1 MQNGKSRIKR
11 VASAIIAGVMAL
23 QTVAPVISYA
33 DDTASSVATT
43 DDSDAI
49 ANVDPGTPVQVD
61 ATASEEPSE
70 APSSGTSQADEN
82 SEETETNSDIT
93 DEVSNEH
100 TDADTADET
109 QTVEEDAPKQ
119 DESTSETTDTAPSRT
134 VTVTLNKNGGEFE
147 PEWLE
152 TANEDPIAAYL
163 GTETND
169 IVVEDTGDTI
179 VATVTDRD
187 SIDIPVAL
195 SSDESLY
202 FTGWDVSSG
211 SYDADSETLTFE
223 DGVDAYVL
231 SAVYSSVVDDD
242 QTLVENRTEFDE
254 QTKRQAIQ
262 ERLKSSGISTY
273 VLRPSDS
280 YNQLDLVVEGLAFTS
295 DDGLTQTFTAPYDGD
310 YIITAYG
317 ANGGTGK
324 GKYQGYRTPGRGGK
338 AEGTV
343 HLNAGQT
350 IHIYLGEAG
359 GYWSTNR
366 TFGGGG
372 GQIDWDRAW
381 FPDEDNGQTD
391 RYHVFGRGGGATYVT
406 VDAWT
411 MDQAGEAAH
420 DYTDAEKAQNN
431 AAAEVAKK
439 HVILLAGGGGG
450 MGESGGSAGGGG
462 LEGQGPVANRYYAG
476 GFPPYSNAFSYDA
489 TVGGTTPTN
498 GRTLTYEERVD
509 AKVYPATQT
518 RAGFGYHYTV
528 LGELYDANPA
538 HRDPVD
544 FLFDDGQARNYGS
557 FFYGANGITCSGAGG
572 GGWFGGGT
580 DYAFSGGGGSSFVNT
595 SVTIDGEQVE
605 VKDADYEV
613 GGNMKYDSTETAP
626 YLVNGRVIIK
636 MVGETPKLKSVMMP
650 AQSEDISAGNID
662 EKDGFGQK
670 AILSPG
676 QGSAN
681 KTLAYTA
688 ITYYNLGDV
697 MTVTPKWE
705 YNTLLNVTYKPW
717 DDSVAKNI
725 NNQMSVSITNTEL
738 GIPAE
743 GDKYYNDAYPGWYA
757 VKSVMTITN
766 APLSMYDTATVTK
779 YFFRCHPTATVSM
792 YNGIRTMDDESE
804 SGGLV
809 LDYSIAM
816 EHQGAHVYQNRNTI
830 NDMNAE
836 TVSDT
841 VTATQNHSSSQW
853 KYPELV
859 VKTPK
864 TIQTF
869 NVLFTSPSRN
879 AQDAILYNT
888 DLANQLGIVVTGT
901 NQNYIF
907 TKSGGLT
914 QDEWNNFLRQ
924 VSFVTYDRAVFT
936 ADGVQ
941 SGVEVAW
948 YGFEKAIFGSNQAT
962 RHVPTLSDYP
972 GAATHNIASGSLNI
986 TSSGSVYRIVGSTTG
1001 DNRIYVSPGVSATV
1015 ILDNVT
1021 MNYTAA
1027 GAGWGNDTSRA
1038 GDGAIS
1044 CSHANL
1050 TIILVGTSRIT
1061 AYGSYSNAI
1070 AKNGTDGSLMIDGAG
1085 TLYAVGAS
1093 GDHCGAIG
1101 ANVNCSF
1108 WNFTVQ
1114 GGTIY
1119 ANAGEHCPG
1128 IGSGC
1133 LNQPGEGNGGDGAGC
1148 GNLNFTGGTVVA
1160 RGNTACSGIGSG
1172 WGGPVNGINISNG
1185 AKVTAYGGSYSPGI
1199 GSGGRTDN
1207 VQGGNIGSYHYH
1219 VRNIVITGGDTVV
1232 TAFGDKSTNMPGIGC
1247 GKDPV
1252 GTVRGTLSNVV
1263 ATTLDGF
1270 QGYVRYGSSEESAA
1284 YSTEQP
1290 RTPFTGTGNIG
1301 SYLASQV
1308 NRGTPVYY
1316 TQVFFSID
1324 TSNKHVD
1331 DADVIGTQVSST
1343 GTIKPEQFASVS
1355 GTVWAENDRDG
1366 VYQVGDEA
1374 VVEGVAVTLYNAD
1387 GSVCKTTTTNKY
1399 GAYSFDGIPEK
1410 KNYTVGF
1417 SNGSSNIQSYSPT
1430 AKIAAGENNN
1440 HVNNDWKSDVFT
1452 AIYQKNTS
1460 QTINCGVYVP
1470 STVSGFAWDDVN
1482 QNGICDNSESKIANV
1497 TITLTDADGNSLT
1510 DVYGNPIT
1518 AVLTDAD
1525 GNYSFTNVRPR
1536 KEMKL
1541 TLTSSDTVDI
1551 SNARVSPIPTSGDE
1565 KRTNKAERSIDVLE
1579 FNGAPTS
1586 ATTEKSGSM
1595 LNAATIG
1602 EVYINSMTG
1611 TGITPVNA
1619 EYKNFA
1625 LSANNSI
1632 RGYVWVESDYNGI
1645 LDGWHETQAD
1655 INIEEPVLNGVKV
1668 TLKNAAGATV
1678 ATTYTDFAGYY
1689 EFLALKP
1696 GTYKVEYEETD
1707 KTAADKK
1714 VLPEEYD
1721 YFGFL
1726 VSPTATTDKK
1736 TQMGNDATAVMQ
1748 NNKVAKAV
1756 SKTYQIPDTRV
1767 VSLSNE
1773 KDFYVSTANC
1783 AMYIPSKVY
1792 GYIWQDD
1799 NYNGIRETNETENV
1813 KTHIYLRR
1821 TTKSQFADADEQGTN
1836 ISGHLL
1842 YKSYNVFG
1850 ELVGNG
1856 DLNTAADGY
1865 YEYDYLEPGIYYVVF
1880 DNTYD
1885 YYGQT
1890 LINQGN
1896 DDTLDSETQ
1905 PNISLDRSHMY
1916 CAWIGDIE
1924 LPVNTKTEYNVLSKH
1939 NDAGFIR
1946 LLTSFDLKKVEDL
1959 SGIPF
1964 ENVKFDYEIY
1974 EKADDSGKS
1983 VFPNGPYTTVPVKP
1997 GDTSIKTEH
2006 LTTDKNGLISFT
2018 NQDIATYHL
2027 TETETLPGYVRDTKT
2042 HVVKVMPETAVENN
2056 NLIWK
2061 TYISV
2066 DGVRQ
2071 TNNLYTLKN
2080 TSETTN
2086 LTVTKKWDDA
2096 NDQDG
2101 IRKNA
2106 VITLKG
2112 TVTLPDGKT
2121 EAVPLQKAYT
2131 ALFKATDT
2139 YLTYTFRSIPAY
2151 YKGQTIQYT
2160 VVENPM
2166 DGYTA
2171 IVSNTTGS
2179 VDNGYAI
2186 TVTNKHV
2193 PQFDDFTVVKVW
2205 DDGNNVDGIRPD
2217 SVTIHMNGSDG
2228 SSTEAT
2234 LSNTKDWKYTFKHI
2248 PLFDANGNEITY
2260 TITEDAV
2267 AGYTYTVTNEGRSFT
2282 ITNSHVQETLSIPV
2296 TKTWEDNGNQDGVR
2310 PSAIHV
2316 ILMGSDGNV
2325 YEANLTAAGKWKY
2338 EFKDLPRYWM
2348 EGVAIDYT
2356 LSEETVDSY
2365 TYKIEGDADTG
2376 FTVTNEH
2383 IPAVTNVVINKYWED
2398 AANQDGVR
2406 PDSVSVTLS
2415 GSDGKTYKATLTKD
2429 GGFSE
2434 TFENLPVFF
2443 NNGTKIAY
2451 TVTED
2456 AVAGYIGKT
2465 ATDDTGYVLSITNT
2479 HTPETIS
2486 KTITKTWDDNDNQD
2500 GIRPTNVKV
2509 ELYGTDGTLRT
2520 QYLTKDNNWSY
2531 SFENLP
2537 KYQNEGTIILYTA
2550 KEEAVEGYTQK
2561 SVTTAT
2567 GFNFTNT
2574 HEPQTVT
2581 YGATKVWLDDDN
2593 RDGVRPNS
2601 ITLVLNGSDG
2611 SKYTKQMTAAS
2622 NWSDV
2627 TFERIPMFNN
2637 GKYITYTLSENDVPS
2652 YVNSVAVSE
2661 DGKFFT
2667 VTNTHTP
2674 DHAIIKITEVWHDE
2688 NDQDGIRPKKVTTII
2703 VGSNGNRHEVP
2714 LHSSGDWHYTCDDL
2728 VKYWKNGQLV
2738 DYTVE
2743 AVTIDGYTSEVKS
2756 LGNNVFEVHNT
2767 HIPETISKTVT
2778 KTWKD
2783 NENQDGIRPASVT
2796 VTLTGSNAVSK
2807 TATLNEENGWTATFE
2822 NLPKRDHG
2830 NIVTYN
2836 VKESDVEGYEA
2847 SIVKTEDGFQLI
2859 NEHDSETTLRTATL
2873 VWRDENNQ
2881 DGIRPDTVTY
2891 TLHGSDGS
2899 EVEKT
2904 VSKDDS
2910 WADVMF
2916 EDLPVYQNGQK
2927 VTYTLTE
2934 STVDGYTTDIRDNGH
2949 TFTVT
2954 NTHIPAVVNVDVTK
2968 VWTDGEN
2975 QDGNRPNSISV
2986 ILTGNDGNRYT
2997 ATITAANNWKY
3008 TFSKL
3013 PKFFN
3018 EGTQIEYTLAED
3030 AASGYSNVIEKK
3042 DNYTFV
3048 LTNKYSPA
3056 TVDIPVV
3063 KKWNDDNDRDGA
3075 RPESFNIVLNGSD
3088 GKLYTGTLS
3097 AENGYTYV
3105 FQSVPKFHNSGTL
3118 ISYTVAEEKVTGY
3131 TTEVAKDSSGYK
3143 FTLTNTKSIET
3154 VTKTVSKVW
3163 EDSNNQD
3170 GLRPSAITVILT
3182 GDDGSRYL
3190 KSVSAAEN
3198 WTTTF
3203 ENLPKNQNHGQSI
3216 QYTVSEAF
3224 VSGYTDEVTQNG
3236 NNYTITNTHMPATT
3250 ELFVTKT
3257 WKDNGNNDGMRPDE
3271 ITVTAHGSD
3280 GRSYAK
3286 KLNADNQW
3294 SVMFSNLPKYANG
3307 KTIDYT
3313 LTEEAVPGYTSS
3325 ITRNG
3330 KSFTLINTHVDET
3343 KNITI
3348 TKAWNDENNQD
3359 GLRPKSITA
3368 VVNGSDGSA
3377 RFVQLF
3383 ESQNWTT
3390 SLNNLPKYKN
3400 STEVQYTVKEN
3411 AISGYETEI
3420 KQTGDSYTITN
3431 THAPAVVTVSVVKI
3445 WDDENN
3451 QDGIR
3456 PSLIQVTLTGSDG
3469 STHNAAITKN
3479 DGWTYQFKDLPQYKN
3494 GVKIDYTLQEAD
3506 SNPYTYEIVKGSD
3519 GYSFTITNNY
3529 VPAAVNV
3536 PVTTIWNDDN
3546 NRDGIRAKET
3556 VITLQGSN
3564 GKVYQHIVTD
3574 KDSFATVFEDV
3585 PKFFDEGKE
3594 VVYTV
3599 TQNEVDGYTTDVTN
3613 TDKYTF
3619 QITNTHEPEKLAK
3632 TVTKVWDDNNNQD
3645 GLRPNTL
3652 RIALTGTDGTYI
3664 EKNLSAANNW
3674 TETFEG
3680 LYKYFKEGTPIQY
3693 TIDEEAVGGYEK
3705 EISEKDNL
3713 ITITNT
3719 HAPEKLDLIVNVVW
3733 NDANNQDG
3741 YRPDT
3746 TTIHMSGTDGTQD
3759 TKDFT
3764 KDSSWSSIVFKDLD
3778 RFKDGTKIKYTVTED
3793 EIPQYTTSIV
3803 ANGNVVTVT
3812 NTHIPEI
3819 TLRNIS
3825 VIWED
3830 NDDQDGIRPDAVNIK
3845 LKGND
3850 KLVDSS
3856 ELNEDVKWKH
3866 SFTKL
3871 PVRENGNE
3879 ISYTAEENEIPGYT
3893 TTIEKTDTGYVFT
3906 NTHIPETV
3914 TVTVDKV
3921 WDDSENQDGLRPDTI
3936 HIKLVSNGIAKD
3948 AYLDADSNWHL
3959 EFEGL
3964 PKYRDHG
3971 ILNEYSV
3978 QEVDVDGYTS
3988 TVTTEDGYAF
3998 TIKNDHVPAVI
4009 DIPITEEWIDDN
4021 NRDGL
4026 RPSSHTVILTDGIN
4040 TIEEIVLDKDNGYGT
4055 VLKDMPKY
4063 KNGVEIDYQIK
4074 DFKVDGYTTNI
4085 IKGDSVK
4092 DFKVTNTHVPEMVTV
4107 TVTEGWHDQ
4116 SDYDKIRP
4124 EEIALTLTGSDGN
4137 VYEKTVNK
4145 ETWTAVFSDLPKN
4158 SKGEQIIYT
4167 LTQEGIK
4174 GYSTTITN
4182 NQTDTITVINKHEP
4196 VKTITVTVTWNDE
4209 NNKDSIRPDKVTVK
4223 LTDGTTVVSTKEVKN
4238 DSWKH
4243 IFEDIPVFNGSDKVS
4258 YTITQDAVN
4267 GYTTEIKASDDG
4279 NTIEI
4284 INTHISVV
4292 PPKEEPKKKEPAT
4305 PAPVV
4310 EVKVEQPAPTVTLI
4324 QTTNKPTGISFF
4336 ESLFAK

>member
-1 MQNGKSRIKR
+1 MQKCESRTKR
-11 VASAIIAGVMAL
+11 VMSAIIAGMMAL
-23 QTVAPVISYA
+23 QVVAPTISYA
-33 DDTASSVATT
+33 DDTVASTASSE
-43 DDSDAI
+43 DNSDTKI
-49 ANVDPGTPVQVD
+49 DPGVPVQ
-61 ATASEEPSE
+61 
-70 APSSGTSQADEN
+70 
-82 SEETETNSDIT
+82 
-93 DEVSNEH
+93 
-100 TDADTADET
+100 
-109 QTVEEDAPKQ
+109 
-119 DESTSETTDTAPSRT
+119 TDTASSNTVTEPDSSESLEEKADSEQTGEIQDDTVSDSQGNETNTQEETVQDTVQQNDSGSETMESKSVRT
-134 VTVTLNKNGGEFE
+134 VTVTLNKNGGVFE

-169 IVVEDTGDTI
+169 IAIEDTGDTI

-187 SIDIPVAL
+187 SISIPVAL

-211 SYDADSETLTFE
+211 SYDADNETLTFD

-231 SAVYSSVVDDD
+231 TAVYNSVADED
-242 QTLVENRTEFDE
+242 QQLIENKEIFDE
-254 QTKRQAIQ
+254 QAEKNALQQ
-262 ERLKSSGISTY
+262 RLSASGISLY
-273 VLRPSDS
+273 EMRPSDS
-280 YNQLDLVVEGLAFTS
+280 YNQLDLIIDGLAFTS
-295 DDGLTQTFTAPYDGD
+295 DDGLVQTFTAPYDGD
-310 YIITAYG
+310 YTITAYG

-338 AEGTV
+338 AEGTI
-343 HLNAGQT
+343 HLSAGQT

-420 DYTDAEKAQNN
+420 DYTDAEKAQND
-431 AAAEVAKK
+431 AAAEVAKN

-498 GRTLTYEERVD
+498 GRVLTYDERVD

-518 RAGFGYHYTV
+518 RAGFGYHYTI

-538 HRDPVD
+538 NRDPVSL
-544 FLFDDGQARNYGS
+544 LFDDGQARNYGS

-595 SVTIDGEQVE
+595 SVTIDGKQVE

-613 GGNMKYDSTETAP
+613 GGNMKYDSTNSAP
-626 YLVNGRVIIK
+626 YLINGRVLIH
-636 MVGETPKLKSVMMP
+636 MVGTTPKMKTIMME
-650 AQSEDISAGNID
+650 AQNEDISSSHVDDAD
-662 EKDGFGQK
+662 VYGQK
-670 AILSPG
+670 AYLNKG
-676 QGSAN
+676 QDVAS
-681 KTLAYTA
+681 TTIAYTA
-688 ITYYNLGDV
+688 ITYYNMGDL
-697 MTVTPKWE
+697 MTVNPVWE
-705 YNTLLNVTYKPW
+705 YSTMLSPTDRDWN
-717 DDSVAKNI
+717 DSVAKSI
-725 NNQMSVSITNTEL
+725 DSRLSVSVANTNL
-738 GIPAE
+738 GVPNP
-743 GDKYYNDAYPGWYA
+743 GDKYYNADYPGWYA

-766 APLSMYDTATVTK
+766 PVNTMYSTERLTKYYFRCKGIASYTLSSGTKTMYDKGERGELAIDYNIYINHEGVHVYSDRNIINGTPTSTVDDTIAATAGRSASTWQYPHMALTDVNNINTILIQFSSHGFNTSDSISYDASYADSLGITGSGNQYSYIFKAKSKNSVSTANWEKFLQSITYTTYDAATFTSTGVSGGVTIFWYADENLWENNMFYDSSSGHFYACINTGNSITWGEARNRALSMYNSALDCYGYLAHITSQSEQDYLYTLMDKSTQGWLGATRKVSGNEWDWYWRDGPANETSEP
-779 YFFRCHPTATVSM
+779 FFRQNAG
-792 YNGIRTMDDESE
+792 GIYGSLLWGYENWDSKTEPNN
-804 SGGLV
+804 SGGVEWCMHYYGSNRGVWNDYIDSNGAVTSFIVEWSKDGLV
-809 LDYSIAM
+809 
-816 EHQGAHVYQNRNTI
+816 G
-830 NDMNAE
+830 NDHS
-836 TVSDT
+836 VSDT
-841 VTATQNHSSSQW
+841 
-853 KYPELV
+853 
-859 VKTPK
+859 
-864 TIQTF
+864 
-869 NVLFTSPSRN
+869 
-879 AQDAILYNT
+879 
-888 DLANQLGIVVTGT
+888 
-901 NQNYIF
+901 
-907 TKSGGLT
+907 
-914 QDEWNNFLRQ
+914 
-924 VSFVTYDRAVFT
+924 
-936 ADGVQ
+936 
-941 SGVEVAW
+941 
-948 YGFEKAIFGSNQAT
+948 
-962 RHVPTLSDYP
+962 
-972 GAATHNIASGSLNI
+972 
-986 TSSGSVYRIVGSTTG
+986 
-1001 DNRIYVSPGVSATV
+1001 
-1015 ILDNVT
+1015 
-1021 MNYTAA
+1021 
-1027 GAGWGNDTSRA
+1027 
-1038 GDGAIS
+1038 
-1044 CSHANL
+1044 
-1050 TIILVGTSRIT
+1050 
-1061 AYGSYSNAI
+1061 
-1070 AKNGTDGSLMIDGAG
+1070 
-1085 TLYAVGAS
+1085 
-1093 GDHCGAIG
+1093 
-1101 ANVNCSF
+1101 
-1108 WNFTVQ
+1108 
-1114 GGTIY
+1114 
-1119 ANAGEHCPG
+1119 
-1128 IGSGC
+1128 
-1133 LNQPGEGNGGDGAGC
+1133 
-1148 GNLNFTGGTVVA
+1148 
-1160 RGNTACSGIGSG
+1160 
-1172 WGGPVNGINISNG
+1172 
-1185 AKVTAYGGSYSPGI
+1185 
-1199 GSGGRTDN
+1199 
-1207 VQGGNIGSYHYH
+1207 
-1219 VRNIVITGGDTVV
+1219 
-1232 TAFGDKSTNMPGIGC
+1232 
-1247 GKDPV
+1247 
-1252 GTVRGTLSNVV
+1252 
-1263 ATTLDGF
+1263 
-1270 QGYVRYGSSEESAA
+1270 
-1284 YSTEQP
+1284 
-1290 RTPFTGTGNIG
+1290 
-1301 SYLASQV
+1301 
-1308 NRGTPVYY
+1308 
-1316 TQVFFSID
+1316 
-1324 TSNKHVD
+1324 
-1331 DADVIGTQVSST
+1331 DVIGTQIVA
-1343 GTIKPEQFASVS
+1343 EQEQKVNNGEVS
-1355 GTVWAENDRDG
+1355 GTVWAENDYNG
-1366 VYQVGDEA
+1366 LFATDEA
-1374 VVEGVAVTLYNAD
+1374 KLQDITVQLISDNGTVVATAQTNKLGQYDFTGLAPGNYYVKFTSQSFVGYNAVPD
-1387 GSVCKTTTTNKY
+1387 GGNSIVQQASKGINDSYAQTPVFALTYNDVLEK
-1399 GAYSFDGIPEK
+1399 SF
-1410 KNYTVGF
+1410 
-1417 SNGSSNIQSYSPT
+1417 
-1430 AKIAAGENNN
+1430 
-1440 HVNNDWKSDVFT
+1440 
-1452 AIYQKNTS
+1452 
-1460 QTINCGVYVP
+1460 GVYVP
-1470 STVSGFAWDDVN
+1470 STVSGFALDDAN
-1482 QNGICDNSESKIANV
+1482 QNGIYDNREAKIANV

-1510 DVYGNPIT
+1510 DVYGNPI
-1518 AVLTDAD
+1518 APVLTDAN

-1541 TLTSSDTVDI
+1541 TLTSSNTVDI
-1551 SNARVSPIPTSGDE
+1551 SNARVSPIPASGDV
-1565 KRTNKAERSIDVLE
+1565 KLTNKAEKSIGMLE

-1595 LNAATIG
+1595 LTSATIG

-1726 VSPTATTDKK
+1726 VSPTAATDKK
-1736 TQMGNDATAVMQ
+1736 TQMGNDSTAVMQ

-1767 VSLSNE
+1767 VALNNE

-1896 DDTLDSETQ
+1896 DDTLDSEAQ

-1946 LLTSFDLKKVEDL
+1946 LLTDFDLKKIEDL
-1959 SGIPF
+1959 SGIPLK
-1964 ENVKFDYEIY
+1964 NVKFDYEIY
-1974 EKADDSGKS
+1974 EKAADSGKS

-2006 LTTDKNGLISFT
+2006 LTTDKNGLIHFT

-2027 TETETLPGYVRDTKT
+2027 IEAETLPGYVKDTKT
-2042 HVVKVMPETAVENN
+2042 HVVKVMPETTVENN
-2056 NLIWK
+2056 NLVWK

-2066 DGVRQ
+2066 DGVRL
-2071 TNNLYTLKN
+2071 TDNLYTLKN
-2080 TSETTN
+2080 TSKTTN

-2101 IRKNA
+2101 IRQNA
-2106 VITLKG
+2106 AITLKG

-2160 VVENPM
+2160 VIENPM
-2166 DGYTA
+2166 DGYIAT
-2171 IVSNTTGS
+2171 VSATTGS
-2179 VDNGYAI
+2179 ADKGYAI

-2205 DDGNNVDGIRPD
+2205 DDSNNIDGMRPD
-2217 SVTIHMNGSDG
+2217 SVTIHLNGSDG

-2234 LSNTKDWKYTFKHI
+2234 LSNAKDWKYTFKHM

-2267 AGYTYTVTNEGRSFT
+2267 TGYTYTVTNKDRAFT
-2282 ITNSHVQETLSIPV
+2282 ITNKHTQETFSIPV

-2316 ILMGSDGNV
+2316 TLMGSDGNV

-2356 LSEETVDSY
+2356 LNEEAVNGY
-2365 TYKIEGDADTG
+2365 TYKIEGDANTG

-2383 IPAVTNVVINKYWED
+2383 ISAVTNVVVNKYWED
-2398 AANQDGVR
+2398 AENQDGVR
-2406 PDSVSVTLS
+2406 PDSVAVTLS

-2429 GGFSE
+2429 TGFSK

-2443 NNGTKIAY
+2443 NNGTKITY

-2456 AVAGYIGKT
+2456 AVNGYTGKIT
-2465 ATDDTGYVLSITNT
+2465 TDDTGYILSITNT
-2479 HTPETIS
+2479 HAPETIR
-2486 KTITKTWDDNDNQD
+2486 KTVTKTWDDGNDRD
-2500 GIRPTNVKV
+2500 GIRPTNVKI
-2509 ELYGTDGTLRT
+2509 ELYGTDGTRRT
-2520 QYLTKDNNWSY
+2520 QYLTKDNYWSY

-2537 KYQNEGTIILYTA
+2537 KYQNEGTIILYTI
-2550 KEEAVEGYTQK
+2550 KEEAVDGYTQK
-2561 SVTTAT
+2561 SVTTTA
-2567 GFNFTNT
+2567 GFDLTNT
-2574 HEPQTVT
+2574 HEIQTADYEVK
-2581 YGATKVWLDDDN
+2581 KVWIDDN
-2593 RDGVRPNS
+2593 DRDGARPTS
-2601 ITLVLNGSDG
+2601 ITLTLTGSDG
-2611 SKYTKQMTAAS
+2611 SKYTKLMTAAD
-2622 NWSDV
+2622 NWNAV
-2627 TFERIPMFNN
+2627 TFERVPMFNG
-2637 GKYITYTLSENDVPS
+2637 GKYITYTLTENEVPS
-2652 YVNSVAVSE
+2652 YINSIEVSE
-2661 DGKFFT
+2661 DGKHFT
-2667 VTNTHTP
+2667 VTNTHAP
-2674 DHAIIKITEVWHDE
+2674 DHTVINITEVWHDE
-2688 NDQDGIRPKKVTTII
+2688 NDQDGIRPRKMTAIV

-2796 VTLTGSNAVSK
+2796 VTLTGSNAISK
-2807 TATLNEENGWTATFE
+2807 TATLNEDNGWTATFE

-2830 NIVTYN
+2830 NIVAYN
-2836 VKESDVEGYEA
+2836 VKESNTAGYEA
-2847 SIVKTEDGFQLI
+2847 SVVKTENGFQLI
-2859 NEHDSETTLRTATL
+2859 NEHDSETTMRTVTL
-2873 VWRDENNQ
+2873 VWRDEDNR
-2881 DGIRPDTVTY
+2881 DGVRPDAVTY

-2899 EVEKT
+2899 EQEKT
-2904 VSKDDS
+2904 VNKDDA
-2910 WADVMF
+2910 WNDVVF
-2916 EDLPVYQNGQK
+2916 EDLPVYQNGQRIS
-2927 VTYTLTE
+2927 YTLTE
-2934 STVDGYTTDIRDNGH
+2934 SAIDGYANDIRSSGN

-2954 NTHIPAVVNVDVTK
+2954 NTHIPETVNVDVTK
-2968 VWTDGEN
+2968 IWTDGEN
-2975 QDGNRPNSISV
+2975 QDGNRPDSISV
-2986 ILTGNDGNRYT
+2986 ILTGSDGKRYT
-2997 ATITAANNWKY
+2997 TTITAANNWKH
-3008 TFSKL
+3008 TFLKL

-3018 EGTQIEYTLAED
+3018 EGTQIEYTLTED
-3030 AASGYSNVIEKK
+3030 TMSGYSDVVEKRS
-3042 DNYTFV
+3042 DYVFV

-3056 TVDIPVV
+3056 TVDVTIV
-3063 KKWNDDNDRDGA
+3063 KKWDDDNDRDGM
-3075 RPESFNIVLNGSD
+3075 RPESVDIVLNGSD

-3097 AENGYTYV
+3097 TENGYTCV
-3105 FQSVPKFHNSGTL
+3105 FQSVPKYHDGGTL
-3118 ISYTVAEEKVTGY
+3118 INYTIAEEKIPGY
-3131 TTEVAKDSSGYK
+3131 TTTIAKDASGYK
-3143 FTLTNTKSIET
+3143 FTLTNAKTIDT

-3163 EDSNNQD
+3163 DDNNNQD
-3170 GLRPSAITVILT
+3170 GLRPTAITVILT
-3182 GDDGSRYL
+3182 GDDGSRRV
-3190 KSVSAAEN
+3190 KSVTAAEN
-3198 WTTTF
+3198 WTVTF
-3203 ENLPKNQNHGQSI
+3203 ENLPKNKNHGQNI

-3224 VSGYTDEVTQNG
+3224 VSGYTEAITQNG
-3236 NNYTITNTHMPATT
+3236 DNYTITNTHTPASS
-3250 ELFVTKT
+3250 EFFVTKI

-3280 GRSYAK
+3280 GRSYTE

-3307 KTIDYT
+3307 KVIEYS
-3313 LTEEAVPGYTSS
+3313 LTEESVPGYTSS

-3330 KSFTLINTHVDET
+3330 KSFVLINTHVDET

-3348 TKAWNDENNQD
+3348 TKAWNDGNNQD
-3359 GLRPKSITA
+3359 GLRPKTITA

-3383 ESQNWTT
+3383 EGQNWAT

-3400 STEVQYTVKEN
+3400 GTEIQYTVKEN
-3411 AISGYETEI
+3411 AIPGYETEI
-3420 KQTGDSYTITN
+3420 KQTGNSYAIMNSHT
-3431 THAPAVVTVSVVKI
+3431 PAVVTVSAVKV
-3445 WDDENN
+3445 WDDANN

-3469 STHNAAITKN
+3469 SVRNAAITKN
-3479 DGWTYQFKDLPQYKN
+3479 DGWTYQFKNLPKYKN
-3494 GVKIDYTLQEAD
+3494 GVKIDYTLQEAN

-3536 PVTTIWNDDN
+3536 PVTTVWDDDD
-3546 NRDGIRAKET
+3546 NRDGIRAKEIA
-3556 VITLQGSN
+3556 ITLQGSN
-3564 GKVYQHIVTD
+3564 GKVYQRIVTG
-3574 KDSFATVFEDV
+3574 KDDFATVFEDV
-3585 PKFFDEGKE
+3585 PKFFDEGRE

-3599 TQNEVDGYTTDVTN
+3599 TQNEMNGYTAN
-3613 TDKYTF
+3613 IASTDKYTF
-3619 QITNTHEPEKLAK
+3619 QITNTHEPERLAK

-3664 EKNLSAANNW
+3664 EKSLSTANNW
-3674 TETFEG
+3674 TETFDG

-3705 EISEKDNL
+3705 GISEKDNL

-3741 YRPDT
+3741 YRPDAA
-3746 TTIHMSGTDGTQD
+3746 TIHMSGTDGTQD
-3759 TKDFT
+3759 AKDFT

-3778 RFKDGTKIKYTVTED
+3778 HYKDGNEIKYTVAED
-3793 EIPQYTTSIV
+3793 EIPQYTTSIAV
-3803 ANGNVVTVT
+3803 NGNVVTVT

-3825 VIWED
+3825 VVWED
-3830 NDDQDGIRPDAVNIK
+3830 NNDQDGLRPDTVSVK

-3850 KLVDSS
+3850 KFIDSS
-3856 ELNEDVKWKH
+3856 EVNEDVKWKH

-3879 ISYTAEENEIPGYT
+3879 ITYTAEENEIPGYT
-3893 TTIEKTDTGYVFT
+3893 TSIEKTDTGYVFT

-3921 WDDSENQDGLRPDTI
+3921 WKDAENQDGLRPDAI
-3936 HIKLVSNGIAKD
+3936 HIRLISNDIEKD
-3948 AYLDADSNWHL
+3948 AYLDAESDWHL
-3959 EFEGL
+3959 DFKGL

-3988 TVTTEDGYAF
+3988 TVTTKDGYAF
-3998 TIKNDHVPAVI
+3998 TIENDHVPAVI
-4009 DIPITEEWIDDN
+4009 DITITEEWIDDN
-4021 NRDGL
+4021 DRDGL
-4026 RPSSHTVILTDGIN
+4026 RPGSHTVVLVDGTN
-4040 TIEEIVLDKDNGYGT
+4040 AIEEVVLDRNNGYGV
-4055 VLKDMPKY
+4055 VLKNMPKY
-4063 KNGVEIDYQIK
+4063 KNGVEINYQIK

-4085 IKGDSVK
+4085 IKSDSVK
-4092 DFKVTNTHVPEMVTV
+4092 DFNITNTHVPEMVTV

-4124 EEIALTLTGSDGN
+4124 EKVTLTLTGSDGN
-4137 VYEKTVNK
+4137 VYEKTVTK
-4145 ETWTAVFSDLPKN
+4145 DTWTTAFSDLPKN

-4174 GYSTTITN
+4174 GYKTTITDN
-4182 NQTDTITVINKHEP
+4182 ETGTIAVINTHEP

-4209 NNKDSIRPDKVTVK
+4209 NNKDNIRPDKVTVK
-4223 LTDGTTVVSTKEVKN
+4223 LANGTTAVSTKEINN

-4243 IFEDIPVFNGSDKVS
+4243 VFENIIVFNGSDKVS
-4258 YTITQDAVN
+4258 YTVTQDAVSE
-4267 GYTTEIKASDDG
+4267 YTTEIKASDDG

-4284 INTHISVV
+4284 INTHVPV
-4292 PPKEEPKKKEPAT
+4292 APPKEEPKQEETVTPAA

-4310 EVKVEQPAPTVTLI
+4310 EIKTEPT
-4324 QTTNKPTGISFF
+4324 TTVIETPNKQTGISFMDG
-4336 ESLFAK
+4336 LFG

>member
-1 MQNGKSRIKR
+1 MQKCESRTKR
-11 VASAIIAGVMAL
+11 VMSAIIAGMMAL
-23 QTVAPVISYA
+23 QVVAPTISYA
-33 DDTASSVATT
+33 DDTVASTASSE
-43 DDSDAI
+43 DNSDTQI
-49 ANVDPGTPVQVD
+49 DPGVPVQTD
-61 ATASEEPSE
+61 TASSNTVTEPDSSE
-70 APSSGTSQADEN
+70 SL
-82 SEETETNSDIT
+82 EETADSEQTGEIQDDTVSDSQGNETNT
-93 DEVSNEH
+93 QEETVQ
-100 TDADTADET
+100 DTV
-109 QTVEEDAPKQ
+109 QQ
-119 DESTSETTDTAPSRT
+119 NNSGSETTESESVRT
-134 VTVTLNKNGGEFE
+134 VTVTLNKNGGIFE

-169 IVVEDTGDTI
+169 IAIEDTGDTI

-187 SIDIPVAL
+187 SISIPVAL
-195 SSDESLY
+195 SGDDSLY

-211 SYDADSETLTFE
+211 SYDADNETLTFD

-231 SAVYSSVVDDD
+231 TAVYNSVADED
-242 QTLVENRTEFDE
+242 QQLIENKEIFDE
-254 QTKRQAIQ
+254 QAEKNVLQQKLSA
-262 ERLKSSGISTY
+262 SGISLY
-273 VLRPSDS
+273 EMRPSDS
-280 YNQLDLVVEGLAFTS
+280 YNQLDLIIDGLAFTS
-295 DDGLTQTFTAPYDGD
+295 DDGLVQTFTAPYDGD
-310 YIITAYG
+310 YTITAYG

-338 AEGTV
+338 AEGTI

-420 DYTDAEKAQNN
+420 DYTDAEKAQND
-431 AAAEVAKK
+431 AAVEVAKK

-450 MGESGGSAGGGG
+450 MGESGGTAGGGG

-498 GRTLTYEERVD
+498 GRVLTYDERVD

-518 RAGFGYHYTV
+518 RAGFGYHYTI

-538 HRDPVD
+538 NRDPVSL
-544 FLFDDGQARNYGS
+544 LFDDGQARNYGS

-595 SVTIDGEQVE
+595 SVTIDGKQVE

-613 GGNMKYDSTETAP
+613 GGNMKYDSTNSAP
-626 YLVNGRVIIK
+626 YLINGRVLIH
-636 MVGETPKLKSVMMP
+636 MVGTTPKMKTIMME
-650 AQSEDISAGNID
+650 AQNEDISSSHVDDAD
-662 EKDGFGQK
+662 VYGQK
-670 AILSPG
+670 AYLNKG
-676 QGSAN
+676 QDVAS
-681 KTLAYTA
+681 TTIAYTA
-688 ITYYNLGDV
+688 ITYYNMGDL
-697 MTVTPKWE
+697 MTVNPVWE
-705 YNTLLNVTYKPW
+705 YSTMLSPTDRDWN
-717 DDSVAKNI
+717 DSVAKSI
-725 NNQMSVSITNTEL
+725 DSRLSVSVANTNL
-738 GIPAE
+738 GVPNP
-743 GDKYYNDAYPGWYA
+743 GDKYYNADYPGWYA

-766 APLSMYDTATVTK
+766 PVNTMYSTERLTKYYFRCKGIASYTLSSGTKTMYDKGERGELAIDYNIYINHEGVHVYSDRNIINGTPTSTVDDTIAATAGRSASTWQYPHMALTDVNNINTILIQFSSHGFNTSDSISYDASYADSLGITGSGNQYSYIFKAKSKNSVSTANWEKFLQSITYTTYDAATFTSTGVSGGVTIFWYADENLWENNMFYDSSSGHFYACINTGSSITWGEARNRALSMYNSALDCYGYLAHITSQSEQDYLYTLMDKSTQGWLGATRKVSGNEWDWYWRDGPANETSEP
-779 YFFRCHPTATVSM
+779 FFRQNAG
-792 YNGIRTMDDESE
+792 GIYGSLLWGYENWDSKTEPNN
-804 SGGLV
+804 SGGVEWCMHYYGSNRGVWNDYIDSNGAVTSFIVEWSKDGLV
-809 LDYSIAM
+809 
-816 EHQGAHVYQNRNTI
+816 G
-830 NDMNAE
+830 NDHS
-836 TVSDT
+836 VSDT
-841 VTATQNHSSSQW
+841 
-853 KYPELV
+853 
-859 VKTPK
+859 
-864 TIQTF
+864 
-869 NVLFTSPSRN
+869 
-879 AQDAILYNT
+879 
-888 DLANQLGIVVTGT
+888 
-901 NQNYIF
+901 
-907 TKSGGLT
+907 
-914 QDEWNNFLRQ
+914 
-924 VSFVTYDRAVFT
+924 
-936 ADGVQ
+936 
-941 SGVEVAW
+941 
-948 YGFEKAIFGSNQAT
+948 
-962 RHVPTLSDYP
+962 
-972 GAATHNIASGSLNI
+972 
-986 TSSGSVYRIVGSTTG
+986 
-1001 DNRIYVSPGVSATV
+1001 
-1015 ILDNVT
+1015 
-1021 MNYTAA
+1021 
-1027 GAGWGNDTSRA
+1027 
-1038 GDGAIS
+1038 
-1044 CSHANL
+1044 
-1050 TIILVGTSRIT
+1050 
-1061 AYGSYSNAI
+1061 
-1070 AKNGTDGSLMIDGAG
+1070 
-1085 TLYAVGAS
+1085 
-1093 GDHCGAIG
+1093 
-1101 ANVNCSF
+1101 
-1108 WNFTVQ
+1108 
-1114 GGTIY
+1114 
-1119 ANAGEHCPG
+1119 
-1128 IGSGC
+1128 
-1133 LNQPGEGNGGDGAGC
+1133 
-1148 GNLNFTGGTVVA
+1148 
-1160 RGNTACSGIGSG
+1160 
-1172 WGGPVNGINISNG
+1172 
-1185 AKVTAYGGSYSPGI
+1185 
-1199 GSGGRTDN
+1199 
-1207 VQGGNIGSYHYH
+1207 
-1219 VRNIVITGGDTVV
+1219 
-1232 TAFGDKSTNMPGIGC
+1232 
-1247 GKDPV
+1247 
-1252 GTVRGTLSNVV
+1252 
-1263 ATTLDGF
+1263 
-1270 QGYVRYGSSEESAA
+1270 
-1284 YSTEQP
+1284 
-1290 RTPFTGTGNIG
+1290 
-1301 SYLASQV
+1301 
-1308 NRGTPVYY
+1308 
-1316 TQVFFSID
+1316 
-1324 TSNKHVD
+1324 
-1331 DADVIGTQVSST
+1331 DVIGTQIVA
-1343 GTIKPEQFASVS
+1343 EQEQKVNNGEVS
-1355 GTVWAENDRDG
+1355 GTVWAENDYNG
-1366 VYQVGDEA
+1366 LFATDEA
-1374 VVEGVAVTLYNAD
+1374 KLQDITVQLISDNGTVVATAQTNKLGQYDFTGLAPGNYYVKFTSQSFVGYNAVPD
-1387 GSVCKTTTTNKY
+1387 GGNSIVQQASKGINDSYAQTPVFALTYNDVLEK
-1399 GAYSFDGIPEK
+1399 SF
-1410 KNYTVGF
+1410 
-1417 SNGSSNIQSYSPT
+1417 
-1430 AKIAAGENNN
+1430 
-1440 HVNNDWKSDVFT
+1440 
-1452 AIYQKNTS
+1452 
-1460 QTINCGVYVP
+1460 GVYVP
-1470 STVSGFAWDDVN
+1470 STVSGFAWDDAN
-1482 QNGICDNSESKIANV
+1482 QNGIYDNREVKIANV

-1510 DVYGNPIT
+1510 DVYGNPIA
-1518 AVLTDAD
+1518 AVLTDAN

-1541 TLTSSDTVDI
+1541 TLTSSNTVDI
-1551 SNARVSPIPTSGDE
+1551 SNARVSPIPASGDV
-1565 KRTNKAERSIDVLE
+1565 KLTNKAEKSIGMLE

-1595 LNAATIG
+1595 LTSATIG

-1726 VSPTATTDKK
+1726 VSPTAATDKK
-1736 TQMGNDATAVMQ
+1736 TQMGNDSTAVMQ

-1767 VSLSNE
+1767 VNLSNE

-1896 DDTLDSETQ
+1896 DDTLDSEAQ

-1946 LLTSFDLKKVEDL
+1946 LLTDFDLKKIEDL

-1964 ENVKFDYEIY
+1964 KDVKFDYEIY

-2006 LTTDKNGLISFT
+2006 LTTDKNGLIHFT

-2027 TETETLPGYVRDTKT
+2027 IETETLPGYVKNTKT
-2042 HVVKVMPETAVENN
+2042 HVVKVMPETTVENN
-2056 NLIWK
+2056 NLVWK

-2066 DGVRQ
+2066 DGVRL
-2071 TNNLYTLKN
+2071 TDNLYTLKN

-2101 IRKNA
+2101 IRQNA

-2112 TVTLPDGKT
+2112 TVTLPDGKK

-2160 VVENPM
+2160 VIENPM
-2166 DGYTA
+2166 DGYIAT
-2171 IVSNTTGS
+2171 VSATTGS
-2179 VDNGYAI
+2179 TDKGYAI

-2205 DDGNNVDGIRPD
+2205 DDSNNIDGMRPD
-2217 SVTIHMNGSDG
+2217 SVTIHLNGSDG

-2234 LSNTKDWKYTFKHI
+2234 LSNAKDWKYTFKHM
-2248 PLFDANGNEITY
+2248 PLFDANGNKITY

-2267 AGYTYTVTNEGRSFT
+2267 TGYTYTVTNKDRAFT
-2282 ITNSHVQETLSIPV
+2282 ITNKHTQETFSIPV

-2316 ILMGSDGNV
+2316 TLMGSDGNV

-2356 LSEETVDSY
+2356 LNEEAVNGY

-2383 IPAVTNVVINKYWED
+2383 ISAVTNVVVNKYWED
-2398 AANQDGVR
+2398 AENQDGVR
-2406 PDSVSVTLS
+2406 PDSVAVTLS

-2429 GGFSE
+2429 TGFSK

-2443 NNGTKIAY
+2443 NNGTKITY

-2456 AVAGYIGKT
+2456 AVNGYTGKIT
-2465 ATDDTGYVLSITNT
+2465 TDDTGYILSITNT
-2479 HTPETIS
+2479 HAPETIR
-2486 KTITKTWDDNDNQD
+2486 KTVTKTWDDGNDRD
-2500 GIRPTNVKV
+2500 GIRPTNVKI
-2509 ELYGTDGTLRT
+2509 ELYGTDGTRRT
-2520 QYLTKDNNWSY
+2520 QYLTKDNHWSY

-2537 KYQNEGTIILYTA
+2537 KYQNEGTIILYTI
-2550 KEEAVEGYTQK
+2550 KEEAVDGYTQK
-2561 SVTTAT
+2561 SVTTTT
-2567 GFNFTNT
+2567 GFDLTNT
-2574 HEPQTVT
+2574 HEIRTADYEVK
-2581 YGATKVWLDDDN
+2581 KVWIDDN
-2593 RDGVRPNS
+2593 DRDGTRPTS
-2601 ITLVLNGSDG
+2601 ITLTLTGSDG
-2611 SKYTKQMTAAS
+2611 SKYTKQMTAAD
-2622 NWSDV
+2622 NWNAV
-2627 TFERIPMFNN
+2627 TFERVPMFNG
-2637 GKYITYTLSENDVPS
+2637 GKYITYTLTENEVPS
-2652 YVNSVAVSE
+2652 YINLIEVSE
-2661 DGKFFT
+2661 DGKHFT
-2667 VTNTHTP
+2667 VTNTHAP
-2674 DHAIIKITEVWHDE
+2674 DHTVINITEVWHDE
-2688 NDQDGIRPKKVTTII
+2688 NDQDGIRPRKMTAIV

-2807 TATLNEENGWTATFE
+2807 TATLNEDNGWTATFE

-2830 NIVTYN
+2830 NIVAYN
-2836 VKESDVEGYEA
+2836 VKESDTAGYEA
-2847 SIVKTEDGFQLI
+2847 SVVKTEDGFQLI
-2859 NEHDSETTLRTATL
+2859 NEHDSETTMRTVTL
-2873 VWRDENNQ
+2873 VWRDEDNR
-2881 DGIRPDTVTY
+2881 DGVRPDAVTY

-2899 EVEKT
+2899 EQEKT
-2904 VSKDDS
+2904 VNKDDA
-2910 WADVMF
+2910 WNDVVF
-2916 EDLPVYQNGQK
+2916 EDLPVYQNGQRIS
-2927 VTYTLTE
+2927 YTLTE
-2934 STVDGYTTDIRDNGH
+2934 SAIDGYANDIRSSGN

-2954 NTHIPAVVNVDVTK
+2954 NTHIPETVNVDVTK
-2968 VWTDGEN
+2968 IWTDGEN
-2975 QDGNRPNSISV
+2975 QDGNRPDSISV
-2986 ILTGNDGNRYT
+2986 ILTGSDGKRYT
-2997 ATITAANNWKY
+2997 TTITAANNWKH
-3008 TFSKL
+3008 TFLKL

-3018 EGTQIEYTLAED
+3018 EGTQIEYTLTED
-3030 AASGYSNVIEKK
+3030 TMSGYSDVVEKRS
-3042 DNYTFV
+3042 DYVFV

-3056 TVDIPVV
+3056 TVDVTIV
-3063 KKWNDDNDRDGA
+3063 KKWDDDNDRDGM
-3075 RPESFNIVLNGSD
+3075 RPESVDIVLNGSD

-3097 AENGYTYV
+3097 TENGYTCV
-3105 FQSVPKFHNSGTL
+3105 FQSVPKYHDGGTL
-3118 ISYTVAEEKVTGY
+3118 INYTIAEEKIPGY
-3131 TTEVAKDSSGYK
+3131 TTTIAKDASGYK
-3143 FTLTNTKSIET
+3143 FTLTNAKTIDT

-3163 EDSNNQD
+3163 DDNNNQD
-3170 GLRPSAITVILT
+3170 GLRPTAITVILT
-3182 GDDGSRYL
+3182 GDDGSRRV
-3190 KSVSAAEN
+3190 KSVTAAEN
-3198 WTTTF
+3198 WMVTF
-3203 ENLPKNQNHGQSI
+3203 ENLPKNQNHGQNI

-3224 VSGYTDEVTQNG
+3224 VSGYTETITQNG
-3236 NNYTITNTHMPATT
+3236 DNYTITNTHTPASS
-3250 ELFVTKT
+3250 EFFVTKI
-3257 WKDNGNNDGMRPDE
+3257 WKDNGNNDGMRPDG

-3280 GRSYAK
+3280 GRNYTE

-3294 SVMFSNLPKYANG
+3294 SVMFSNLPKYADG
-3307 KTIDYT
+3307 KVIEYS
-3313 LTEEAVPGYTSS
+3313 LTEESVPGYTSS

-3330 KSFTLINTHVDET
+3330 KSFVLINTHVDET

-3348 TKAWNDENNQD
+3348 TKAWNDGNNQD
-3359 GLRPKSITA
+3359 GLRPKTITA

-3383 ESQNWTT
+3383 EGQNWAT

-3400 STEVQYTVKEN
+3400 GTEIQYTVKEN
-3411 AISGYETEI
+3411 AIPGYETEI
-3420 KQTGDSYTITN
+3420 KQTGDSYAIMNSHT
-3431 THAPAVVTVSVVKI
+3431 PAVVTVSAIKV
-3445 WDDENN
+3445 WDDANN

-3469 STHNAAITKN
+3469 SVRNAAITKN
-3479 DGWTYQFKDLPQYKN
+3479 DGWTYQFKNLPKYKN
-3494 GVKIDYTLQEAD
+3494 GTKIDYTIQETD
-3506 SNPYTYEIVKGSD
+3506 SNPYTFEIVRGTD

-3529 VPAAVNV
+3529 VPAVVNI
-3536 PVTTIWNDDN
+3536 PITTVWDDDD

-3556 VITLQGSN
+3556 AITLQGSN
-3564 GKVYQHIVTD
+3564 GKTYQRIVTG
-3574 KDSFATVFEDV
+3574 KDSFATVFENM

-3599 TQNEVDGYTTDVTN
+3599 TQNEMNGYTANIAN

-3619 QITNTHEPEKLAK
+3619 QITNTHEPEKLTK
-3632 TVTKVWDDNNNQD
+3632 TVAKVWDDNNNQD

-3652 RIALTGTDGTYI
+3652 RIAMTGTDGTYI
-3664 EKNLSAANNW
+3664 EKSLSTANNW
-3674 TETFEG
+3674 TETFDG

-3693 TIDEEAVGGYEK
+3693 TIDEEMVGGYEK

-3741 YRPDT
+3741 YRPDAA
-3746 TTIHMSGTDGTQD
+3746 TIHMSGTDGTQD
-3759 TKDFT
+3759 AKDFT

-3778 RFKDGTKIKYTVTED
+3778 HYKDGNEIKYTVAED
-3793 EIPQYTTSIV
+3793 EIPQYTTSIAV
-3803 ANGNVVTVT
+3803 NGNVVTVT

-3825 VIWED
+3825 VVWED
-3830 NDDQDGIRPDAVNIK
+3830 NNDQDGLRPDTVSVK

-3850 KLVDSS
+3850 KFIDSS
-3856 ELNEDVKWKH
+3856 EVNEDVKWKH

-3879 ISYTAEENEIPGYT
+3879 ITYTAEENEIPGYT
-3893 TTIEKTDTGYVFT
+3893 TSIEKTDTGYVFT

-3921 WDDSENQDGLRPDTI
+3921 WKDAENQDGLRPDTI
-3936 HIKLVSNGIAKD
+3936 NIKLVSNGIAKD

-3959 EFEGL
+3959 KFEGL

-3978 QEVDVDGYTS
+3978 QEVDVDGYTN
-3988 TVTTEDGYAF
+3988 TVTTEDGYTF
-3998 TIKNDHVPAVI
+3998 TIENDHVPAVI

-4021 NRDGL
+4021 DRDGL
-4026 RPSSHTVILTDGIN
+4026 RPDSHTVILVDGTN
-4040 TIEEIVLDKDNGYGT
+4040 AIEEVVLDKNNGYGV
-4055 VLKDMPKY
+4055 VLKNMPKY
-4063 KNGVEIDYQIK
+4063 KNGVEINYQIK

-4085 IKGDSVK
+4085 IKSDSVK
-4092 DFKVTNTHVPEMVTV
+4092 DFNITNTHVPEMVTV

-4124 EEIALTLTGSDGN
+4124 EKVTLTLTGSDGN
-4137 VYEKTVNK
+4137 VYEKTVTK
-4145 ETWTAVFSDLPKN
+4145 DTWTTAFSDLPKN

-4174 GYSTTITN
+4174 GYKTTITDN
-4182 NQTDTITVINKHEP
+4182 ETGTIAVINTHEP

-4209 NNKDSIRPDKVTVK
+4209 NNKDNIRPDKVTVK
-4223 LTDGTTVVSTKEVKN
+4223 LANGTTAVSTKEINN

-4243 IFEDIPVFNGSDKVS
+4243 VFENIIVFNGDDKAS
-4258 YTITQDAVN
+4258 YTVTQDAVSE
-4267 GYTTEIKASDDG
+4267 YTTEIKASDDG

-4284 INTHISVV
+4284 INTHVPV
-4292 PPKEEPKKKEPAT
+4292 APPKEEPKQEETVTPAA

-4310 EVKVEQPAPTVTLI
+4310 EIKTEPT
-4324 QTTNKPTGISFF
+4324 TTVIETPNKQTGISFMDG
-4336 ESLFAK
+4336 LFG

>member
-1 MQNGKSRIKR
+1 MQKCESRTKR
-11 VASAIIAGVMAL
+11 VMSAIIAGMMAL
-23 QTVAPVISYA
+23 QVVAPTISYA
-33 DDTASSVATT
+33 DDTVASTASSE
-43 DDSDAI
+43 DNSDTQI
-49 ANVDPGTPVQVD
+49 DPGVPVQTD
-61 ATASEEPSE
+61 TASSNTVTEPDSSE
-70 APSSGTSQADEN
+70 SL
-82 SEETETNSDIT
+82 EETADSEQTGEIQDDAVSDSQGNETNT
-93 DEVSNEH
+93 QEETVQ
-100 TDADTADET
+100 DTV
-109 QTVEEDAPKQ
+109 QQ
-119 DESTSETTDTAPSRT
+119 NNSGSETTESESIRT
-134 VTVTLNKNGGEFE
+134 VTVTLNKNGGIFE

-163 GTETND
+163 GTKTND
-169 IVVEDTGDTI
+169 IAIEDTGDTI

-187 SIDIPVAL
+187 SISIPVAL
-195 SSDESLY
+195 SGDDSLY

-211 SYDADSETLTFE
+211 SYDTDNETLTFD

-231 SAVYSSVVDDD
+231 TAVYNSVADED
-242 QTLVENRTEFDE
+242 QQLIENKEIFDE
-254 QTKRQAIQ
+254 QAEKNVLQQKLSA
-262 ERLKSSGISTY
+262 SGISLY
-273 VLRPSDS
+273 EMRPSDS
-280 YNQLDLVVEGLAFTS
+280 YNQLDLIIDGLAFTS
-295 DDGLTQTFTAPYDGD
+295 DDGLVQTFTAPYDGD
-310 YIITAYG
+310 YTITAYG

-338 AEGTV
+338 AEGTI
-343 HLNAGQT
+343 HLSAGQT

-420 DYTDAEKAQNN
+420 DYTDAEKAQND
-431 AAAEVAKK
+431 AAAEVAKN

-498 GRTLTYEERVD
+498 GRVLTYDERVD

-518 RAGFGYHYTV
+518 RAGFGYHYTI

-538 HRDPVD
+538 NRDPVSL
-544 FLFDDGQARNYGS
+544 LFDDGQARNYGS

-595 SVTIDGEQVE
+595 SVTIDGKQVE

-613 GGNMKYDSTETAP
+613 GGNMKYDSTNSAP
-626 YLVNGRVIIK
+626 YLINGRVLIH
-636 MVGETPKLKSVMMP
+636 MVGTTPKMKTIMME
-650 AQSEDISAGNID
+650 AQNEDISSSHVDDAD
-662 EKDGFGQK
+662 VYGQK
-670 AILSPG
+670 AYLNKG
-676 QGSAN
+676 QDVAS
-681 KTLAYTA
+681 TTIAYTA
-688 ITYYNLGDV
+688 ITYYNMGDL
-697 MTVTPKWE
+697 MTVNPVWE
-705 YNTLLNVTYKPW
+705 YSTMLSPTDRDWN
-717 DDSVAKNI
+717 DSIAKSI
-725 NNQMSVSITNTEL
+725 DSRLSVSVVNTNL
-738 GIPAE
+738 GVPNP
-743 GDKYYNDAYPGWYA
+743 GDKYYNADYPGWYA

-766 APLSMYDTATVTK
+766 PVNAMYSTERLTKYYFRCKGIASYTLSSGTKTMYDKGERGELAIDYNIYINHEGVHVYSDRNIINGTPTSTVDDTIAATAGRSASTWQYPHMALTDVNNINTILIQFSSHGFNTSDSISYDASYADSLGITGSGNQYSYIFKAKSKNSVSTANWEKFLQSITYTTYDAATFTSTGVSGGVTIFWYADENLWENNMFYDSSSGHFYACINTGNSITWGEARNRALSMYNSALDCYGYLAHITSQSEQDYLYTLMDKSTQGWLGATRKVSGNEWDWYWRDGPANETSEP
-779 YFFRCHPTATVSM
+779 FFRQNADGTYGTLLWGYENWDNKTEPNNVGDEWCMH
-792 YNGIRTMDDESE
+792 YYGNKNGVWNDYSDTNGAVTSFIVEWSKD
-804 SGGLV
+804 GLV
-809 LDYSIAM
+809 
-816 EHQGAHVYQNRNTI
+816 G
-830 NDMNAE
+830 NDHS
-836 TVSDT
+836 VSDT
-841 VTATQNHSSSQW
+841 
-853 KYPELV
+853 
-859 VKTPK
+859 
-864 TIQTF
+864 
-869 NVLFTSPSRN
+869 
-879 AQDAILYNT
+879 
-888 DLANQLGIVVTGT
+888 
-901 NQNYIF
+901 
-907 TKSGGLT
+907 
-914 QDEWNNFLRQ
+914 
-924 VSFVTYDRAVFT
+924 
-936 ADGVQ
+936 
-941 SGVEVAW
+941 
-948 YGFEKAIFGSNQAT
+948 
-962 RHVPTLSDYP
+962 
-972 GAATHNIASGSLNI
+972 
-986 TSSGSVYRIVGSTTG
+986 
-1001 DNRIYVSPGVSATV
+1001 
-1015 ILDNVT
+1015 
-1021 MNYTAA
+1021 
-1027 GAGWGNDTSRA
+1027 
-1038 GDGAIS
+1038 
-1044 CSHANL
+1044 
-1050 TIILVGTSRIT
+1050 
-1061 AYGSYSNAI
+1061 
-1070 AKNGTDGSLMIDGAG
+1070 
-1085 TLYAVGAS
+1085 
-1093 GDHCGAIG
+1093 
-1101 ANVNCSF
+1101 
-1108 WNFTVQ
+1108 
-1114 GGTIY
+1114 
-1119 ANAGEHCPG
+1119 
-1128 IGSGC
+1128 
-1133 LNQPGEGNGGDGAGC
+1133 
-1148 GNLNFTGGTVVA
+1148 
-1160 RGNTACSGIGSG
+1160 
-1172 WGGPVNGINISNG
+1172 
-1185 AKVTAYGGSYSPGI
+1185 
-1199 GSGGRTDN
+1199 
-1207 VQGGNIGSYHYH
+1207 
-1219 VRNIVITGGDTVV
+1219 
-1232 TAFGDKSTNMPGIGC
+1232 
-1247 GKDPV
+1247 
-1252 GTVRGTLSNVV
+1252 
-1263 ATTLDGF
+1263 
-1270 QGYVRYGSSEESAA
+1270 
-1284 YSTEQP
+1284 
-1290 RTPFTGTGNIG
+1290 
-1301 SYLASQV
+1301 
-1308 NRGTPVYY
+1308 
-1316 TQVFFSID
+1316 
-1324 TSNKHVD
+1324 
-1331 DADVIGTQVSST
+1331 DVIGTQIVA
-1343 GTIKPEQFASVS
+1343 EQEQKVNNGEVS
-1355 GTVWAENDRDG
+1355 GTVWAENDYNG
-1366 VYQVGDEA
+1366 LFATDEA
-1374 VVEGVAVTLYNAD
+1374 KLQDITVQLISDDGTVVATAQTNKLGQYDFTGLAPGNYYVKFTSQSFVGYNAVPD
-1387 GSVCKTTTTNKY
+1387 GGNSIVQQASKGINDSYAQTPGFALTYNDVLEK
-1399 GAYSFDGIPEK
+1399 SF
-1410 KNYTVGF
+1410 
-1417 SNGSSNIQSYSPT
+1417 
-1430 AKIAAGENNN
+1430 
-1440 HVNNDWKSDVFT
+1440 
-1452 AIYQKNTS
+1452 
-1460 QTINCGVYVP
+1460 GVYVP
-1470 STVSGFAWDDVN
+1470 STVSGFAWDDAN
-1482 QNGICDNSESKIANV
+1482 QNGIYDNREAKIANV

-1510 DVYGNPIT
+1510 DVYGNPIA
-1518 AVLTDAD
+1518 AVLTDAN

-1541 TLTSSDTVDI
+1541 TLTSSNTVDI
-1551 SNARVSPIPTSGDE
+1551 SNARVSPIPASGDV
-1565 KRTNKAERSIDVLE
+1565 KLTNKAEKSIGMLE

-1595 LNAATIG
+1595 LTSATIG
-1602 EVYINSMTG
+1602 EIYINSMSG

-1655 INIEEPVLNGVKV
+1655 IDIEEPVLNGVKV

-1707 KTAADKK
+1707 RTTADKK

-1721 YFGFL
+1721 YFGFT

-1736 TQMGNDATAVMQ
+1736 TQMGNDSTAVMQ
-1748 NNKVAKAV
+1748 NNKVAKTV

-1767 VSLSNE
+1767 VNLSNE

-1783 AMYIPSKVY
+1783 ALYIPSKVY

-1799 NYNGIRETNETENV
+1799 NYNGIREANETQNV
-1813 KTHIYLRR
+1813 ETHIYLRR
-1821 TTKSQFADADEQGTN
+1821 TTKSKFADADEQGTN

-1850 ELVGNG
+1850 ELIGNG
-1856 DLNTAADGY
+1856 DLNTATDGY
-1865 YEYDYLEPGIYYVVF
+1865 YEYNCLEPGIYYVVF

-1885 YYGQT
+1885 CYGQT

-1896 DDTLDSETQ
+1896 DDTLDSEAQ

-1946 LLTSFDLKKVEDL
+1946 LLTSFDLKKVEEL

-1974 EKADDSGKS
+1974 SKAENFGKSVFPDGRHQGVPQIYEGAEDSGKS
-1983 VFPNGPYTTVPVKP
+1983 VFSDDSNELYTTA
-1997 GDTSIKTEH
+1997 SIETFAQAEH
-2006 LTTDKNGLISFT
+2006 LITDKDGLIHFT

-2027 TETETLPGYVRDTKT
+2027 TETKTLPGYVRDTKT
-2042 HVVKVMPETAVENN
+2042 HVIKVMPETTVENN
-2056 NLIWK
+2056 NLVWK

-2071 TNNLYTLKN
+2071 TDNLYTLKN

-2101 IRKNA
+2101 IRQNA

-2160 VVENPM
+2160 VIENPM
-2166 DGYTA
+2166 DGYIAT
-2171 IVSNTTGS
+2171 VSATTGS
-2179 VDNGYAI
+2179 ADKGYAI

-2193 PQFDDFTVVKVW
+2193 PQFDDFTVTKVW
-2205 DDGNNVDGIRPD
+2205 DDSNNIDGMRPD
-2217 SVTIHMNGSDG
+2217 SVTIHLNGSDG

-2234 LSNTKDWKYTFKHI
+2234 LSNAKDWKYTFKHM
-2248 PLFDANGNEITY
+2248 PLFDANGNKITY

-2282 ITNSHVQETLSIPV
+2282 ITNSHVQETFSIPV

-2316 ILMGSDGNV
+2316 TLMGSDGNV
-2325 YEANLTAAGKWKY
+2325 YEANLTATGKWKY

-2356 LSEETVDSY
+2356 LNEEAVNGY
-2365 TYKIEGDADTG
+2365 TYRIEGDADTG

-2383 IPAVTNVVINKYWED
+2383 ISAVTNVVVNKYWED

-2406 PDSVSVTLS
+2406 PDSVAVTLS

-2429 GGFSE
+2429 TGFSK

-2443 NNGTKIAY
+2443 NNGTKITY

-2456 AVAGYIGKT
+2456 AVNGYTGKIT
-2465 ATDDTGYVLSITNT
+2465 TDDTGYILSITNT
-2479 HTPETIS
+2479 HAPETIR
-2486 KTITKTWDDNDNQD
+2486 KTVTKTWDDGNNRD
-2500 GIRPTNVKV
+2500 GIRPTNVKI
-2509 ELYGTDGTLRT
+2509 ELYGTDGTHRT
-2520 QYLTKDNNWSY
+2520 QYLTQDNHWSY

-2537 KYQNEGTIILYTA
+2537 KYQNEGTIILYTI
-2550 KEEAVEGYTQK
+2550 KEEAVDGYTKK
-2561 SVTTAT
+2561 SVTTTA
-2567 GFNFTNT
+2567 GFDLTNT
-2574 HEPQTVT
+2574 HEIQTADYEVK
-2581 YGATKVWLDDDN
+2581 KVWVDDN
-2593 RDGVRPNS
+2593 DRDGVRPTS
-2601 ITLVLNGSDG
+2601 ITLTLTGSDG
-2611 SKYTKQMTAAS
+2611 SKYTKQMTAAD
-2622 NWSDV
+2622 NWNAV
-2627 TFERIPMFNN
+2627 TFERVPMFNG
-2637 GKYITYTLSENDVPS
+2637 GKYITYTLTENEVPS
-2652 YVNSVAVSE
+2652 YINSIEVSE
-2661 DGKFFT
+2661 DGKHFT
-2667 VTNTHTP
+2667 VTNTHAP
-2674 DHAIIKITEVWHDE
+2674 DHAIINITEVWHDE
-2688 NDQDGIRPKKVTTII
+2688 NDQDGIRPRKMTAVV

-2714 LHSSGDWHYTCDDL
+2714 LHSSGDWNYTCDDL

-2743 AVTIDGYTSEVKS
+2743 AITIDGYTSEVKS

-2807 TATLNEENGWTATFE
+2807 TATLNEDNGWTATFE

-2830 NIVTYN
+2830 NIVAYN
-2836 VKESDVEGYEA
+2836 VKESDTAGYEA
-2847 SIVKTEDGFQLI
+2847 SVVKTEDGFQLI
-2859 NEHDSETTLRTATL
+2859 NEHDSETTMRTVTL
-2873 VWRDENNQ
+2873 VWRDEDNR
-2881 DGIRPDTVTY
+2881 DGVRPDTVTY
-2891 TLHGSDGS
+2891 TLHGSDDS
-2899 EVEKT
+2899 EQEKT
-2904 VSKDDS
+2904 VNKDDA
-2910 WADVMF
+2910 WNDVVF
-2916 EDLPVYQNGQK
+2916 EDLPVYQNGQRIS
-2927 VTYTLTE
+2927 YTLTE
-2934 STVDGYTTDIRDNGH
+2934 SAIDGYTNDIRSSGN

-2954 NTHIPAVVNVDVTK
+2954 NTHIPETVNVDVTK
-2968 VWTDGEN
+2968 IWTDGEN
-2975 QDGNRPNSISV
+2975 QDGNRPDSISV
-2986 ILTGNDGNRYT
+2986 ILTGSDGKRYT
-2997 ATITAANNWKY
+2997 TTITAANNWKH
-3008 TFSKL
+3008 TFLKL

-3018 EGTQIEYTLAED
+3018 EGTQIEYTLTED
-3030 AASGYSNVIEKK
+3030 TMSGYSDVVEKRS
-3042 DNYTFV
+3042 DYVFV

-3056 TVDIPVV
+3056 TVDVTIV
-3063 KKWNDDNDRDGA
+3063 KKWDDDNDRDGM
-3075 RPESFNIVLNGSD
+3075 RPESVDIVLNGSD

-3097 AENGYTYV
+3097 TENGYTCV
-3105 FQSVPKFHNSGTL
+3105 FQSVPKYHDGGTL
-3118 ISYTVAEEKVTGY
+3118 INYTIAEEKIPGY
-3131 TTEVAKDSSGYK
+3131 TTTIAKDASGYK
-3143 FTLTNTKSIET
+3143 FTLTNTKPIET

-3170 GLRPSAITVILT
+3170 GLRPSAITIILT
-3182 GDDGSRYL
+3182 GDDGSRRV

-3198 WTTTF
+3198 WTTMF

-3224 VSGYTDEVTQNG
+3224 VSGYTDRVAQNG
-3236 NNYTITNTHMPATT
+3236 DNYTITNTHTPAAT

-3280 GRSYAK
+3280 GRSYTE

-3294 SVMFSNLPKYANG
+3294 SVMFSNLPKYADG
-3307 KTIDYT
+3307 KVIEYS
-3313 LTEEAVPGYTSS
+3313 LTEESVPGYTSS

-3330 KSFTLINTHVDET
+3330 KSFVLINTHVDET

-3348 TKAWNDENNQD
+3348 TKAWNDGNNQD
-3359 GLRPKSITA
+3359 GLRPKTITA

-3383 ESQNWTT
+3383 EGQNWATN
-3390 SLNNLPKYKN
+3390 LNNLPKYKN
-3400 STEVQYTVKEN
+3400 GTEIQYTVKEN

-3420 KQTGDSYTITN
+3420 KQTGDSYAITN
-3431 THAPAVVTVSVVKI
+3431 SHTPAVVTVSAVKV
-3445 WDDENN
+3445 WDDANN

-3469 STHNAAITKN
+3469 SVRNAAITKN

-3494 GVKIDYTLQEAD
+3494 GVKIDYTLQEAN
-3506 SNPYTYEIVKGSD
+3506 SNPYTYEIVNGSD
-3519 GYSFTITNNY
+3519 EYSFTITNNY

-3536 PVTTIWNDDN
+3536 PVTTVWDDDD

-3556 VITLQGSN
+3556 AITLQGSN
-3564 GKVYQHIVTD
+3564 GKVYQRIVTG
-3574 KDSFATVFEDV
+3574 KDDFATVFEDV
-3585 PKFFDEGKE
+3585 PKFFDEGRE

-3599 TQNEVDGYTTDVTN
+3599 TQNEMNGYTTNIAN

-3619 QITNTHEPEKLAK
+3619 QITNTHEPERLAK

-3664 EKNLSAANNW
+3664 EKSLSTANNW
-3674 TETFEG
+3674 TEAFDG
-3680 LYKYFKEGTPIQY
+3680 LYKYFKEGTLIQY
-3693 TIDEEAVGGYEK
+3693 TIDEEMVGGYEK

-3741 YRPDT
+3741 YRPDAA
-3746 TTIHMSGTDGTQD
+3746 TIHMSGTDGTQD
-3759 TKDFT
+3759 AKDFT

-3778 RFKDGTKIKYTVTED
+3778 HYKNGNEIKYTVTED
-3793 EIPQYTTSIV
+3793 EIPQYTTSIAV
-3803 ANGNVVTVT
+3803 NGNVVTVT

-3825 VIWED
+3825 VVWED
-3830 NDDQDGIRPDAVNIK
+3830 NNDQDGLRPDTVSVK

-3850 KLVDSS
+3850 KFIDSS
-3856 ELNEDVKWKH
+3856 ELNEDVEWKH

-3879 ISYTAEENEIPGYT
+3879 ITYTAEENEIPGYT
-3893 TTIEKTDTGYVFT
+3893 TSIEKTDTGYVFA

-3921 WDDSENQDGLRPDTI
+3921 WKDAENQDGLRPDAI
-3936 HIKLVSNGIAKD
+3936 HIRLISNDIEKD
-3948 AYLDADSNWHL
+3948 AYLDAESDWHL
-3959 EFEGL
+3959 DFEGL

-3988 TVTTEDGYAF
+3988 TVTTKDGYAF
-3998 TIKNDHVPAVI
+3998 TIENDHVPAVI

-4021 NRDGL
+4021 DRDGL
-4026 RPSSHTVILTDGIN
+4026 RPDSHTVVLVDGTN
-4040 TIEEIVLDKDNGYGT
+4040 AIEEVVLDKNNGYGV
-4055 VLKDMPKY
+4055 VLKNMPKY
-4063 KNGVEIDYQIK
+4063 KNGVEINYQIK

-4085 IKGDSVK
+4085 IKSDSVK
-4092 DFKVTNTHVPEMVTV
+4092 DFNITNTHVPEMVTV

-4124 EEIALTLTGSDGN
+4124 EKVTLTLTGSDGN
-4137 VYEKTVNK
+4137 VYEKTVTK
-4145 ETWTAVFSDLPKN
+4145 DTWTTAFSDLPKN

-4174 GYSTTITN
+4174 GYKTTITDN
-4182 NQTDTITVINKHEP
+4182 ETGTIAVINTHEP

-4209 NNKDSIRPDKVTVK
+4209 NNKDNIRPDKVTVK
-4223 LTDGTTVVSTKEVKN
+4223 LANGTTAVSTKEINN

-4243 IFEDIPVFNGSDKVS
+4243 VFENIIVFNGDGKAS
-4258 YTITQDAVN
+4258 YTVTQDAVN

-4284 INTHISVV
+4284 INTHVPV
-4292 PPKEEPKKKEPAT
+4292 APPKEEPKQEETATPAA

-4310 EVKVEQPAPTVTLI
+4310 EIKTEPT
-4324 QTTNKPTGISFF
+4324 TTVIETPNKQTGISFMDG
-4336 ESLFAK
+4336 LFG

>member
-61 ATASEEPSE
+61 ATASEEPSD
-70 APSSGTSQADEN
+70 APSSGASQADEN

-93 DEVSNEH
+93 DEVANEH

-152 TANEDPIAAYL
+152 TANKDPIAAYL

-420 DYTDAEKAQNN
+420 DYTDAEKAQND

-498 GRTLTYEERVD
+498 GRVLTYDERVD

-518 RAGFGYHYTV
+518 RAGFGYHYTI

-538 HRDPVD
+538 NRDPVSL
-544 FLFDDGQARNYGS
+544 LFDDGQARNYGS

-595 SVTIDGEQVE
+595 SVTIDGKQVE

-613 GGNMKYDSTETAP
+613 GGNMKYDSTNSAP
-626 YLVNGRVIIK
+626 YLINGRVLIH
-636 MVGETPKLKSVMMP
+636 MVGTTPKMKTIMME
-650 AQSEDISAGNID
+650 AQNEDISSSHVDDAD
-662 EKDGFGQK
+662 VYGQK
-670 AILSPG
+670 AYLNKG
-676 QGSAN
+676 QDVAS
-681 KTLAYTA
+681 TTIAYTA
-688 ITYYNLGDV
+688 ITYYNMGDL
-697 MTVTPKWE
+697 MTVNPVWE
-705 YNTLLNVTYKPW
+705 YSTMLSPTDRDWN
-717 DDSVAKNI
+717 DSVAKSI
-725 NNQMSVSITNTEL
+725 DSRLSVSVENTNL
-738 GIPAE
+738 GVPNP
-743 GDKYYNDAYPGWYA
+743 GDKYYNADYPGWYA

-766 APLSMYDTATVTK
+766 PVNTMYSTERLTKYYFRCKGIASYTLSSGTKTMYDKGERGELAIDYNIYINHEGVHVYSDRNIINGTPTSTVDDTIAATAGRSASTWQYPHMALTDVNNINTILIQFSSHGFNTSDSISYDASYADSLGITGSGNQYSYIFKAKSKNSVSTANWEKFLQSITYTTYDAATFTSTGVSGGVTIFWYADENLWENNMFYDSSSGHFYACINTGNSITWGEARNRALSMYNSALDCYGYLAHITSQSEQDYLYTLMDKSTQGWLGATRKVSGNEWDWYWRDGPANETSEP
-779 YFFRCHPTATVSM
+779 FFRQNADGTYGTLLWGYENWDSKTEP
-792 YNGIRTMDDESE
+792 NN
-804 SGGLV
+804 SGGVEWCMHYYGSNRGVWNDYIDSNGAVTSFIVEWSKDGLV
-809 LDYSIAM
+809 
-816 EHQGAHVYQNRNTI
+816 G
-830 NDMNAE
+830 NDHS
-836 TVSDT
+836 VSDT
-841 VTATQNHSSSQW
+841 
-853 KYPELV
+853 
-859 VKTPK
+859 
-864 TIQTF
+864 
-869 NVLFTSPSRN
+869 
-879 AQDAILYNT
+879 
-888 DLANQLGIVVTGT
+888 
-901 NQNYIF
+901 
-907 TKSGGLT
+907 
-914 QDEWNNFLRQ
+914 
-924 VSFVTYDRAVFT
+924 
-936 ADGVQ
+936 
-941 SGVEVAW
+941 
-948 YGFEKAIFGSNQAT
+948 
-962 RHVPTLSDYP
+962 
-972 GAATHNIASGSLNI
+972 
-986 TSSGSVYRIVGSTTG
+986 
-1001 DNRIYVSPGVSATV
+1001 
-1015 ILDNVT
+1015 
-1021 MNYTAA
+1021 
-1027 GAGWGNDTSRA
+1027 
-1038 GDGAIS
+1038 
-1044 CSHANL
+1044 
-1050 TIILVGTSRIT
+1050 
-1061 AYGSYSNAI
+1061 
-1070 AKNGTDGSLMIDGAG
+1070 
-1085 TLYAVGAS
+1085 
-1093 GDHCGAIG
+1093 
-1101 ANVNCSF
+1101 
-1108 WNFTVQ
+1108 
-1114 GGTIY
+1114 
-1119 ANAGEHCPG
+1119 
-1128 IGSGC
+1128 
-1133 LNQPGEGNGGDGAGC
+1133 
-1148 GNLNFTGGTVVA
+1148 
-1160 RGNTACSGIGSG
+1160 
-1172 WGGPVNGINISNG
+1172 
-1185 AKVTAYGGSYSPGI
+1185 
-1199 GSGGRTDN
+1199 
-1207 VQGGNIGSYHYH
+1207 
-1219 VRNIVITGGDTVV
+1219 
-1232 TAFGDKSTNMPGIGC
+1232 
-1247 GKDPV
+1247 
-1252 GTVRGTLSNVV
+1252 
-1263 ATTLDGF
+1263 
-1270 QGYVRYGSSEESAA
+1270 
-1284 YSTEQP
+1284 
-1290 RTPFTGTGNIG
+1290 
-1301 SYLASQV
+1301 
-1308 NRGTPVYY
+1308 
-1316 TQVFFSID
+1316 
-1324 TSNKHVD
+1324 
-1331 DADVIGTQVSST
+1331 DVIGTQIVA
-1343 GTIKPEQFASVS
+1343 EQEQKVNNGEVS
-1355 GTVWAENDRDG
+1355 GTVWAENDYNG
-1366 VYQVGDEA
+1366 LFATDEA
-1374 VVEGVAVTLYNAD
+1374 KLQDITVQLISDNGTVVATAQTNKLGQYDFTGLAPGNYYVKFTSQSFVGYNAVPD
-1387 GSVCKTTTTNKY
+1387 GGNSIVQQASKDINDSYAQTPVFALTYNDVLEK
-1399 GAYSFDGIPEK
+1399 SF
-1410 KNYTVGF
+1410 
-1417 SNGSSNIQSYSPT
+1417 
-1430 AKIAAGENNN
+1430 
-1440 HVNNDWKSDVFT
+1440 
-1452 AIYQKNTS
+1452 
-1460 QTINCGVYVP
+1460 GVYVP

-1518 AVLTDAD
+1518 AVLTDAN

-1551 SNARVSPIPTSGDE
+1551 SNARVSPIPTSGDV
-1565 KRTNKAERSIDVLE
+1565 KLTNKAEKSIGMLE

-1595 LNAATIG
+1595 LTSATIG
-1602 EVYINSMTG
+1602 EIYINSMSG

-1655 INIEEPVLNGVKV
+1655 IDIEEPVLNGVKV

-1707 KTAADKK
+1707 RTAADKK

-1726 VSPTATTDKK
+1726 VSPTAATNKK
-1736 TQMGNDATAVMQ
+1736 TQMGNDSTAVMQ

-1767 VSLSNE
+1767 VALNNE

-1792 GYIWQDD
+1792 GYIWKDD

-1836 ISGHLL
+1836 VSGHLL

-1896 DDTLDSETQ
+1896 DDTLDSEAQ

-1916 CAWIGDIE
+1916 CAWIGNIE

-1946 LLTSFDLKKVEDL
+1946 LLTDFDLKKIEDL

-1964 ENVKFDYEIY
+1964 KNVKFDYEIY
-1974 EKADDSGKS
+1974 EKAADSGKS
-1983 VFPNGPYTTVPVKP
+1983 VFQNGPYTTVPVKP
-1997 GDTSIKTEH
+1997 GDASIQTEH
-2006 LTTDKNGLISFT
+2006 LTTDENGLIHFT

-2027 TETETLPGYVRDTKT
+2027 IEAETLPGYVKDTKT

-2056 NLIWK
+2056 NLVWK

-2066 DGVRQ
+2066 DGVRL
-2071 TNNLYTLKN
+2071 TDNLYTLKN

-2101 IRKNA
+2101 IRQNA

-2160 VVENPM
+2160 VIENPM
-2166 DGYTA
+2166 DGYIAT
-2171 IVSNTTGS
+2171 VSATTGS
-2179 VDNGYAI
+2179 ADKGYAI

-2205 DDGNNVDGIRPD
+2205 DDSNNIDGMRPD
-2217 SVTIHMNGSDG
+2217 SVTIHLNGSDG

-2234 LSNTKDWKYTFKHI
+2234 LSNAKDWKYTFKHM
-2248 PLFDANGNEITY
+2248 PLFDANGNKITY

-2282 ITNSHVQETLSIPV
+2282 ITNSHVQETFSIPV

-2316 ILMGSDGNV
+2316 TLMGSDGNV

-2356 LSEETVDSY
+2356 LNEEAVNGY

-2383 IPAVTNVVINKYWED
+2383 ISAVTNVVVNKYWED

-2406 PDSVSVTLS
+2406 PDSVAVTLS

-2429 GGFSE
+2429 TGFSK
-2434 TFENLPVFF
+2434 TFESLPVFF
-2443 NNGTKIAY
+2443 NNGTKITY
-2451 TVTED
+2451 TITED
-2456 AVAGYIGKT
+2456 AVNGYTGKIT
-2465 ATDDTGYVLSITNT
+2465 TDDTGYILSITNT
-2479 HTPETIS
+2479 HAPETIR
-2486 KTITKTWDDNDNQD
+2486 KTVTKTWDDGNDRD
-2500 GIRPTNVKV
+2500 GIRPTNVKI
-2509 ELYGTDGTLRT
+2509 ELYGTDGTRRT
-2520 QYLTKDNNWSY
+2520 QYLTKDNHWSY

-2537 KYQNEGTIILYTA
+2537 KYQNEGTIILYTI
-2550 KEEAVEGYTQK
+2550 KEEDVDGYTQK
-2561 SVTTAT
+2561 SVTTTA
-2567 GFNFTNT
+2567 GFDLTNT
-2574 HEPQTVT
+2574 HEIQTADYEVK
-2581 YGATKVWLDDDN
+2581 KVWVDDN
-2593 RDGVRPNS
+2593 DRDGARPTS
-2601 ITLVLNGSDG
+2601 ITLTLTGSDG
-2611 SKYTKQMTAAS
+2611 SKYTKQMTAVD
-2622 NWSDV
+2622 NWNAA
-2627 TFERIPMFNN
+2627 TFERVPMFNG
-2637 GKYITYTLSENDVPS
+2637 GKYITYTLTENEVPS
-2652 YVNSVAVSE
+2652 YMNSIEVSE
-2661 DGKFFT
+2661 DGKHFT
-2667 VTNTHTP
+2667 VTNTHAP
-2674 DHAIIKITEVWHDE
+2674 DHTVINITEVWHDE
-2688 NDQDGIRPKKVTTII
+2688 NDQDGIRPRKMIAVV

-2743 AVTIDGYTSEVKS
+2743 VVTIDGYTSEVKN

-2807 TATLNEENGWTATFE
+2807 TATLNEDNGWTATFE

-2830 NIVTYN
+2830 NIVAYN
-2836 VKESDVEGYEA
+2836 VKESDTAGYEA
-2847 SIVKTEDGFQLI
+2847 SVVKTEDGFQLI
-2859 NEHDSETTLRTATL
+2859 NEHDSETTMRTVTL
-2873 VWRDENNQ
+2873 VWRDEDNR
-2881 DGIRPDTVTY
+2881 DGVRPDAVTY

-2899 EVEKT
+2899 EQEKT
-2904 VSKDDS
+2904 VNKDDA
-2910 WADVMF
+2910 WNDVVF
-2916 EDLPVYQNGQK
+2916 EGLPVYQNGQRIS
-2927 VTYTLTE
+2927 YTLAE
-2934 STVDGYTTDIRDNGH
+2934 SAIDGYANDIRSSGN

-2954 NTHIPAVVNVDVTK
+2954 NTHIPETVNVDVTK
-2968 VWTDGEN
+2968 IWTDGEN
-2975 QDGNRPNSISV
+2975 QDGNRPDSISV
-2986 ILTGNDGNRYT
+2986 ILTGSDGKRYT
-2997 ATITAANNWKY
+2997 TTITAANNWKH
-3008 TFSKL
+3008 TFLKL

-3018 EGTQIEYTLAED
+3018 EGTQIEYTLTED
-3030 AASGYSNVIEKK
+3030 TMSGYSDVVEKRS
-3042 DNYTFV
+3042 DYVFV

-3056 TVDIPVV
+3056 TVDVTIV
-3063 KKWNDDNDRDGA
+3063 KKWDDDNDRDGM
-3075 RPESFNIVLNGSD
+3075 RPESVDIVLNGSD

-3097 AENGYTYV
+3097 TENGYTCV
-3105 FQSVPKFHNSGTL
+3105 FQSVPKYHDGGTL
-3118 ISYTVAEEKVTGY
+3118 INYTIAEEKIPGY
-3131 TTEVAKDSSGYK
+3131 TTTIAKDASGYK
-3143 FTLTNTKSIET
+3143 FTLTNTKPIET

-3182 GDDGSRYL
+3182 GDDGSRRV
-3190 KSVSAAEN
+3190 KSVTAAEN
-3198 WTTTF
+3198 WTVTF
-3203 ENLPKNQNHGQSI
+3203 ENLPKNQNHGQNI

-3224 VSGYTDEVTQNG
+3224 VSGYTEAITQNG
-3236 NNYTITNTHMPATT
+3236 DNYIITNTHTPASS
-3250 ELFVTKT
+3250 EFFVTKI

-3280 GRSYAK
+3280 GRSYTE

-3294 SVMFSNLPKYANG
+3294 SIMFSNLPKYADG

-3313 LTEEAVPGYTSS
+3313 LTEEVVPGYASS

-3348 TKAWNDENNQD
+3348 TKAWNDGNNQD
-3359 GLRPKSITA
+3359 GLRPKTITA

-3383 ESQNWTT
+3383 EGQNWATN
-3390 SLNNLPKYKN
+3390 LNNLPKYKN
-3400 STEVQYTVKEN
+3400 GTEIQYTVKEN
-3411 AISGYETEI
+3411 AIPGYETET
-3420 KQTGDSYTITN
+3420 KQTGDSYAITN
-3431 THAPAVVTVSVVKI
+3431 SHTPAVVTVSAVKV
-3445 WDDENN
+3445 WDDANN

-3469 STHNAAITKN
+3469 SVRNAAITKN
-3479 DGWTYQFKDLPQYKN
+3479 DGWTYQFKNLPKYKN
-3494 GVKIDYTLQEAD
+3494 GVKIDYTLQESN

-3519 GYSFTITNNY
+3519 EYSFTITNNY
-3529 VPAAVNV
+3529 VPAVVNV
-3536 PVTTIWNDDN
+3536 PITTVWDDDD

-3556 VITLQGSN
+3556 AITLHGSN
-3564 GKVYQHIVTD
+3564 GKVYQRIVTG
-3574 KDSFATVFEDV
+3574 KDDFATVFEDV
-3585 PKFFDEGKE
+3585 PKFFDEGRE

-3599 TQNEVDGYTTDVTN
+3599 TQNEMNGYTANIAN

-3619 QITNTHEPEKLAK
+3619 QITNTHEPERLAK

-3664 EKNLSAANNW
+3664 EKSLSTANNW
-3674 TETFEG
+3674 TEAFDG

-3693 TIDEEAVGGYEK
+3693 TIDEEMVGGYEK

-3741 YRPDT
+3741 YRPDAA
-3746 TTIHMSGTDGTQD
+3746 TIHMSGTDGTQD

-3856 ELNEDVKWKH
+3856 ELDEDVKWKH
-3866 SFTKL
+3866 SFTNL

-3921 WDDSENQDGLRPDTI
+3921 WEDGENQDGLRPDSIDVILTGSDGNTYNATI
-3936 HIKLVSNGIAKD
+3936 SEKD
-3948 AYLDADSNWHL
+3948 NWTYI
-3959 EFEGL
+3959 FANL
-3964 PKYRDHG
+3964 PKYFNDG
-3971 ILNEYSV
+3971 TLVEYSL
-3978 QEVDVDGYTS
+3978 QEVETDGYAGTVTKGTDGYT
-3988 TVTTEDGYAF
+3988 F
-3998 TIKNDHVPAVI
+3998 TIKNDHTPAVV
-4009 DIPITEEWIDDN
+4009 DIPVTKVWNDDED
-4021 NRDGL
+4021 RDGL
-4026 RPSSHTVILTDGIN
+4026 RPNSI
-4040 TIEEIVLDKDNGYGT
+4040 
-4055 VLKDMPKY
+4055 
-4063 KNGVEIDYQIK
+4063 
-4074 DFKVDGYTTNI
+4074 
-4085 IKGDSVK
+4085 
-4092 DFKVTNTHVPEMVTV
+4092 HV
-4107 TVTEGWHDQ
+4107 
-4116 SDYDKIRP
+4116 
-4124 EEIALTLTGSDGN
+4124 TLTGSDGST
-4137 VYEKTVNK
+4137 YKKDLEKD
-4145 ETWTAVFSDLPKN
+4145 S
-4158 SKGEQIIYT
+4158 
-4167 LTQEGIK
+4167 
-4174 GYSTTITN
+4174 GYSTIFTSLPKYHNGELISYSLAETPVEGYETDIQAAESGYGFTITN
-4182 NQTDTITVINKHEP
+4182 THE
-4196 VKTITVTVTWNDE
+4196 VSKKTIKVSKVWDDAENQDGIRPDSVTVTLTGSNNSKYTAKLNKENNWTYTFEGLFCKADGATIKYEVSEKDVAGYTPSIKETEGGYIITNAHKPETVTINIVKNWNDSQ
-4209 NNKDSIRPDKVTVK
+4209 NADNIRPDAISIT
-4223 LTDGTTVVSTKEVKN
+4223 LT
-4238 DSWKH
+4238 
-4243 IFEDIPVFNGSDKVS
+4243 GSDNSSRSITLNKAGDYKTAVDS
-4258 YTITQDAVN
+4258 LPKFHEGKQITYTVTETPVD
-4267 GYTTEIKASDDG
+4267 GYTSSVQASADGYSFVVINTHTPEVHQEKKETPTTPKFEIKAEPST
-4279 NTIEI
+4279 TI
-4284 INTHISVV
+4284 
-4292 PPKEEPKKKEPAT
+4292 
-4305 PAPVV
+4305 
-4310 EVKVEQPAPTVTLI
+4310 I
-4324 QTTNKPTGISFF
+4324 QTTNKPTGVSFF
-4336 ESLFAK
+4336 DSLLG

>member
-1 MQNGKSRIKR
+1 MQKCESRTKR
-11 VASAIIAGVMAL
+11 VMSAIIAGMMAL
-23 QTVAPVISYA
+23 QVVAPTISYA
-33 DDTASSVATT
+33 DDTVASTASSE
-43 DDSDAI
+43 DNSDTQI
-49 ANVDPGTPVQVD
+49 DPGVPVQTD
-61 ATASEEPSE
+61 TASSNTVTEPDSSE
-70 APSSGTSQADEN
+70 SL
-82 SEETETNSDIT
+82 EETADSEQTGKIQDDTVSDSQGNETNT
-93 DEVSNEH
+93 QEE
-100 TDADTADET
+100 TAQDTVQQND
-109 QTVEEDAPKQ
+109 
-119 DESTSETTDTAPSRT
+119 SGSETTESESVRT
-134 VTVTLNKNGGEFE
+134 VTVTLNKNGGIFE

-152 TANEDPIAAYL
+152 TANEDPIATYL

-169 IVVEDTGDTI
+169 IAIEDTGDTI

-187 SIDIPVAL
+187 SISIPVAL
-195 SSDESLY
+195 SGDDSLY

-211 SYDADSETLTFE
+211 SYDADNETLTFD

-231 SAVYSSVVDDD
+231 TAVYNSVADED
-242 QTLVENRTEFDE
+242 QQLIENKEIFDE
-254 QTKRQAIQ
+254 QAEKNVLQQKLSA
-262 ERLKSSGISTY
+262 SGISLY
-273 VLRPSDS
+273 EMRPSDS
-280 YNQLDLVVEGLAFTS
+280 YNQLDLIIDGLAFTS
-295 DDGLTQTFTAPYDGD
+295 DDGLVQTFTAPYDGD
-310 YIITAYG
+310 YTITAYG

-338 AEGTV
+338 ADGTI
-343 HLNAGQT
+343 HLSAGQT

-420 DYTDAEKAQNN
+420 DYTDAEKSQND
-431 AAAEVAKK
+431 AAAEVAKN

-450 MGESGGSAGGGG
+450 MGESGGTAGGGG

-498 GRTLTYEERVD
+498 GRVLTYDERVD

-518 RAGFGYHYTV
+518 RAGFGYHYTI

-538 HRDPVD
+538 NRDPVSL
-544 FLFDDGQARNYGS
+544 LFDDGQARNYGS

-595 SVTIDGEQVE
+595 SVTIDGKQVE

-613 GGNMKYDSTETAP
+613 GGNMKYDSTNSAP
-626 YLVNGRVIIK
+626 YLINGRVLIH
-636 MVGETPKLKSVMMP
+636 MVGTTPKMKTIMME
-650 AQSEDISAGNID
+650 AQNEDISSSHVDDAD
-662 EKDGFGQK
+662 VYGQK
-670 AILSPG
+670 AYLNKG
-676 QGSAN
+676 QDVAS
-681 KTLAYTA
+681 TTIAYTA
-688 ITYYNLGDV
+688 ITYYNMGDL
-697 MTVTPKWE
+697 MTVNPVWE
-705 YNTLLNVTYKPW
+705 YSTMLSPTDRDWN
-717 DDSVAKNI
+717 DSVAKSI
-725 NNQMSVSITNTEL
+725 DSRLSVSVENTNL
-738 GIPAE
+738 GVPNP
-743 GDKYYNDAYPGWYA
+743 GDKYYNADYPGWYA

-766 APLSMYDTATVTK
+766 PVNTMYSTERLTKYYFRCKGIASYTLSSGTKTMYDKGERGELAIDYNIYINHEGVHVYSDRNIINGTPTSTVDDTIAATAGRSASTWQYPHMALTDVNNINTILIQFSSHGFNTSDSISYDASYADSLGITGSGNQYSYIFKAKSKNSVSTANWEKFLQSITYTTYDAATFTSTGVSGGVTIFWYADENLWENNMFYDSSSGHFYACINTGNSITWGEARNRALSMYNSALDCYGYLAHITSQSEQDYLYTLMDKSTQGWLGATRKVSGNEWDWYWRDGPANETSEP
-779 YFFRCHPTATVSM
+779 FFRQNADGTYGTLLWGYENWDSKTEP
-792 YNGIRTMDDESE
+792 NN
-804 SGGLV
+804 SGGVEWCMHYYGSNRGVWNDYIDSNGAVTSFIVEWSKDGLV
-809 LDYSIAM
+809 
-816 EHQGAHVYQNRNTI
+816 G
-830 NDMNAE
+830 NDHS
-836 TVSDT
+836 VSDT
-841 VTATQNHSSSQW
+841 
-853 KYPELV
+853 
-859 VKTPK
+859 
-864 TIQTF
+864 
-869 NVLFTSPSRN
+869 
-879 AQDAILYNT
+879 
-888 DLANQLGIVVTGT
+888 
-901 NQNYIF
+901 
-907 TKSGGLT
+907 
-914 QDEWNNFLRQ
+914 
-924 VSFVTYDRAVFT
+924 
-936 ADGVQ
+936 
-941 SGVEVAW
+941 
-948 YGFEKAIFGSNQAT
+948 
-962 RHVPTLSDYP
+962 
-972 GAATHNIASGSLNI
+972 
-986 TSSGSVYRIVGSTTG
+986 
-1001 DNRIYVSPGVSATV
+1001 
-1015 ILDNVT
+1015 
-1021 MNYTAA
+1021 
-1027 GAGWGNDTSRA
+1027 
-1038 GDGAIS
+1038 
-1044 CSHANL
+1044 
-1050 TIILVGTSRIT
+1050 
-1061 AYGSYSNAI
+1061 
-1070 AKNGTDGSLMIDGAG
+1070 
-1085 TLYAVGAS
+1085 
-1093 GDHCGAIG
+1093 
-1101 ANVNCSF
+1101 
-1108 WNFTVQ
+1108 
-1114 GGTIY
+1114 
-1119 ANAGEHCPG
+1119 
-1128 IGSGC
+1128 
-1133 LNQPGEGNGGDGAGC
+1133 
-1148 GNLNFTGGTVVA
+1148 
-1160 RGNTACSGIGSG
+1160 
-1172 WGGPVNGINISNG
+1172 
-1185 AKVTAYGGSYSPGI
+1185 
-1199 GSGGRTDN
+1199 
-1207 VQGGNIGSYHYH
+1207 
-1219 VRNIVITGGDTVV
+1219 
-1232 TAFGDKSTNMPGIGC
+1232 
-1247 GKDPV
+1247 
-1252 GTVRGTLSNVV
+1252 
-1263 ATTLDGF
+1263 
-1270 QGYVRYGSSEESAA
+1270 
-1284 YSTEQP
+1284 
-1290 RTPFTGTGNIG
+1290 
-1301 SYLASQV
+1301 
-1308 NRGTPVYY
+1308 
-1316 TQVFFSID
+1316 
-1324 TSNKHVD
+1324 
-1331 DADVIGTQVSST
+1331 DVIGTQIVA
-1343 GTIKPEQFASVS
+1343 EQEQKVNNGEVS
-1355 GTVWAENDRDG
+1355 GTVWAENDYNG
-1366 VYQVGDEA
+1366 LFATDEA
-1374 VVEGVAVTLYNAD
+1374 KLQDITVQLISDNGTIVATAQTNKLGQYDFTGLAPGNYYVKFTSQSFVGYNAVPD
-1387 GSVCKTTTTNKY
+1387 GGNSIVQQASKGINDSYAQTPVFALTYNDVLEK
-1399 GAYSFDGIPEK
+1399 SF
-1410 KNYTVGF
+1410 
-1417 SNGSSNIQSYSPT
+1417 
-1430 AKIAAGENNN
+1430 
-1440 HVNNDWKSDVFT
+1440 
-1452 AIYQKNTS
+1452 
-1460 QTINCGVYVP
+1460 GVYVP
-1470 STVSGFAWDDVN
+1470 STVSGFAWDDAN
-1482 QNGICDNSESKIANV
+1482 QNGIYDNREAKIANV

-1510 DVYGNPIT
+1510 DVYGNPIA
-1518 AVLTDAD
+1518 AVLTDAN

-1541 TLTSSDTVDI
+1541 TLTSSNTVDI
-1551 SNARVSPIPTSGDE
+1551 SNARVSPIPASGDV
-1565 KRTNKAERSIDVLE
+1565 KLTNKAEKSIGMLE

-1595 LNAATIG
+1595 LTSATIG
-1602 EVYINSMTG
+1602 EIYINSMSG

-1707 KTAADKK
+1707 RTAADKK

-1721 YFGFL
+1721 YFGFT

-1736 TQMGNDATAVMQ
+1736 TQMGNDSTAVMQ

-1767 VSLSNE
+1767 VNLSNE

-1783 AMYIPSKVY
+1783 ALYIPSKVY

-1799 NYNGIRETNETENV
+1799 NYNGIREANETQNV
-1813 KTHIYLRR
+1813 ETHIYLRR
-1821 TTKSQFADADEQGTN
+1821 TTKSKFADADEQGTN

-1850 ELVGNG
+1850 ELIGNG
-1856 DLNTAADGY
+1856 DLNTATDGY
-1865 YEYDYLEPGIYYVVF
+1865 YEYNCLEPGIYYVVF

-1885 YYGQT
+1885 CYGQT

-1896 DDTLDSETQ
+1896 DDTLDSEAQ

-1924 LPVNTKTEYNVLSKH
+1924 LPVSTKTEYNVLSKH

-1974 EKADDSGKS
+1974 SKAENFGKSVFPDDRHQGAPQIYEGAEDSGKS
-1983 VFPNGPYTTVPVKP
+1983 VFSDDSNELYTAA
-1997 GDTSIKTEH
+1997 SIETFAQAEH
-2006 LTTDKNGLISFT
+2006 LITDKDGLIHFT

-2027 TETETLPGYVRDTKT
+2027 TETKTLPGYVRDTKT
-2042 HVVKVMPETAVENN
+2042 HVIKVMPETTVENN
-2056 NLIWK
+2056 NLVWK

-2071 TNNLYTLKN
+2071 TDNLYTLKN

-2101 IRKNA
+2101 IRQNA

-2139 YLTYTFRSIPAY
+2139 YLSYTFRSIPAY

-2160 VVENPM
+2160 VIENPM

-2171 IVSNTTGS
+2171 TVGATTGS
-2179 VDNGYAI
+2179 ADKGYAI

-2193 PQFDDFTVVKVW
+2193 PQFDDFTVTKVW
-2205 DDGNNVDGIRPD
+2205 DDSNNIDGMRPD
-2217 SVTIHMNGSDG
+2217 SVTIHLNGSDG

-2234 LSNTKDWKYTFKHI
+2234 LSNAKDWKYIFKHM
-2248 PLFDANGNEITY
+2248 PLFDANGNKITY

-2282 ITNSHVQETLSIPV
+2282 ITNSHVQETFSIPV

-2316 ILMGSDGNV
+2316 TLMGSDGNV

-2356 LSEETVDSY
+2356 LNEEAVNGY

-2383 IPAVTNVVINKYWED
+2383 ISAVTNVVVNKYWED

-2406 PDSVSVTLS
+2406 PDSVAVTLS

-2429 GGFSE
+2429 TGFSK

-2443 NNGTKIAY
+2443 NNGTKITY

-2456 AVAGYIGKT
+2456 AVNGYTGKIT
-2465 ATDDTGYVLSITNT
+2465 TDDTGYILSITNT
-2479 HTPETIS
+2479 HAPETIR
-2486 KTITKTWDDNDNQD
+2486 KTVTKTWDDGNDRD
-2500 GIRPTNVKV
+2500 GIRPTNVKI
-2509 ELYGTDGTLRT
+2509 ELYGTDGTHRT
-2520 QYLTKDNNWSY
+2520 QYLTQDNHWSY

-2537 KYQNEGTIILYTA
+2537 KYQNEGTIILYTI
-2550 KEEAVEGYTQK
+2550 KEEAVDGYTQK
-2561 SVTTAT
+2561 SVTTTA
-2567 GFNFTNT
+2567 GFDLTNT
-2574 HEPQTVT
+2574 HEIQTADYEVK
-2581 YGATKVWLDDDN
+2581 KVWVDDN
-2593 RDGVRPNS
+2593 DRDGARPTS
-2601 ITLVLNGSDG
+2601 ITLTLTGSDG
-2611 SKYTKQMTAAS
+2611 SKYTKQMTAAD
-2622 NWSDV
+2622 NWNAV
-2627 TFERIPMFNN
+2627 TFERVPMFNG
-2637 GKYITYTLSENDVPS
+2637 GKYITYTLTENEVPS
-2652 YVNSVAVSE
+2652 YINSIEVSE
-2661 DGKFFT
+2661 DGKHFT
-2667 VTNTHTP
+2667 VTNTHAP
-2674 DHAIIKITEVWHDE
+2674 DHTVINITEVWHDK
-2688 NDQDGIRPKKVTTII
+2688 NDQDGIRPRKMTAVV

-2807 TATLNEENGWTATFE
+2807 TATLNEDNGWTATFE

-2830 NIVTYN
+2830 NIVAYN
-2836 VKESDVEGYEA
+2836 VKESDTAGYEA
-2847 SIVKTEDGFQLI
+2847 SVVKTEDGFQLI
-2859 NEHDSETTLRTATL
+2859 NEHDSETTMRTVTL
-2873 VWRDENNQ
+2873 VWRDEDNR

-2899 EVEKT
+2899 EQEKT
-2904 VSKDDS
+2904 VNKDDA
-2910 WADVMF
+2910 WNDVVF
-2916 EDLPVYQNGQK
+2916 EDLPVYQNGQRIS
-2927 VTYTLTE
+2927 YTLTE
-2934 STVDGYTTDIRDNGH
+2934 SAIDGYTNDIRSSGN
-2949 TFTVT
+2949 TFTIT
-2954 NTHIPAVVNVDVTK
+2954 NTHIPETVNVDVTK
-2968 VWTDGEN
+2968 IWTDGEN
-2975 QDGNRPNSISV
+2975 QDGNRPDSISV
-2986 ILTGNDGNRYT
+2986 ILTGSDGKRYT
-2997 ATITAANNWKY
+2997 TTITAANNWKH
-3008 TFSKL
+3008 TFLKL

-3018 EGTQIEYTLAED
+3018 EGTQIEYTLTED
-3030 AASGYSNVIEKK
+3030 TMSGYSDVVEKRS
-3042 DNYTFV
+3042 DYVFV

-3056 TVDIPVV
+3056 TVDVAIV
-3063 KKWNDDNDRDGA
+3063 KKWDDDNDRDGM
-3075 RPESFNIVLNGSD
+3075 RPESVDIVLNGSD

-3097 AENGYTYV
+3097 TENGYTCV
-3105 FQSVPKFHNSGTL
+3105 FQSVPKYHDGGTL
-3118 ISYTVAEEKVTGY
+3118 INYTIAEEKIPGY
-3131 TTEVAKDSSGYK
+3131 TTTIAKDASGYK
-3143 FTLTNTKSIET
+3143 FTLTNAKTIDI

-3163 EDSNNQD
+3163 DDNNNQD
-3170 GLRPSAITVILT
+3170 GLRPTAITVILT
-3182 GDDGSRYL
+3182 GDDGSRRV
-3190 KSVSAAEN
+3190 KSVTAAEN
-3198 WTTTF
+3198 WTVTF
-3203 ENLPKNQNHGQSI
+3203 ENLPKNQNHGQNI

-3224 VSGYTDEVTQNG
+3224 VSGYTEAITQNG
-3236 NNYTITNTHMPATT
+3236 DNYTITNTHTPASS
-3250 ELFVTKT
+3250 EFFVTKI

-3271 ITVTAHGSD
+3271 ITITAHGSD
-3280 GRSYAK
+3280 GRSYTE

-3294 SVMFSNLPKYANG
+3294 SVMFSNLPKYADG
-3307 KTIDYT
+3307 KVIEYS
-3313 LTEEAVPGYTSS
+3313 LTEESVPGYASS
-3325 ITRNG
+3325 VTRNG
-3330 KSFTLINTHVDET
+3330 KSFVLINTHVDET

-3348 TKAWNDENNQD
+3348 TKAWNDGNNQD

-3479 DGWTYQFKDLPQYKN
+3479 EGWTYQFKDLPQYKN

-3599 TQNEVDGYTTDVTN
+3599 TQNEMNGYTANIAN

-3619 QITNTHEPEKLAK
+3619 QITNTHEPERLAK

-3866 SFTKL
+3866 SFTNL

-3921 WDDSENQDGLRPDTI
+3921 WEDGENQDGLRPDSIDVILTGSDGNTYNATI
-3936 HIKLVSNGIAKD
+3936 SEKD
-3948 AYLDADSNWHL
+3948 NWTYI
-3959 EFEGL
+3959 FANL
-3964 PKYRDHG
+3964 PKYFNDG
-3971 ILNEYSV
+3971 TLVEYSL
-3978 QEVDVDGYTS
+3978 QEVETDGYAGTVTKGTDGYT
-3988 TVTTEDGYAF
+3988 F
-3998 TIKNDHVPAVI
+3998 TIKNDHTPAVV
-4009 DIPITEEWIDDN
+4009 DIPVTKVWNDDED
-4021 NRDGL
+4021 RDGL
-4026 RPSSHTVILTDGIN
+4026 RPNSI
-4040 TIEEIVLDKDNGYGT
+4040 
-4055 VLKDMPKY
+4055 
-4063 KNGVEIDYQIK
+4063 
-4074 DFKVDGYTTNI
+4074 
-4085 IKGDSVK
+4085 
-4092 DFKVTNTHVPEMVTV
+4092 HV
-4107 TVTEGWHDQ
+4107 
-4116 SDYDKIRP
+4116 
-4124 EEIALTLTGSDGN
+4124 TLTGSDGST
-4137 VYEKTVNK
+4137 YKKDLEKD
-4145 ETWTAVFSDLPKN
+4145 S
-4158 SKGEQIIYT
+4158 
-4167 LTQEGIK
+4167 
-4174 GYSTTITN
+4174 GYSTIFTSLPKYHNGELISYSLAETPVEGYETDIQAAESGYGFTITN
-4182 NQTDTITVINKHEP
+4182 THE
-4196 VKTITVTVTWNDE
+4196 VSKKTIKVSKVWDDAENQDGIRPDAVTVTLTGSNNSKYTAKLNKENNWTYTFEGLFCKADGATIKYEVSEKDVAGYTPSIKETEGGFIITNAHKPETVTINIVKNWNDSQ
-4209 NNKDSIRPDKVTVK
+4209 NADNIRPDAISIT
-4223 LTDGTTVVSTKEVKN
+4223 LT
-4238 DSWKH
+4238 
-4243 IFEDIPVFNGSDKVS
+4243 GSDNSSRSITLNKAGDYKTAVDS
-4258 YTITQDAVN
+4258 LPKFHEGKQITYTVTETPVD
-4267 GYTTEIKASDDG
+4267 GYTSSVQASADGYSFVVINTHTPEVHQEKKETPTTPKFEIKAEPST
-4279 NTIEI
+4279 TI
-4284 INTHISVV
+4284 
-4292 PPKEEPKKKEPAT
+4292 
-4305 PAPVV
+4305 
-4310 EVKVEQPAPTVTLI
+4310 I
-4324 QTTNKPTGISFF
+4324 QTTNKPTGVSFF
-4336 ESLFAK
+4336 DSLLG

>member
-1 MQNGKSRIKR
+1 MQKCESRTKR
-11 VASAIIAGVMAL
+11 VMSAIIAGMMAL
-23 QTVAPVISYA
+23 QVVAPTISYA
-33 DDTASSVATT
+33 DDTVASTASSE
-43 DDSDAI
+43 DNSDTQI
-49 ANVDPGTPVQVD
+49 DPGVPVQTD
-61 ATASEEPSE
+61 TASSNTVTEPDSSE
-70 APSSGTSQADEN
+70 SL
-82 SEETETNSDIT
+82 EETADSEQTGKIQDDTVSDSQGNETNT
-93 DEVSNEH
+93 QEE
-100 TDADTADET
+100 TAQDTVQQND
-109 QTVEEDAPKQ
+109 
-119 DESTSETTDTAPSRT
+119 SGSETTESESVRT
-134 VTVTLNKNGGEFE
+134 VTVTLNKNGGIFE

-152 TANEDPIAAYL
+152 TANEDPIATYL

-169 IVVEDTGDTI
+169 IAIEDTGDTI

-187 SIDIPVAL
+187 SISIPVAL
-195 SSDESLY
+195 SGDDSLY

-211 SYDADSETLTFE
+211 SYDADNETLTFD

-231 SAVYSSVVDDD
+231 TAVYNSVADED
-242 QTLVENRTEFDE
+242 QQLIENKEIFDE
-254 QTKRQAIQ
+254 QAEKNVLQQKLSA
-262 ERLKSSGISTY
+262 SGISLY
-273 VLRPSDS
+273 EMRPSDS
-280 YNQLDLVVEGLAFTS
+280 YNQLDLIIDGLAFTS
-295 DDGLTQTFTAPYDGD
+295 DDGLVQTFTAPYDGD
-310 YIITAYG
+310 YTITAYG

-338 AEGTV
+338 AEGTI
-343 HLNAGQT
+343 HLSAGQT

-420 DYTDAEKAQNN
+420 DYTDAEKAQND
-431 AAAEVAKK
+431 AAAEVAKN

-450 MGESGGSAGGGG
+450 MGESGGTAGGGG

-498 GRTLTYEERVD
+498 GRVLTYDERVD

-518 RAGFGYHYTV
+518 RAGFGYHYTI

-538 HRDPVD
+538 NRDPVSL
-544 FLFDDGQARNYGS
+544 LFDDGQARNYGS

-595 SVTIDGEQVE
+595 SVTIDGKQVE

-613 GGNMKYDSTETAP
+613 GGNMKYDSTNSAP
-626 YLVNGRVIIK
+626 YLINGRVLIH
-636 MVGETPKLKSVMMP
+636 MVGTTPKMKTIMME
-650 AQSEDISAGNID
+650 AQNEDISSSHVDDAD
-662 EKDGFGQK
+662 VYGQK
-670 AILSPG
+670 AYLNKG
-676 QGSAN
+676 QDVAS
-681 KTLAYTA
+681 TTIAYTA
-688 ITYYNLGDV
+688 ITYYNMGDL
-697 MTVTPKWE
+697 MTVNPVWE
-705 YNTLLNVTYKPW
+705 YSTMLSPTDRDWN
-717 DDSVAKNI
+717 DSVAKSI
-725 NNQMSVSITNTEL
+725 DSRLSVSVENTNL
-738 GIPAE
+738 GVPNP
-743 GDKYYNDAYPGWYA
+743 GDKYYNADYPGWYA

-766 APLSMYDTATVTK
+766 PVNTMYSTERLTKYYFRCKGIASYTLSSGTKTMYDKGERGELAIDYNIYINHEGVHVYSDRNIINGTPTSTVDDTIAATAGRSASTWQYPHMALTDVNNINTILIQFSSHGFNTSDSISYDASYADSLGITGSGNQYSYIFKAKSKNSVSTANWEKFLQSITYTTYDAATFTSTGVSGGVTIFWYADENLWENNMFYDSSSGHFYACINTGNSITWGEARNRALSMYNSALDCYGYLAHITSQSEQDYLYTLMDKSTQGWLGATRKVSGNEWDWYWRDGPANETSEP
-779 YFFRCHPTATVSM
+779 FFRQNADGTYGTLLWGYENWDSKTEP
-792 YNGIRTMDDESE
+792 NN
-804 SGGLV
+804 SGGVEWCMHYYGSNRGVWNDYIDSNGAVTSFIVEWSKDGLV
-809 LDYSIAM
+809 
-816 EHQGAHVYQNRNTI
+816 G
-830 NDMNAE
+830 NDHS
-836 TVSDT
+836 VSDT
-841 VTATQNHSSSQW
+841 
-853 KYPELV
+853 
-859 VKTPK
+859 
-864 TIQTF
+864 
-869 NVLFTSPSRN
+869 
-879 AQDAILYNT
+879 
-888 DLANQLGIVVTGT
+888 
-901 NQNYIF
+901 
-907 TKSGGLT
+907 
-914 QDEWNNFLRQ
+914 
-924 VSFVTYDRAVFT
+924 
-936 ADGVQ
+936 
-941 SGVEVAW
+941 
-948 YGFEKAIFGSNQAT
+948 
-962 RHVPTLSDYP
+962 
-972 GAATHNIASGSLNI
+972 
-986 TSSGSVYRIVGSTTG
+986 
-1001 DNRIYVSPGVSATV
+1001 
-1015 ILDNVT
+1015 
-1021 MNYTAA
+1021 
-1027 GAGWGNDTSRA
+1027 
-1038 GDGAIS
+1038 
-1044 CSHANL
+1044 
-1050 TIILVGTSRIT
+1050 
-1061 AYGSYSNAI
+1061 
-1070 AKNGTDGSLMIDGAG
+1070 
-1085 TLYAVGAS
+1085 
-1093 GDHCGAIG
+1093 
-1101 ANVNCSF
+1101 
-1108 WNFTVQ
+1108 
-1114 GGTIY
+1114 
-1119 ANAGEHCPG
+1119 
-1128 IGSGC
+1128 
-1133 LNQPGEGNGGDGAGC
+1133 
-1148 GNLNFTGGTVVA
+1148 
-1160 RGNTACSGIGSG
+1160 
-1172 WGGPVNGINISNG
+1172 
-1185 AKVTAYGGSYSPGI
+1185 
-1199 GSGGRTDN
+1199 
-1207 VQGGNIGSYHYH
+1207 
-1219 VRNIVITGGDTVV
+1219 
-1232 TAFGDKSTNMPGIGC
+1232 
-1247 GKDPV
+1247 
-1252 GTVRGTLSNVV
+1252 
-1263 ATTLDGF
+1263 
-1270 QGYVRYGSSEESAA
+1270 
-1284 YSTEQP
+1284 
-1290 RTPFTGTGNIG
+1290 
-1301 SYLASQV
+1301 
-1308 NRGTPVYY
+1308 
-1316 TQVFFSID
+1316 
-1324 TSNKHVD
+1324 
-1331 DADVIGTQVSST
+1331 DVIGTQIVA
-1343 GTIKPEQFASVS
+1343 EQEQKVNNGEVS
-1355 GTVWAENDRDG
+1355 GTVWAENDYNG
-1366 VYQVGDEA
+1366 LFATDEA
-1374 VVEGVAVTLYNAD
+1374 KLQDITVQLISDNGTIVATAQTNKLGQYDFTGLAPGNYYVKFTSQSFVGYNAVPD
-1387 GSVCKTTTTNKY
+1387 GGNSIVQQASKGINDSYAQTPVFALTYNDVLEK
-1399 GAYSFDGIPEK
+1399 SF
-1410 KNYTVGF
+1410 
-1417 SNGSSNIQSYSPT
+1417 
-1430 AKIAAGENNN
+1430 
-1440 HVNNDWKSDVFT
+1440 
-1452 AIYQKNTS
+1452 
-1460 QTINCGVYVP
+1460 GVYVP
-1470 STVSGFAWDDVN
+1470 STVSGFAWDDAN
-1482 QNGICDNSESKIANV
+1482 QNGIYDNREAKIANV

-1510 DVYGNPIT
+1510 DVYGNPIA
-1518 AVLTDAD
+1518 AVLTDAN

-1541 TLTSSDTVDI
+1541 TLTSSNTVDI
-1551 SNARVSPIPTSGDE
+1551 SNARVSPIPASGDV
-1565 KRTNKAERSIDVLE
+1565 KLTNKAEKSIGMLE

-1595 LNAATIG
+1595 LTSATIG
-1602 EVYINSMTG
+1602 EIYINSMSG

-1655 INIEEPVLNGVKV
+1655 IDIEEPVLNGVKV

-1707 KTAADKK
+1707 RTAADKK

-1721 YFGFL
+1721 YFGFT

-1736 TQMGNDATAVMQ
+1736 TQMGNDSTAVIQ

-1767 VSLSNE
+1767 VNLSNE

-1783 AMYIPSKVY
+1783 ALYIPSKVY

-1799 NYNGIRETNETENV
+1799 NYNGIREANETQNV
-1813 KTHIYLRR
+1813 ETHIYLRR
-1821 TTKSQFADADEQGTN
+1821 TTKSKFADADEQGTN

-1850 ELVGNG
+1850 ELIGNG
-1856 DLNTAADGY
+1856 DLNTATDGY
-1865 YEYDYLEPGIYYVVF
+1865 YEYNCLEPGIYYVVF

-1885 YYGQT
+1885 CYGQT

-1896 DDTLDSETQ
+1896 DDTLDSEAQ

-1974 EKADDSGKS
+1974 SKAENFGKSVFPDGRHQGAPQIYEGAEDSGKS
-1983 VFPNGPYTTVPVKP
+1983 VFSDDSNELYTTA
-1997 GDTSIKTEH
+1997 SIETFAQAEH
-2006 LTTDKNGLISFT
+2006 LITDKDGLIHFT

-2027 TETETLPGYVRDTKT
+2027 TETKTLPGYVRDTKT
-2042 HVVKVMPETAVENN
+2042 HVIKVMPETTVENN
-2056 NLIWK
+2056 NLVWK

-2071 TNNLYTLKN
+2071 TDNLYTLKN

-2101 IRKNA
+2101 IRQNA

-2160 VVENPM
+2160 VIENPM
-2166 DGYTA
+2166 DGYTTT
-2171 IVSNTTGS
+2171 VGVTTGS
-2179 VDNGYAI
+2179 ADKGYAI

-2193 PQFDDFTVVKVW
+2193 PQFDDFTVTKVW
-2205 DDGNNVDGIRPD
+2205 DDSNNIDGMRPD
-2217 SVTIHMNGSDG
+2217 SVTIHLNGSDG

-2234 LSNTKDWKYTFKHI
+2234 LSNAKDWKYIFKHM
-2248 PLFDANGNEITY
+2248 PLFDANGNKITY

-2282 ITNSHVQETLSIPV
+2282 ITNSHVQETFSIPV

-2316 ILMGSDGNV
+2316 TLMGSDGNV

-2356 LSEETVDSY
+2356 LNEEAVNGY

-2383 IPAVTNVVINKYWED
+2383 ISAVTNVVVNKYWED

-2406 PDSVSVTLS
+2406 PDSVAVTLS

-2429 GGFSE
+2429 TGFSK
-2434 TFENLPVFF
+2434 TFESLPVFF
-2443 NNGTKIAY
+2443 NNGTKITY
-2451 TVTED
+2451 TITED
-2456 AVAGYIGKT
+2456 AVNGYTGKIT
-2465 ATDDTGYVLSITNT
+2465 TDDTGYILSITNT
-2479 HTPETIS
+2479 HAPETIR
-2486 KTITKTWDDNDNQD
+2486 KTVTKTWDDGNDRD
-2500 GIRPTNVKV
+2500 GIRPTNVKI
-2509 ELYGTDGTLRT
+2509 ELYGTDGTRRT
-2520 QYLTKDNNWSY
+2520 QYLTKDNHWSY

-2537 KYQNEGTIILYTA
+2537 KYQNEGTIILYTI
-2550 KEEAVEGYTQK
+2550 KEEDVDGYTQK
-2561 SVTTAT
+2561 SVTTTA
-2567 GFNFTNT
+2567 GFDLTNT
-2574 HEPQTVT
+2574 HEIQTADYEVK
-2581 YGATKVWLDDDN
+2581 KVWVDDN
-2593 RDGVRPNS
+2593 DRDGARPTS
-2601 ITLVLNGSDG
+2601 ITLTLTGSDG
-2611 SKYTKQMTAAS
+2611 SKYTKQMTAVD
-2622 NWSDV
+2622 NWNAA
-2627 TFERIPMFNN
+2627 TFERVPMFNG
-2637 GKYITYTLSENDVPS
+2637 GKYITYTLTENEVPS
-2652 YVNSVAVSE
+2652 YMNSIEVSE
-2661 DGKFFT
+2661 DGKHFT
-2667 VTNTHTP
+2667 VTNTHAP
-2674 DHAIIKITEVWHDE
+2674 DHTVINITEVWHDK
-2688 NDQDGIRPKKVTTII
+2688 NDQDGIRPRKMTAVV

-2807 TATLNEENGWTATFE
+2807 TATLNEDNGWTATFE

-2830 NIVTYN
+2830 NIVAYN
-2836 VKESDVEGYEA
+2836 VKESDTAGYEA
-2847 SIVKTEDGFQLI
+2847 SVVKTEDGFQLI
-2859 NEHDSETTLRTATL
+2859 NEHDSETTMRTVTL
-2873 VWRDENNQ
+2873 VWRDEDNR
-2881 DGIRPDTVTY
+2881 DGVRPDAVTY

-2899 EVEKT
+2899 EQEKT
-2904 VSKDDS
+2904 VNKDDA
-2910 WADVMF
+2910 WNDVVF
-2916 EDLPVYQNGQK
+2916 EDLPVYQNGQRIS
-2927 VTYTLTE
+2927 YTLTE
-2934 STVDGYTTDIRDNGH
+2934 SAIDGYTNDIRNSGN
-2949 TFTVT
+2949 TFTIT
-2954 NTHIPAVVNVDVTK
+2954 NTHIPETVNVDVTK
-2968 VWTDGEN
+2968 IWTDGEN
-2975 QDGNRPNSISV
+2975 QDGNRPDSISV
-2986 ILTGNDGNRYT
+2986 ILTGSDGKRYT
-2997 ATITAANNWKY
+2997 TTITAANNWKH
-3008 TFSKL
+3008 TFLKL

-3018 EGTQIEYTLAED
+3018 EGTQIEYTLTED
-3030 AASGYSNVIEKK
+3030 TMSGYSDVVEKRS
-3042 DNYTFV
+3042 DYVFV

-3056 TVDIPVV
+3056 TVDVTIV
-3063 KKWNDDNDRDGA
+3063 KKWDDDNDRDGM
-3075 RPESFNIVLNGSD
+3075 RPESVDIVLNGSD

-3097 AENGYTYV
+3097 TENGYTCV
-3105 FQSVPKFHNSGTL
+3105 FQSVPKYHDGGTL
-3118 ISYTVAEEKVTGY
+3118 INYTIAEEKIPGY
-3131 TTEVAKDSSGYK
+3131 TTTIAKDASGYK
-3143 FTLTNTKSIET
+3143 FTLTNAKPIET

-3182 GDDGSRYL
+3182 GDDGSRRV
-3190 KSVSAAEN
+3190 KSVTAAEN
-3198 WTTTF
+3198 WTVTF
-3203 ENLPKNQNHGQSI
+3203 ENLPKNQNHGQNI

-3224 VSGYTDEVTQNG
+3224 VSGYTEAITQNG
-3236 NNYTITNTHMPATT
+3236 DNYIITNTHTPASS
-3250 ELFVTKT
+3250 EFFVTKI

-3280 GRSYAK
+3280 GRSYTE

-3294 SVMFSNLPKYANG
+3294 SIMFSNLPKYADG

-3313 LTEEAVPGYTSS
+3313 LTEEVVPGYASS

-3348 TKAWNDENNQD
+3348 TKAWNDGNNQD
-3359 GLRPKSITA
+3359 GLRPKTITA

-3383 ESQNWTT
+3383 EGQNWATN
-3390 SLNNLPKYKN
+3390 LNNLPKYKN
-3400 STEVQYTVKEN
+3400 GTEIQYTVKEN
-3411 AISGYETEI
+3411 AIPGYETEI
-3420 KQTGDSYTITN
+3420 KQTGDSYAITN
-3431 THAPAVVTVSVVKI
+3431 SHTPAVVTVSAVKV
-3445 WDDENN
+3445 WDDANN

-3469 STHNAAITKN
+3469 SVRNAAITKN
-3479 DGWTYQFKDLPQYKN
+3479 DGWTYQFKNLPKYKN
-3494 GVKIDYTLQEAD
+3494 GVKIDYTLQEAN

-3519 GYSFTITNNY
+3519 EYSFTITNNY
-3529 VPAAVNV
+3529 VPAVVNV
-3536 PVTTIWNDDN
+3536 PVTTVWDDDD

-3556 VITLQGSN
+3556 AITLQGSN
-3564 GKVYQHIVTD
+3564 GKVYQRIVTG
-3574 KDSFATVFEDV
+3574 KDDFATVFEDV
-3585 PKFFDEGKE
+3585 PKFFDEGRE

-3599 TQNEVDGYTTDVTN
+3599 TQNEMNGYTANIAN

-3619 QITNTHEPEKLAK
+3619 QITNTHEPERLAK

-3664 EKNLSAANNW
+3664 EKSLSTANNW
-3674 TETFEG
+3674 TEAFDG

-3719 HAPEKLDLIVNVVW
+3719 HAPEKLDLVVNVVW

-3856 ELNEDVKWKH
+3856 ELDEDVKWKH
-3866 SFTKL
+3866 SFTNL

-3921 WDDSENQDGLRPDTI
+3921 WEDGENQDGLRPDSIDVILTGSDGNTYNATI
-3936 HIKLVSNGIAKD
+3936 SEKD
-3948 AYLDADSNWHL
+3948 NWTYI
-3959 EFEGL
+3959 FANL
-3964 PKYRDHG
+3964 PKYFNDG
-3971 ILNEYSV
+3971 TLVEYSL
-3978 QEVDVDGYTS
+3978 QEVETDGYAGTVTKGTDGYT
-3988 TVTTEDGYAF
+3988 F
-3998 TIKNDHVPAVI
+3998 TIKNDHTPAVV
-4009 DIPITEEWIDDN
+4009 DIPVTKVWNDDED
-4021 NRDGL
+4021 RDGL
-4026 RPSSHTVILTDGIN
+4026 RPNSI
-4040 TIEEIVLDKDNGYGT
+4040 
-4055 VLKDMPKY
+4055 
-4063 KNGVEIDYQIK
+4063 
-4074 DFKVDGYTTNI
+4074 
-4085 IKGDSVK
+4085 
-4092 DFKVTNTHVPEMVTV
+4092 HV
-4107 TVTEGWHDQ
+4107 
-4116 SDYDKIRP
+4116 
-4124 EEIALTLTGSDGN
+4124 TLTGSDGST
-4137 VYEKTVNK
+4137 YKKDLEKD
-4145 ETWTAVFSDLPKN
+4145 S
-4158 SKGEQIIYT
+4158 
-4167 LTQEGIK
+4167 
-4174 GYSTTITN
+4174 GYSTIFTSLPKYHNGELISYSLAETPVEGYETDIQAAESGYGFTITN
-4182 NQTDTITVINKHEP
+4182 THE
-4196 VKTITVTVTWNDE
+4196 VSKKTIKVSKVWDDAENQDGIRPDSVTVTLTGSNNSKYTAKLNKENNWTYTFEGLFCKADGATIKYEVSEKDVAGYTPSIKETEGGFIITNAHKPETVTINIVKNWNDSQ
-4209 NNKDSIRPDKVTVK
+4209 NADNIRPDAISIT
-4223 LTDGTTVVSTKEVKN
+4223 LT
-4238 DSWKH
+4238 
-4243 IFEDIPVFNGSDKVS
+4243 GSDNSSRSITLNKAGDYKTAVDS
-4258 YTITQDAVN
+4258 LPKFHEGKQITYTVTETPVD
-4267 GYTTEIKASDDG
+4267 GYTSSVQASADGYSFVVINTHTPEVHQEKKETPTTPKFEIKAEPST
-4279 NTIEI
+4279 TI
-4284 INTHISVV
+4284 
-4292 PPKEEPKKKEPAT
+4292 
-4305 PAPVV
+4305 
-4310 EVKVEQPAPTVTLI
+4310 I
-4324 QTTNKPTGISFF
+4324 QTTNKPTGVSFF
-4336 ESLFAK
+4336 DSLLG

>member
-70 APSSGTSQADEN
+70 APSSGASQADEN

-93 DEVSNEH
+93 DEVANEH

-152 TANEDPIAAYL
+152 TANEDPIATYL

-169 IVVEDTGDTI
+169 IAIEDTGDTI

-187 SIDIPVAL
+187 SISIPVAL
-195 SSDESLY
+195 SGDDSLY

-211 SYDADSETLTFE
+211 SYDADNETLTFD

-231 SAVYSSVVDDD
+231 TAVYNSVADED
-242 QTLVENRTEFDE
+242 QQLIENKEIFDE
-254 QTKRQAIQ
+254 QAEKNVLQQKLSA
-262 ERLKSSGISTY
+262 SGISLY
-273 VLRPSDS
+273 EMRPSDS
-280 YNQLDLVVEGLAFTS
+280 YNQLDLIIDGLAFTS
-295 DDGLTQTFTAPYDGD
+295 DDGLVQTFTAPYDGD
-310 YIITAYG
+310 YTITAYG

-338 AEGTV
+338 AEGTI
-343 HLNAGQT
+343 HLSAGQT

-420 DYTDAEKAQNN
+420 DYTDAEKAQND
-431 AAAEVAKK
+431 AAAEVAKN

-450 MGESGGSAGGGG
+450 MGESGGTAGGGG

-498 GRTLTYEERVD
+498 GRVLTYDERVD

-518 RAGFGYHYTV
+518 RAGFGYHYTI

-538 HRDPVD
+538 NRDPVSL
-544 FLFDDGQARNYGS
+544 LFDDGQARNYGS

-595 SVTIDGEQVE
+595 SVTIDGKQVE

-613 GGNMKYDSTETAP
+613 GGNMKYDSTNSAP
-626 YLVNGRVIIK
+626 YLINGRVLIH
-636 MVGETPKLKSVMMP
+636 MVGTTPKMKTIMME
-650 AQSEDISAGNID
+650 AQNEDISSSHVDDAD
-662 EKDGFGQK
+662 VYGQK
-670 AILSPG
+670 AYLNKG
-676 QGSAN
+676 QDVAS
-681 KTLAYTA
+681 TTIAYTA
-688 ITYYNLGDV
+688 ITYYNMGDL
-697 MTVTPKWE
+697 MTVNPVWE
-705 YNTLLNVTYKPW
+705 YSTMLSPTDRDWN
-717 DDSVAKNI
+717 DSVAKSI
-725 NNQMSVSITNTEL
+725 DSRLSVSVENTNL
-738 GIPAE
+738 GVPNP
-743 GDKYYNDAYPGWYA
+743 GDKYYNADYPGWYA

-766 APLSMYDTATVTK
+766 PVNTMYSTERLTKYYFRCKGIASYTLSSGTKTMYDKGERGELAIDYNIYINHEGVHVYSDRNIINGTPTSTVDDTIAATAGRSASTWQYPHMALTDVNNINTILIQFSSHGFNTSDSISYDASYADSLGITGSGNQYSYIFKAKSKNSVSTANWEKFLQSITYTTYDAATFTSTGVSGGVTIFWYADENLWENNMFYDSSSGHFYACINTGNSITWGEARNRALSMYNSALDCYGYLAHITSQSEQDYLYTLMDKSTQGWLGATRKVSGNEWDWYWRDGPANETSEP
-779 YFFRCHPTATVSM
+779 FFRQNADGTYGTLLWGYENWDSKTEP
-792 YNGIRTMDDESE
+792 NN
-804 SGGLV
+804 SGGVEWCMHYYGSNRGVWNDYIDSNGAVTSFIVEWSKDGLV
-809 LDYSIAM
+809 
-816 EHQGAHVYQNRNTI
+816 G
-830 NDMNAE
+830 NDHS
-836 TVSDT
+836 VSDT
-841 VTATQNHSSSQW
+841 
-853 KYPELV
+853 
-859 VKTPK
+859 
-864 TIQTF
+864 
-869 NVLFTSPSRN
+869 
-879 AQDAILYNT
+879 
-888 DLANQLGIVVTGT
+888 
-901 NQNYIF
+901 
-907 TKSGGLT
+907 
-914 QDEWNNFLRQ
+914 
-924 VSFVTYDRAVFT
+924 
-936 ADGVQ
+936 
-941 SGVEVAW
+941 
-948 YGFEKAIFGSNQAT
+948 
-962 RHVPTLSDYP
+962 
-972 GAATHNIASGSLNI
+972 
-986 TSSGSVYRIVGSTTG
+986 
-1001 DNRIYVSPGVSATV
+1001 
-1015 ILDNVT
+1015 
-1021 MNYTAA
+1021 
-1027 GAGWGNDTSRA
+1027 
-1038 GDGAIS
+1038 
-1044 CSHANL
+1044 
-1050 TIILVGTSRIT
+1050 
-1061 AYGSYSNAI
+1061 
-1070 AKNGTDGSLMIDGAG
+1070 
-1085 TLYAVGAS
+1085 
-1093 GDHCGAIG
+1093 
-1101 ANVNCSF
+1101 
-1108 WNFTVQ
+1108 
-1114 GGTIY
+1114 
-1119 ANAGEHCPG
+1119 
-1128 IGSGC
+1128 
-1133 LNQPGEGNGGDGAGC
+1133 
-1148 GNLNFTGGTVVA
+1148 
-1160 RGNTACSGIGSG
+1160 
-1172 WGGPVNGINISNG
+1172 
-1185 AKVTAYGGSYSPGI
+1185 
-1199 GSGGRTDN
+1199 
-1207 VQGGNIGSYHYH
+1207 
-1219 VRNIVITGGDTVV
+1219 
-1232 TAFGDKSTNMPGIGC
+1232 
-1247 GKDPV
+1247 
-1252 GTVRGTLSNVV
+1252 
-1263 ATTLDGF
+1263 
-1270 QGYVRYGSSEESAA
+1270 
-1284 YSTEQP
+1284 
-1290 RTPFTGTGNIG
+1290 
-1301 SYLASQV
+1301 
-1308 NRGTPVYY
+1308 
-1316 TQVFFSID
+1316 
-1324 TSNKHVD
+1324 
-1331 DADVIGTQVSST
+1331 DVIGTQIVA
-1343 GTIKPEQFASVS
+1343 EQEQKVNNGEVS
-1355 GTVWAENDRDG
+1355 GTVWAENDYNG
-1366 VYQVGDEA
+1366 LFATDEA
-1374 VVEGVAVTLYNAD
+1374 KLQDITVQLISDNGTIVATAQTNKLGQYDFTGLAPGNYYVKFTSQSFVGYNAVPD
-1387 GSVCKTTTTNKY
+1387 GGNSIVQQASKGINDSYAQTPVFALTYNDVLEK
-1399 GAYSFDGIPEK
+1399 SF
-1410 KNYTVGF
+1410 
-1417 SNGSSNIQSYSPT
+1417 
-1430 AKIAAGENNN
+1430 
-1440 HVNNDWKSDVFT
+1440 
-1452 AIYQKNTS
+1452 
-1460 QTINCGVYVP
+1460 GVYVP
-1470 STVSGFAWDDVN
+1470 STVSGFAWDDAN
-1482 QNGICDNSESKIANV
+1482 QNGIYDNREAKIANV

-1510 DVYGNPIT
+1510 DVYGNPIA
-1518 AVLTDAD
+1518 AVLTDAN

-1541 TLTSSDTVDI
+1541 TLTSSNTVDI
-1551 SNARVSPIPTSGDE
+1551 SNARVSPIPASGDV
-1565 KRTNKAERSIDVLE
+1565 KLTNKAEKSIGMLE

-1595 LNAATIG
+1595 LTSATIG
-1602 EVYINSMTG
+1602 EIYINSMSG

-1655 INIEEPVLNGVKV
+1655 IDIEEPVLNGVKV

-1707 KTAADKK
+1707 RTAADKK

-1721 YFGFL
+1721 YFGFT

-1736 TQMGNDATAVMQ
+1736 TQMGNDSTAVMQ

-1767 VSLSNE
+1767 VNLSNE

-1783 AMYIPSKVY
+1783 ALYIPSKVY

-1799 NYNGIRETNETENV
+1799 NYNGIREANETQNV
-1813 KTHIYLRR
+1813 ETHIYLRR
-1821 TTKSQFADADEQGTN
+1821 TTKSKFADADEQGTN

-1850 ELVGNG
+1850 ELIGNG
-1856 DLNTAADGY
+1856 DLNTATDGY
-1865 YEYDYLEPGIYYVVF
+1865 YEYNCLEPGIYYVVF

-1885 YYGQT
+1885 CYGQT

-1896 DDTLDSETQ
+1896 DDTLDSEAQ

-1946 LLTSFDLKKVEDL
+1946 LLTDFDLKKIEDL

-2006 LTTDKNGLISFT
+2006 LTTDKNGLIYFT

-2027 TETETLPGYVRDTKT
+2027 TETETLPGYVRNTKT

-2056 NLIWK
+2056 NLVWK

-2071 TNNLYTLKN
+2071 ADNLYTLKN

-2186 TVTNKHV
+2186 AVTNKHV

-2205 DDGNNVDGIRPD
+2205 DDRNNVDGIRPD
-2217 SVTIHMNGSDG
+2217 SITIHMNGSDG
-2228 SSTEAT
+2228 SSTDAT

-2356 LSEETVDSY
+2356 LSEETVDNY

-2429 GGFSE
+2429 DGFSE

-2456 AVAGYIGKT
+2456 AVTGYIGKT

-2601 ITLVLNGSDG
+2601 ITLTLTGSDG

-2627 TFERIPMFNN
+2627 TFERVPMFNN

-2975 QDGNRPNSISV
+2975 QDGNRPDSISV

-3075 RPESFNIVLNGSD
+3075 RPESVNIVLNGSD

-3118 ISYTVAEEKVTGY
+3118 ISYTIAEEKVTGY

-3286 KLNADNQW
+3286 KLNTDNQW

-3456 PSLIQVTLTGSDG
+3456 PSLIQVTLTGSDS

-3599 TQNEVDGYTTDVTN
+3599 TQNEVDGYTTNVAN

-3632 TVTKVWDDNNNQD
+3632 TVTKVWDDSNNQD

-3664 EKNLSAANNW
+3664 EKSLSAANNW

-3921 WDDSENQDGLRPDTI
+3921 WEDGENQDGLRPDSIDVILTGSDGNTYNATI
-3936 HIKLVSNGIAKD
+3936 SEKD
-3948 AYLDADSNWHL
+3948 NWTYI
-3959 EFEGL
+3959 FANL
-3964 PKYRDHG
+3964 PKYFNDG
-3971 ILNEYSV
+3971 TLVEYSL
-3978 QEVDVDGYTS
+3978 QEVETDGYAGTVTKGTDGYT
-3988 TVTTEDGYAF
+3988 F
-3998 TIKNDHVPAVI
+3998 TIKNDHTPAVV
-4009 DIPITEEWIDDN
+4009 DIPVTKVWNDDED
-4021 NRDGL
+4021 RDGL
-4026 RPSSHTVILTDGIN
+4026 RPNSI
-4040 TIEEIVLDKDNGYGT
+4040 
-4055 VLKDMPKY
+4055 
-4063 KNGVEIDYQIK
+4063 
-4074 DFKVDGYTTNI
+4074 
-4085 IKGDSVK
+4085 
-4092 DFKVTNTHVPEMVTV
+4092 HV
-4107 TVTEGWHDQ
+4107 
-4116 SDYDKIRP
+4116 
-4124 EEIALTLTGSDGN
+4124 TLTGSDGST
-4137 VYEKTVNK
+4137 YKKDLEKD
-4145 ETWTAVFSDLPKN
+4145 S
-4158 SKGEQIIYT
+4158 
-4167 LTQEGIK
+4167 
-4174 GYSTTITN
+4174 GYSTIFTSLPKYHNGELISYSLAETPVEGYETDIQAAESGYGFTITN
-4182 NQTDTITVINKHEP
+4182 THE
-4196 VKTITVTVTWNDE
+4196 VSKKTIKVSKVWDDAENQDGIRPDSVTVTLTGSNNSKYTAKLNKENNWTYTFEGLFCKADGATIKYEVSEKDVAGYTPSIKETEGGFIITNAHKPETVTINIVKNWNDSQ
-4209 NNKDSIRPDKVTVK
+4209 NADNIRPDAISIT
-4223 LTDGTTVVSTKEVKN
+4223 LT
-4238 DSWKH
+4238 
-4243 IFEDIPVFNGSDKVS
+4243 GSDNSSRSITLNKAGDYKTAVDS
-4258 YTITQDAVN
+4258 LPKFHEGKQITYTVTETPVD
-4267 GYTTEIKASDDG
+4267 GYTSSVQASADGYSFVVINTHTPEVHQEKKETPTTPKFEIKAEPST
-4279 NTIEI
+4279 TI
-4284 INTHISVV
+4284 
-4292 PPKEEPKKKEPAT
+4292 
-4305 PAPVV
+4305 
-4310 EVKVEQPAPTVTLI
+4310 I
-4324 QTTNKPTGISFF
+4324 QTTNKPTGVSFF
-4336 ESLFAK
+4336 DSLLG

>member
-1 MQNGKSRIKR
+1 MQKCESRTKR
-11 VASAIIAGVMAL
+11 VMSAIIAGMMAL
-23 QTVAPVISYA
+23 QVVAPTISYA
-33 DDTASSVATT
+33 DDTVASTASSE
-43 DDSDAI
+43 DNSDTQI
-49 ANVDPGTPVQVD
+49 DPGVPVQTD
-61 ATASEEPSE
+61 TASSNTVTEPDSSE
-70 APSSGTSQADEN
+70 SL
-82 SEETETNSDIT
+82 EETADSEQTGEIQDDTVSDSQGNETNT
-93 DEVSNEH
+93 QEETVQ
-100 TDADTADET
+100 DTV
-109 QTVEEDAPKQ
+109 QQ
-119 DESTSETTDTAPSRT
+119 NNSGSETTESESVRT
-134 VTVTLNKNGGEFE
+134 VTVTLNKNGGIFE

-169 IVVEDTGDTI
+169 IAIEDTGDTI

-187 SIDIPVAL
+187 SISIPVAL
-195 SSDESLY
+195 SGDDSLY

-211 SYDADSETLTFE
+211 SYDADNETLTF
-223 DGVDAYVL
+223 DDDVDAYVL
-231 SAVYSSVVDDD
+231 TAVYNSVADED
-242 QTLVENRTEFDE
+242 QQLIENKEIFDE
-254 QTKRQAIQ
+254 QAEKNVLQQKLSA
-262 ERLKSSGISTY
+262 SGISLY
-273 VLRPSDS
+273 EMRPSDS
-280 YNQLDLVVEGLAFTS
+280 YNQLDLIIDGLAFTS
-295 DDGLTQTFTAPYDGD
+295 DDGLIQTFTAPYDGD
-310 YIITAYG
+310 YTITAYG

-338 AEGTV
+338 AEGTI
-343 HLNAGQT
+343 HLSAGQT

-420 DYTDAEKAQNN
+420 DYTDAEKAQND

-450 MGESGGSAGGGG
+450 MGESGGTAGGGG

-498 GRTLTYEERVD
+498 GRVLTYDERVD

-518 RAGFGYHYTV
+518 RAGFGYHYTI

-538 HRDPVD
+538 NRDPVSL
-544 FLFDDGQARNYGS
+544 LFDDGQARNYGS

-595 SVTIDGEQVE
+595 SVTIDGKQVE

-613 GGNMKYDSTETAP
+613 GGNMKYDSTNSAP
-626 YLVNGRVIIK
+626 YLINGRVLIH
-636 MVGETPKLKSVMMP
+636 MVGTTPKMKTIMME
-650 AQSEDISAGNID
+650 AQNEDISSSHVDDAD
-662 EKDGFGQK
+662 VYGQK
-670 AILSPG
+670 AYLNKG
-676 QGSAN
+676 QDVAS
-681 KTLAYTA
+681 TTIAYTA
-688 ITYYNLGDV
+688 ITYYNMGDL
-697 MTVTPKWE
+697 MTVNPVWE
-705 YNTLLNVTYKPW
+705 YSTMLSPTDRDWN
-717 DDSVAKNI
+717 DSVAKSI
-725 NNQMSVSITNTEL
+725 DSRLSVSVANTNL
-738 GIPAE
+738 GVPNP
-743 GDKYYNDAYPGWYA
+743 GDKYYNADYPGWYA

-766 APLSMYDTATVTK
+766 PVNTMYSTERLTKYYFRCKGIASYTLSSGTKTMYDKGERGELAIDYNIYINHEGVHVYSDRNIINGTPTSTVDDTIAATAGRSASTWQYPHMALTDVNNINTILVQFSSHGFNTSDSISYDASYADSLGITGSGNQYSYIFKAKSKNSVSTANWEKFLQSITYTTYDAATFTSTGVSGGVTIFWYADENLWENNMFYDSSSSHFYACINTGSSITWGEARNRALSMYNSALDCYGYLAHITSQSEQDYLYTLMDKSTQGWLGATRKVSGNEWDWYWRDGPANETNEP
-779 YFFRCHPTATVSM
+779 FFRQNAD
-792 YNGIRTMDDESE
+792 GIYGSLLWGYENWDSKTEPNNVGNEWCMHYYGNK
-804 SGGLV
+804 SGV
-809 LDYSIAM
+809 WNDYSDTN
-816 EHQGAHVYQNRNTI
+816 GAVTSFIVEWSKDGLAN
-830 NDMNAE
+830 NDHS
-836 TVSDT
+836 VSDT
-841 VTATQNHSSSQW
+841 
-853 KYPELV
+853 
-859 VKTPK
+859 
-864 TIQTF
+864 
-869 NVLFTSPSRN
+869 
-879 AQDAILYNT
+879 
-888 DLANQLGIVVTGT
+888 
-901 NQNYIF
+901 
-907 TKSGGLT
+907 
-914 QDEWNNFLRQ
+914 
-924 VSFVTYDRAVFT
+924 
-936 ADGVQ
+936 
-941 SGVEVAW
+941 
-948 YGFEKAIFGSNQAT
+948 
-962 RHVPTLSDYP
+962 
-972 GAATHNIASGSLNI
+972 
-986 TSSGSVYRIVGSTTG
+986 
-1001 DNRIYVSPGVSATV
+1001 
-1015 ILDNVT
+1015 
-1021 MNYTAA
+1021 
-1027 GAGWGNDTSRA
+1027 
-1038 GDGAIS
+1038 
-1044 CSHANL
+1044 
-1050 TIILVGTSRIT
+1050 
-1061 AYGSYSNAI
+1061 
-1070 AKNGTDGSLMIDGAG
+1070 
-1085 TLYAVGAS
+1085 
-1093 GDHCGAIG
+1093 
-1101 ANVNCSF
+1101 
-1108 WNFTVQ
+1108 
-1114 GGTIY
+1114 
-1119 ANAGEHCPG
+1119 
-1128 IGSGC
+1128 
-1133 LNQPGEGNGGDGAGC
+1133 
-1148 GNLNFTGGTVVA
+1148 
-1160 RGNTACSGIGSG
+1160 
-1172 WGGPVNGINISNG
+1172 
-1185 AKVTAYGGSYSPGI
+1185 
-1199 GSGGRTDN
+1199 
-1207 VQGGNIGSYHYH
+1207 
-1219 VRNIVITGGDTVV
+1219 
-1232 TAFGDKSTNMPGIGC
+1232 
-1247 GKDPV
+1247 
-1252 GTVRGTLSNVV
+1252 
-1263 ATTLDGF
+1263 
-1270 QGYVRYGSSEESAA
+1270 
-1284 YSTEQP
+1284 
-1290 RTPFTGTGNIG
+1290 
-1301 SYLASQV
+1301 
-1308 NRGTPVYY
+1308 
-1316 TQVFFSID
+1316 
-1324 TSNKHVD
+1324 
-1331 DADVIGTQVSST
+1331 DVIGTQIVA
-1343 GTIKPEQFASVS
+1343 EQEQKVNNGEVS
-1355 GTVWAENDRDG
+1355 GTVWAENDYNG
-1366 VYQVGDEA
+1366 LFATDEA
-1374 VVEGVAVTLYNAD
+1374 KLQDITVQLISDNGTVVATAQTNKLGQYDFTGLAPGNYYVKFTSQSFVGYNAVPD
-1387 GSVCKTTTTNKY
+1387 GGNSIVQQASKGINDSYAQTPVFALTYNDVLEK
-1399 GAYSFDGIPEK
+1399 SF
-1410 KNYTVGF
+1410 
-1417 SNGSSNIQSYSPT
+1417 
-1430 AKIAAGENNN
+1430 
-1440 HVNNDWKSDVFT
+1440 
-1452 AIYQKNTS
+1452 
-1460 QTINCGVYVP
+1460 GVYVP
-1470 STVSGFAWDDVN
+1470 STVSGFAWDDAN
-1482 QNGICDNSESKIANV
+1482 QNGIYDNREAKIANV

-1510 DVYGNPIT
+1510 DVYGNPIA
-1518 AVLTDAD
+1518 AVLTDAN

-1551 SNARVSPIPTSGDE
+1551 SNARVSPIPTSGDV
-1565 KRTNKAERSIDVLE
+1565 KLTNKAEKSIGMLE

-1595 LNAATIG
+1595 LTSATIG
-1602 EVYINSMTG
+1602 EIYINSMSG

-1726 VSPTATTDKK
+1726 VSPTAATDKK
-1736 TQMGNDATAVMQ
+1736 TQMGNDSTAVMQ

-1767 VSLSNE
+1767 VNLSNE

-1783 AMYIPSKVY
+1783 ALYIPSKVY
-1792 GYIWQDD
+1792 GYIWQDN

-1896 DDTLDSETQ
+1896 DDTLDSEAQ

-1946 LLTSFDLKKVEDL
+1946 LLTDFDLKKIEDL

-1964 ENVKFDYEIY
+1964 KDVKFDYEIY

-2006 LTTDKNGLISFT
+2006 LTTDKNGLIHFT

-2027 TETETLPGYVRDTKT
+2027 IETETLPGYVKDTKT
-2042 HVVKVMPETAVENN
+2042 HVVKVMPEAAVENN
-2056 NLIWK
+2056 NLVWK

-2066 DGVRQ
+2066 DGVRL
-2071 TNNLYTLKN
+2071 TDNLYTLKN

-2101 IRKNA
+2101 IRQNA

-2160 VVENPM
+2160 VIENPM

-2171 IVSNTTGS
+2171 TVSATTGS
-2179 VDNGYAI
+2179 TDKGYAI

-2193 PQFDDFTVVKVW
+2193 PQFDDFTVTKVW
-2205 DDGNNVDGIRPD
+2205 DDSNNIDGMRPD
-2217 SVTIHMNGSDG
+2217 SVTIYLNGSDG

-2234 LSNTKDWKYTFKHI
+2234 LSNAKDWKYTFKHM

-2267 AGYTYTVTNEGRSFT
+2267 TGYTYTVTNKDRAFT
-2282 ITNSHVQETLSIPV
+2282 ITNKHTQETFSIPV

-2316 ILMGSDGNV
+2316 TLMGSDGNV

-2356 LSEETVDSY
+2356 LNEEAVNGY

-2383 IPAVTNVVINKYWED
+2383 ISAVTNVVVNKYWED
-2398 AANQDGVR
+2398 AENQDGVR
-2406 PDSVSVTLS
+2406 PDSVAVTLS
-2415 GSDGKTYKATLTKD
+2415 GSDGKTYKATLAKD
-2429 GGFSE
+2429 TGFSK

-2443 NNGTKIAY
+2443 NNGTKITY

-2456 AVAGYIGKT
+2456 AVDGYTGKIT
-2465 ATDDTGYVLSITNT
+2465 TDDTGYILSITNT
-2479 HTPETIS
+2479 HAPETIR
-2486 KTITKTWDDNDNQD
+2486 KTVTKTWDDGNDRD
-2500 GIRPTNVKV
+2500 GIRPTNVKI
-2509 ELYGTDGTLRT
+2509 ELYGTDGTRRT
-2520 QYLTKDNNWSY
+2520 QYLTKDNHWSY

-2537 KYQNEGTIILYTA
+2537 KYQNEGTIILYII
-2550 KEEAVEGYTQK
+2550 KEEAVDGYTQK
-2561 SVTTAT
+2561 SVTTTA
-2567 GFNFTNT
+2567 GFDLTNT
-2574 HEPQTVT
+2574 HEIQTADYEVK
-2581 YGATKVWLDDDN
+2581 KVWIDDN
-2593 RDGVRPNS
+2593 DRDGTRPTS
-2601 ITLVLNGSDG
+2601 ITLTLTGSDG
-2611 SKYTKQMTAAS
+2611 SKYTKQMTAAD
-2622 NWSDV
+2622 NWNAV
-2627 TFERIPMFNN
+2627 TFERVPMFNG
-2637 GKYITYTLSENDVPS
+2637 GKYITYTLTENEVPS
-2652 YVNSVAVSE
+2652 YINLIEVSE
-2661 DGKFFT
+2661 DGKHFT
-2667 VTNTHTP
+2667 VTNTHAP
-2674 DHAIIKITEVWHDE
+2674 DHTVINITEVWHDE
-2688 NDQDGIRPKKVTTII
+2688 NDQDGIRPRKMTAIV

-2807 TATLNEENGWTATFE
+2807 TATLNEDNGWTATFE

-2830 NIVTYN
+2830 NIVAYN
-2836 VKESDVEGYEA
+2836 VKESDTAGYEA
-2847 SIVKTEDGFQLI
+2847 SVVKTEDGFQLI
-2859 NEHDSETTLRTATL
+2859 NEHDSETTMRTVTL
-2873 VWRDENNQ
+2873 VWRDEDNR
-2881 DGIRPDTVTY
+2881 DGVRPDAVTY

-2899 EVEKT
+2899 EQEKT
-2904 VSKDDS
+2904 VNKDDA
-2910 WADVMF
+2910 WNDVVF
-2916 EDLPVYQNGQK
+2916 EDLPVYQNGQRIS
-2927 VTYTLTE
+2927 YTLTE
-2934 STVDGYTTDIRDNGH
+2934 SAIDGYANDIRSSGN

-2954 NTHIPAVVNVDVTK
+2954 NTHIPETVNVDVTK
-2968 VWTDGEN
+2968 IWTDGEN
-2975 QDGNRPNSISV
+2975 QDGNRPDSISV
-2986 ILTGNDGNRYT
+2986 ILTGSDGKRYT
-2997 ATITAANNWKY
+2997 TTITAANNWKH
-3008 TFSKL
+3008 TFLKL

-3018 EGTQIEYTLAED
+3018 EGTQIEYTLTED
-3030 AASGYSNVIEKK
+3030 TMSGYSDVVEKRS
-3042 DNYTFV
+3042 DYVFV

-3056 TVDIPVV
+3056 TVDVTIV
-3063 KKWNDDNDRDGA
+3063 KKWDDDNDRDGM
-3075 RPESFNIVLNGSD
+3075 RPESVDIVLNGSD

-3097 AENGYTYV
+3097 TENGYTCV
-3105 FQSVPKFHNSGTL
+3105 FQSVPKYHDGGTL
-3118 ISYTVAEEKVTGY
+3118 INYTIAEEKIPGY
-3131 TTEVAKDSSGYK
+3131 TTTIAKDASGYK
-3143 FTLTNTKSIET
+3143 FTLTNAKTIDT

-3163 EDSNNQD
+3163 DDNNNQD
-3170 GLRPSAITVILT
+3170 GLRPTAITVILT
-3182 GDDGSRYL
+3182 GDDGSRRV
-3190 KSVSAAEN
+3190 KSVTATEN
-3198 WTTTF
+3198 WTVTF
-3203 ENLPKNQNHGQSI
+3203 ENLPKNQNHGQNI

-3224 VSGYTDEVTQNG
+3224 VSGYTEAITQNG
-3236 NNYTITNTHMPATT
+3236 DNYIITNTHTPASS
-3250 ELFVTKT
+3250 EFFVTKI
-3257 WKDNGNNDGMRPDE
+3257 WKDNENNDGMRPDE

-3280 GRSYAK
+3280 GCSYTE

-3294 SVMFSNLPKYANG
+3294 SVMFSNLPKYADG
-3307 KTIDYT
+3307 KVIEYS
-3313 LTEEAVPGYTSS
+3313 LTEESVPGYTSS

-3330 KSFTLINTHVDET
+3330 KSFVFINTHVDET

-3348 TKAWNDENNQD
+3348 TKAWNDGNNQD
-3359 GLRPKSITA
+3359 GLRPKTITA

-3383 ESQNWTT
+3383 EGQNWAT

-3400 STEVQYTVKEN
+3400 GTEIQYTVKEN
-3411 AISGYETEI
+3411 AIPGYETEI
-3420 KQTGDSYTITN
+3420 KQTGDSYAIMNSHT
-3431 THAPAVVTVSVVKI
+3431 PAVVTVSAVKV
-3445 WDDENN
+3445 WDDANN

-3469 STHNAAITKN
+3469 SVRNAAITKN
-3479 DGWTYQFKDLPQYKN
+3479 DGWTYQFKNLPKYKN
-3494 GVKIDYTLQEAD
+3494 GMKIDYTLQEAN

-3519 GYSFTITNNY
+3519 EYSFTITNNY
-3529 VPAAVNV
+3529 VPAVVNV
-3536 PVTTIWNDDN
+3536 PITTVWDDDD

-3556 VITLQGSN
+3556 AITLHGSN
-3564 GKVYQHIVTD
+3564 GKVYQRIVTG
-3574 KDSFATVFEDV
+3574 KDDFATVFEDV
-3585 PKFFDEGKE
+3585 PKFFDEGRE

-3599 TQNEVDGYTTDVTN
+3599 TQNEMNGYTAN
-3613 TDKYTF
+3613 IASTDKYTF
-3619 QITNTHEPEKLAK
+3619 QITNTHEPERLAK

-3664 EKNLSAANNW
+3664 EKSLSTANNW
-3674 TETFEG
+3674 TETFDG

-3693 TIDEEAVGGYEK
+3693 TIDEEMVGGYEK

-3741 YRPDT
+3741 YRPDAA
-3746 TTIHMSGTDGTQD
+3746 TIHMSGTDGTQD
-3759 TKDFT
+3759 AKDFT

-3778 RFKDGTKIKYTVTED
+3778 HYKDGNEIKYTVTED
-3793 EIPQYTTSIV
+3793 EIPQYTTSIAV
-3803 ANGNVVTVT
+3803 NGNVVTVT

-3825 VIWED
+3825 VVWED
-3830 NDDQDGIRPDAVNIK
+3830 NNDQDGLRPDTVSVK

-3850 KLVDSS
+3850 KFIDSS
-3856 ELNEDVKWKH
+3856 EVNEDVKWKH

-3879 ISYTAEENEIPGYT
+3879 ITYTAEENEIPGYT
-3893 TTIEKTDTGYVFT
+3893 TSIEKTDTGYVFT

-3921 WDDSENQDGLRPDTI
+3921 WKDAENQDGLRPDAI
-3936 HIKLVSNGIAKD
+3936 HIRLISNDIEKD
-3948 AYLDADSNWHL
+3948 AYLDAESDWHL
-3959 EFEGL
+3959 DFKGL

-3988 TVTTEDGYAF
+3988 TVTTKDGYAF
-3998 TIKNDHVPAVI
+3998 TIENDHVPAVI

-4021 NRDGL
+4021 DRDGL
-4026 RPSSHTVILTDGIN
+4026 RPGSHTVVLVDGTN
-4040 TIEEIVLDKDNGYGT
+4040 AIEEVVLDRNNGYGV
-4055 VLKDMPKY
+4055 VLKNMPKY
-4063 KNGVEIDYQIK
+4063 KNGVEINYQIK

-4085 IKGDSVK
+4085 IKSDSVK
-4092 DFKVTNTHVPEMVTV
+4092 DFNITNTHVPEMVTV

-4124 EEIALTLTGSDGN
+4124 EKVTLTLTGSDGN
-4137 VYEKTVNK
+4137 VYEKTVTK
-4145 ETWTAVFSDLPKN
+4145 DTWTTAFSDLPKN

-4174 GYSTTITN
+4174 GYKTTITDN
-4182 NQTDTITVINKHEP
+4182 ETGTIAVINTHEP

-4209 NNKDSIRPDKVTVK
+4209 NNKDNIRPDKVTVK
-4223 LTDGTTVVSTKEVKN
+4223 LANGTTAVSTKEINN

-4243 IFEDIPVFNGSDKVS
+4243 VFENIIVFNGSDKVS
-4258 YTITQDAVN
+4258 YTVTQDAVSE
-4267 GYTTEIKASDDG
+4267 YTTEIKASDDG

-4284 INTHISVV
+4284 INTHVPV
-4292 PPKEEPKKKEPAT
+4292 APPKEEPKQEETVTPAA

-4310 EVKVEQPAPTVTLI
+4310 EIKTEPT
-4324 QTTNKPTGISFF
+4324 TTVIETPNKQTGISFMDG
-4336 ESLFAK
+4336 LFG

>member
-1 MQNGKSRIKR
+1 MQKCESRTKR
-11 VASAIIAGVMAL
+11 VMSAIIAGMMAL
-23 QTVAPVISYA
+23 QVVAPTISYA
-33 DDTASSVATT
+33 DDTVASTVSSEDNSDTQIDPGVPVQTDTASSNTVTEPDSSESLEETT
-43 DDSDAI
+43 DSEQTGEIQDDTVSDSQG
-49 ANVDPGTPVQVD
+49 NETNTQ
-61 ATASEEPSE
+61 
-70 APSSGTSQADEN
+70 
-82 SEETETNSDIT
+82 EETVQDTVQQNNSG
-93 DEVSNEH
+93 
-100 TDADTADET
+100 
-109 QTVEEDAPKQ
+109 
-119 DESTSETTDTAPSRT
+119 SETTESESVRT
-134 VTVTLNKNGGEFE
+134 VTVTLNKNGGIFE

-169 IVVEDTGDTI
+169 IAIEDTGDTI

-187 SIDIPVAL
+187 SISIPVAL
-195 SSDESLY
+195 SGDDSLY
-202 FTGWDVSSG
+202 FTEWDVSSG
-211 SYDADSETLTFE
+211 SYDADNETLTFD

-231 SAVYSSVVDDD
+231 TAVYNSVADED
-242 QTLVENRTEFDE
+242 QQLIENKEIFDE
-254 QTKRQAIQ
+254 QAEKNVLQQKLSA
-262 ERLKSSGISTY
+262 SGISLY
-273 VLRPSDS
+273 EMRPSDS
-280 YNQLDLVVEGLAFTS
+280 YNQLDLIIDGLAFTS
-295 DDGLTQTFTAPYDGD
+295 DDGLVQTFTAPYDGD
-310 YIITAYG
+310 YTITAYG

-338 AEGTV
+338 AEGTI

-420 DYTDAEKAQNN
+420 DYTDAEKAQND
-431 AAAEVAKK
+431 AAAEVAKN

-450 MGESGGSAGGGG
+450 MGESGGTAGGGG

-498 GRTLTYEERVD
+498 GRVLTYDERVD

-518 RAGFGYHYTV
+518 RAGFGYHYTI

-538 HRDPVD
+538 NRDPVSL
-544 FLFDDGQARNYGS
+544 LFDDGQARNYGS

-595 SVTIDGEQVE
+595 SVTIDGKQVE

-613 GGNMKYDSTETAP
+613 GGNMKYDSTNSAP
-626 YLVNGRVIIK
+626 YLINGRVLIH
-636 MVGETPKLKSVMMP
+636 MVGTTPKMKTIMME
-650 AQSEDISAGNID
+650 AQNEDISSSHVDDAD
-662 EKDGFGQK
+662 VYGQK
-670 AILSPG
+670 AYLNKG
-676 QGSAN
+676 QDVAS
-681 KTLAYTA
+681 TTIAYTA
-688 ITYYNLGDV
+688 ITYYNMGDL
-697 MTVTPKWE
+697 MTVNPVWE
-705 YNTLLNVTYKPW
+705 YSTMLSPTDRDWN
-717 DDSVAKNI
+717 DSVAKSI
-725 NNQMSVSITNTEL
+725 DSRLSVSVANTNL
-738 GIPAE
+738 GVPNP
-743 GDKYYNDAYPGWYA
+743 GDKYYNADYPGWYA

-766 APLSMYDTATVTK
+766 PVNTMYSTERLTKYYFRCKGIASYTLSSGTKTMYDKGERGELAIDYNIYINHEGVHVYSDRNIINGTPTSTVDDTIAATAGRSASTWQYPHMALTDVNNINTILIQFSSHGFNTSDSISYDASYADSLGITGSGNQYSYIFKAKSKNSVSTANWEKFLQSITYTTYDAATFTSTGVSGGVTIFWYADENLWENNMFYDSSSSHFYACINTGSSITWGEARNRALSMYNSALDCYGYLAHITSQSEQDYLYTLMDKSTQGWLGATRKVSGNEWDWYWRDGPANETNEP
-779 YFFRCHPTATVSM
+779 FFRQNADGTYGTLLWGYENWDNKTEPNNVGDEWCMHYYGNKSGVWNDYSDT
-792 YNGIRTMDDESE
+792 NGAVTSFIVEWSKD
-804 SGGLV
+804 GLV
-809 LDYSIAM
+809 
-816 EHQGAHVYQNRNTI
+816 G
-830 NDMNAE
+830 NDHS
-836 TVSDT
+836 VSDT
-841 VTATQNHSSSQW
+841 
-853 KYPELV
+853 
-859 VKTPK
+859 
-864 TIQTF
+864 
-869 NVLFTSPSRN
+869 
-879 AQDAILYNT
+879 
-888 DLANQLGIVVTGT
+888 
-901 NQNYIF
+901 
-907 TKSGGLT
+907 
-914 QDEWNNFLRQ
+914 
-924 VSFVTYDRAVFT
+924 
-936 ADGVQ
+936 
-941 SGVEVAW
+941 
-948 YGFEKAIFGSNQAT
+948 
-962 RHVPTLSDYP
+962 
-972 GAATHNIASGSLNI
+972 
-986 TSSGSVYRIVGSTTG
+986 
-1001 DNRIYVSPGVSATV
+1001 
-1015 ILDNVT
+1015 
-1021 MNYTAA
+1021 
-1027 GAGWGNDTSRA
+1027 
-1038 GDGAIS
+1038 
-1044 CSHANL
+1044 
-1050 TIILVGTSRIT
+1050 
-1061 AYGSYSNAI
+1061 
-1070 AKNGTDGSLMIDGAG
+1070 
-1085 TLYAVGAS
+1085 
-1093 GDHCGAIG
+1093 
-1101 ANVNCSF
+1101 
-1108 WNFTVQ
+1108 
-1114 GGTIY
+1114 
-1119 ANAGEHCPG
+1119 
-1128 IGSGC
+1128 
-1133 LNQPGEGNGGDGAGC
+1133 
-1148 GNLNFTGGTVVA
+1148 
-1160 RGNTACSGIGSG
+1160 
-1172 WGGPVNGINISNG
+1172 
-1185 AKVTAYGGSYSPGI
+1185 
-1199 GSGGRTDN
+1199 
-1207 VQGGNIGSYHYH
+1207 
-1219 VRNIVITGGDTVV
+1219 
-1232 TAFGDKSTNMPGIGC
+1232 
-1247 GKDPV
+1247 
-1252 GTVRGTLSNVV
+1252 
-1263 ATTLDGF
+1263 
-1270 QGYVRYGSSEESAA
+1270 
-1284 YSTEQP
+1284 
-1290 RTPFTGTGNIG
+1290 
-1301 SYLASQV
+1301 
-1308 NRGTPVYY
+1308 
-1316 TQVFFSID
+1316 
-1324 TSNKHVD
+1324 
-1331 DADVIGTQVSST
+1331 DVIGTQIVA
-1343 GTIKPEQFASVS
+1343 EQEQKVNNGEVS
-1355 GTVWAENDRDG
+1355 GTVWAENDYDG
-1366 VYQVGDEA
+1366 LFATDEA
-1374 VVEGVAVTLYNAD
+1374 KLQDITVQLISDNGTVVATAQTNKLGQYDFTGLAPGNYYVKFTSQSFVGYNAVPD
-1387 GSVCKTTTTNKY
+1387 GGNSIVQQASKGINDSYAQTPVFALTYNDVLEK
-1399 GAYSFDGIPEK
+1399 SF
-1410 KNYTVGF
+1410 
-1417 SNGSSNIQSYSPT
+1417 
-1430 AKIAAGENNN
+1430 
-1440 HVNNDWKSDVFT
+1440 
-1452 AIYQKNTS
+1452 
-1460 QTINCGVYVP
+1460 GVYVP
-1470 STVSGFAWDDVN
+1470 STVSGFAWDDAN
-1482 QNGICDNSESKIANV
+1482 QNGIYDNREAKIANV

-1510 DVYGNPIT
+1510 DVYGNPIA
-1518 AVLTDAD
+1518 AVLTDAN

-1551 SNARVSPIPTSGDE
+1551 SNARVSPIPTSGDV
-1565 KRTNKAERSIDVLE
+1565 KLTNKAEKSIGMLE

-1595 LNAATIG
+1595 LTSATIG
-1602 EVYINSMTG
+1602 EIYINNMSG

-1726 VSPTATTDKK
+1726 VSPTAATDKK
-1736 TQMGNDATAVMQ
+1736 TQMGNDSTAVMQ

-1767 VSLSNE
+1767 VNLSNE

-1783 AMYIPSKVY
+1783 ALYIPSKVY
-1792 GYIWQDD
+1792 GYIWQDN

-1896 DDTLDSETQ
+1896 DDTLDSEAQ

-1946 LLTSFDLKKVEDL
+1946 LLTDFDLKKIEDL

-1964 ENVKFDYEIY
+1964 KDVKFDYEIY

-2006 LTTDKNGLISFT
+2006 LTTDKNGLIHFT

-2027 TETETLPGYVRDTKT
+2027 IETETLPGYVKDTKT
-2042 HVVKVMPETAVENN
+2042 HVVKVMPEAAVENN
-2056 NLIWK
+2056 NLVWK

-2066 DGVRQ
+2066 DGVRL
-2071 TNNLYTLKN
+2071 TDNLYTLKN

-2101 IRKNA
+2101 IRQNA

-2160 VVENPM
+2160 VIENPM

-2171 IVSNTTGS
+2171 TVSATTGS
-2179 VDNGYAI
+2179 TDKGYAI

-2193 PQFDDFTVVKVW
+2193 PQFDDFTVTKVW
-2205 DDGNNVDGIRPD
+2205 DDSNNIDGMRPD
-2217 SVTIHMNGSDG
+2217 SVTIYLNGSDG

-2234 LSNTKDWKYTFKHI
+2234 LSNAKDWKYTFKHM

-2282 ITNSHVQETLSIPV
+2282 ITNSHVQETFSIPV

-2316 ILMGSDGNV
+2316 TLMGSDGNV

-2356 LSEETVDSY
+2356 LNEEAVNGY
-2365 TYKIEGDADTG
+2365 TYKIEGDANTG

-2383 IPAVTNVVINKYWED
+2383 ISAVTNVVVNKYWED
-2398 AANQDGVR
+2398 TANQDGVR
-2406 PDSVSVTLS
+2406 PDSVAVTLS

-2429 GGFSE
+2429 TGFSK

-2443 NNGTKIAY
+2443 NNGTKITY

-2456 AVAGYIGKT
+2456 AVNGYTGKIT
-2465 ATDDTGYVLSITNT
+2465 TDDTGYILSITNT
-2479 HTPETIS
+2479 HAPETIR
-2486 KTITKTWDDNDNQD
+2486 KTVTKTWDDGNDRD
-2500 GIRPTNVKV
+2500 GIRPTNVKI
-2509 ELYGTDGTLRT
+2509 ELYGTDGTRRT
-2520 QYLTKDNNWSY
+2520 QYLTKDNHWSY

-2537 KYQNEGTIILYTA
+2537 KYQNKGTIILYTI
-2550 KEEAVEGYTQK
+2550 KEEAVDGYTQK
-2561 SVTTAT
+2561 SVTTTA
-2567 GFNFTNT
+2567 GFDLTNT
-2574 HEPQTVT
+2574 HEIQTADYEVK
-2581 YGATKVWLDDDN
+2581 KVWIDDN
-2593 RDGVRPNS
+2593 DRDGARPTS
-2601 ITLVLNGSDG
+2601 ITLTLTGSDG
-2611 SKYTKQMTAAS
+2611 SKYTKQMTAAD
-2622 NWSDV
+2622 NWNAV
-2627 TFERIPMFNN
+2627 TFERVPMFNG
-2637 GKYITYTLSENDVPS
+2637 GKYITYTLTENEVPS
-2652 YVNSVAVSE
+2652 YINSIEVSE
-2661 DGKFFT
+2661 DGKHFT
-2667 VTNTHTP
+2667 VTNTHAP
-2674 DHAIIKITEVWHDE
+2674 DHTVINITEVWHDE
-2688 NDQDGIRPKKVTTII
+2688 NDQDGIRPRKMTAIV

-2807 TATLNEENGWTATFE
+2807 TATLNEDNGWTATFE

-2830 NIVTYN
+2830 NIVAYN
-2836 VKESDVEGYEA
+2836 VKESDTAGYEA
-2847 SIVKTEDGFQLI
+2847 SVVKTEDGFQLI
-2859 NEHDSETTLRTATL
+2859 NEHDSETTMRTVTL
-2873 VWRDENNQ
+2873 VWRDEDNR
-2881 DGIRPDTVTY
+2881 DGVRPDAVTY

-2899 EVEKT
+2899 EQEKT
-2904 VSKDDS
+2904 VNKDDA
-2910 WADVMF
+2910 WNDVVF
-2916 EDLPVYQNGQK
+2916 EDLPVYQNGQRIS
-2927 VTYTLTE
+2927 YTLTE
-2934 STVDGYTTDIRDNGH
+2934 SAIDSYANDIRSSGN

-2954 NTHIPAVVNVDVTK
+2954 NTHIPETVNVDVTK
-2968 VWTDGEN
+2968 IWTDGEN
-2975 QDGNRPNSISV
+2975 QDGNRPDSISV
-2986 ILTGNDGNRYT
+2986 ILTGSDGKRYT
-2997 ATITAANNWKY
+2997 TTITAANNWKH
-3008 TFSKL
+3008 TFLKL

-3018 EGTQIEYTLAED
+3018 EGTQIEYTLTED
-3030 AASGYSNVIEKK
+3030 TMSGYSDVVEKRS
-3042 DNYTFV
+3042 DYVFV

-3056 TVDIPVV
+3056 TVDVTIV
-3063 KKWNDDNDRDGA
+3063 KKWDDDNDRDGM
-3075 RPESFNIVLNGSD
+3075 RPESVDIVLNGSD

-3097 AENGYTYV
+3097 TENGYTCV
-3105 FQSVPKFHNSGTL
+3105 FQSVPKYHDGGTL
-3118 ISYTVAEEKVTGY
+3118 INYTIAEEKIPGY
-3131 TTEVAKDSSGYK
+3131 TTTIAKDASGYK
-3143 FTLTNTKSIET
+3143 FTLTNAKTIDT

-3163 EDSNNQD
+3163 DDNNNQD
-3170 GLRPSAITVILT
+3170 GLRPTAITVILT
-3182 GDDGSRYL
+3182 GDDGSRRV
-3190 KSVSAAEN
+3190 KSVTAAEN
-3198 WTTTF
+3198 WTVTF
-3203 ENLPKNQNHGQSI
+3203 ENLPKNKNHGQNI

-3224 VSGYTDEVTQNG
+3224 VSGYTEAITQNG
-3236 NNYTITNTHMPATT
+3236 DNYTITNTHTPASS
-3250 ELFVTKT
+3250 EFFVTKI

-3280 GRSYAK
+3280 GRSYTK

-3294 SVMFSNLPKYANG
+3294 SVMFSNLPKYADG
-3307 KTIDYT
+3307 KVIEYS
-3313 LTEEAVPGYTSS
+3313 LTEESVPGYTSS

-3330 KSFTLINTHVDET
+3330 KSFVLINTHVDET

-3348 TKAWNDENNQD
+3348 TKAWNDGNNQD
-3359 GLRPKSITA
+3359 GLRPKTITA

-3383 ESQNWTT
+3383 EGQNWATN
-3390 SLNNLPKYKN
+3390 LNNLPKYKN
-3400 STEVQYTVKEN
+3400 GTEIQYTVKEN
-3411 AISGYETEI
+3411 AIPGYETEI
-3420 KQTGDSYTITN
+3420 KQTGDSYAITN
-3431 THAPAVVTVSVVKI
+3431 SHTPAVVTVSAVKV
-3445 WDDENN
+3445 WDDANN

-3469 STHNAAITKN
+3469 SVRNAAITKN
-3479 DGWTYQFKDLPQYKN
+3479 DGWTYQFKNLPKYKN
-3494 GVKIDYTLQEAD
+3494 GVKIDYTLQEAN

-3519 GYSFTITNNY
+3519 EYNFTITNNY

-3536 PVTTIWNDDN
+3536 PVTTVWDDDD
-3546 NRDGIRAKET
+3546 NRDGIRAKEIA
-3556 VITLQGSN
+3556 ITLQGSN
-3564 GKVYQHIVTD
+3564 GKVYQRIVTG
-3574 KDSFATVFEDV
+3574 KDDFATVFEDV
-3585 PKFFDEGKE
+3585 PKFFDEGRE

-3599 TQNEVDGYTTDVTN
+3599 TQNEMNGYTAN
-3613 TDKYTF
+3613 IASTDKYTF
-3619 QITNTHEPEKLAK
+3619 QITNTHEPERLAK

-3664 EKNLSAANNW
+3664 EKSLSTANNW
-3674 TETFEG
+3674 TETFDG

-3705 EISEKDNL
+3705 GISEKDNL

-3719 HAPEKLDLIVNVVW
+3719 HTPEKLDLIVNVVW

-3741 YRPDT
+3741 YRPDAA
-3746 TTIHMSGTDGTQD
+3746 TIHMSGTDGTQD
-3759 TKDFT
+3759 AKDFT

-3778 RFKDGTKIKYTVTED
+3778 HYKNGTEIKYTVTED
-3793 EIPQYTTSIV
+3793 EIPQYTTSIAV
-3803 ANGNVVTVT
+3803 NGNVVTVT

-3825 VIWED
+3825 VVWED
-3830 NDDQDGIRPDAVNIK
+3830 NNDQDGLRPDTVSVK

-3850 KLVDSS
+3850 KFIDSS
-3856 ELNEDVKWKH
+3856 ELNEDVEWKH

-3879 ISYTAEENEIPGYT
+3879 ITYTAEENEIPGYT
-3893 TTIEKTDTGYVFT
+3893 TSIEKTDTGYVFT

-3914 TVTVDKV
+3914 TVTVDKA
-3921 WDDSENQDGLRPDTI
+3921 WKDAENQDGLRPDAI
-3936 HIKLVSNGIAKD
+3936 HIRLISNDIEKD
-3948 AYLDADSNWHL
+3948 AYLDAESDWHL
-3959 EFEGL
+3959 DFEGL

-3988 TVTTEDGYAF
+3988 TVTTEDGYTF
-3998 TIKNDHVPAVI
+3998 TIENDHVPAVI

-4021 NRDGL
+4021 DRDGL
-4026 RPSSHTVILTDGIN
+4026 RPDSHTVVLVDGTN
-4040 TIEEIVLDKDNGYGT
+4040 AIEEVVLDRDNGYGV
-4055 VLKDMPKY
+4055 VLKNMPKY
-4063 KNGVEIDYQIK
+4063 KNGVEINYQIK

-4085 IKGDSVK
+4085 IKSDSVK
-4092 DFKVTNTHVPEMVTV
+4092 DFNITNTHVPEMVTI
-4107 TVTEGWHDQ
+4107 TVTEGWYDQ

-4124 EEIALTLTGSDGN
+4124 EKVTLTLTGSDGN
-4137 VYEKTVNK
+4137 VYEKTVTK
-4145 ETWTAVFSDLPKN
+4145 DTWTTAFSDLPKN

-4174 GYSTTITN
+4174 GYKTTITDN
-4182 NQTDTITVINKHEP
+4182 ETGTIAVINTHEP

-4209 NNKDSIRPDKVTVK
+4209 NNKDNIRPDKVTVK
-4223 LTDGTTVVSTKEVKN
+4223 LANGTTAVSTKEINN

-4243 IFEDIPVFNGSDKVS
+4243 VFENIIVFNGSDKVS
-4258 YTITQDAVN
+4258 YTVTQDAVSE
-4267 GYTTEIKASDDG
+4267 YTTEIKASDDG

-4284 INTHISVV
+4284 INTHVPV
-4292 PPKEEPKKKEPAT
+4292 APPKEEPKQEETVTPAA

-4310 EVKVEQPAPTVTLI
+4310 EIKTEPT
-4324 QTTNKPTGISFF
+4324 TTVIETPNKQTGISFMDG
-4336 ESLFAK
+4336 LFG

>member
-11 VASAIIAGVMAL
+11 VASAVIAGVMAL

-70 APSSGTSQADEN
+70 APSSGPSQADEN

-93 DEVSNEH
+93 DEVANEH

-420 DYTDAEKAQNN
+420 DYTDAEKAQND

-450 MGESGGSAGGGG
+450 MGESGGTAGGGG

-498 GRTLTYEERVD
+498 GRVLTYDERVD

-518 RAGFGYHYTV
+518 RAGFGYHYTI

-538 HRDPVD
+538 NRDPISL
-544 FLFDDGQARNYGS
+544 LFDDGQARNYGS

-595 SVTIDGEQVE
+595 SVTIDGKQVE

-613 GGNMKYDSTETAP
+613 GGNMKYDSTNSAP
-626 YLVNGRVIIK
+626 YLINGRVLIH
-636 MVGETPKLKSVMMP
+636 MVGTTPKMKTIMME
-650 AQSEDISAGNID
+650 AQNEDISSSHVDDAD
-662 EKDGFGQK
+662 VYGQK
-670 AILSPG
+670 AYLNKG
-676 QGSAN
+676 QDVAS
-681 KTLAYTA
+681 TTIAYTA
-688 ITYYNLGDV
+688 ITYYNMGDL
-697 MTVTPKWE
+697 MTVNPVWE
-705 YNTLLNVTYKPW
+705 YSTMLSPTDRDWN
-717 DDSVAKNI
+717 DSVAKSI
-725 NNQMSVSITNTEL
+725 DSRLSVSVANTNL
-738 GIPAE
+738 GVPNP
-743 GDKYYNDAYPGWYA
+743 GDKYYNADYPGWYA

-766 APLSMYDTATVTK
+766 PVNTMYSTERLTKYYFRCKGIASYTLSSGTKTMYDKGERGELAIDYNIYINHEGVHVYSDRNIINGTPTSTVDDTIAATAGRSASTWQYPHMALTDVNNINTILIQFSSHGFNTSDSISYDASYADSLGITGSGNQYSYIFKAKSKNSVSTANWEKFLQSITYTTYDAATFTSTGVSGGVTIFWYADENLWENNMFYDSSSGHFYACINTGNSITWGEARNRALSMYNSALDCYGYLAHITSQSEQDYLYTLMDKSTQGWLGATRKVSGNEWDWYWRDGPANETSEP
-779 YFFRCHPTATVSM
+779 FFRQNAGGVYGSLLWGYENWDSKTEP
-792 YNGIRTMDDESE
+792 NN
-804 SGGLV
+804 SGGVEWCMHYYGSNRGVWNDYIDSNGAVTSFIVEWSKDGLV
-809 LDYSIAM
+809 
-816 EHQGAHVYQNRNTI
+816 G
-830 NDMNAE
+830 NDHS
-836 TVSDT
+836 VSDT
-841 VTATQNHSSSQW
+841 
-853 KYPELV
+853 
-859 VKTPK
+859 
-864 TIQTF
+864 
-869 NVLFTSPSRN
+869 
-879 AQDAILYNT
+879 
-888 DLANQLGIVVTGT
+888 
-901 NQNYIF
+901 
-907 TKSGGLT
+907 
-914 QDEWNNFLRQ
+914 
-924 VSFVTYDRAVFT
+924 
-936 ADGVQ
+936 
-941 SGVEVAW
+941 
-948 YGFEKAIFGSNQAT
+948 
-962 RHVPTLSDYP
+962 
-972 GAATHNIASGSLNI
+972 
-986 TSSGSVYRIVGSTTG
+986 
-1001 DNRIYVSPGVSATV
+1001 
-1015 ILDNVT
+1015 
-1021 MNYTAA
+1021 
-1027 GAGWGNDTSRA
+1027 
-1038 GDGAIS
+1038 
-1044 CSHANL
+1044 
-1050 TIILVGTSRIT
+1050 
-1061 AYGSYSNAI
+1061 
-1070 AKNGTDGSLMIDGAG
+1070 
-1085 TLYAVGAS
+1085 
-1093 GDHCGAIG
+1093 
-1101 ANVNCSF
+1101 
-1108 WNFTVQ
+1108 
-1114 GGTIY
+1114 
-1119 ANAGEHCPG
+1119 
-1128 IGSGC
+1128 
-1133 LNQPGEGNGGDGAGC
+1133 
-1148 GNLNFTGGTVVA
+1148 
-1160 RGNTACSGIGSG
+1160 
-1172 WGGPVNGINISNG
+1172 
-1185 AKVTAYGGSYSPGI
+1185 
-1199 GSGGRTDN
+1199 
-1207 VQGGNIGSYHYH
+1207 
-1219 VRNIVITGGDTVV
+1219 
-1232 TAFGDKSTNMPGIGC
+1232 
-1247 GKDPV
+1247 
-1252 GTVRGTLSNVV
+1252 
-1263 ATTLDGF
+1263 
-1270 QGYVRYGSSEESAA
+1270 
-1284 YSTEQP
+1284 
-1290 RTPFTGTGNIG
+1290 
-1301 SYLASQV
+1301 
-1308 NRGTPVYY
+1308 
-1316 TQVFFSID
+1316 
-1324 TSNKHVD
+1324 
-1331 DADVIGTQVSST
+1331 DVIGTQIVA
-1343 GTIKPEQFASVS
+1343 EQEQKVNNGEVS
-1355 GTVWAENDRDG
+1355 GTVWAENDYNG
-1366 VYQVGDEA
+1366 LFATDEA
-1374 VVEGVAVTLYNAD
+1374 KLQDITVQLISDNGTVVATAQTNKLGQYDFTGLAPGNYYVKFTSQSFVGYNAVPD
-1387 GSVCKTTTTNKY
+1387 GGNSIVQQASKGINDSYAQTPVFALTYNDVLEK
-1399 GAYSFDGIPEK
+1399 SF
-1410 KNYTVGF
+1410 
-1417 SNGSSNIQSYSPT
+1417 
-1430 AKIAAGENNN
+1430 
-1440 HVNNDWKSDVFT
+1440 
-1452 AIYQKNTS
+1452 
-1460 QTINCGVYVP
+1460 GVYVP
-1470 STVSGFAWDDVN
+1470 STVSGFAWDDAN
-1482 QNGICDNSESKIANV
+1482 QNGIYDNREAKIANV

-1510 DVYGNPIT
+1510 DVYGNPIA
-1518 AVLTDAD
+1518 AVLTDAN

-1541 TLTSSDTVDI
+1541 TLTSSNTVDI
-1551 SNARVSPIPTSGDE
+1551 SNARVSPIPASGDV
-1565 KRTNKAERSIDVLE
+1565 KLTNKAEKSIGMLE

-1595 LNAATIG
+1595 LTSATIG
-1602 EVYINSMTG
+1602 EIYINSMSG

-1655 INIEEPVLNGVKV
+1655 IDIEEPVLNGVKV

-1707 KTAADKK
+1707 RTAADKK

-1721 YFGFL
+1721 YFGFT

-1736 TQMGNDATAVMQ
+1736 TQMGNDSTAVMQ

-1767 VSLSNE
+1767 ANLSNE

-1783 AMYIPSKVY
+1783 ALYIPSKVY

-1799 NYNGIRETNETENV
+1799 NYNGIREANETQNV
-1813 KTHIYLRR
+1813 ETHIYLRR
-1821 TTKSQFADADEQGTN
+1821 TTKSKFADADEQGTN

-1850 ELVGNG
+1850 ELIGNG
-1856 DLNTAADGY
+1856 DLNTATDGY
-1865 YEYDYLEPGIYYVVF
+1865 YEYNCLEPGIYYVVF

-1885 YYGQT
+1885 CYGQT

-1896 DDTLDSETQ
+1896 DDTLDSEAQ

-1974 EKADDSGKS
+1974 SKAENFGKSVFPDDRHQGAPQIYEGAEDSGKS
-1983 VFPNGPYTTVPVKP
+1983 VFSDDSNELYTTA
-1997 GDTSIKTEH
+1997 SIETFAQAEH
-2006 LTTDKNGLISFT
+2006 LITDKDGLIHFT

-2027 TETETLPGYVRDTKT
+2027 TETKTLPGYVRDTKT
-2042 HVVKVMPETAVENN
+2042 HVIKVMPETTVENN
-2056 NLIWK
+2056 NLVWK

-2071 TNNLYTLKN
+2071 TDNLYTLKN

-2101 IRKNA
+2101 IRQNA

-2139 YLTYTFRSIPAY
+2139 YLSYTFRSIPAY

-2160 VVENPM
+2160 VIENPM

-2171 IVSNTTGS
+2171 TVGATTGS
-2179 VDNGYAI
+2179 ADKGYAI

-2193 PQFDDFTVVKVW
+2193 PQFDDFTVTKVW
-2205 DDGNNVDGIRPD
+2205 DDSNNIDGMRPD
-2217 SVTIHMNGSDG
+2217 SVTIHLNGSDG

-2234 LSNTKDWKYTFKHI
+2234 LSNAKDWKYTFKHM
-2248 PLFDANGNEITY
+2248 PLFDANGNKITY

-2282 ITNSHVQETLSIPV
+2282 ITNSHVQETFSIPV

-2316 ILMGSDGNV
+2316 TLMGSDGNV

-2356 LSEETVDSY
+2356 LNEEAVNGY

-2383 IPAVTNVVINKYWED
+2383 ISAVTNVVVNKYWED

-2406 PDSVSVTLS
+2406 PDSVAVTLS

-2429 GGFSE
+2429 TGFSK

-2443 NNGTKIAY
+2443 NNGTKITY

-2456 AVAGYIGKT
+2456 AVNGYTGKIT
-2465 ATDDTGYVLSITNT
+2465 TDDTGYILSITNT
-2479 HTPETIS
+2479 HAPETIR
-2486 KTITKTWDDNDNQD
+2486 KTVTKTWDDGNDRD
-2500 GIRPTNVKV
+2500 GIRPTNVKI
-2509 ELYGTDGTLRT
+2509 ELYGTDGTRRT
-2520 QYLTKDNNWSY
+2520 QYLTKDNHWSY

-2537 KYQNEGTIILYTA
+2537 KYQNEGTIILYTI
-2550 KEEAVEGYTQK
+2550 KEEAVDGYTQK
-2561 SVTTAT
+2561 SVTTTA
-2567 GFNFTNT
+2567 GFDLTNT
-2574 HEPQTVT
+2574 HEIQTADYEVK
-2581 YGATKVWLDDDN
+2581 KVWIDDN
-2593 RDGVRPNS
+2593 DRDGARPTS
-2601 ITLVLNGSDG
+2601 ITLTLTGSDG
-2611 SKYTKQMTAAS
+2611 SKYTKLMTAAD
-2622 NWSDV
+2622 NWNAV
-2627 TFERIPMFNN
+2627 TFERVPMFNG
-2637 GKYITYTLSENDVPS
+2637 GKYITYTLTENEVPS
-2652 YVNSVAVSE
+2652 YINSIEVSE
-2661 DGKFFT
+2661 DGKHFT
-2667 VTNTHTP
+2667 VTNTHAP
-2674 DHAIIKITEVWHDE
+2674 DHTVINITEVWHDK
-2688 NDQDGIRPKKVTTII
+2688 NDQDGIRPRKMIAVV

-2807 TATLNEENGWTATFE
+2807 TATLNEDNGWTATFE

-2830 NIVTYN
+2830 NIVAYN
-2836 VKESDVEGYEA
+2836 VKESDTAGYEA
-2847 SIVKTEDGFQLI
+2847 SVVKTEDGFQLI
-2859 NEHDSETTLRTATL
+2859 NEHDSETTMRTVTL
-2873 VWRDENNQ
+2873 VWRDEDNR
-2881 DGIRPDTVTY
+2881 DGVRPDAVTY

-2899 EVEKT
+2899 EQEKT
-2904 VSKDDS
+2904 VNKDDA
-2910 WADVMF
+2910 WNDVVF
-2916 EDLPVYQNGQK
+2916 EGLPVYQNGQRIS
-2927 VTYTLTE
+2927 YTLAE
-2934 STVDGYTTDIRDNGH
+2934 SAIDGYANDIRSSGN

-2954 NTHIPAVVNVDVTK
+2954 NTHIPETVNVDVTK
-2968 VWTDGEN
+2968 IWTDGEN
-2975 QDGNRPNSISV
+2975 QDGNRPDSISV
-2986 ILTGNDGNRYT
+2986 ILTGSDGKRYT
-2997 ATITAANNWKY
+2997 TTITAANNWKH
-3008 TFSKL
+3008 TFLKL

-3018 EGTQIEYTLAED
+3018 EGTQIEYTLTED
-3030 AASGYSNVIEKK
+3030 TMSGYSDVVEKRS
-3042 DNYTFV
+3042 DYVFV

-3056 TVDIPVV
+3056 TVDITIV
-3063 KKWNDDNDRDGA
+3063 KKWDDDNDRDGM
-3075 RPESFNIVLNGSD
+3075 RPESVDIVLNGSD

-3097 AENGYTYV
+3097 TENGYTCV
-3105 FQSVPKFHNSGTL
+3105 FQSVPKYHDGGTL
-3118 ISYTVAEEKVTGY
+3118 INYTIAEEKIPGY
-3131 TTEVAKDSSGYK
+3131 TTTIAKDASGYK
-3143 FTLTNTKSIET
+3143 FTLTNTKPIET

-3182 GDDGSRYL
+3182 GDDGSRRV
-3190 KSVSAAEN
+3190 KSVTAAEN
-3198 WTTTF
+3198 WTVTF
-3203 ENLPKNQNHGQSI
+3203 ENLPKNQNHGQNI

-3224 VSGYTDEVTQNG
+3224 VSGYTEAITQNG
-3236 NNYTITNTHMPATT
+3236 DNYTITNTHTPASS
-3250 ELFVTKT
+3250 EFFVTKI

-3271 ITVTAHGSD
+3271 ITITAHGSD
-3280 GRSYAK
+3280 GRSYTE

-3325 ITRNG
+3325 ITHNG

-3536 PVTTIWNDDN
+3536 PVTTVWDDDDN
-3546 NRDGIRAKET
+3546 CDGIRAKET
-3556 VITLQGSN
+3556 AITLQGSN
-3564 GKVYQHIVTD
+3564 GKVYQRIVTG
-3574 KDSFATVFEDV
+3574 KDDFATVFEDV
-3585 PKFFDEGKE
+3585 PKFFDEGRE

-3599 TQNEVDGYTTDVTN
+3599 TQNEMNGYTTNIAN

-3619 QITNTHEPEKLAK
+3619 QITNTHEPERLAK

-3652 RIALTGTDGTYI
+3652 RVALTGTDGTYI
-3664 EKNLSAANNW
+3664 EKSLSTANNW
-3674 TETFEG
+3674 TETFDG

-3693 TIDEEAVGGYEK
+3693 TIDEEMVGGYEK

-3741 YRPDT
+3741 YRPDAA
-3746 TTIHMSGTDGTQD
+3746 TIHMSGTDGTQD
-3759 TKDFT
+3759 TRDFT
-3764 KDSSWSSIVFKDLD
+3764 KSSSWSSIVFKDLD

-3793 EIPQYTTSIV
+3793 EISQYTTSIV

-3921 WDDSENQDGLRPDTI
+3921 WEDGENQDGLRPDSIDVILTGSDGNTYNATI
-3936 HIKLVSNGIAKD
+3936 SEKD
-3948 AYLDADSNWHL
+3948 NWTYI
-3959 EFEGL
+3959 FANL
-3964 PKYRDHG
+3964 PKYFNDG
-3971 ILNEYSV
+3971 TLVEYSL
-3978 QEVDVDGYTS
+3978 QEVETDGYAGTVTKGTDGYT
-3988 TVTTEDGYAF
+3988 F
-3998 TIKNDHVPAVI
+3998 TIKNDHTPAVV
-4009 DIPITEEWIDDN
+4009 DIPVTKVWNDDED
-4021 NRDGL
+4021 RDGL
-4026 RPSSHTVILTDGIN
+4026 RPNSI
-4040 TIEEIVLDKDNGYGT
+4040 
-4055 VLKDMPKY
+4055 
-4063 KNGVEIDYQIK
+4063 
-4074 DFKVDGYTTNI
+4074 
-4085 IKGDSVK
+4085 
-4092 DFKVTNTHVPEMVTV
+4092 HV
-4107 TVTEGWHDQ
+4107 
-4116 SDYDKIRP
+4116 
-4124 EEIALTLTGSDGN
+4124 TLTGSDGST
-4137 VYEKTVNK
+4137 YKKDLEKD
-4145 ETWTAVFSDLPKN
+4145 S
-4158 SKGEQIIYT
+4158 
-4167 LTQEGIK
+4167 
-4174 GYSTTITN
+4174 GYSTIFTSLPKYHNGELISYSLAETPVEGYETDIQAAESGYGFTITN
-4182 NQTDTITVINKHEP
+4182 THE
-4196 VKTITVTVTWNDE
+4196 VSKKTIKVSKVWDDAENQDGIRPDSVTVTLTGSNNSKYTAKLNKENNWTYTFEGLFCKADGATIKYEVSEKDVAGYTPSIKETEGGFIITNAHKPETVTINIVKNWNDSQ
-4209 NNKDSIRPDKVTVK
+4209 NADNIRPDAISIT
-4223 LTDGTTVVSTKEVKN
+4223 LT
-4238 DSWKH
+4238 
-4243 IFEDIPVFNGSDKVS
+4243 GSDNSSRSITLNKAGDYKTAVDS
-4258 YTITQDAVN
+4258 LPKFHEGKQITYTVTETPVD
-4267 GYTTEIKASDDG
+4267 GYTSSVQASADGYSFVVINTHTPEVHQEKKETPTTPKFEIKAEPST
-4279 NTIEI
+4279 TI
-4284 INTHISVV
+4284 
-4292 PPKEEPKKKEPAT
+4292 
-4305 PAPVV
+4305 
-4310 EVKVEQPAPTVTLI
+4310 I
-4324 QTTNKPTGISFF
+4324 QTTNKPTGVSFF
-4336 ESLFAK
+4336 DSLLG

>member
-1 MQNGKSRIKR
+1 MQKCESRTKR
-11 VASAIIAGVMAL
+11 VMSAIIAGMMAL
-23 QTVAPVISYA
+23 QVVAPTISYA
-33 DDTASSVATT
+33 DDTVASTASSE
-43 DDSDAI
+43 DNSDTQI
-49 ANVDPGTPVQVD
+49 DPGVPVQTD
-61 ATASEEPSE
+61 TASSNTVTEPDSSE
-70 APSSGTSQADEN
+70 SL
-82 SEETETNSDIT
+82 EETADSEQTGEIQDDTVSDSQGNETNT
-93 DEVSNEH
+93 QEETVQ
-100 TDADTADET
+100 DTV
-109 QTVEEDAPKQ
+109 QQ
-119 DESTSETTDTAPSRT
+119 NNSGSETTESESVRT
-134 VTVTLNKNGGEFE
+134 VTVTLNKNGGIFE

-169 IVVEDTGDTI
+169 IAIEDTGDTI

-187 SIDIPVAL
+187 SISIPVAL
-195 SSDESLY
+195 SGDDSLY

-211 SYDADSETLTFE
+211 SYDADNETLTF
-223 DGVDAYVL
+223 DDDVDAYVL
-231 SAVYSSVVDDD
+231 TAVYNSVADED
-242 QTLVENRTEFDE
+242 QQLIENKEIFDE
-254 QTKRQAIQ
+254 QAEKNVLQQKLSA
-262 ERLKSSGISTY
+262 SGISLY
-273 VLRPSDS
+273 EMRPSDS
-280 YNQLDLVVEGLAFTS
+280 YNQLDLIIDGLAFTS
-295 DDGLTQTFTAPYDGD
+295 DDGLIQTFTAPYDGD
-310 YIITAYG
+310 YTITAYG

-338 AEGTV
+338 AEGTI
-343 HLNAGQT
+343 HLSAGQT

-420 DYTDAEKAQNN
+420 DYTDAEKAQND

-450 MGESGGSAGGGG
+450 MGESGGTAGGGG

-498 GRTLTYEERVD
+498 GRVLTYDERVD

-518 RAGFGYHYTV
+518 RAGFGYHYTI

-538 HRDPVD
+538 NRDPVSL
-544 FLFDDGQARNYGS
+544 LFDDGQARNYGS

-595 SVTIDGEQVE
+595 SVTIDGKQVE

-613 GGNMKYDSTETAP
+613 GGNMKYDSTNSAP
-626 YLVNGRVIIK
+626 YLINGRVLIH
-636 MVGETPKLKSVMMP
+636 MVGTTPKMKTIMME
-650 AQSEDISAGNID
+650 AQNEDISSSHVDDAD
-662 EKDGFGQK
+662 VYGQK
-670 AILSPG
+670 AYLNKG
-676 QGSAN
+676 QDVAS
-681 KTLAYTA
+681 TTIAYTA
-688 ITYYNLGDV
+688 ITYYNMGDL
-697 MTVTPKWE
+697 MTVNPVWE
-705 YNTLLNVTYKPW
+705 YSTMLSPTDRDWN
-717 DDSVAKNI
+717 DSVAKSI
-725 NNQMSVSITNTEL
+725 DSRLSVSVANTNL
-738 GIPAE
+738 GVPNP
-743 GDKYYNDAYPGWYA
+743 GDKYYNADYPGWYA

-766 APLSMYDTATVTK
+766 PVNTMYSTERLTKYYFRCKGIASYTLSSGTKTMYDKGERGELAIDYNIYINHEGVHVYSDRNIINGTPTSTVDDTIAATAGRSASTWQYPHMALTDVNNINTILVQFSSHGFNTSDSISYDASYADSLGITGSGNQYSYIFKAKSKNSVSTANWEKFLQSITYTTYDAATFTSTGVSGGVTIFWYADENLWENNMFYDSSSSHFYACINTGSSITWGEARNRALSMYNSALDCYGYLAHITSQSEQDYLYTLMDKSTQGWLGATRKVSGNEWDWYWRDGPANETNEP
-779 YFFRCHPTATVSM
+779 FFRQNAD
-792 YNGIRTMDDESE
+792 GIYGSLLWGYENWDSKTEPNNVGNEWCMHYYGNK
-804 SGGLV
+804 SGV
-809 LDYSIAM
+809 WNDYSDTN
-816 EHQGAHVYQNRNTI
+816 GAVTSFIVEWSKDGLAN
-830 NDMNAE
+830 NDHS
-836 TVSDT
+836 VSDT
-841 VTATQNHSSSQW
+841 
-853 KYPELV
+853 
-859 VKTPK
+859 
-864 TIQTF
+864 
-869 NVLFTSPSRN
+869 
-879 AQDAILYNT
+879 
-888 DLANQLGIVVTGT
+888 
-901 NQNYIF
+901 
-907 TKSGGLT
+907 
-914 QDEWNNFLRQ
+914 
-924 VSFVTYDRAVFT
+924 
-936 ADGVQ
+936 
-941 SGVEVAW
+941 
-948 YGFEKAIFGSNQAT
+948 
-962 RHVPTLSDYP
+962 
-972 GAATHNIASGSLNI
+972 
-986 TSSGSVYRIVGSTTG
+986 
-1001 DNRIYVSPGVSATV
+1001 
-1015 ILDNVT
+1015 
-1021 MNYTAA
+1021 
-1027 GAGWGNDTSRA
+1027 
-1038 GDGAIS
+1038 
-1044 CSHANL
+1044 
-1050 TIILVGTSRIT
+1050 
-1061 AYGSYSNAI
+1061 
-1070 AKNGTDGSLMIDGAG
+1070 
-1085 TLYAVGAS
+1085 
-1093 GDHCGAIG
+1093 
-1101 ANVNCSF
+1101 
-1108 WNFTVQ
+1108 
-1114 GGTIY
+1114 
-1119 ANAGEHCPG
+1119 
-1128 IGSGC
+1128 
-1133 LNQPGEGNGGDGAGC
+1133 
-1148 GNLNFTGGTVVA
+1148 
-1160 RGNTACSGIGSG
+1160 
-1172 WGGPVNGINISNG
+1172 
-1185 AKVTAYGGSYSPGI
+1185 
-1199 GSGGRTDN
+1199 
-1207 VQGGNIGSYHYH
+1207 
-1219 VRNIVITGGDTVV
+1219 
-1232 TAFGDKSTNMPGIGC
+1232 
-1247 GKDPV
+1247 
-1252 GTVRGTLSNVV
+1252 
-1263 ATTLDGF
+1263 
-1270 QGYVRYGSSEESAA
+1270 
-1284 YSTEQP
+1284 
-1290 RTPFTGTGNIG
+1290 
-1301 SYLASQV
+1301 
-1308 NRGTPVYY
+1308 
-1316 TQVFFSID
+1316 
-1324 TSNKHVD
+1324 
-1331 DADVIGTQVSST
+1331 DVIGTQIVA
-1343 GTIKPEQFASVS
+1343 EQEQKVNNGEVS
-1355 GTVWAENDRDG
+1355 GTVWAENDYNG
-1366 VYQVGDEA
+1366 LFATDEA
-1374 VVEGVAVTLYNAD
+1374 KLQDITVQLISDNGTVVATAQTNKLGQYDFTGLAPGNYYVKFTSQSFVGYNAVPD
-1387 GSVCKTTTTNKY
+1387 GGNSIVQQASKGINDSYAQTPVFALTYNDVLEK
-1399 GAYSFDGIPEK
+1399 SF
-1410 KNYTVGF
+1410 
-1417 SNGSSNIQSYSPT
+1417 
-1430 AKIAAGENNN
+1430 
-1440 HVNNDWKSDVFT
+1440 
-1452 AIYQKNTS
+1452 
-1460 QTINCGVYVP
+1460 GVYVP
-1470 STVSGFAWDDVN
+1470 STVSGFAWDDAN
-1482 QNGICDNSESKIANV
+1482 QNGIYDNREAKIANV

-1510 DVYGNPIT
+1510 DVYGNPIA
-1518 AVLTDAD
+1518 AVLTDAN

-1551 SNARVSPIPTSGDE
+1551 SNARVSPIPTSGDV
-1565 KRTNKAERSIDVLE
+1565 KLTNKAEKSIGMLE

-1595 LNAATIG
+1595 LTSATIG
-1602 EVYINSMTG
+1602 EIYINSMSG

-1726 VSPTATTDKK
+1726 VSPTAATDKK
-1736 TQMGNDATAVMQ
+1736 TQMGNDSTAVMQ

-1767 VSLSNE
+1767 VNLSNE

-1783 AMYIPSKVY
+1783 ALYIPSKVY
-1792 GYIWQDD
+1792 GYIWQDN

-1896 DDTLDSETQ
+1896 DDTLDSEAQ

-1946 LLTSFDLKKVEDL
+1946 LLTDFDLKKIEDL

-1964 ENVKFDYEIY
+1964 KDVKFDYEIY

-2006 LTTDKNGLISFT
+2006 LTTDKNGLIHFT

-2027 TETETLPGYVRDTKT
+2027 IETETLPGYVKDTKT
-2042 HVVKVMPETAVENN
+2042 HVVKVMPEAAVENN
-2056 NLIWK
+2056 NLVWK

-2066 DGVRQ
+2066 DGVRL
-2071 TNNLYTLKN
+2071 TDNLYTLKN

-2101 IRKNA
+2101 IRQNA

-2160 VVENPM
+2160 VIENPM

-2171 IVSNTTGS
+2171 TVSATTGS
-2179 VDNGYAI
+2179 TDKGYAI

-2205 DDGNNVDGIRPD
+2205 DDSNNIDGMRPD
-2217 SVTIHMNGSDG
+2217 SVTIHLNGSDG

-2234 LSNTKDWKYTFKHI
+2234 LSNAKDWKYTFKHM

-2267 AGYTYTVTNEGRSFT
+2267 TGYTYTVTNKDRAFT
-2282 ITNSHVQETLSIPV
+2282 ITNKHTQETFSIPV

-2316 ILMGSDGNV
+2316 TLMGSDGNV

-2356 LSEETVDSY
+2356 LNEEAVNGY

-2376 FTVTNEH
+2376 FIVTNEH
-2383 IPAVTNVVINKYWED
+2383 ISAVTNVVVNKYWED
-2398 AANQDGVR
+2398 AENQDGVR
-2406 PDSVSVTLS
+2406 PDSVAVTLS

-2429 GGFSE
+2429 TGFSK

-2443 NNGTKIAY
+2443 NNGTKITY

-2456 AVAGYIGKT
+2456 AVNGYTGKIT
-2465 ATDDTGYVLSITNT
+2465 TDDTGYILSITNT
-2479 HTPETIS
+2479 HAPETIR
-2486 KTITKTWDDNDNQD
+2486 KTVTKTWDDGNDRD
-2500 GIRPTNVKV
+2500 GIRPTNVKI
-2509 ELYGTDGTLRT
+2509 ELYGTDGTRRT
-2520 QYLTKDNNWSY
+2520 QYLTKDNHWSY

-2537 KYQNEGTIILYTA
+2537 KYQNEGTIILYII
-2550 KEEAVEGYTQK
+2550 KEEAVDGYTQK
-2561 SVTTAT
+2561 SVTTTA
-2567 GFNFTNT
+2567 GFDLTNT
-2574 HEPQTVT
+2574 HEIQTADYEVK
-2581 YGATKVWLDDDN
+2581 KVWIDDN
-2593 RDGVRPNS
+2593 DRDGTRPTS
-2601 ITLVLNGSDG
+2601 ITLTLTGSDG
-2611 SKYTKQMTAAS
+2611 SKYTKQMTAAD
-2622 NWSDV
+2622 NWNAV
-2627 TFERIPMFNN
+2627 TFERVPMFNG
-2637 GKYITYTLSENDVPS
+2637 GKYITYTLTENEVPS
-2652 YVNSVAVSE
+2652 YINLIEVSE
-2661 DGKFFT
+2661 DGKHFT
-2667 VTNTHTP
+2667 VTNTHAP
-2674 DHAIIKITEVWHDE
+2674 DHTVINITEVWHDE
-2688 NDQDGIRPKKVTTII
+2688 NDQDGIRPRKMTAIV

-2807 TATLNEENGWTATFE
+2807 TATLNEDNGWTATFE

-2830 NIVTYN
+2830 NIVAYN
-2836 VKESDVEGYEA
+2836 VKESDTAGYEA
-2847 SIVKTEDGFQLI
+2847 SVVKTEDGFQLI
-2859 NEHDSETTLRTATL
+2859 NEHDSETTMRTVTL
-2873 VWRDENNQ
+2873 VWRDEDNR
-2881 DGIRPDTVTY
+2881 DGVRPDAVTY

-2899 EVEKT
+2899 EQEKT
-2904 VSKDDS
+2904 VNKDDA
-2910 WADVMF
+2910 WNDVVF
-2916 EDLPVYQNGQK
+2916 EDLPVYQNGQRIS
-2927 VTYTLTE
+2927 YTLTE
-2934 STVDGYTTDIRDNGH
+2934 SAIDGYANDIRSSGN

-2954 NTHIPAVVNVDVTK
+2954 NTHIPETVNVDVTK
-2968 VWTDGEN
+2968 IWTDGEN
-2975 QDGNRPNSISV
+2975 QDGNRPDSISV
-2986 ILTGNDGNRYT
+2986 ILTGSDGKRYT
-2997 ATITAANNWKY
+2997 TTITAANNWKH
-3008 TFSKL
+3008 TFLKL

-3018 EGTQIEYTLAED
+3018 EGTQIEYTLTED
-3030 AASGYSNVIEKK
+3030 TMSGYSDVVEKRS
-3042 DNYTFV
+3042 DYVFV

-3056 TVDIPVV
+3056 TVDVTIV
-3063 KKWNDDNDRDGA
+3063 KKWDDDNDRDGM
-3075 RPESFNIVLNGSD
+3075 RPESVDIVLNGSD

-3097 AENGYTYV
+3097 TENGYTCV
-3105 FQSVPKFHNSGTL
+3105 FQSVPKYHDGGTL
-3118 ISYTVAEEKVTGY
+3118 INYTIAEEKIPGY
-3131 TTEVAKDSSGYK
+3131 TTTIAKDASGYK
-3143 FTLTNTKSIET
+3143 FTLTNAKTIDT

-3163 EDSNNQD
+3163 DDNNNQD
-3170 GLRPSAITVILT
+3170 GLRPTAITVILT
-3182 GDDGSRYL
+3182 GDDGSRRV
-3190 KSVSAAEN
+3190 KSVTATEN
-3198 WTTTF
+3198 WTVTF
-3203 ENLPKNQNHGQSI
+3203 ENLPKNQNHGQNI

-3224 VSGYTDEVTQNG
+3224 VSGYTEAITQNG
-3236 NNYTITNTHMPATT
+3236 DNYIITNTHTPASS
-3250 ELFVTKT
+3250 EFFVTKI
-3257 WKDNGNNDGMRPDE
+3257 WKDNENNDGMRPDE

-3280 GRSYAK
+3280 GCSYTE

-3294 SVMFSNLPKYANG
+3294 SVMFSNLPKYADG
-3307 KTIDYT
+3307 KVIEYS
-3313 LTEEAVPGYTSS
+3313 LTEESVPGYTSS

-3330 KSFTLINTHVDET
+3330 KSFVFINTHVDET

-3348 TKAWNDENNQD
+3348 TKAWNDGNNQD
-3359 GLRPKSITA
+3359 GLRPKTITA

-3383 ESQNWTT
+3383 EGQNWAT

-3400 STEVQYTVKEN
+3400 GTEIQYTVKEN
-3411 AISGYETEI
+3411 AIPGYETEI
-3420 KQTGDSYTITN
+3420 KQTGDSYAIMNSHT
-3431 THAPAVVTVSVVKI
+3431 PAVVTVSAVKV
-3445 WDDENN
+3445 WDDANN

-3469 STHNAAITKN
+3469 SVRNAAITKN
-3479 DGWTYQFKDLPQYKN
+3479 DGWTYQFKNLPKYKN
-3494 GVKIDYTLQEAD
+3494 GMKIDYTLQEAN

-3519 GYSFTITNNY
+3519 EYSFTITNNY
-3529 VPAAVNV
+3529 VPAVVNV
-3536 PVTTIWNDDN
+3536 PITTVWDDDD

-3556 VITLQGSN
+3556 AITLHGSN
-3564 GKVYQHIVTD
+3564 GKVYQRIVTG
-3574 KDSFATVFEDV
+3574 KDDFATVFEDV
-3585 PKFFDEGKE
+3585 PKFFDEGRE

-3599 TQNEVDGYTTDVTN
+3599 TQNEMNGYTAN
-3613 TDKYTF
+3613 IASTDKYTF
-3619 QITNTHEPEKLAK
+3619 QITNTHEPERLAK

-3664 EKNLSAANNW
+3664 EKSLSTANNW
-3674 TETFEG
+3674 TETFDG

-3693 TIDEEAVGGYEK
+3693 TIDEEMVGGYEK

-3741 YRPDT
+3741 YRPDAA
-3746 TTIHMSGTDGTQD
+3746 TIHMSGTDGTQD
-3759 TKDFT
+3759 AKDFT

-3778 RFKDGTKIKYTVTED
+3778 HYKDGNEIKYTVTED
-3793 EIPQYTTSIV
+3793 EIPQYTTSIAV
-3803 ANGNVVTVT
+3803 NGNVVTVT

-3825 VIWED
+3825 VVWED
-3830 NDDQDGIRPDAVNIK
+3830 NNDQDGLRPDTVSVK

-3850 KLVDSS
+3850 KFIDSS
-3856 ELNEDVKWKH
+3856 ELNEDVEWKH

-3893 TTIEKTDTGYVFT
+3893 TSIEKTDTGYVFT

-3921 WDDSENQDGLRPDTI
+3921 WKDAENQDGLCPDAI
-3936 HIKLVSNGIAKD
+3936 HIRLISNDIEKD
-3948 AYLDADSNWHL
+3948 AYLDAESDWHL
-3959 EFEGL
+3959 DFEGL

-3988 TVTTEDGYAF
+3988 TVTTKDGYAF
-3998 TIKNDHVPAVI
+3998 TIENDHVPAVI

-4021 NRDGL
+4021 DRDGL
-4026 RPSSHTVILTDGIN
+4026 RPGSHTVVLVDGTN
-4040 TIEEIVLDKDNGYGT
+4040 AIEEVVLDRNNGYGV
-4055 VLKDMPKY
+4055 VLKNMPKY
-4063 KNGVEIDYQIK
+4063 KNGVEINYQIK

-4085 IKGDSVK
+4085 IKSDSVK
-4092 DFKVTNTHVPEMVTV
+4092 DFNITNTHVPEMVTI

-4124 EEIALTLTGSDGN
+4124 EKVTLTLTGSDGN
-4137 VYEKTVNK
+4137 VYEKTVTK
-4145 ETWTAVFSDLPKN
+4145 DTWTTVFSDLPKN

-4174 GYSTTITN
+4174 GYKTTITDN
-4182 NQTDTITVINKHEP
+4182 ETGTIAVINTHEP

-4209 NNKDSIRPDKVTVK
+4209 NNKDNIRPDKVTVK
-4223 LTDGTTVVSTKEVKN
+4223 LANGTTAVSTKEINN

-4243 IFEDIPVFNGSDKVS
+4243 VFENIIVFNGDDKAS
-4258 YTITQDAVN
+4258 YTVTQDAVSE
-4267 GYTTEIKASDDG
+4267 YTTEIKASDDG

-4284 INTHISVV
+4284 INTHVPV
-4292 PPKEEPKKKEPAT
+4292 APPKEEPKQEETATPAA

-4310 EVKVEQPAPTVTLI
+4310 EIKTEPT
-4324 QTTNKPTGISFF
+4324 TTVIETPNKQTGISFMDG
-4336 ESLFAK
+4336 LFG

>member
-1 MQNGKSRIKR
+1 MQKCESRTKR
-11 VASAIIAGVMAL
+11 VMSAIIAGMMAL
-23 QTVAPVISYA
+23 QVVAPTISYA
-33 DDTASSVATT
+33 DDTVASTASSE
-43 DDSDAI
+43 DNSDTQI
-49 ANVDPGTPVQVD
+49 DPGVPVQ
-61 ATASEEPSE
+61 
-70 APSSGTSQADEN
+70 
-82 SEETETNSDIT
+82 
-93 DEVSNEH
+93 
-100 TDADTADET
+100 
-109 QTVEEDAPKQ
+109 
-119 DESTSETTDTAPSRT
+119 TDTASSNTVTEPDSSEGLEETADSEQTGEIQDDTVSDSQGNETDTQEETVQDTVQQNNSGSEATESKSVRT
-134 VTVTLNKNGGEFE
+134 VTVTLNKNGGVFE

-169 IVVEDTGDTI
+169 IAVEDTGDTI

-187 SIDIPVAL
+187 SISIPVAL

-202 FTGWDVSSG
+202 FTRWDVSSG
-211 SYDADSETLTFE
+211 SYDADNETLTFD

-231 SAVYSSVVDDD
+231 TAVYDSVADED
-242 QTLVENRTEFDE
+242 QQLIENKEIFDE
-254 QTKRQAIQ
+254 QT
-262 ERLKSSGISTY
+262 ERNALQQRLSASGISLY
-273 VLRPSDS
+273 EMRPSDS
-280 YNQLDLVVEGLAFTS
+280 YNQLDLIIDGLAFTS
-295 DDGLTQTFTAPYDGD
+295 DDGLVQTFTAPYDGD
-310 YIITAYG
+310 YTITAYG

-338 AEGTV
+338 AEGTI
-343 HLNAGQT
+343 HLSAGQT

-420 DYTDAEKAQNN
+420 DYTDAEKAQND
-431 AAAEVAKK
+431 AAAEVAKN

-498 GRTLTYEERVD
+498 GRVLTYDERVD

-518 RAGFGYHYTV
+518 RAGFGYHYTI

-538 HRDPVD
+538 NRDPVSL
-544 FLFDDGQARNYGS
+544 LFDDGQARNYGS

-595 SVTIDGEQVE
+595 SVTIDGKQVE

-613 GGNMKYDSTETAP
+613 GGNMKYDSTNSAP
-626 YLVNGRVIIK
+626 YLINGRVLIH
-636 MVGETPKLKSVMMP
+636 MVGTTPKMKTIMME
-650 AQSEDISAGNID
+650 AQNEDISSSHVDDAD
-662 EKDGFGQK
+662 VYGQK
-670 AILSPG
+670 AYLNKG
-676 QGSAN
+676 QDVAS
-681 KTLAYTA
+681 TTIAYTA
-688 ITYYNLGDV
+688 ITYYNMGDL
-697 MTVTPKWE
+697 MTVNPVWE
-705 YNTLLNVTYKPW
+705 YSTMLSPTDRDWN
-717 DDSVAKNI
+717 DSVAKSI
-725 NNQMSVSITNTEL
+725 DSRLSVSVANTNL
-738 GIPAE
+738 GVPNP
-743 GDKYYNDAYPGWYA
+743 GDKYYNADYPGWYA

-766 APLSMYDTATVTK
+766 PVNTMYSTERLTKYYFRCKGIASYTLSSGTKTMYDKGERGELAIDYNIYINHEGVHVYSDRNIINGTPTSTVDDTIAATAGRSASTWQYPHMALTDVNNINTILIQFSSHGFNTSDSISYDASYADSLGITGSGNQYSYIFKAKSKNSVSTANWEKFLQSITYTTYDAATFTSTGVSGGVTIFWYADENLWENNMFYDSSSGHFYACINTGSSITWGEARNRALSMYNSALDCYGYLAHITSQSEQDYLYTLMDKSTQGWLGATRKVSGNEWDWYWRDGPANETSEP
-779 YFFRCHPTATVSM
+779 FFRQNAG
-792 YNGIRTMDDESE
+792 GIYGSLLWGYENWDSKTEPNN
-804 SGGLV
+804 SGGVEWCMHYYGSNRGVWNDYIDSNGAVTSFIVEWSKDGLV
-809 LDYSIAM
+809 
-816 EHQGAHVYQNRNTI
+816 G
-830 NDMNAE
+830 NDHS
-836 TVSDT
+836 VSDT
-841 VTATQNHSSSQW
+841 
-853 KYPELV
+853 
-859 VKTPK
+859 
-864 TIQTF
+864 
-869 NVLFTSPSRN
+869 
-879 AQDAILYNT
+879 
-888 DLANQLGIVVTGT
+888 
-901 NQNYIF
+901 
-907 TKSGGLT
+907 
-914 QDEWNNFLRQ
+914 
-924 VSFVTYDRAVFT
+924 
-936 ADGVQ
+936 
-941 SGVEVAW
+941 
-948 YGFEKAIFGSNQAT
+948 
-962 RHVPTLSDYP
+962 
-972 GAATHNIASGSLNI
+972 
-986 TSSGSVYRIVGSTTG
+986 
-1001 DNRIYVSPGVSATV
+1001 
-1015 ILDNVT
+1015 
-1021 MNYTAA
+1021 
-1027 GAGWGNDTSRA
+1027 
-1038 GDGAIS
+1038 
-1044 CSHANL
+1044 
-1050 TIILVGTSRIT
+1050 
-1061 AYGSYSNAI
+1061 
-1070 AKNGTDGSLMIDGAG
+1070 
-1085 TLYAVGAS
+1085 
-1093 GDHCGAIG
+1093 
-1101 ANVNCSF
+1101 
-1108 WNFTVQ
+1108 
-1114 GGTIY
+1114 
-1119 ANAGEHCPG
+1119 
-1128 IGSGC
+1128 
-1133 LNQPGEGNGGDGAGC
+1133 
-1148 GNLNFTGGTVVA
+1148 
-1160 RGNTACSGIGSG
+1160 
-1172 WGGPVNGINISNG
+1172 
-1185 AKVTAYGGSYSPGI
+1185 
-1199 GSGGRTDN
+1199 
-1207 VQGGNIGSYHYH
+1207 
-1219 VRNIVITGGDTVV
+1219 
-1232 TAFGDKSTNMPGIGC
+1232 
-1247 GKDPV
+1247 
-1252 GTVRGTLSNVV
+1252 
-1263 ATTLDGF
+1263 
-1270 QGYVRYGSSEESAA
+1270 
-1284 YSTEQP
+1284 
-1290 RTPFTGTGNIG
+1290 
-1301 SYLASQV
+1301 
-1308 NRGTPVYY
+1308 
-1316 TQVFFSID
+1316 
-1324 TSNKHVD
+1324 
-1331 DADVIGTQVSST
+1331 DVIGTQIVA
-1343 GTIKPEQFASVS
+1343 EQEQKVNNGEVS
-1355 GTVWAENDRDG
+1355 GTVWAENDYNG
-1366 VYQVGDEA
+1366 LFATDEA
-1374 VVEGVAVTLYNAD
+1374 KLQDITVQLISDNGTVVATAQTNKLGQYDFTGLAPGNYYVKFTSQSFVGYNAVPD
-1387 GSVCKTTTTNKY
+1387 GGNSIVQQASKGINDSYAQTPVFALTYNDVLEK
-1399 GAYSFDGIPEK
+1399 SF
-1410 KNYTVGF
+1410 
-1417 SNGSSNIQSYSPT
+1417 
-1430 AKIAAGENNN
+1430 
-1440 HVNNDWKSDVFT
+1440 
-1452 AIYQKNTS
+1452 
-1460 QTINCGVYVP
+1460 GVYVP
-1470 STVSGFAWDDVN
+1470 STVGGFAWDDAN
-1482 QNGICDNSESKIANV
+1482 QNGIYDNREAKIANV

-1510 DVYGNPIT
+1510 DVYGNPIA
-1518 AVLTDAD
+1518 AVLTDAN

-1551 SNARVSPIPTSGDE
+1551 SNARVSPIPTSGDV
-1565 KRTNKAERSIDVLE
+1565 KLTNKAEKSIGMLE

-1595 LNAATIG
+1595 LTSATIG
-1602 EVYINSMTG
+1602 EIYINSMSG

-1655 INIEEPVLNGVKV
+1655 IDIEEPVLNGVKV

-1707 KTAADKK
+1707 RTAADKK

-1721 YFGFL
+1721 YFGFT
-1726 VSPTATTDKK
+1726 VSPTAATDKK
-1736 TQMGNDATAVMQ
+1736 TQMGNDSTAVMQ

-1767 VSLSNE
+1767 VALNNE

-1896 DDTLDSETQ
+1896 DDTLDSEAQ

-1946 LLTSFDLKKVEDL
+1946 LLTDFDLKKIEDL

-1964 ENVKFDYEIY
+1964 KDVKFDYEIY

-2006 LTTDKNGLISFT
+2006 LTTDKNGLIHFT

-2027 TETETLPGYVRDTKT
+2027 IETETLPGYVKDTKT

-2056 NLIWK
+2056 NLVWK

-2066 DGVRQ
+2066 DGVRL
-2071 TNNLYTLKN
+2071 TDNLYTLKN

-2101 IRKNA
+2101 IRQNA

-2160 VVENPM
+2160 VIENPM
-2166 DGYTA
+2166 DGYIAT
-2171 IVSNTTGS
+2171 VSATTGS
-2179 VDNGYAI
+2179 TDKGYAI

-2205 DDGNNVDGIRPD
+2205 DDSNNIDGMRPD
-2217 SVTIHMNGSDG
+2217 SVTIHLNGSDG

-2234 LSNTKDWKYTFKHI
+2234 LSNAKDWKYTFKHM

-2267 AGYTYTVTNEGRSFT
+2267 TGYTYTVTNKDRAFT
-2282 ITNSHVQETLSIPV
+2282 ITNKHTQETFSIPV

-2316 ILMGSDGNV
+2316 TLMGSDGNV

-2356 LSEETVDSY
+2356 LNEEAVNGY

-2383 IPAVTNVVINKYWED
+2383 ISAVTNVVVNKYWED
-2398 AANQDGVR
+2398 AENQDGVR
-2406 PDSVSVTLS
+2406 PDSVAVTLS

-2429 GGFSE
+2429 TGFSK

-2443 NNGTKIAY
+2443 NNGTKITY

-2456 AVAGYIGKT
+2456 AVNGYTGKIT
-2465 ATDDTGYVLSITNT
+2465 TDDTGYILSITNT
-2479 HTPETIS
+2479 HAPETIR
-2486 KTITKTWDDNDNQD
+2486 KTVTKTWDDGNDRD
-2500 GIRPTNVKV
+2500 GIRPTNVKI
-2509 ELYGTDGTLRT
+2509 ELYGTDGTRRT
-2520 QYLTKDNNWSY
+2520 QYLTKDNHWSY

-2537 KYQNEGTIILYTA
+2537 KYQNEGTIILYTI
-2550 KEEAVEGYTQK
+2550 KEEAVDGYTQK
-2561 SVTTAT
+2561 SVTTTA
-2567 GFNFTNT
+2567 GFDLTNT
-2574 HEPQTVT
+2574 HEIQTADYEVK
-2581 YGATKVWLDDDN
+2581 KVWIDDN
-2593 RDGVRPNS
+2593 DRDGARPTS
-2601 ITLVLNGSDG
+2601 ITLTLTGSDG
-2611 SKYTKQMTAAS
+2611 SKYTKLMTAAD
-2622 NWSDV
+2622 NWNAV
-2627 TFERIPMFNN
+2627 TFERVPMFNG
-2637 GKYITYTLSENDVPS
+2637 GKYITYTLTENEVPS
-2652 YVNSVAVSE
+2652 YINSIEVSE
-2661 DGKFFT
+2661 DGKHFT
-2667 VTNTHTP
+2667 VTNTHAP
-2674 DHAIIKITEVWHDE
+2674 DHTVINITEVWHDE
-2688 NDQDGIRPKKVTTII
+2688 NDQDGIRPRKMTAIV

-2767 HIPETISKTVT
+2767 HIPEMISKTVT

-2807 TATLNEENGWTATFE
+2807 TATLNEDNGWTATFE

-2830 NIVTYN
+2830 NIVAYN
-2836 VKESDVEGYEA
+2836 VKESNTAGYEA
-2847 SIVKTEDGFQLI
+2847 SVVKTENGFQLI
-2859 NEHDSETTLRTATL
+2859 NEHDSETTMRTVTL
-2873 VWRDENNQ
+2873 VWRDEDNR
-2881 DGIRPDTVTY
+2881 DGVRPDAVTY

-2899 EVEKT
+2899 EQEKT
-2904 VSKDDS
+2904 VNKDDA
-2910 WADVMF
+2910 WNDVVF
-2916 EDLPVYQNGQK
+2916 EDLPVYQNGQRIS
-2927 VTYTLTE
+2927 YTLTE
-2934 STVDGYTTDIRDNGH
+2934 SAIDGYANDIRSSGN

-2954 NTHIPAVVNVDVTK
+2954 NTHIPETVNVDVTK
-2968 VWTDGEN
+2968 IWTDGEN
-2975 QDGNRPNSISV
+2975 QDGNRPDSISV
-2986 ILTGNDGNRYT
+2986 ILTGSDGKRYT
-2997 ATITAANNWKY
+2997 TTITAANNWKH
-3008 TFSKL
+3008 TFLKL

-3018 EGTQIEYTLAED
+3018 EGTQIEYTLTED
-3030 AASGYSNVIEKK
+3030 TMSGYSDVVEKRS
-3042 DNYTFV
+3042 DYVFV

-3056 TVDIPVV
+3056 TVDVTIV
-3063 KKWNDDNDRDGA
+3063 KKWDDDNDRDGM
-3075 RPESFNIVLNGSD
+3075 RPESVDVVLNGSD

-3097 AENGYTYV
+3097 TENGYTCV
-3105 FQSVPKFHNSGTL
+3105 FQSVPKYHDGGTL
-3118 ISYTVAEEKVTGY
+3118 INYTIAEEKIPGY
-3131 TTEVAKDSSGYK
+3131 TTTIAKDASGYK
-3143 FTLTNTKSIET
+3143 FILTNAKAIDT

-3163 EDSNNQD
+3163 DDNNNQD
-3170 GLRPSAITVILT
+3170 GLRPTAITVILT
-3182 GDDGSRYL
+3182 GDDGSRRV
-3190 KSVSAAEN
+3190 KSVTAAEN
-3198 WTTTF
+3198 WTVTF
-3203 ENLPKNQNHGQSI
+3203 ENLPKNKNHGQNI

-3224 VSGYTDEVTQNG
+3224 VSGYTEAITQNG
-3236 NNYTITNTHMPATT
+3236 DNYTITNTHTPASS
-3250 ELFVTKT
+3250 EFFVTKI

-3280 GRSYAK
+3280 GRSYTK

-3294 SVMFSNLPKYANG
+3294 SVMFSNLPKYADG
-3307 KTIDYT
+3307 KVIEYS
-3313 LTEEAVPGYTSS
+3313 LTEESVPGYTSS

-3330 KSFTLINTHVDET
+3330 KSFVLINTHVDET

-3348 TKAWNDENNQD
+3348 TKAWNDGNNQD
-3359 GLRPKSITA
+3359 GLRPKTITA

-3383 ESQNWTT
+3383 EGQNWATN
-3390 SLNNLPKYKN
+3390 LNNLPKYKN
-3400 STEVQYTVKEN
+3400 GTEIQYTVKEN
-3411 AISGYETEI
+3411 AIPGYETEI
-3420 KQTGDSYTITN
+3420 KQTGDSYAITN
-3431 THAPAVVTVSVVKI
+3431 SHTPAVVTVSAVKV
-3445 WDDENN
+3445 WDDANN

-3469 STHNAAITKN
+3469 SVRNAAITKN
-3479 DGWTYQFKDLPQYKN
+3479 DGWTYQFKNLPKYNN
-3494 GVKIDYTLQEAD
+3494 GTKIDYTLQEAN

-3519 GYSFTITNNY
+3519 EYSFTITNNY
-3529 VPAAVNV
+3529 VPAVVNV
-3536 PVTTIWNDDN
+3536 PITTVWDDDD

-3556 VITLQGSN
+3556 AITLQGSN
-3564 GKVYQHIVTD
+3564 GKTYQRIVTG
-3574 KDSFATVFEDV
+3574 KDSFATVFENM

-3599 TQNEVDGYTTDVTN
+3599 TQNEMNGYTAN
-3613 TDKYTF
+3613 IASTDKYTF
-3619 QITNTHEPEKLAK
+3619 QITNTHEPERLAK

-3664 EKNLSAANNW
+3664 EKSLSTANNW
-3674 TETFEG
+3674 TETFDG

-3705 EISEKDNL
+3705 GISEKDNL
-3713 ITITNT
+3713 IAITNT
-3719 HAPEKLDLIVNVVW
+3719 HTPEKLDLIVNVVW

-3741 YRPDT
+3741 YRPDAA
-3746 TTIHMSGTDGTQD
+3746 TIHMSGTDGTQD
-3759 TKDFT
+3759 AKDFT

-3778 RFKDGTKIKYTVTED
+3778 HYKNGTEIKYTVTED
-3793 EIPQYTTSIV
+3793 EIPQYTTSIAV
-3803 ANGNVVTVT
+3803 NGNVVTVT

-3825 VIWED
+3825 VVWED
-3830 NDDQDGIRPDAVNIK
+3830 NNDQDGLRPDTVSVK

-3850 KLVDSS
+3850 KFIDSS
-3856 ELNEDVKWKH
+3856 ELNEDVEWKH

-3879 ISYTAEENEIPGYT
+3879 ITYTAEENEIPGYT
-3893 TTIEKTDTGYVFT
+3893 TSIEKTDTGYVFT

-3921 WDDSENQDGLRPDTI
+3921 WKDAENQDGLRPDAI
-3936 HIKLVSNGIAKD
+3936 HIRLISNDIEKD
-3948 AYLDADSNWHL
+3948 AYLDAESDWHL
-3959 EFEGL
+3959 DFEGL

-3988 TVTTEDGYAF
+3988 TVTTKDGYAF
-3998 TIKNDHVPAVI
+3998 TIENDHVPAVI

-4021 NRDGL
+4021 DRDGL
-4026 RPSSHTVILTDGIN
+4026 RPDSHTVILVDGTN
-4040 TIEEIVLDKDNGYGT
+4040 TIEEVVLDKNNGYGV
-4055 VLKDMPKY
+4055 VLKNMPKY
-4063 KNGVEIDYQIK
+4063 KNGVEINYQIK

-4124 EEIALTLTGSDGN
+4124 EKVTLTLTGSDGN
-4137 VYEKTVNK
+4137 VYEKTVTK
-4145 ETWTAVFSDLPKN
+4145 DTWTTAFSDLPKN

-4174 GYSTTITN
+4174 GYKTTITDN
-4182 NQTDTITVINKHEP
+4182 ETGTIAVINTHEP

-4209 NNKDSIRPDKVTVK
+4209 NNKDNIRPDKVTVK
-4223 LTDGTTVVSTKEVKN
+4223 LANGTTAVSTKEINN

-4243 IFEDIPVFNGSDKVS
+4243 VFENIIVFNGDDKAS
-4258 YTITQDAVN
+4258 YTVTQDAVSE
-4267 GYTTEIKASDDG
+4267 YTTEIKASDDG

-4284 INTHISVV
+4284 INTHVPV
-4292 PPKEEPKKKEPAT
+4292 APPKEEPKQEETVTPAA

-4310 EVKVEQPAPTVTLI
+4310 EIKTEPT
-4324 QTTNKPTGISFF
+4324 TTVIETPNKQTGISFMDG
-4336 ESLFAK
+4336 LFG

>member
-1 MQNGKSRIKR
+1 MQKCESRTKR
-11 VASAIIAGVMAL
+11 VMSAIIAGMMAL
-23 QTVAPVISYA
+23 QVVAPTISYA
-33 DDTASSVATT
+33 DDTVASTASSE
-43 DDSDAI
+43 DNSDAQ
-49 ANVDPGTPVQVD
+49 VDPGVPVQ
-61 ATASEEPSE
+61 
-70 APSSGTSQADEN
+70 
-82 SEETETNSDIT
+82 
-93 DEVSNEH
+93 
-100 TDADTADET
+100 
-109 QTVEEDAPKQ
+109 
-119 DESTSETTDTAPSRT
+119 TDTASSNTATEPDSGEGLIQNDTVSDSQGNETDTQEETVQDTVQQNDSGSESESVRT
-134 VTVTLNKNGGEFE
+134 VTVTLNKNGGIFE

-163 GTETND
+163 GTETDD
-169 IVVEDTGDTI
+169 IAVEDTGDTI

-187 SIDIPVAL
+187 SISIPVAL
-195 SSDESLY
+195 SSNESLY

-211 SYDADSETLTFE
+211 SYDADNEMLTFD

-231 SAVYSSVVDDD
+231 TAVYDSVADKD
-242 QTLVENRTEFDE
+242 QQLIENKEIFDE
-254 QTKRQAIQ
+254 QA
-262 ERLKSSGISTY
+262 ERNALQQRLSSSGISLY
-273 VLRPSDS
+273 EMRPSDS
-280 YNQLDLVVEGLAFTS
+280 YNQLDLIIDGLAFTS
-295 DDGLTQTFTAPYDGD
+295 DDGLVQTFTAPYDGD
-310 YIITAYG
+310 YTITAYG

-338 AEGTV
+338 AEGTI

-420 DYTDAEKAQNN
+420 DYTDAEKTQND
-431 AAAEVAKK
+431 AAAEVAKN

-498 GRTLTYEERVD
+498 GRVLTYDERVD

-518 RAGFGYHYTV
+518 RAGFGYHYTI

-538 HRDPVD
+538 NRDPVSL
-544 FLFDDGQARNYGS
+544 LFDDGQARNYGS

-595 SVTIDGEQVE
+595 SVTIDGKQVE

-613 GGNMKYDSTETAP
+613 GGNMKYDSTNSAP
-626 YLVNGRVIIK
+626 YLINGRVLIH
-636 MVGETPKLKSVMMP
+636 MVGTTPKMKTIMME
-650 AQSEDISAGNID
+650 AQNEDISSSHVDDAD
-662 EKDGFGQK
+662 VYGQK
-670 AILSPG
+670 AYLNKG
-676 QGSAN
+676 QDVAS
-681 KTLAYTA
+681 TTIAYTA
-688 ITYYNLGDV
+688 ITYYNMGDL
-697 MTVTPKWE
+697 MTVNPVWE
-705 YNTLLNVTYKPW
+705 YSTMLSPTDRDWN
-717 DDSVAKNI
+717 DSVAKSI
-725 NNQMSVSITNTEL
+725 DSRLSVSVANTNL
-738 GIPAE
+738 GVPNP
-743 GDKYYNDAYPGWYA
+743 GDKYYNADYPGWYA

-766 APLSMYDTATVTK
+766 PVNTMYSTERLTKYYFRCKGIASYTLSSGTKTMYDKGERGELAIDYNIYINHEGVHVYSDRNIINGTPTSTVDDTIAATAGRSASTWQYPHMALTDVNNINTILIQFSSHGFNTSDSISYDASYADSLGITGSGNQYSYIFKAKSKNSVSTANWEKFLQSITYTTYDAATFTSTGVSGGVTIFWYADENLWENNMFYDSSSGHFYACINTGNSITWGEARNRALSMYNSALDCYGYLAHITSQSEQDYLYTLMDKSTQGWLGATRKVSGNEWDWYWRDGPANETSEP
-779 YFFRCHPTATVSM
+779 FFRQNAG
-792 YNGIRTMDDESE
+792 GIYGSLLWGYENWDSKTEPNN
-804 SGGLV
+804 SGGVEWCMHYYGSNRGVWNDYIDSNGAVTSFIVEWSKDGLV
-809 LDYSIAM
+809 
-816 EHQGAHVYQNRNTI
+816 G
-830 NDMNAE
+830 NDHS
-836 TVSDT
+836 VSDT
-841 VTATQNHSSSQW
+841 
-853 KYPELV
+853 
-859 VKTPK
+859 
-864 TIQTF
+864 
-869 NVLFTSPSRN
+869 
-879 AQDAILYNT
+879 
-888 DLANQLGIVVTGT
+888 
-901 NQNYIF
+901 
-907 TKSGGLT
+907 
-914 QDEWNNFLRQ
+914 
-924 VSFVTYDRAVFT
+924 
-936 ADGVQ
+936 
-941 SGVEVAW
+941 
-948 YGFEKAIFGSNQAT
+948 
-962 RHVPTLSDYP
+962 
-972 GAATHNIASGSLNI
+972 
-986 TSSGSVYRIVGSTTG
+986 
-1001 DNRIYVSPGVSATV
+1001 
-1015 ILDNVT
+1015 
-1021 MNYTAA
+1021 
-1027 GAGWGNDTSRA
+1027 
-1038 GDGAIS
+1038 
-1044 CSHANL
+1044 
-1050 TIILVGTSRIT
+1050 
-1061 AYGSYSNAI
+1061 
-1070 AKNGTDGSLMIDGAG
+1070 
-1085 TLYAVGAS
+1085 
-1093 GDHCGAIG
+1093 
-1101 ANVNCSF
+1101 
-1108 WNFTVQ
+1108 
-1114 GGTIY
+1114 
-1119 ANAGEHCPG
+1119 
-1128 IGSGC
+1128 
-1133 LNQPGEGNGGDGAGC
+1133 
-1148 GNLNFTGGTVVA
+1148 
-1160 RGNTACSGIGSG
+1160 
-1172 WGGPVNGINISNG
+1172 
-1185 AKVTAYGGSYSPGI
+1185 
-1199 GSGGRTDN
+1199 
-1207 VQGGNIGSYHYH
+1207 
-1219 VRNIVITGGDTVV
+1219 
-1232 TAFGDKSTNMPGIGC
+1232 
-1247 GKDPV
+1247 
-1252 GTVRGTLSNVV
+1252 
-1263 ATTLDGF
+1263 
-1270 QGYVRYGSSEESAA
+1270 
-1284 YSTEQP
+1284 
-1290 RTPFTGTGNIG
+1290 
-1301 SYLASQV
+1301 
-1308 NRGTPVYY
+1308 
-1316 TQVFFSID
+1316 
-1324 TSNKHVD
+1324 
-1331 DADVIGTQVSST
+1331 DVIGTQIVA
-1343 GTIKPEQFASVS
+1343 EQEQKVNNGEVS
-1355 GTVWAENDRDG
+1355 GTVWAENDYNG
-1366 VYQVGDEA
+1366 LFATDEA
-1374 VVEGVAVTLYNAD
+1374 KLQDITVQLISDNGTVVATAQTNKLGQYDFTGLAPGNYYVKFTSQSFVGYNAVPD
-1387 GSVCKTTTTNKY
+1387 GGNSIVQQASKGINDSYAQTPVFALTYNDVLEK
-1399 GAYSFDGIPEK
+1399 SF
-1410 KNYTVGF
+1410 
-1417 SNGSSNIQSYSPT
+1417 
-1430 AKIAAGENNN
+1430 
-1440 HVNNDWKSDVFT
+1440 
-1452 AIYQKNTS
+1452 
-1460 QTINCGVYVP
+1460 GVYVP
-1470 STVSGFAWDDVN
+1470 STVSGFAWDDAN
-1482 QNGICDNSESKIANV
+1482 QNGIYDNREAKIANV

-1510 DVYGNPIT
+1510 DVYGNPIA
-1518 AVLTDAD
+1518 AVLTDAN

-1541 TLTSSDTVDI
+1541 TLTSSNTVDI
-1551 SNARVSPIPTSGDE
+1551 SNARVSPIPTSGDV
-1565 KRTNKAERSIDVLE
+1565 KLTNKAEKSIGMLE

-1595 LNAATIG
+1595 LTSATIG
-1602 EVYINSMTG
+1602 EIYINSISG

-1655 INIEEPVLNGVKV
+1655 IDIEEPVLNGVKV

-1707 KTAADKK
+1707 RTAADKK

-1721 YFGFL
+1721 YFGFT

-1736 TQMGNDATAVMQ
+1736 TQMGNDSTAVMQ

-1767 VSLSNE
+1767 VNLSNE

-1783 AMYIPSKVY
+1783 ALYIPSKVY

-1799 NYNGIRETNETENV
+1799 NYNGIRETNETQNV
-1813 KTHIYLRR
+1813 ETHIYLRR

-1850 ELVGNG
+1850 ELIGNG
-1856 DLNTAADGY
+1856 NLNTAADGY
-1865 YEYDYLEPGIYYVVF
+1865 YEYNCLEPGIYYVVF

-1885 YYGQT
+1885 CYGQT

-1896 DDTLDSETQ
+1896 DDTLDSEAQ

-1974 EKADDSGKS
+1974 SRAENFGKS
-1983 VFPNGPYTTVPVKP
+1983 VFPDDHHQGAPQSYEGAEDLGKSVVSDDSDELYTAA
-1997 GDTSIKTEH
+1997 SIETNDIFAQAEH
-2006 LTTDKNGLISFT
+2006 LVTDKDGLIHFT

-2042 HVVKVMPETAVENN
+2042 HVIKVMPETRVENN
-2056 NLIWK
+2056 NLVWK

-2071 TNNLYTLKN
+2071 TDNLYTLKN
-2080 TSETTN
+2080 TSKTTN

-2101 IRKNA
+2101 IRQNA

-2160 VVENPM
+2160 VIENPM

-2171 IVSNTTGS
+2171 TVGATTGS

-2193 PQFDDFTVVKVW
+2193 PQFDDFTVAKVW
-2205 DDGNNVDGIRPD
+2205 DDSNNVDGMRPD

-2234 LSNTKDWKYTFKHI
+2234 LSKTKDWKYTFKHM

-2267 AGYTYTVTNEGRSFT
+2267 AGYTYTVMNEVRSFT
-2282 ITNSHVQETLSIPV
+2282 ITNSHVQETFNIPV
-2296 TKTWEDNGNQDGVR
+2296 AKTWEDNGNQDGVR

-2356 LSEETVDSY
+2356 LSEEAVDNY

-2383 IPAVTNVVINKYWED
+2383 IPAVTNVVVNKYWED

-2406 PDSVSVTLS
+2406 PDSVAVTLS

-2429 GGFSE
+2429 TGFSK
-2434 TFENLPVFF
+2434 TFEDLPVFF
-2443 NNGTKIAY
+2443 NNGTKITY

-2456 AVAGYIGKT
+2456 AVNGYTEKIT
-2465 ATDDTGYVLSITNT
+2465 TDDTGYILSITNT
-2479 HTPETIS
+2479 HTPETIN
-2486 KTITKTWDDNDNQD
+2486 KIVTKTWNDSDNRD
-2500 GIRPTNVKV
+2500 GIRPTNVKI
-2509 ELYGTDGTLRT
+2509 ELYGTDGTRRT
-2520 QYLTKDNNWSY
+2520 QYLTQDNHWSY

-2537 KYQNEGTIILYTA
+2537 KYQNEGTIILYTI
-2550 KEEAVEGYTQK
+2550 KEETVDGYTQK
-2561 SVTTAT
+2561 SVTTTA
-2567 GFNFTNT
+2567 GFDLTNT
-2574 HEPQTVT
+2574 HEIQTADYEVK
-2581 YGATKVWLDDDN
+2581 KVWIDDN
-2593 RDGVRPNS
+2593 DRDGARPTS
-2601 ITLVLNGSDG
+2601 ITLTLTGSDG
-2611 SKYTKQMTAAS
+2611 SKYTKQMTAAD
-2622 NWSDV
+2622 NWNAV
-2627 TFERIPMFNN
+2627 TFERVPMFNG
-2637 GKYITYTLSENDVPS
+2637 GKYITYTLTENEVPS
-2652 YVNSVAVSE
+2652 YINSIEVSE
-2661 DGKFFT
+2661 DGKHFT
-2667 VTNTHTP
+2667 VTNTHAP
-2674 DHAIIKITEVWHDE
+2674 DHAVINITEVWHDE
-2688 NDQDGIRPKKVTTII
+2688 NDQDGIRPRKMIAVV

-2728 VKYWKNGQLV
+2728 VKYWNNGQRI
-2738 DYTVE
+2738 DYNVE
-2743 AVTIDGYTSEVKS
+2743 AVIIDGYTSEVKS

-2767 HIPETISKTVT
+2767 HIPETVSKTIT

-2783 NENQDGIRPASVT
+2783 NENQDGMRPDSVT
-2796 VTLTGSNAVSK
+2796 VTLTGTNAVSK

-2836 VKESDVEGYEA
+2836 VKESDVDGYEA

-2859 NEHDSETTLRTATL
+2859 NEHDSETTMRTVTL
-2873 VWRDENNQ
+2873 VWRDEDNR
-2881 DGIRPDTVTY
+2881 DGVRPDTVTY

-2899 EVEKT
+2899 EQEKT
-2904 VSKDDS
+2904 VNKDDA
-2910 WADVMF
+2910 WADVVF
-2916 EDLPVYQNGQK
+2916 EDLPVYQNGQRIS
-2927 VTYTLTE
+2927 YTLTE
-2934 STVDGYTTDIRDNGH
+2934 SAIDGYTNDIRSSGN

-2954 NTHIPAVVNVDVTK
+2954 NTHIPETVNVDVTK
-2968 VWTDGEN
+2968 IWTDGEN
-2975 QDGNRPNSISV
+2975 QDGNRPDSISV
-2986 ILTGNDGNRYT
+2986 ILTGSDGKRYT
-2997 ATITAANNWKY
+2997 TTITAANNWKH
-3008 TFSKL
+3008 TFLKL

-3018 EGTQIEYTLAED
+3018 EGTQIEYTLTED
-3030 AASGYSNVIEKK
+3030 TMSGYSNVVEKRS
-3042 DNYTFV
+3042 DYVFV

-3056 TVDIPVV
+3056 TVDVTII
-3063 KKWNDDNDRDGA
+3063 KKWDDDNDRDGM
-3075 RPESFNIVLNGSD
+3075 RPESVDIVLNGSD

-3097 AENGYTYV
+3097 TENGYTCV
-3105 FQSVPKFHNSGTL
+3105 FQSVPKYHDGGTL
-3118 ISYTVAEEKVTGY
+3118 INYTIAEEKIPGY
-3131 TTEVAKDSSGYK
+3131 TTTIAKDASGYK
-3143 FTLTNTKSIET
+3143 FTLTNTKPIET
-3154 VTKTVSKVW
+3154 VAKTVSKVW

-3170 GLRPSAITVILT
+3170 GLRPSAITIILT
-3182 GDDGSRYL
+3182 GDDGSRRV

-3224 VSGYTDEVTQNG
+3224 VSGYTDKVTQNG
-3236 NNYTITNTHMPATT
+3236 DNYTITNTHTPATT

-3257 WKDNGNNDGMRPDE
+3257 WKDNENNDGMRPDE

-3280 GRSYAK
+3280 GSSYTK
-3286 KLNADNQW
+3286 KLNANNQW
-3294 SVMFSNLPKYANG
+3294 SIMFSNLPKYADG

-3313 LTEEAVPGYTSS
+3313 LTEEAVPGYASS

-3359 GLRPKSITA
+3359 GLRPKTITA

-3383 ESQNWTT
+3383 EGQNWTT
-3390 SLNNLPKYKN
+3390 SLNNLPIYKN
-3400 STEVQYTVKEN
+3400 GTEIQYTVKEN
-3411 AISGYETEI
+3411 TIPGYETEI
-3420 KQTGDSYTITN
+3420 KQTGDSYAITN
-3431 THAPAVVTVSVVKI
+3431 THTPAVVTVSAVKI

-3469 STHNAAITKN
+3469 SVRNAAITKN

-3494 GVKIDYTLQEAD
+3494 GVKIDYTLQEAN

-3556 VITLQGSN
+3556 AITLHGSN
-3564 GKVYQHIVTD
+3564 GKVYQRMVTG
-3574 KDSFATVFEDV
+3574 KDDFATVFEDV
-3585 PKFFDEGKE
+3585 PKFFDEGRE

-3599 TQNEVDGYTTDVTN
+3599 TQNEMNGYTANIAN

-3619 QITNTHEPEKLAK
+3619 QITNAHEPERLAK

-3664 EKNLSAANNW
+3664 EKSLSTANNW
-3674 TETFEG
+3674 TEAFDG

-3693 TIDEEAVGGYEK
+3693 TIDEEMVGGYEK

-3741 YRPDT
+3741 YRPDAA
-3746 TTIHMSGTDGTQD
+3746 TIYMSGTDGTQD
-3759 TKDFT
+3759 AKDFT

-3778 RFKDGTKIKYTVTED
+3778 HYKDGNEIKYTVAED
-3793 EIPQYTTSIV
+3793 EIPQYTTSIAV
-3803 ANGNVVTVT
+3803 NGNVVTVT

-3825 VIWED
+3825 VIWDD
-3830 NDDQDGIRPDAVNIK
+3830 NNDQDGLRPDTVSIK

-3850 KLVDSS
+3850 KFIDSS

-3879 ISYTAEENEIPGYT
+3879 ITYTAEENEIPGYT
-3893 TTIEKTDTGYVFT
+3893 TSIEKTDTGYVFT

-3921 WDDSENQDGLRPDTI
+3921 WKDAENQDGLRPDAI
-3936 HIKLVSNGIAKD
+3936 HIRLISNDIEKD
-3948 AYLDADSNWHL
+3948 AYLDAESDWHL
-3959 EFEGL
+3959 DFEGL

-3978 QEVDVDGYTS
+3978 QEVDVDSYTS
-3988 TVTTEDGYAF
+3988 TVTTKDGYAF
-3998 TIKNDHVPAVI
+3998 TIENDHVPAVI

-4026 RPSSHTVILTDGIN
+4026 RPDSHTVILVDGTN
-4040 TIEEIVLDKDNGYGT
+4040 AIEEAVLDRDNGYGV
-4055 VLKDMPKY
+4055 VLKNMPKY
-4063 KNGVEIDYQIK
+4063 KNGVEINYQIK

-4085 IKGDSVK
+4085 IKSDSVK
-4092 DFKVTNTHVPEMVTV
+4092 DFNITNTHVPEMVTV

-4124 EEIALTLTGSDGN
+4124 EKVTLTLTGSDGN
-4137 VYEKTVNK
+4137 VYEKTVTK
-4145 ETWTAVFSDLPKN
+4145 DTWTTVFSDLPKN

-4174 GYSTTITN
+4174 GYKTTITDN
-4182 NQTDTITVINKHEP
+4182 ETGTIAVINTHEP

-4209 NNKDSIRPDKVTVK
+4209 NNKDNIRPDKVTVK
-4223 LTDGTTVVSTKEVKN
+4223 LANGTTAVSTKEIKN
-4238 DSWKH
+4238 DNWKH
-4243 IFEDIPVFNGSDKVS
+4243 IFEDISVFNGSDKVS
-4258 YTITQDAVN
+4258 YTVTQDAVN
-4267 GYTTEIKASDDG
+4267 GYTTEVKVSDDG
-4279 NTIEI
+4279 NTVKI
-4284 INTHISVV
+4284 INTHVPV
-4292 PPKEEPKKKEPAT
+4292 APPKEEPKQEETAT
-4305 PAPVV
+4305 PAAPTPVV
-4310 EVKVEQPAPTVTLI
+4310 EIKTEPT
-4324 QTTNKPTGISFF
+4324 TTVIETPNKQTGISFMDG
-4336 ESLFAK
+4336 LFG

>member
-1 MQNGKSRIKR
+1 MQKCESRTKR
-11 VASAIIAGVMAL
+11 VMSAIIAGMMAL
-23 QTVAPVISYA
+23 QVVAPTISYA
-33 DDTASSVATT
+33 DDTVASTASSE
-43 DDSDAI
+43 DNSDTKI
-49 ANVDPGTPVQVD
+49 DPGVPVQTD
-61 ATASEEPSE
+61 TASSNTVTEPDSSE
-70 APSSGTSQADEN
+70 SL
-82 SEETETNSDIT
+82 EETADSEQTGKIQDDTVSDSQGNETNT
-93 DEVSNEH
+93 QEE
-100 TDADTADET
+100 TAQDTVQQND
-109 QTVEEDAPKQ
+109 
-119 DESTSETTDTAPSRT
+119 SGSETTESESVRT
-134 VTVTLNKNGGEFE
+134 VTVTLNKNGGIFE

-152 TANEDPIAAYL
+152 TANEDPIATYL

-169 IVVEDTGDTI
+169 IAIEDTGDTI

-187 SIDIPVAL
+187 SISIPVAL
-195 SSDESLY
+195 SGDDSLY

-211 SYDADSETLTFE
+211 SYDADNETLTFD

-231 SAVYSSVVDDD
+231 TAVYNSVADED
-242 QTLVENRTEFDE
+242 QQLIENKEIFDE
-254 QTKRQAIQ
+254 QAEKNVLQQKLSA
-262 ERLKSSGISTY
+262 SGISLY
-273 VLRPSDS
+273 EMRPSDS
-280 YNQLDLVVEGLAFTS
+280 YNQLDLIIDGLAFTS
-295 DDGLTQTFTAPYDGD
+295 DDGLVQTFTAPYDGD
-310 YIITAYG
+310 YTITAYG

-338 AEGTV
+338 AEGTI
-343 HLNAGQT
+343 HLSACQT

-420 DYTDAEKAQNN
+420 DYTDAEKAQND
-431 AAAEVAKK
+431 AAAEVAKN

-450 MGESGGSAGGGG
+450 MGESGGTAGGGG

-498 GRTLTYEERVD
+498 GRVLTYDERVD

-518 RAGFGYHYTV
+518 RAGFGYHYTI
-528 LGELYDANPA
+528 LGELYDVNPA
-538 HRDPVD
+538 NRDPVSL
-544 FLFDDGQARNYGS
+544 LFDDGQARNYGS

-595 SVTIDGEQVE
+595 SVTIDGKQVE

-613 GGNMKYDSTETAP
+613 GGNMKYDSTNSAP
-626 YLVNGRVIIK
+626 YLINGRVLIH
-636 MVGETPKLKSVMMP
+636 MVGTTPKMKTIMME
-650 AQSEDISAGNID
+650 AQNEDISSSHVDDAD
-662 EKDGFGQK
+662 VYGQK
-670 AILSPG
+670 AYLNKG
-676 QGSAN
+676 QDVAS
-681 KTLAYTA
+681 TTIAYTA
-688 ITYYNLGDV
+688 ITYYNMGDL
-697 MTVTPKWE
+697 MTVNPVWE
-705 YNTLLNVTYKPW
+705 YSTMLSPTDRDWN
-717 DDSVAKNI
+717 DSVAKSI
-725 NNQMSVSITNTEL
+725 DSRLSVSVANTNL
-738 GIPAE
+738 GVPNP
-743 GDKYYNDAYPGWYA
+743 GDKYYNADYPGWYA

-766 APLSMYDTATVTK
+766 PVNTMYSTERLTKYYFRCKGIASYTLSSGTKTMYDKGERGELAIVYNIYINHEGVHVYSDRNIINGTPTSTVDDTIAATAGRSASTWQYPHMALTDVNNINTILIQFSSHGFNTSDSISYDASYADSLGITGSGNQYSYIFKAKSKNSVSTANWEKFLQSITYTTYDAATFTSTGVSGGVTIFWYADENLWENNMFYDSSSSHFYACINTGNSITWGEARNRALSMYNSALDCYGYLAHITSQSEQDYLYTLMDKSTQGWLGATRKVSGNEWDWYWRDGPANETNEP
-779 YFFRCHPTATVSM
+779 FFRQNAD
-792 YNGIRTMDDESE
+792 GIYGSLLWGYENWDSKTEPNNVGNEWCMHYYGNK
-804 SGGLV
+804 SGV
-809 LDYSIAM
+809 WNDYSDTN
-816 EHQGAHVYQNRNTI
+816 GAVTSFIVEWSKDGLAN
-830 NDMNAE
+830 NDHS
-836 TVSDT
+836 VSDT
-841 VTATQNHSSSQW
+841 
-853 KYPELV
+853 
-859 VKTPK
+859 
-864 TIQTF
+864 
-869 NVLFTSPSRN
+869 
-879 AQDAILYNT
+879 
-888 DLANQLGIVVTGT
+888 
-901 NQNYIF
+901 
-907 TKSGGLT
+907 
-914 QDEWNNFLRQ
+914 
-924 VSFVTYDRAVFT
+924 
-936 ADGVQ
+936 
-941 SGVEVAW
+941 
-948 YGFEKAIFGSNQAT
+948 
-962 RHVPTLSDYP
+962 
-972 GAATHNIASGSLNI
+972 
-986 TSSGSVYRIVGSTTG
+986 
-1001 DNRIYVSPGVSATV
+1001 
-1015 ILDNVT
+1015 
-1021 MNYTAA
+1021 
-1027 GAGWGNDTSRA
+1027 
-1038 GDGAIS
+1038 
-1044 CSHANL
+1044 
-1050 TIILVGTSRIT
+1050 
-1061 AYGSYSNAI
+1061 
-1070 AKNGTDGSLMIDGAG
+1070 
-1085 TLYAVGAS
+1085 
-1093 GDHCGAIG
+1093 
-1101 ANVNCSF
+1101 
-1108 WNFTVQ
+1108 
-1114 GGTIY
+1114 
-1119 ANAGEHCPG
+1119 
-1128 IGSGC
+1128 
-1133 LNQPGEGNGGDGAGC
+1133 
-1148 GNLNFTGGTVVA
+1148 
-1160 RGNTACSGIGSG
+1160 
-1172 WGGPVNGINISNG
+1172 
-1185 AKVTAYGGSYSPGI
+1185 
-1199 GSGGRTDN
+1199 
-1207 VQGGNIGSYHYH
+1207 
-1219 VRNIVITGGDTVV
+1219 
-1232 TAFGDKSTNMPGIGC
+1232 
-1247 GKDPV
+1247 
-1252 GTVRGTLSNVV
+1252 
-1263 ATTLDGF
+1263 
-1270 QGYVRYGSSEESAA
+1270 
-1284 YSTEQP
+1284 
-1290 RTPFTGTGNIG
+1290 
-1301 SYLASQV
+1301 
-1308 NRGTPVYY
+1308 
-1316 TQVFFSID
+1316 
-1324 TSNKHVD
+1324 
-1331 DADVIGTQVSST
+1331 DVIGTQIVA
-1343 GTIKPEQFASVS
+1343 EQEQKVNNGEVS
-1355 GTVWAENDRDG
+1355 GTVWAENDYNG
-1366 VYQVGDEA
+1366 LFATDEA
-1374 VVEGVAVTLYNAD
+1374 KLQDITVQLISDNGTVVATAQTNKLGQYDFTGLAPGNYYVKFTSQSFVGYNAVPD
-1387 GSVCKTTTTNKY
+1387 GGNSIVQQASKGINDSYAQTPVFALTYNDVLEK
-1399 GAYSFDGIPEK
+1399 SF
-1410 KNYTVGF
+1410 
-1417 SNGSSNIQSYSPT
+1417 
-1430 AKIAAGENNN
+1430 
-1440 HVNNDWKSDVFT
+1440 
-1452 AIYQKNTS
+1452 
-1460 QTINCGVYVP
+1460 GVYVP
-1470 STVSGFAWDDVN
+1470 STVSGFAWDDAN
-1482 QNGICDNSESKIANV
+1482 QNGIYDNREAKIANV

-1510 DVYGNPIT
+1510 DVYGNPIA
-1518 AVLTDAD
+1518 AVLTDAN

-1551 SNARVSPIPTSGDE
+1551 SNARVSPIPTSGDV
-1565 KRTNKAERSIDVLE
+1565 KLTNKAEKSIGMLE

-1595 LNAATIG
+1595 LTSATIG
-1602 EVYINSMTG
+1602 EIYINSMSG

-1726 VSPTATTDKK
+1726 VSPTAATDKK
-1736 TQMGNDATAVMQ
+1736 TQMGNDSTAVMQ

-1767 VSLSNE
+1767 VALNNE

-1896 DDTLDSETQ
+1896 DDTLDSEAQ

-1946 LLTSFDLKKVEDL
+1946 LLTDFDLKKIEDL

-1964 ENVKFDYEIY
+1964 KDVKFDYEIY

-1983 VFPNGPYTTVPVKP
+1983 VFPNGPYTTVSVKP

-2006 LTTDKNGLISFT
+2006 LTTDKNGLIHFT

-2027 TETETLPGYVRDTKT
+2027 IETETLPGYVKDTKT
-2042 HVVKVMPETAVENN
+2042 HVVKVMPETTVENN
-2056 NLIWK
+2056 NLVWK

-2066 DGVRQ
+2066 DGVRL
-2071 TNNLYTLKN
+2071 TDNLYTLKN

-2101 IRKNA
+2101 IRQNA

-2160 VVENPM
+2160 VIENPM

-2171 IVSNTTGS
+2171 TVSATTGS
-2179 VDNGYAI
+2179 TDKGYAI

-2205 DDGNNVDGIRPD
+2205 DDSNNIDGMRPD
-2217 SVTIHMNGSDG
+2217 SVTIHLNGSDG

-2234 LSNTKDWKYTFKHI
+2234 LSNAKDWKYTFKHM

-2267 AGYTYTVTNEGRSFT
+2267 TGYTYTVTNKDRAFT
-2282 ITNSHVQETLSIPV
+2282 ITNKHTQETFSIPV

-2316 ILMGSDGNV
+2316 TLMGSDGNV

-2356 LSEETVDSY
+2356 LNEEAVNGY

-2383 IPAVTNVVINKYWED
+2383 ISAVTNVVVNKYWED
-2398 AANQDGVR
+2398 AENQDGVR
-2406 PDSVSVTLS
+2406 PDSVAVTLS

-2429 GGFSE
+2429 TGFSK

-2443 NNGTKIAY
+2443 NNGTKITY

-2456 AVAGYIGKT
+2456 AVNGYTGKIT
-2465 ATDDTGYVLSITNT
+2465 TDDTGYILSITNT
-2479 HTPETIS
+2479 HAPETIR
-2486 KTITKTWDDNDNQD
+2486 KTVTKTWDDGNDRD
-2500 GIRPTNVKV
+2500 GIRPTNVKI
-2509 ELYGTDGTLRT
+2509 ELYGTDGTRRT
-2520 QYLTKDNNWSY
+2520 QYLTKDNHWSY

-2537 KYQNEGTIILYTA
+2537 KYQNEGTIILYII
-2550 KEEAVEGYTQK
+2550 KEEAVDGYTQK
-2561 SVTTAT
+2561 SVTTTA
-2567 GFNFTNT
+2567 GFDLTNT
-2574 HEPQTVT
+2574 HEIQTADYEVK
-2581 YGATKVWLDDDN
+2581 KVWIDDN
-2593 RDGVRPNS
+2593 DRDGTRPTS
-2601 ITLVLNGSDG
+2601 ITLTLTGSDG
-2611 SKYTKQMTAAS
+2611 SKYTKQMTAAD
-2622 NWSDV
+2622 NWNAV
-2627 TFERIPMFNN
+2627 TFERVPMFNG
-2637 GKYITYTLSENDVPS
+2637 GKYITYTLTENEVPS
-2652 YVNSVAVSE
+2652 YINLIEVSE
-2661 DGKFFT
+2661 DGKHFT
-2667 VTNTHTP
+2667 VTNTHAP
-2674 DHAIIKITEVWHDE
+2674 DHTVINITEVWHDE
-2688 NDQDGIRPKKVTTII
+2688 NDQDGIRPRKMIAIV

-2807 TATLNEENGWTATFE
+2807 TATLNEDNGWTATFE

-2830 NIVTYN
+2830 NIVAYN
-2836 VKESDVEGYEA
+2836 VKESDTAGYEA
-2847 SIVKTEDGFQLI
+2847 SVVKTEDGFQLI
-2859 NEHDSETTLRTATL
+2859 NEHDSETTMRTVTL
-2873 VWRDENNQ
+2873 VWRDEDNR
-2881 DGIRPDTVTY
+2881 DGVRPDAVTY

-2899 EVEKT
+2899 EQEKT
-2904 VSKDDS
+2904 VNKDDA
-2910 WADVMF
+2910 WNDVVF
-2916 EDLPVYQNGQK
+2916 EDLPVYQNGQRIS
-2927 VTYTLTE
+2927 YTLTE
-2934 STVDGYTTDIRDNGH
+2934 SAIDDYTNDIRSSGN
-2949 TFTVT
+2949 TFTIT
-2954 NTHIPAVVNVDVTK
+2954 NTHIPETVNVDVTK
-2968 VWTDGEN
+2968 IWTDGEN
-2975 QDGNRPNSISV
+2975 QDGNRPDSISV
-2986 ILTGNDGNRYT
+2986 ILTGSDGKRYT
-2997 ATITAANNWKY
+2997 TTITAANNWKH
-3008 TFSKL
+3008 TFLKL

-3018 EGTQIEYTLAED
+3018 EGTQIEYTLTED
-3030 AASGYSNVIEKK
+3030 TMSGYSDVVEKRS
-3042 DNYTFV
+3042 DYVFV

-3056 TVDIPVV
+3056 TVDVTIV
-3063 KKWNDDNDRDGA
+3063 KKWDDDNDRDGM
-3075 RPESFNIVLNGSD
+3075 RPESVDIVLNGSD

-3097 AENGYTYV
+3097 TENGYTCV
-3105 FQSVPKFHNSGTL
+3105 FQSVPKYHDGGTL
-3118 ISYTVAEEKVTGY
+3118 INYTIAEEKIPGY
-3131 TTEVAKDSSGYK
+3131 TTTIAKDASGYK
-3143 FTLTNTKSIET
+3143 FTLTNAKTIDT
-3154 VTKTVSKVW
+3154 VAKTVSKVW
-3163 EDSNNQD
+3163 NDNNNQD
-3170 GLRPSAITVILT
+3170 GLRPTAITVILT
-3182 GDDGSRYL
+3182 GDDGSRRV
-3190 KSVSAAEN
+3190 KSVTAAEN
-3198 WTTTF
+3198 WTVTF
-3203 ENLPKNQNHGQSI
+3203 ENLPKNQNHGQNI

-3224 VSGYTDEVTQNG
+3224 VSGYTEAITQNG
-3236 NNYTITNTHMPATT
+3236 DNYTITNTHTPASS
-3250 ELFVTKT
+3250 EFFVTKI

-3280 GRSYAK
+3280 GRSYTK

-3294 SVMFSNLPKYANG
+3294 SVMFSNLPKYADG
-3307 KTIDYT
+3307 KVIEYS
-3313 LTEEAVPGYTSS
+3313 LTEESVPGYTSS

-3330 KSFTLINTHVDET
+3330 KSFVLINTHVDET

-3359 GLRPKSITA
+3359 GLRPKTITA

-3383 ESQNWTT
+3383 EGQNWATN
-3390 SLNNLPKYKN
+3390 LNNLPKYKN
-3400 STEVQYTVKEN
+3400 GTEIQYTVKEN
-3411 AISGYETEI
+3411 AIPGYETEI
-3420 KQTGDSYTITN
+3420 KQTGDSYAIMNSHT
-3431 THAPAVVTVSVVKI
+3431 PAVVTVSAVKV
-3445 WDDENN
+3445 WDDANN

-3469 STHNAAITKN
+3469 SVRNAAITKN
-3479 DGWTYQFKDLPQYKN
+3479 DGWTYQFKNLPKYNN
-3494 GVKIDYTLQEAD
+3494 GTKIDYTLQEAN

-3519 GYSFTITNNY
+3519 EYSFTITNNY
-3529 VPAAVNV
+3529 VPAVVNV
-3536 PVTTIWNDDN
+3536 PITTVWDDDD

-3556 VITLQGSN
+3556 AITLHGSN
-3564 GKVYQHIVTD
+3564 GKVYQRIVTG

-3585 PKFFDEGKE
+3585 PKFFDEGRE

-3599 TQNEVDGYTTDVTN
+3599 TQNEMNGYTANIAN

-3619 QITNTHEPEKLAK
+3619 QITNTHEPERLAK

-3664 EKNLSAANNW
+3664 EKSLSTANNW
-3674 TETFEG
+3674 TETFDG

-3705 EISEKDNL
+3705 GISEKDNL

-3719 HAPEKLDLIVNVVW
+3719 HATEKLDLIANVVW

-3741 YRPDT
+3741 YRPDAA
-3746 TTIHMSGTDGTQD
+3746 TIHMSGTDGTQD
-3759 TKDFT
+3759 TRDFT
-3764 KDSSWSSIVFKDLD
+3764 KNSSWTAIVFKDLD
-3778 RFKDGTKIKYTVTED
+3778 HYKNGNEIKYTVAED
-3793 EIPQYTTSIV
+3793 EIPQYTTSIAV
-3803 ANGNVVTVT
+3803 NGNVVTVT

-3825 VIWED
+3825 VVWED
-3830 NDDQDGIRPDAVNIK
+3830 NNDQDGLRPDTVSVK

-3850 KLVDSS
+3850 KFIDSS
-3856 ELNEDVKWKH
+3856 ELNEDVEWKH

-3879 ISYTAEENEIPGYT
+3879 ITYTAEENEIPGYT
-3893 TTIEKTDTGYVFT
+3893 TSIEKTDTGYVFT

-3921 WDDSENQDGLRPDTI
+3921 WKDAENQDGLRPDAI
-3936 HIKLVSNGIAKD
+3936 HIRLISNDIEKD
-3948 AYLDADSNWHL
+3948 AYLDAESDWHL
-3959 EFEGL
+3959 DFEGL

-3988 TVTTEDGYAF
+3988 TVTTEDGYTF
-3998 TIKNDHVPAVI
+3998 TIENDHVPAVI

-4021 NRDGL
+4021 DRDGL
-4026 RPSSHTVILTDGIN
+4026 RPDSHTVILVDGTN
-4040 TIEEIVLDKDNGYGT
+4040 AIEEVVLDKNNGYGV
-4055 VLKDMPKY
+4055 VLKNMPKY
-4063 KNGVEIDYQIK
+4063 KNGVEINYQIK

-4085 IKGDSVK
+4085 IKSDSVK
-4092 DFKVTNTHVPEMVTV
+4092 DFNITNTHVPEMVTV

-4124 EEIALTLTGSDGN
+4124 EKVTLTLTGSDGN
-4137 VYEKTVNK
+4137 VYEKTVTK
-4145 ETWTAVFSDLPKN
+4145 DTWTTAFSDLPKN

-4174 GYSTTITN
+4174 GYKTTITDN
-4182 NQTDTITVINKHEP
+4182 ETGTIAVINTHEP

-4209 NNKDSIRPDKVTVK
+4209 NNKDNIRPDKVTVK
-4223 LTDGTTVVSTKEVKN
+4223 LANGTTAVSTKEINN

-4243 IFEDIPVFNGSDKVS
+4243 VFENIIVFNGDGKAS
-4258 YTITQDAVN
+4258 YTVTQDAVN

-4284 INTHISVV
+4284 INTHVPV
-4292 PPKEEPKKKEPAT
+4292 APPKEEPKQEETVTSTA

-4310 EVKVEQPAPTVTLI
+4310 EIKTEPT
-4324 QTTNKPTGISFF
+4324 TTVIETPNKQTGISFMDG
-4336 ESLFAK
+4336 LFG

>member
-1 MQNGKSRIKR
+1 MQKCESRTKR
-11 VASAIIAGVMAL
+11 VMSAIIAGMMAL
-23 QTVAPVISYA
+23 QVVAPTISYA
-33 DDTASSVATT
+33 DDTVASTASSE
-43 DDSDAI
+43 DNSDTQI
-49 ANVDPGTPVQVD
+49 DPGVPVQTD
-61 ATASEEPSE
+61 TASSNTVTEPDSSE
-70 APSSGTSQADEN
+70 SL
-82 SEETETNSDIT
+82 EETADSEQTGEIQDDTVSDSQGNETNT
-93 DEVSNEH
+93 QEETVQ
-100 TDADTADET
+100 DTV
-109 QTVEEDAPKQ
+109 QQ
-119 DESTSETTDTAPSRT
+119 NNSGSETTESESVRT
-134 VTVTLNKNGGEFE
+134 VTVTLNKNGGIFE

-169 IVVEDTGDTI
+169 IAIEDTGDTI

-187 SIDIPVAL
+187 SISIPVAL

-211 SYDADSETLTFE
+211 SYDADNETLTFD

-231 SAVYSSVVDDD
+231 TAVYNSVADED
-242 QTLVENRTEFDE
+242 QQLIENKEIFDE
-254 QTKRQAIQ
+254 QAEKNVLQQKLSA
-262 ERLKSSGISTY
+262 SGISLY
-273 VLRPSDS
+273 EMRPSDS
-280 YNQLDLVVEGLAFTS
+280 YNQLDLIIDGLAFTS
-295 DDGLTQTFTAPYDGD
+295 DDGLVQTFTAPYDGD
-310 YIITAYG
+310 YTITAYG

-338 AEGTV
+338 AEGTI
-343 HLNAGQT
+343 HLSAGQT

-420 DYTDAEKAQNN
+420 DYTDAEKAQND
-431 AAAEVAKK
+431 AAAEVAKN

-498 GRTLTYEERVD
+498 GRVLTYDERVD

-518 RAGFGYHYTV
+518 RAGFGYHYTI

-538 HRDPVD
+538 NRDPVSL
-544 FLFDDGQARNYGS
+544 LFDDGQARNYGS

-595 SVTIDGEQVE
+595 SVTIDGKQVE

-613 GGNMKYDSTETAP
+613 GGNMKYDSTNSAP
-626 YLVNGRVIIK
+626 YLINGRVLIH
-636 MVGETPKLKSVMMP
+636 MVGTTPKMKTIMME
-650 AQSEDISAGNID
+650 AQNEDISSSHVDDADIY
-662 EKDGFGQK
+662 GQK
-670 AILSPG
+670 AYLNKG
-676 QGSAN
+676 QDVAS
-681 KTLAYTA
+681 TTIAYTA
-688 ITYYNLGDV
+688 ITYYNMGDL
-697 MTVTPKWE
+697 MTVNPVWE
-705 YNTLLNVTYKPW
+705 YSTMLSPTDRDWN
-717 DDSVAKNI
+717 DSVAKSI
-725 NNQMSVSITNTEL
+725 DSRLSVSVANTNL
-738 GIPAE
+738 GVPNP
-743 GDKYYNDAYPGWYA
+743 GDKYYNADYPGWYA

-766 APLSMYDTATVTK
+766 PVNTMYSTERLTKYYFRCKGIASYTLSSGTKTMYDKGERGELAIDYNIYINHEGVHVYSDRNIINGTPTSTVDDTIAATAGRSASTWQYPHMALTDVNNINTILIQFSSHGFNTSDSISYDASYADSLGITGSGNQYSYIFKAKSKNSVSTANWEKFLQSITYTTYDAATFTSTGVSGGVTIFWYADENLWENNMFYDSSSGHFYACINTGNSITWGEARNRALSMYNSALDCYGYLAHITSQSEQDYLYTLMDKSTQGWLGATRKVSGNEWDWYWRDGPANETSEP
-779 YFFRCHPTATVSM
+779 FFRQNAG
-792 YNGIRTMDDESE
+792 GIYGSLLWGYENWDSKTEPNN
-804 SGGLV
+804 SGGVEWCMHYYGSNRGVWNDYIDSNGAVTSFIVEWSKDGLV
-809 LDYSIAM
+809 
-816 EHQGAHVYQNRNTI
+816 G
-830 NDMNAE
+830 NDHS
-836 TVSDT
+836 VSDT
-841 VTATQNHSSSQW
+841 
-853 KYPELV
+853 
-859 VKTPK
+859 
-864 TIQTF
+864 
-869 NVLFTSPSRN
+869 
-879 AQDAILYNT
+879 
-888 DLANQLGIVVTGT
+888 
-901 NQNYIF
+901 
-907 TKSGGLT
+907 
-914 QDEWNNFLRQ
+914 
-924 VSFVTYDRAVFT
+924 
-936 ADGVQ
+936 
-941 SGVEVAW
+941 
-948 YGFEKAIFGSNQAT
+948 
-962 RHVPTLSDYP
+962 
-972 GAATHNIASGSLNI
+972 
-986 TSSGSVYRIVGSTTG
+986 
-1001 DNRIYVSPGVSATV
+1001 
-1015 ILDNVT
+1015 
-1021 MNYTAA
+1021 
-1027 GAGWGNDTSRA
+1027 
-1038 GDGAIS
+1038 
-1044 CSHANL
+1044 
-1050 TIILVGTSRIT
+1050 
-1061 AYGSYSNAI
+1061 
-1070 AKNGTDGSLMIDGAG
+1070 
-1085 TLYAVGAS
+1085 
-1093 GDHCGAIG
+1093 
-1101 ANVNCSF
+1101 
-1108 WNFTVQ
+1108 
-1114 GGTIY
+1114 
-1119 ANAGEHCPG
+1119 
-1128 IGSGC
+1128 
-1133 LNQPGEGNGGDGAGC
+1133 
-1148 GNLNFTGGTVVA
+1148 
-1160 RGNTACSGIGSG
+1160 
-1172 WGGPVNGINISNG
+1172 
-1185 AKVTAYGGSYSPGI
+1185 
-1199 GSGGRTDN
+1199 
-1207 VQGGNIGSYHYH
+1207 
-1219 VRNIVITGGDTVV
+1219 
-1232 TAFGDKSTNMPGIGC
+1232 
-1247 GKDPV
+1247 
-1252 GTVRGTLSNVV
+1252 
-1263 ATTLDGF
+1263 
-1270 QGYVRYGSSEESAA
+1270 
-1284 YSTEQP
+1284 
-1290 RTPFTGTGNIG
+1290 
-1301 SYLASQV
+1301 
-1308 NRGTPVYY
+1308 
-1316 TQVFFSID
+1316 
-1324 TSNKHVD
+1324 
-1331 DADVIGTQVSST
+1331 DVIGTQIVA
-1343 GTIKPEQFASVS
+1343 EQEQKVNNGEVS
-1355 GTVWAENDRDG
+1355 GTVWAENDYNG
-1366 VYQVGDEA
+1366 LFATDEA
-1374 VVEGVAVTLYNAD
+1374 KLQDITVQLISDNGTVVATAQTNKLGQYDFTGLAPGNYYVKFTSQSFVGYNAVPD
-1387 GSVCKTTTTNKY
+1387 GGNSIVQQASKGINDSYAQTPVFALTYNDVLEK
-1399 GAYSFDGIPEK
+1399 SF
-1410 KNYTVGF
+1410 
-1417 SNGSSNIQSYSPT
+1417 
-1430 AKIAAGENNN
+1430 
-1440 HVNNDWKSDVFT
+1440 
-1452 AIYQKNTS
+1452 
-1460 QTINCGVYVP
+1460 GVYVP
-1470 STVSGFAWDDVN
+1470 STVSGFAWDDAN
-1482 QNGICDNSESKIANV
+1482 QNGIYDNREAKIANV

-1510 DVYGNPIT
+1510 DVYGNPIA
-1518 AVLTDAD
+1518 AVLTDAN

-1541 TLTSSDTVDI
+1541 TLTSSNTVDI
-1551 SNARVSPIPTSGDE
+1551 SNARVSPIPASGDV
-1565 KRTNKAERSIDVLE
+1565 KLTNKAEKSIGMLE

-1595 LNAATIG
+1595 LTSATIG
-1602 EVYINSMTG
+1602 EIYINSMSG

-1655 INIEEPVLNGVKV
+1655 IDIEEPVLSGVKV

-1696 GTYKVEYEETD
+1696 GTYKVEYEEID
-1707 KTAADKK
+1707 RTAADKK

-1721 YFGFL
+1721 YFGFT

-1736 TQMGNDATAVMQ
+1736 TQMGNDSTAVMQ

-1767 VSLSNE
+1767 VNLSNE

-1783 AMYIPSKVY
+1783 ALYIPSKVY

-1799 NYNGIRETNETENV
+1799 NYNGIREANETQNV
-1813 KTHIYLRR
+1813 ETHIYLRR
-1821 TTKSQFADADEQGTN
+1821 TTKSKFADADEQGTN

-1850 ELVGNG
+1850 ELIGNG
-1856 DLNTAADGY
+1856 DLNTATDGY
-1865 YEYDYLEPGIYYVVF
+1865 YEYNCLEPGIYYVVF

-1885 YYGQT
+1885 CYGQT

-1896 DDTLDSETQ
+1896 DDTLDSEAQ

-1974 EKADDSGKS
+1974 SKAENFGKSVFPDDRHQGAPQIYEGAEDSGKS
-1983 VFPNGPYTTVPVKP
+1983 VFSDDSNELYTTA
-1997 GDTSIKTEH
+1997 SIETFAQAEH
-2006 LTTDKNGLISFT
+2006 LITDKDGLIHFT

-2027 TETETLPGYVRDTKT
+2027 TETKTLPGYVRDTKT
-2042 HVVKVMPETAVENN
+2042 HVIKVMPETTVENN
-2056 NLIWK
+2056 NLVWK

-2071 TNNLYTLKN
+2071 TDNLYTLKN

-2101 IRKNA
+2101 IRQNA

-2139 YLTYTFRSIPAY
+2139 YLSYTFRSIPAY

-2160 VVENPM
+2160 VIENPM

-2171 IVSNTTGS
+2171 TVGATTGS
-2179 VDNGYAI
+2179 ADKGYAI

-2193 PQFDDFTVVKVW
+2193 PQFDDFTVTKVW
-2205 DDGNNVDGIRPD
+2205 DDSNNIDGMRPD
-2217 SVTIHMNGSDG
+2217 SVTIHLNGSDG
-2228 SSTEAT
+2228 SSTETT
-2234 LSNTKDWKYTFKHI
+2234 LSNAKDWKYTFKHM
-2248 PLFDANGNEITY
+2248 PLFDANGNKITY

-2282 ITNSHVQETLSIPV
+2282 ITNSHVQETFSIPV

-2316 ILMGSDGNV
+2316 TLMGSDGNV

-2356 LSEETVDSY
+2356 LNEEAVNGY

-2383 IPAVTNVVINKYWED
+2383 ISAVTNVVVNKYWED

-2406 PDSVSVTLS
+2406 PDSVAVTLS

-2429 GGFSE
+2429 TGFSK

-2443 NNGTKIAY
+2443 NNGTKITY

-2456 AVAGYIGKT
+2456 AVNGYTGKIT
-2465 ATDDTGYVLSITNT
+2465 TDDTGYILSITNT
-2479 HTPETIS
+2479 HAPETIR
-2486 KTITKTWDDNDNQD
+2486 KTVTKTWDDGNDRD
-2500 GIRPTNVKV
+2500 GIRPTNVKI
-2509 ELYGTDGTLRT
+2509 ELYGTDGTRRT
-2520 QYLTKDNNWSY
+2520 QYLTKDNHWSY

-2537 KYQNEGTIILYTA
+2537 KYQNEGTIILYTI
-2550 KEEAVEGYTQK
+2550 KEEAVDGYTQK
-2561 SVTTAT
+2561 SVTTTA
-2567 GFNFTNT
+2567 GFDLTNT
-2574 HEPQTVT
+2574 HEIQTADYEVK
-2581 YGATKVWLDDDN
+2581 KVWIDDN
-2593 RDGVRPNS
+2593 DRDGARPTS
-2601 ITLVLNGSDG
+2601 ITLTLTGSDG
-2611 SKYTKQMTAAS
+2611 SKYTKLMTAAD
-2622 NWSDV
+2622 NWNAV
-2627 TFERIPMFNN
+2627 TFGRVPMFNG
-2637 GKYITYTLSENDVPS
+2637 GKYITYTLTENEVPS
-2652 YVNSVAVSE
+2652 YINSIEVSE
-2661 DGKFFT
+2661 DGKHFT
-2667 VTNTHTP
+2667 VTNTHAP
-2674 DHAIIKITEVWHDE
+2674 DHTVINITEVWHDK
-2688 NDQDGIRPKKVTTII
+2688 NDQDGIRPRKMIAVV

-2807 TATLNEENGWTATFE
+2807 TATLNEDNGWTATFE

-2830 NIVTYN
+2830 NIVAYN
-2836 VKESDVEGYEA
+2836 VKESDTAGYEA
-2847 SIVKTEDGFQLI
+2847 SVVKTEDGFQLI
-2859 NEHDSETTLRTATL
+2859 NEHDSETTMRTVTL
-2873 VWRDENNQ
+2873 VWRDEDNR
-2881 DGIRPDTVTY
+2881 DGVRPDAVTY

-2899 EVEKT
+2899 EQEKT
-2904 VSKDDS
+2904 VNKDDA
-2910 WADVMF
+2910 WNDVVF
-2916 EDLPVYQNGQK
+2916 EDLPVYQNGQRIS
-2927 VTYTLTE
+2927 YTLTE
-2934 STVDGYTTDIRDNGH
+2934 SAIDGYANDIRSSGN

-2954 NTHIPAVVNVDVTK
+2954 NTHIPETVNVDVTK
-2968 VWTDGEN
+2968 IWTDGEN
-2975 QDGNRPNSISV
+2975 QDGNRPDSISV
-2986 ILTGNDGNRYT
+2986 ILTGSDGKRYT
-2997 ATITAANNWKY
+2997 TTITAANNWKH
-3008 TFSKL
+3008 TFLKL

-3018 EGTQIEYTLAED
+3018 EGTQIEYTLTED
-3030 AASGYSNVIEKK
+3030 TMSGYSDVVEKRS
-3042 DNYTFV
+3042 DYVFV

-3056 TVDIPVV
+3056 TVDVTIV
-3063 KKWNDDNDRDGA
+3063 KKWDDDNDRDGM
-3075 RPESFNIVLNGSD
+3075 RPESVDIVLNGSD

-3097 AENGYTYV
+3097 TENGYTCV
-3105 FQSVPKFHNSGTL
+3105 FQSVPKYHDGGTL
-3118 ISYTVAEEKVTGY
+3118 INYTIAEEKIPGY
-3131 TTEVAKDSSGYK
+3131 TTTIAKDASGYK
-3143 FTLTNTKSIET
+3143 FTLTNAKAIDI

-3163 EDSNNQD
+3163 DDNNNQD
-3170 GLRPSAITVILT
+3170 GLRPTAITVILT
-3182 GDDGSRYL
+3182 GDDGSRRV
-3190 KSVSAAEN
+3190 KSVSAAED
-3198 WTTTF
+3198 WTTMF

-3216 QYTVSEAF
+3216 QYAVSEAF
-3224 VSGYTDEVTQNG
+3224 VSGYTEAITQNG
-3236 NNYTITNTHMPATT
+3236 DNYTITNTHTPASS
-3250 ELFVTKT
+3250 EFFVTKI

-3280 GRSYAK
+3280 GRSYTE
-3286 KLNADNQW
+3286 KLNANNQW
-3294 SVMFSNLPKYANG
+3294 SVMFSNLPKYADG
-3307 KTIDYT
+3307 KMIEYS
-3313 LTEEAVPGYTSS
+3313 LTEESVPGYASS
-3325 ITRNG
+3325 VTRNG
-3330 KSFTLINTHVDET
+3330 KSFVLINTHVDET

-3348 TKAWNDENNQD
+3348 TKAWNDGNNQD
-3359 GLRPKSITA
+3359 GLRPKTITA

-3383 ESQNWTT
+3383 EGQNWATN
-3390 SLNNLPKYKN
+3390 LNNLPKYKN
-3400 STEVQYTVKEN
+3400 GTEIQYTVKEN
-3411 AISGYETEI
+3411 AIPGYETEI
-3420 KQTGDSYTITN
+3420 KQTGDSYAITN
-3431 THAPAVVTVSVVKI
+3431 SHTPAVVTVSAVKV
-3445 WDDENN
+3445 WDDANN

-3469 STHNAAITKN
+3469 SVRNAAITKT
-3479 DGWTYQFKDLPQYKN
+3479 DGWTYQFKNLPKYNN
-3494 GVKIDYTLQEAD
+3494 GTKIDYTLQEAN

-3519 GYSFTITNNY
+3519 EYSFTITNNY
-3529 VPAAVNV
+3529 VPAVVNV
-3536 PVTTIWNDDN
+3536 PITTVWDDDD

-3556 VITLQGSN
+3556 AITLHGSN
-3564 GKVYQHIVTD
+3564 GKVYQRIVTG
-3574 KDSFATVFEDV
+3574 KDDFATVFEDV
-3585 PKFFDEGKE
+3585 PKFFDEGRE

-3599 TQNEVDGYTTDVTN
+3599 TQNEMNGYTANIAN

-3619 QITNTHEPEKLAK
+3619 QITNTHEPERLAK

-3664 EKNLSAANNW
+3664 EKSLSTANNW
-3674 TETFEG
+3674 TEAFDG

-3693 TIDEEAVGGYEK
+3693 TIDEEMVGGYEK

-3733 NDANNQDG
+3733 NDAKNQDG
-3741 YRPDT
+3741 YRPDAA
-3746 TTIHMSGTDGTQD
+3746 TIHMSGTDGTQD
-3759 TKDFT
+3759 AKDFT

-3778 RFKDGTKIKYTVTED
+3778 HYKNGNEIKYTVTED
-3793 EIPQYTTSIV
+3793 EIPQYTTSIAV
-3803 ANGNVVTVT
+3803 NGNVVTVT

-3825 VIWED
+3825 VVWED
-3830 NDDQDGIRPDAVNIK
+3830 NNDQDGLRPDTVSVK

-3850 KLVDSS
+3850 KFIDSS

-3879 ISYTAEENEIPGYT
+3879 ITYTAEENEIPGYT
-3893 TTIEKTDTGYVFT
+3893 TSIEKTDTGYVFT

-3921 WDDSENQDGLRPDTI
+3921 WKDAENQDGLRSDAI
-3936 HIKLVSNGIAKD
+3936 HIRLISNDIEKD
-3948 AYLDADSNWHL
+3948 AYLDAESDWHL
-3959 EFEGL
+3959 DFEGL

-3988 TVTTEDGYAF
+3988 TVTTEDGYIF
-3998 TIKNDHVPAVI
+3998 TIENDHVPAVI

-4021 NRDGL
+4021 DRDGL
-4026 RPSSHTVILTDGIN
+4026 RPDSHTVVLVDGTN
-4040 TIEEIVLDKDNGYGT
+4040 AIEEVVLDKNNGYGV
-4055 VLKDMPKY
+4055 VLKNMPKY
-4063 KNGVEIDYQIK
+4063 KNGGEINYQIK

-4085 IKGDSVK
+4085 IKSDSVK
-4092 DFKVTNTHVPEMVTV
+4092 DFNITNTHVPEMVTV

-4124 EEIALTLTGSDGN
+4124 EKVTLALTGSDGN
-4137 VYEKTVNK
+4137 VYEKTVTK
-4145 ETWTAVFSDLPKN
+4145 DTWTTAFSDLPKN

-4167 LTQEGIK
+4167 LTQEGIN
-4174 GYSTTITN
+4174 GYKTTITDN
-4182 NQTDTITVINKHEP
+4182 ETGTIAVINTHEP

-4209 NNKDSIRPDKVTVK
+4209 NNKDNIRPDKVTVK
-4223 LTDGTTVVSTKEVKN
+4223 LANGTTAVSTKEIKN

-4243 IFEDIPVFNGSDKVS
+4243 IFEDISVFNGSDKVS
-4258 YTITQDAVN
+4258 YTVTQDAVN
-4267 GYTTEIKASDDG
+4267 GYTTEVKVSDDG
-4279 NTIEI
+4279 NTVKI
-4284 INTHISVV
+4284 INTHVPV
-4292 PPKEEPKKKEPAT
+4292 APPKEEPKQEETATPAA

-4310 EVKVEQPAPTVTLI
+4310 EIKTEPT
-4324 QTTNKPTGISFF
+4324 TTVIETPNKQTGISFMDG
-4336 ESLFAK
+4336 LFG

>member
-11 VASAIIAGVMAL
+11 VASAVIAGVMAL

-70 APSSGTSQADEN
+70 APSSGASQADEN
-82 SEETETNSDIT
+82 SGETETNSDIT
-93 DEVSNEH
+93 DEVANEH

-152 TANEDPIAAYL
+152 TANEDPIATYL

-169 IVVEDTGDTI
+169 IAIEDTGDTI

-187 SIDIPVAL
+187 SISIPVAL
-195 SSDESLY
+195 SGDDSLY

-211 SYDADSETLTFE
+211 SYDADNETLTFD

-231 SAVYSSVVDDD
+231 TAVYNSVADED
-242 QTLVENRTEFDE
+242 QQLIENKEIFDE
-254 QTKRQAIQ
+254 QAEKNVLQQKLSA
-262 ERLKSSGISTY
+262 SGISLY
-273 VLRPSDS
+273 EMRPSDS
-280 YNQLDLVVEGLAFTS
+280 YNQLDLIIDGLAFTS
-295 DDGLTQTFTAPYDGD
+295 DDGLVQTFTAPYDGD
-310 YIITAYG
+310 YTITAYG

-338 AEGTV
+338 AEGTI
-343 HLNAGQT
+343 HLSAGQT

-420 DYTDAEKAQNN
+420 DYTDAEKAQND
-431 AAAEVAKK
+431 AAAEVAKN

-498 GRTLTYEERVD
+498 GRVLTYDERVD

-518 RAGFGYHYTV
+518 RAGFGYHYTI

-538 HRDPVD
+538 NRDPVSL
-544 FLFDDGQARNYGS
+544 LFDDGQARNYGS

-595 SVTIDGEQVE
+595 SVTIDGKQVE

-613 GGNMKYDSTETAP
+613 GGNMKYDSTNSAP
-626 YLVNGRVIIK
+626 YLINGRVLIH
-636 MVGETPKLKSVMMP
+636 MVGTTPKMKTIMME
-650 AQSEDISAGNID
+650 AQNEDISSSHVDDAD
-662 EKDGFGQK
+662 VYGQK
-670 AILSPG
+670 AYLNKG
-676 QGSAN
+676 QDVAS
-681 KTLAYTA
+681 TTIAYTA
-688 ITYYNLGDV
+688 ITYYNMGDL
-697 MTVTPKWE
+697 MTVNPVWE
-705 YNTLLNVTYKPW
+705 YSTMLSPTDRDWN
-717 DDSVAKNI
+717 DSVAKSI
-725 NNQMSVSITNTEL
+725 DSRLSVSVANTNL
-738 GIPAE
+738 GVPNP
-743 GDKYYNDAYPGWYA
+743 GDKYYNADYPGWYA

-766 APLSMYDTATVTK
+766 PVNTMYSTERLTKYYFRCKGIASYTLSSGTKTMYDKGERGELAIDYNIYINHEGVHVYSDRNIINGTPTSTVDDTIAATAGRSASTWQYPHMALTDVNNINTILIQFSSHGFNTSDSISYDASYADSLGITGSGNQYSYIFKAKSKNSVSTANWEKFLQSITYTTYDAATFTSTGVSGGVTIFWYADENLWENNMFYDSSSGHFYACINTGNSITWGEARNRALSMYNSALDCYGYLAHITSQSEQDYLYTLMDKSTQGWLGATRKVSGNEWDWYWRDGPANETSEP
-779 YFFRCHPTATVSM
+779 FFRQNADGTYGTLLWGYENWDSKTEP
-792 YNGIRTMDDESE
+792 NN
-804 SGGLV
+804 SGGVEWCMHYYGSNRGVWNDYIDSNGAVTSFIVEWSKDGLV
-809 LDYSIAM
+809 
-816 EHQGAHVYQNRNTI
+816 G
-830 NDMNAE
+830 NDHS
-836 TVSDT
+836 VSDT
-841 VTATQNHSSSQW
+841 
-853 KYPELV
+853 
-859 VKTPK
+859 
-864 TIQTF
+864 
-869 NVLFTSPSRN
+869 
-879 AQDAILYNT
+879 
-888 DLANQLGIVVTGT
+888 
-901 NQNYIF
+901 
-907 TKSGGLT
+907 
-914 QDEWNNFLRQ
+914 
-924 VSFVTYDRAVFT
+924 
-936 ADGVQ
+936 
-941 SGVEVAW
+941 
-948 YGFEKAIFGSNQAT
+948 
-962 RHVPTLSDYP
+962 
-972 GAATHNIASGSLNI
+972 
-986 TSSGSVYRIVGSTTG
+986 
-1001 DNRIYVSPGVSATV
+1001 
-1015 ILDNVT
+1015 
-1021 MNYTAA
+1021 
-1027 GAGWGNDTSRA
+1027 
-1038 GDGAIS
+1038 
-1044 CSHANL
+1044 
-1050 TIILVGTSRIT
+1050 
-1061 AYGSYSNAI
+1061 
-1070 AKNGTDGSLMIDGAG
+1070 
-1085 TLYAVGAS
+1085 
-1093 GDHCGAIG
+1093 
-1101 ANVNCSF
+1101 
-1108 WNFTVQ
+1108 
-1114 GGTIY
+1114 
-1119 ANAGEHCPG
+1119 
-1128 IGSGC
+1128 
-1133 LNQPGEGNGGDGAGC
+1133 
-1148 GNLNFTGGTVVA
+1148 
-1160 RGNTACSGIGSG
+1160 
-1172 WGGPVNGINISNG
+1172 
-1185 AKVTAYGGSYSPGI
+1185 
-1199 GSGGRTDN
+1199 
-1207 VQGGNIGSYHYH
+1207 
-1219 VRNIVITGGDTVV
+1219 
-1232 TAFGDKSTNMPGIGC
+1232 
-1247 GKDPV
+1247 
-1252 GTVRGTLSNVV
+1252 
-1263 ATTLDGF
+1263 
-1270 QGYVRYGSSEESAA
+1270 
-1284 YSTEQP
+1284 
-1290 RTPFTGTGNIG
+1290 
-1301 SYLASQV
+1301 
-1308 NRGTPVYY
+1308 
-1316 TQVFFSID
+1316 
-1324 TSNKHVD
+1324 
-1331 DADVIGTQVSST
+1331 DVIGTQIVA
-1343 GTIKPEQFASVS
+1343 EQEQKVNNGEVS
-1355 GTVWAENDRDG
+1355 GTVWAENDYNG
-1366 VYQVGDEA
+1366 LFATDEA
-1374 VVEGVAVTLYNAD
+1374 KLQDITVQLISDNGTVVATAQTNKLGQYDFTGLAPGNYYVKFTSQSFVGYNAVPD
-1387 GSVCKTTTTNKY
+1387 GGNSIVQQASKGINDSYAQTPVFALTYNDVLEK
-1399 GAYSFDGIPEK
+1399 SF
-1410 KNYTVGF
+1410 
-1417 SNGSSNIQSYSPT
+1417 
-1430 AKIAAGENNN
+1430 
-1440 HVNNDWKSDVFT
+1440 
-1452 AIYQKNTS
+1452 
-1460 QTINCGVYVP
+1460 GVYVP
-1470 STVSGFAWDDVN
+1470 STVSGFAWDDAN
-1482 QNGICDNSESKIANV
+1482 QNGIYDNREAKIANV

-1510 DVYGNPIT
+1510 DVYGNPIA
-1518 AVLTDAD
+1518 AVLTDAN

-1541 TLTSSDTVDI
+1541 TLTSSNTVDI
-1551 SNARVSPIPTSGDE
+1551 SNARVSPIPASGDV
-1565 KRTNKAERSIDVLE
+1565 KLTNKAEKSIGMLE

-1595 LNAATIG
+1595 LTSATIG
-1602 EVYINSMTG
+1602 EIYINSMSG

-1707 KTAADKK
+1707 RTAADKK
-1714 VLPEEYD
+1714 VLPKEYD
-1721 YFGFL
+1721 YFGFT

-1736 TQMGNDATAVMQ
+1736 TQMGNDSTAVMQ

-1767 VSLSNE
+1767 VNLSNE

-1783 AMYIPSKVY
+1783 ALYIPSKVY

-1799 NYNGIRETNETENV
+1799 NYNGIREANETQNV
-1813 KTHIYLRR
+1813 ETHIYLRR
-1821 TTKSQFADADEQGTN
+1821 TTKSKFADADEQGTN

-1850 ELVGNG
+1850 ELIGNG
-1856 DLNTAADGY
+1856 DLNTATDGY
-1865 YEYDYLEPGIYYVVF
+1865 YEYNCLEPGIYYVVF

-1885 YYGQT
+1885 CYGQT

-1896 DDTLDSETQ
+1896 DDTLDSEAQ

-1974 EKADDSGKS
+1974 SKAENFGKSVFPDDRHQGAPQIYEGAEDSGKS
-1983 VFPNGPYTTVPVKP
+1983 VFSDDSNELYTTA
-1997 GDTSIKTEH
+1997 SIETFAQAEH
-2006 LTTDKNGLISFT
+2006 LITDKDGLIHFT

-2027 TETETLPGYVRDTKT
+2027 TETKTLPGYVRDTKT
-2042 HVVKVMPETAVENN
+2042 HVIKVMPETTVENN
-2056 NLIWK
+2056 NLVWK

-2071 TNNLYTLKN
+2071 TDNLYTLKN

-2101 IRKNA
+2101 IRQNA

-2160 VVENPM
+2160 VIENPM
-2166 DGYTA
+2166 DGYIAT
-2171 IVSNTTGS
+2171 VSATTGS
-2179 VDNGYAI
+2179 ADKGYAI

-2205 DDGNNVDGIRPD
+2205 DDSNNIDGMRPD

-2234 LSNTKDWKYTFKHI
+2234 LSNVKDWKYTFKHM

-2282 ITNSHVQETLSIPV
+2282 ITNSHVQETFSIPV

-2316 ILMGSDGNV
+2316 TLMGSDGNV

-2356 LSEETVDSY
+2356 LNEEAVNGY

-2383 IPAVTNVVINKYWED
+2383 ISAVTNVVVNKYWED

-2406 PDSVSVTLS
+2406 PDSVAVTLS

-2429 GGFSE
+2429 TGFSK

-2443 NNGTKIAY
+2443 NNGTKITY

-2456 AVAGYIGKT
+2456 AVNGYTGKIT
-2465 ATDDTGYVLSITNT
+2465 TDDTGYILSITNM
-2479 HTPETIS
+2479 HAPETIR
-2486 KTITKTWDDNDNQD
+2486 KTVTKTWDDGNDRD
-2500 GIRPTNVKV
+2500 GIRPTNVKI
-2509 ELYGTDGTLRT
+2509 ELYGTDGTRRT
-2520 QYLTKDNNWSY
+2520 QYLTKDNHWSY

-2537 KYQNEGTIILYTA
+2537 KYQNEGTIILYTI
-2550 KEEAVEGYTQK
+2550 KEEAVDGYTQK
-2561 SVTTAT
+2561 SVTTTA
-2567 GFNFTNT
+2567 GFDLTNT
-2574 HEPQTVT
+2574 HEIQTADYEVK
-2581 YGATKVWLDDDN
+2581 KVWIDDN
-2593 RDGVRPNS
+2593 DRDGARPTS
-2601 ITLVLNGSDG
+2601 ITLTLTGSDG
-2611 SKYTKQMTAAS
+2611 SKYTKLMTAAD
-2622 NWSDV
+2622 NWNAV
-2627 TFERIPMFNN
+2627 TFERVPMFNG
-2637 GKYITYTLSENDVPS
+2637 GKYITYTLTENEVPS
-2652 YVNSVAVSE
+2652 YINSIEVSE
-2661 DGKFFT
+2661 DGKHFT
-2667 VTNTHTP
+2667 VTNTHAP
-2674 DHAIIKITEVWHDE
+2674 DHTVINITEVWHDE
-2688 NDQDGIRPKKVTTII
+2688 NDQDGIRPRKMIAIV

-2728 VKYWKNGQLV
+2728 MKYWKNGQLV

-2830 NIVTYN
+2830 NIITYN

-2975 QDGNRPNSISV
+2975 QDGNRPDSISV

-3075 RPESFNIVLNGSD
+3075 RPESVNIVLNGSD

-3118 ISYTVAEEKVTGY
+3118 ISYTIAEEKVTGY

-3286 KLNADNQW
+3286 KLNTDNQW

-3411 AISGYETEI
+3411 VISGYETEI

-3599 TQNEVDGYTTDVTN
+3599 TQNEVDGYTTNVAN

-3719 HAPEKLDLIVNVVW
+3719 HAPEKLDLVVNVVW

-3741 YRPDT
+3741 YRPDMA
-3746 TTIHMSGTDGTQD
+3746 TIHMSGTDGTQD

-3793 EIPQYTTSIV
+3793 EISQYTTSIV

-3866 SFTKL
+3866 SFTNL

-3921 WDDSENQDGLRPDTI
+3921 WEDGENQDGLRPDSIDVILTGSDGNTYNATI
-3936 HIKLVSNGIAKD
+3936 SEKD
-3948 AYLDADSNWHL
+3948 NWTYI
-3959 EFEGL
+3959 FANL
-3964 PKYRDHG
+3964 PKCFNDG
-3971 ILNEYSV
+3971 TLVEYSL
-3978 QEVDVDGYTS
+3978 QEVETDGYAGTVTKGTDGYT
-3988 TVTTEDGYAF
+3988 F
-3998 TIKNDHVPAVI
+3998 TIKNDHTPAVV
-4009 DIPITEEWIDDN
+4009 DIPVTKVWNDDED
-4021 NRDGL
+4021 RDGL
-4026 RPSSHTVILTDGIN
+4026 RPNSI
-4040 TIEEIVLDKDNGYGT
+4040 
-4055 VLKDMPKY
+4055 
-4063 KNGVEIDYQIK
+4063 
-4074 DFKVDGYTTNI
+4074 
-4085 IKGDSVK
+4085 
-4092 DFKVTNTHVPEMVTV
+4092 HV
-4107 TVTEGWHDQ
+4107 
-4116 SDYDKIRP
+4116 
-4124 EEIALTLTGSDGN
+4124 TLTGSDGST
-4137 VYEKTVNK
+4137 YKKDLEKD
-4145 ETWTAVFSDLPKN
+4145 S
-4158 SKGEQIIYT
+4158 
-4167 LTQEGIK
+4167 
-4174 GYSTTITN
+4174 GYSTIFTSLPKYHNGELISYSLAETPVEGYETDIQAAESGYGFTITN
-4182 NQTDTITVINKHEP
+4182 THE
-4196 VKTITVTVTWNDE
+4196 VSKKTIKVSKVWDDAENQDGIRPDSVTVTLTGSNNSKYTAKLNKENNWTYTFEGLFCKADGATIKYEVSEKDVAGYTPSIKETEGGFIITNAHKPETVTINIVKNWNDSQ
-4209 NNKDSIRPDKVTVK
+4209 NADNIRPDAISIT
-4223 LTDGTTVVSTKEVKN
+4223 LT
-4238 DSWKH
+4238 
-4243 IFEDIPVFNGSDKVS
+4243 GSDNSSRSITLNKAGDYKTAVDS
-4258 YTITQDAVN
+4258 LPKFHEGKQITYTVTETPVD
-4267 GYTTEIKASDDG
+4267 GYTSSVQASADGYSFVVINTHTPEVHQEKKETPTTPKFEIKAEPST
-4279 NTIEI
+4279 TI
-4284 INTHISVV
+4284 
-4292 PPKEEPKKKEPAT
+4292 
-4305 PAPVV
+4305 
-4310 EVKVEQPAPTVTLI
+4310 I
-4324 QTTNKPTGISFF
+4324 QTTNKPTGVSFF
-4336 ESLFAK
+4336 DSLLG

>member
-11 VASAIIAGVMAL
+11 VASAVIAGVMAL

-70 APSSGTSQADEN
+70 APSSGPSQADEN
-82 SEETETNSDIT
+82 SEETNSDIT
-93 DEVSNEH
+93 DEVANEH

-109 QTVEEDAPKQ
+109 QTVEEDAPQQ
-119 DESTSETTDTAPSRT
+119 DESTSEATDAAPSRT
-134 VTVTLNKNGGEFE
+134 VTVTLNKNGGIFE

-152 TANEDPIAAYL
+152 TANEDPIATYL

-169 IVVEDTGDTI
+169 IAIEDTGDTI

-187 SIDIPVAL
+187 SISIPVAL
-195 SSDESLY
+195 SGDDSLY

-211 SYDADSETLTFE
+211 SYDADNETLTFD

-231 SAVYSSVVDDD
+231 TAVYNSVADED
-242 QTLVENRTEFDE
+242 QQLIENKEIFDE
-254 QTKRQAIQ
+254 QAEKNVLQQKLSA
-262 ERLKSSGISTY
+262 SGISLY
-273 VLRPSDS
+273 EMRPSDS
-280 YNQLDLVVEGLAFTS
+280 YNQLDLIIDGLAFTS
-295 DDGLTQTFTAPYDGD
+295 DDGLVQTFTAPYDGD
-310 YIITAYG
+310 YTITAYG

-338 AEGTV
+338 AEGTI
-343 HLNAGQT
+343 HLSAGQT

-420 DYTDAEKAQNN
+420 DYTDAEKAQND
-431 AAAEVAKK
+431 AAVEVAKK

-450 MGESGGSAGGGG
+450 MGESGGTAGGGG

-498 GRTLTYEERVD
+498 GRVLTYDERVD

-518 RAGFGYHYTV
+518 RAGFGYHYTI

-538 HRDPVD
+538 NRDPISL
-544 FLFDDGQARNYGS
+544 LFDDGQARNYGS

-595 SVTIDGEQVE
+595 SVTIDGKQVE

-613 GGNMKYDSTETAP
+613 GGNMKYDSTNSAP
-626 YLVNGRVIIK
+626 YLINGRVLIH
-636 MVGETPKLKSVMMP
+636 MVGTTPKMKTIMME
-650 AQSEDISAGNID
+650 AQNEDISSSHVDDAD
-662 EKDGFGQK
+662 VYGQK
-670 AILSPG
+670 AYLNKG
-676 QGSAN
+676 QDVAS
-681 KTLAYTA
+681 TTIAYTA
-688 ITYYNLGDV
+688 ITYYNMGDL
-697 MTVTPKWE
+697 MTVNPVWE
-705 YNTLLNVTYKPW
+705 YSTMLSPTDRDWN
-717 DDSVAKNI
+717 DSVAKSI
-725 NNQMSVSITNTEL
+725 DSRLSVSVENTNL
-738 GIPAE
+738 GVPNP
-743 GDKYYNDAYPGWYA
+743 GDKYYNADYPGWYA

-766 APLSMYDTATVTK
+766 PVNTMYSTERLTKYYFRCKGIASYTLSSGTKTMYDKGERGELAIDYNIYINHEGVHVYSDRNIINGTPTSTVDDTIAATAGRSASTWQYPHMALTDVNNINTILIQFSSHGFNTSDSISYDASYADSLGITGSGNQYSYIFKAKSKNSVSTANWEKFLQSITYTTYDAATFTSTGVSGGVTIFWYADENLWENNMFYDSSSGHFYACINTGNSITWGEARNRALSMYNSALDCYGYLAHITSQSEQDYLYTLMDKSTQGWLGATRKVSGNEWDWYWRDGPANETSEP
-779 YFFRCHPTATVSM
+779 FFRQNADGTYGTLLWGYENWDSKTEP
-792 YNGIRTMDDESE
+792 NN
-804 SGGLV
+804 SGGVEWCMHYYGSNRGVWNDYIDSNGAVTSFIVEWSKDGLV
-809 LDYSIAM
+809 
-816 EHQGAHVYQNRNTI
+816 G
-830 NDMNAE
+830 NDHS
-836 TVSDT
+836 VSDT
-841 VTATQNHSSSQW
+841 
-853 KYPELV
+853 
-859 VKTPK
+859 
-864 TIQTF
+864 
-869 NVLFTSPSRN
+869 
-879 AQDAILYNT
+879 
-888 DLANQLGIVVTGT
+888 
-901 NQNYIF
+901 
-907 TKSGGLT
+907 
-914 QDEWNNFLRQ
+914 
-924 VSFVTYDRAVFT
+924 
-936 ADGVQ
+936 
-941 SGVEVAW
+941 
-948 YGFEKAIFGSNQAT
+948 
-962 RHVPTLSDYP
+962 
-972 GAATHNIASGSLNI
+972 
-986 TSSGSVYRIVGSTTG
+986 
-1001 DNRIYVSPGVSATV
+1001 
-1015 ILDNVT
+1015 
-1021 MNYTAA
+1021 
-1027 GAGWGNDTSRA
+1027 
-1038 GDGAIS
+1038 
-1044 CSHANL
+1044 
-1050 TIILVGTSRIT
+1050 
-1061 AYGSYSNAI
+1061 
-1070 AKNGTDGSLMIDGAG
+1070 
-1085 TLYAVGAS
+1085 
-1093 GDHCGAIG
+1093 
-1101 ANVNCSF
+1101 
-1108 WNFTVQ
+1108 
-1114 GGTIY
+1114 
-1119 ANAGEHCPG
+1119 
-1128 IGSGC
+1128 
-1133 LNQPGEGNGGDGAGC
+1133 
-1148 GNLNFTGGTVVA
+1148 
-1160 RGNTACSGIGSG
+1160 
-1172 WGGPVNGINISNG
+1172 
-1185 AKVTAYGGSYSPGI
+1185 
-1199 GSGGRTDN
+1199 
-1207 VQGGNIGSYHYH
+1207 
-1219 VRNIVITGGDTVV
+1219 
-1232 TAFGDKSTNMPGIGC
+1232 
-1247 GKDPV
+1247 
-1252 GTVRGTLSNVV
+1252 
-1263 ATTLDGF
+1263 
-1270 QGYVRYGSSEESAA
+1270 
-1284 YSTEQP
+1284 
-1290 RTPFTGTGNIG
+1290 
-1301 SYLASQV
+1301 
-1308 NRGTPVYY
+1308 
-1316 TQVFFSID
+1316 
-1324 TSNKHVD
+1324 
-1331 DADVIGTQVSST
+1331 DVIGTQIVA
-1343 GTIKPEQFASVS
+1343 EQEQKVNNGEVS
-1355 GTVWAENDRDG
+1355 GTVWAENDYNG
-1366 VYQVGDEA
+1366 LFATDEA
-1374 VVEGVAVTLYNAD
+1374 KLQDITVQLISDDGTVVATAQTNKLGQYDFTGLAPGNYYVKFTSQSFVGYNAVPD
-1387 GSVCKTTTTNKY
+1387 GGNSIVQQASKGINDSYAQTPVFALTYNDVLEK
-1399 GAYSFDGIPEK
+1399 SF
-1410 KNYTVGF
+1410 
-1417 SNGSSNIQSYSPT
+1417 
-1430 AKIAAGENNN
+1430 
-1440 HVNNDWKSDVFT
+1440 
-1452 AIYQKNTS
+1452 
-1460 QTINCGVYVP
+1460 GVYVP
-1470 STVSGFAWDDVN
+1470 STVSGFAWDDAN
-1482 QNGICDNSESKIANV
+1482 QNGIYDNREAKIANV

-1510 DVYGNPIT
+1510 DVYGNPIA
-1518 AVLTDAD
+1518 AVLTDAN

-1541 TLTSSDTVDI
+1541 TLTSSNTVDI
-1551 SNARVSPIPTSGDE
+1551 SNARVSPIPASGDV
-1565 KRTNKAERSIDVLE
+1565 KLTNKAEKSIGMLE

-1595 LNAATIG
+1595 LTSATIG
-1602 EVYINSMTG
+1602 EIYINSMSG

-1625 LSANNSI
+1625 LSTNNSI

-1655 INIEEPVLNGVKV
+1655 IDIEEPVLNGVKV

-1696 GTYKVEYEETD
+1696 DTYKVEYEETD
-1707 KTAADKK
+1707 RTAADKK
-1714 VLPEEYD
+1714 VLPKEYD
-1721 YFGFL
+1721 YFGFT

-1736 TQMGNDATAVMQ
+1736 TQMGNDSTAVMQ

-1767 VSLSNE
+1767 VNLSNE

-1783 AMYIPSKVY
+1783 ALYIPSKVY

-1799 NYNGIRETNETENV
+1799 NYNGIREANETQNV
-1813 KTHIYLRR
+1813 ETHIYLRR
-1821 TTKSQFADADEQGTN
+1821 TTKSKFADADEQGTN

-1850 ELVGNG
+1850 ELIGNG
-1856 DLNTAADGY
+1856 DLNTATDGY
-1865 YEYDYLEPGIYYVVF
+1865 YEYNCLEPGIYYVVF

-1885 YYGQT
+1885 CYGQT

-1896 DDTLDSETQ
+1896 DDTLDSEVQ

-1974 EKADDSGKS
+1974 SKAENFGKSVFPDDRHQGAPQIYEGAEDSGKS
-1983 VFPNGPYTTVPVKP
+1983 VFSDDSNELYTTA
-1997 GDTSIKTEH
+1997 SIETFAQAEH
-2006 LTTDKNGLISFT
+2006 LITDKDGLIHFT

-2027 TETETLPGYVRDTKT
+2027 TETKTLPGYVRDTKT
-2042 HVVKVMPETAVENN
+2042 HVIKVMPETTVENN
-2056 NLIWK
+2056 NLVWK

-2071 TNNLYTLKN
+2071 TDNLYTLKN

-2101 IRKNA
+2101 IRQNA

-2160 VVENPM
+2160 VIENPM

-2171 IVSNTTGS
+2171 TVGATTGS
-2179 VDNGYAI
+2179 ADKGYAI

-2193 PQFDDFTVVKVW
+2193 PQFDDFTVTKVW
-2205 DDGNNVDGIRPD
+2205 DDSNNIDGMRPD
-2217 SVTIHMNGSDG
+2217 SVTIHLNGSDG

-2234 LSNTKDWKYTFKHI
+2234 LSNAKDWKYTFKHM
-2248 PLFDANGNEITY
+2248 PLFDANGNKITY

-2282 ITNSHVQETLSIPV
+2282 ITNSHVQETFSIPV

-2316 ILMGSDGNV
+2316 TLMGSDGNV

-2356 LSEETVDSY
+2356 LNEEAVNGY

-2383 IPAVTNVVINKYWED
+2383 ISAVTNVVVNKYWED

-2406 PDSVSVTLS
+2406 PDSVAVTLS

-2429 GGFSE
+2429 TGFSK

-2443 NNGTKIAY
+2443 NNGTKITY

-2456 AVAGYIGKT
+2456 TVNGYTGKIT
-2465 ATDDTGYVLSITNT
+2465 TDDTGYILSITNM
-2479 HTPETIS
+2479 HAPETIR
-2486 KTITKTWDDNDNQD
+2486 KTVTKTWDDGNDRD
-2500 GIRPTNVKV
+2500 GIRPTNVKI
-2509 ELYGTDGTLRT
+2509 ELYGTDGTRRT
-2520 QYLTKDNNWSY
+2520 QYLTKDNQWSY

-2537 KYQNEGTIILYTA
+2537 KYQNEGTIILYTI
-2550 KEEAVEGYTQK
+2550 KEEAVDGYTQK
-2561 SVTTAT
+2561 SVTTTA
-2567 GFNFTNT
+2567 GFDLTNT
-2574 HEPQTVT
+2574 HEIQTADYEVK
-2581 YGATKVWLDDDN
+2581 KVWVDDN
-2593 RDGVRPNS
+2593 DRDGARPTS
-2601 ITLVLNGSDG
+2601 ITLTLTGSDG
-2611 SKYTKQMTAAS
+2611 SKYTKQMTAAD
-2622 NWSDV
+2622 NWNAV
-2627 TFERIPMFNN
+2627 TFERVPMFNG
-2637 GKYITYTLSENDVPS
+2637 GKYITYTLTENEVPS
-2652 YVNSVAVSE
+2652 YINSIEVSE
-2661 DGKFFT
+2661 DGKHFT
-2667 VTNTHTP
+2667 VTNTHAP
-2674 DHAIIKITEVWHDE
+2674 DHTVINITEVWHDK
-2688 NDQDGIRPKKVTTII
+2688 NDQDGIRPRKMTAVV

-2807 TATLNEENGWTATFE
+2807 TTTLNEENGWTATFE

-2975 QDGNRPNSISV
+2975 QDGNRPDSISV

-3075 RPESFNIVLNGSD
+3075 RPDSVNIVLNGSD

-3286 KLNADNQW
+3286 KLNTDNQW

-3420 KQTGDSYTITN
+3420 KQTGDSHTITN

-3479 DGWTYQFKDLPQYKN
+3479 EGWTYQFKDLPQYKN

-3866 SFTKL
+3866 SFTNL

-3921 WDDSENQDGLRPDTI
+3921 WEDGENQDGLRPDSIDVILTGSDGNTYNATI
-3936 HIKLVSNGIAKD
+3936 SEKD
-3948 AYLDADSNWHL
+3948 NWTYI
-3959 EFEGL
+3959 FANL
-3964 PKYRDHG
+3964 PKYFNDG
-3971 ILNEYSV
+3971 TLVEYSL
-3978 QEVDVDGYTS
+3978 QEVETDGYAGTVTKGTDGYT
-3988 TVTTEDGYAF
+3988 F
-3998 TIKNDHVPAVI
+3998 TIKNDHTPAVV
-4009 DIPITEEWIDDN
+4009 DIPVTKVWNDDED
-4021 NRDGL
+4021 RDGL
-4026 RPSSHTVILTDGIN
+4026 RPNSI
-4040 TIEEIVLDKDNGYGT
+4040 
-4055 VLKDMPKY
+4055 
-4063 KNGVEIDYQIK
+4063 
-4074 DFKVDGYTTNI
+4074 
-4085 IKGDSVK
+4085 
-4092 DFKVTNTHVPEMVTV
+4092 HV
-4107 TVTEGWHDQ
+4107 
-4116 SDYDKIRP
+4116 
-4124 EEIALTLTGSDGN
+4124 TLTGSDGST
-4137 VYEKTVNK
+4137 YKKDLEKD
-4145 ETWTAVFSDLPKN
+4145 S
-4158 SKGEQIIYT
+4158 
-4167 LTQEGIK
+4167 
-4174 GYSTTITN
+4174 GYSTIFTSLPKYHNGELISYSLAETPVEGYETDIQAAESGYGFTITN
-4182 NQTDTITVINKHEP
+4182 THE
-4196 VKTITVTVTWNDE
+4196 VSKKTIKVSKVWDDAENQDGIRPDSVTVTLTGSNNSKYTAKLNKENNWTYTFEGLFCKADGATIKYEVSEKDVAGYTPSIKETEGGFIITNAHKPETVTINIVKNWNDSQ
-4209 NNKDSIRPDKVTVK
+4209 NADNIRPDAISIT
-4223 LTDGTTVVSTKEVKN
+4223 LT
-4238 DSWKH
+4238 
-4243 IFEDIPVFNGSDKVS
+4243 GSDNSSRSITLNKAGDYKTAVDS
-4258 YTITQDAVN
+4258 LPKFHEGKQITYTVTETPVD
-4267 GYTTEIKASDDG
+4267 GYTSSVQASADGYSFVVINTHTPEVHQEKKETPTTPKFEIKAEPST
-4279 NTIEI
+4279 TI
-4284 INTHISVV
+4284 
-4292 PPKEEPKKKEPAT
+4292 
-4305 PAPVV
+4305 
-4310 EVKVEQPAPTVTLI
+4310 I
-4324 QTTNKPTGISFF
+4324 QTTNKPTGVSFF
-4336 ESLFAK
+4336 DSLLG

>member
-1 MQNGKSRIKR
+1 MQKCESRTKR
-11 VASAIIAGVMAL
+11 VMSAIIAGMMAL
-23 QTVAPVISYA
+23 QVVAPTISYA
-33 DDTASSVATT
+33 DDTVASTASSE
-43 DDSDAI
+43 DNSDTQI
-49 ANVDPGTPVQVD
+49 DPGVPVQTD
-61 ATASEEPSE
+61 TASSNTVTEPDSSE
-70 APSSGTSQADEN
+70 SL
-82 SEETETNSDIT
+82 EETADSEQTGEIQDDTVSDSQGNETNT
-93 DEVSNEH
+93 QEETVQ
-100 TDADTADET
+100 DTV
-109 QTVEEDAPKQ
+109 QQ
-119 DESTSETTDTAPSRT
+119 NNSGSETTESESVRT
-134 VTVTLNKNGGEFE
+134 VTVTLNKNGGIFE

-169 IVVEDTGDTI
+169 IAIEDTGDTI

-187 SIDIPVAL
+187 SISIPVAL
-195 SSDESLY
+195 SGDDSLY

-211 SYDADSETLTFE
+211 SYDADNETLTFD

-231 SAVYSSVVDDD
+231 TAVYNSVADED
-242 QTLVENRTEFDE
+242 QQLIENKEIFDE
-254 QTKRQAIQ
+254 QAEKNVLQQKLSA
-262 ERLKSSGISTY
+262 SGISLY
-273 VLRPSDS
+273 EMRPSDS
-280 YNQLDLVVEGLAFTS
+280 YNQLDLIIDGLAFTS
-295 DDGLTQTFTAPYDGD
+295 DDGLVQTFTAPYDGD
-310 YIITAYG
+310 YTITAYG

-338 AEGTV
+338 AEGTI

-420 DYTDAEKAQNN
+420 DYTDAEKAQND
-431 AAAEVAKK
+431 AAAEVAKN

-450 MGESGGSAGGGG
+450 MGESGGTAGGGG

-498 GRTLTYEERVD
+498 GRVLTYDERVD

-518 RAGFGYHYTV
+518 RAGFGYHYTI

-538 HRDPVD
+538 NRDPVSL
-544 FLFDDGQARNYGS
+544 LFDDGQARNYGS

-595 SVTIDGEQVE
+595 SVTIDGKQVE

-613 GGNMKYDSTETAP
+613 GGNMKYDSTNSAP
-626 YLVNGRVIIK
+626 YLINGRVLIH
-636 MVGETPKLKSVMMP
+636 MVGTTPKMKTIMME
-650 AQSEDISAGNID
+650 AQNEDISSSHVDDAD
-662 EKDGFGQK
+662 VYGQK
-670 AILSPG
+670 AYLNKG
-676 QGSAN
+676 QDVAS
-681 KTLAYTA
+681 TTIAYTA
-688 ITYYNLGDV
+688 ITYYNMGDL
-697 MTVTPKWE
+697 MTVNPVWE
-705 YNTLLNVTYKPW
+705 YSTMLSPTDRDWN
-717 DDSVAKNI
+717 DSVAKSI
-725 NNQMSVSITNTEL
+725 DSRLSVSVANTNL
-738 GIPAE
+738 GVPNP
-743 GDKYYNDAYPGWYA
+743 GDKYYNADYPGWYA

-766 APLSMYDTATVTK
+766 PVNTMYSTERLTKYYFRCKGIASYTLSSGTKTMYDKGERGELAIDYNIYINHEGVHVYSDRNIINGTPTSTVDDTIAATAGRSASTWQYPHMALTDVNNINTILIQFSSHGFNTSDSISYDASYADSLGITGSGNQYSYIFKAKSKNSVSTANWEKFLQSITYTTYDAATFTSTGVSGGVTIFWYADENLWENNMFYDSSSGHFYACINTGSSITWGEARNRALSMYNSALDCYGYLAHITSQSEQDYLYTLMDKSTQGWLGATRKVSGNEWDWYWRDGPANETNEP
-779 YFFRCHPTATVSM
+779 FFRQNAG
-792 YNGIRTMDDESE
+792 GIYGSLLWGYENWDSKTEPNN
-804 SGGLV
+804 SGGVEWCMHYYGSNRGVWNDYIDSNGAVTSFIVEWSKDGLV
-809 LDYSIAM
+809 
-816 EHQGAHVYQNRNTI
+816 G
-830 NDMNAE
+830 NDHS
-836 TVSDT
+836 VSDT
-841 VTATQNHSSSQW
+841 
-853 KYPELV
+853 
-859 VKTPK
+859 
-864 TIQTF
+864 
-869 NVLFTSPSRN
+869 
-879 AQDAILYNT
+879 
-888 DLANQLGIVVTGT
+888 
-901 NQNYIF
+901 
-907 TKSGGLT
+907 
-914 QDEWNNFLRQ
+914 
-924 VSFVTYDRAVFT
+924 
-936 ADGVQ
+936 
-941 SGVEVAW
+941 
-948 YGFEKAIFGSNQAT
+948 
-962 RHVPTLSDYP
+962 
-972 GAATHNIASGSLNI
+972 
-986 TSSGSVYRIVGSTTG
+986 
-1001 DNRIYVSPGVSATV
+1001 
-1015 ILDNVT
+1015 
-1021 MNYTAA
+1021 
-1027 GAGWGNDTSRA
+1027 
-1038 GDGAIS
+1038 
-1044 CSHANL
+1044 
-1050 TIILVGTSRIT
+1050 
-1061 AYGSYSNAI
+1061 
-1070 AKNGTDGSLMIDGAG
+1070 
-1085 TLYAVGAS
+1085 
-1093 GDHCGAIG
+1093 
-1101 ANVNCSF
+1101 
-1108 WNFTVQ
+1108 
-1114 GGTIY
+1114 
-1119 ANAGEHCPG
+1119 
-1128 IGSGC
+1128 
-1133 LNQPGEGNGGDGAGC
+1133 
-1148 GNLNFTGGTVVA
+1148 
-1160 RGNTACSGIGSG
+1160 
-1172 WGGPVNGINISNG
+1172 
-1185 AKVTAYGGSYSPGI
+1185 
-1199 GSGGRTDN
+1199 
-1207 VQGGNIGSYHYH
+1207 
-1219 VRNIVITGGDTVV
+1219 
-1232 TAFGDKSTNMPGIGC
+1232 
-1247 GKDPV
+1247 
-1252 GTVRGTLSNVV
+1252 
-1263 ATTLDGF
+1263 
-1270 QGYVRYGSSEESAA
+1270 
-1284 YSTEQP
+1284 
-1290 RTPFTGTGNIG
+1290 
-1301 SYLASQV
+1301 
-1308 NRGTPVYY
+1308 
-1316 TQVFFSID
+1316 
-1324 TSNKHVD
+1324 
-1331 DADVIGTQVSST
+1331 DVIGTQIVA
-1343 GTIKPEQFASVS
+1343 EQEQKVNNGEVS
-1355 GTVWAENDRDG
+1355 GTVWAENDYNG
-1366 VYQVGDEA
+1366 LFATDEA
-1374 VVEGVAVTLYNAD
+1374 KLQDITVQLISDNGTVVATAQTNKLGQYDFTGLAPGNYYVKFTSQSFVGYNAVPD
-1387 GSVCKTTTTNKY
+1387 GGNSIVQQASKGINDSYAQTPVFALTYNDVLEK
-1399 GAYSFDGIPEK
+1399 SF
-1410 KNYTVGF
+1410 
-1417 SNGSSNIQSYSPT
+1417 
-1430 AKIAAGENNN
+1430 
-1440 HVNNDWKSDVFT
+1440 
-1452 AIYQKNTS
+1452 
-1460 QTINCGVYVP
+1460 GVYVP
-1470 STVSGFAWDDVN
+1470 STVSGFAWDDAN
-1482 QNGICDNSESKIANV
+1482 QNGIYDNREAKIANV

-1510 DVYGNPIT
+1510 DVYGNPIA
-1518 AVLTDAD
+1518 AVLTDAN

-1541 TLTSSDTVDI
+1541 TLTSSNTVDI
-1551 SNARVSPIPTSGDE
+1551 SNARVSPIPASGDV
-1565 KRTNKAERSIDVLE
+1565 KLTNKAEKSIGMLE

-1595 LNAATIG
+1595 LTSATIG

-1726 VSPTATTDKK
+1726 VSPTAATDKK
-1736 TQMGNDATAVMQ
+1736 TQMGNDSTAVMQ

-1767 VSLSNE
+1767 VALNNK

-1799 NYNGIRETNETENV
+1799 NYNGIREANETKNV
-1813 KTHIYLRR
+1813 ETHIYLRR
-1821 TTKSQFADADEQGTN
+1821 TTKSKFADADEQGTN

-1896 DDTLDSETQ
+1896 DDTLDSEAQ

-1946 LLTSFDLKKVEDL
+1946 LLTDFDLKKIEDL

-1964 ENVKFDYEIY
+1964 KDVKFDYEIY

-2006 LTTDKNGLISFT
+2006 LTTDKNGLIHFT

-2027 TETETLPGYVRDTKT
+2027 IETETLPGYVKDTKT
-2042 HVVKVMPETAVENN
+2042 HVVKVMPEAAVENN
-2056 NLIWK
+2056 NLVWK

-2066 DGVRQ
+2066 DGVRL
-2071 TNNLYTLKN
+2071 TDNLYTLKN

-2101 IRKNA
+2101 IRQNA

-2112 TVTLPDGKT
+2112 TVTLPDGQT

-2160 VVENPM
+2160 VIENPM

-2171 IVSNTTGS
+2171 TVSATTGS
-2179 VDNGYAI
+2179 TDKGYAI

-2193 PQFDDFTVVKVW
+2193 PQFDDFTVTKVW
-2205 DDGNNVDGIRPD
+2205 DDSNNIDGMRPD
-2217 SVTIHMNGSDG
+2217 SVTIHLNGSDG

-2234 LSNTKDWKYTFKHI
+2234 LSNAKDWKYTFKHM

-2267 AGYTYTVTNEGRSFT
+2267 TGYTYTVTNKDRAFT
-2282 ITNSHVQETLSIPV
+2282 ITNKHTQETFSIPV

-2316 ILMGSDGNV
+2316 TLMGSDGNV

-2356 LSEETVDSY
+2356 LNEEAVNGY

-2383 IPAVTNVVINKYWED
+2383 ISAVTNVVVNKYWED
-2398 AANQDGVR
+2398 AENQDGVR
-2406 PDSVSVTLS
+2406 PDSVAVTLS

-2429 GGFSE
+2429 TGFSK

-2443 NNGTKIAY
+2443 NNGTKITY

-2456 AVAGYIGKT
+2456 AVNGYTGKIT
-2465 ATDDTGYVLSITNT
+2465 TDDTGYILSITNT
-2479 HTPETIS
+2479 HAPETIR
-2486 KTITKTWDDNDNQD
+2486 KTVTKTWDDGNDRD
-2500 GIRPTNVKV
+2500 GIRPTNVKI
-2509 ELYGTDGTLRT
+2509 ELYGTDGTRRT
-2520 QYLTKDNNWSY
+2520 QYLTKDNHWSY

-2537 KYQNEGTIILYTA
+2537 KYQNEGTIILYTI
-2550 KEEAVEGYTQK
+2550 KEEAVDGYTQK
-2561 SVTTAT
+2561 SVTTTT
-2567 GFNFTNT
+2567 GFDLTNT
-2574 HEPQTVT
+2574 HEIQTADYEVK
-2581 YGATKVWLDDDN
+2581 KVWIDDN
-2593 RDGVRPNS
+2593 DRDGARPTS
-2601 ITLVLNGSDG
+2601 ITLTLTGSDG
-2611 SKYTKQMTAAS
+2611 SKYTKLMTAAD
-2622 NWSDV
+2622 NWNAV
-2627 TFERIPMFNN
+2627 TFERVPMFNG
-2637 GKYITYTLSENDVPS
+2637 GKYITYTLTENEVPS
-2652 YVNSVAVSE
+2652 YINLIEVSE
-2661 DGKFFT
+2661 DGKHFT
-2667 VTNTHTP
+2667 VTNTHAP
-2674 DHAIIKITEVWHDE
+2674 DHTVINITEVWHDE
-2688 NDQDGIRPKKVTTII
+2688 NDQDGIRPRKMTAIV

-2807 TATLNEENGWTATFE
+2807 TATLNEDNGWTATFE

-2830 NIVTYN
+2830 NIVAYN
-2836 VKESDVEGYEA
+2836 VKESDTEGYEA
-2847 SIVKTEDGFQLI
+2847 SVVKTEDGFQLI
-2859 NEHDSETTLRTATL
+2859 NEHDSETTMRTVTL
-2873 VWRDENNQ
+2873 VWRDEDNR
-2881 DGIRPDTVTY
+2881 DGVRPDAVTY

-2899 EVEKT
+2899 EQEKT
-2904 VSKDDS
+2904 VNKDDA
-2910 WADVMF
+2910 WNDVVF
-2916 EDLPVYQNGQK
+2916 EDLPVYQNGQRIS
-2927 VTYTLTE
+2927 YTLTE
-2934 STVDGYTTDIRDNGH
+2934 SAIDGYANDIRSSGN

-2954 NTHIPAVVNVDVTK
+2954 NTHIPETVNVDVTK
-2968 VWTDGEN
+2968 IWTDGEN
-2975 QDGNRPNSISV
+2975 QDGNRPDSISV
-2986 ILTGNDGNRYT
+2986 ILTGSDGKRYT
-2997 ATITAANNWKY
+2997 TTITAANNWKH
-3008 TFSKL
+3008 TFLKL

-3018 EGTQIEYTLAED
+3018 EGTQIEYTLTED
-3030 AASGYSNVIEKK
+3030 TMSGYSDVVEKRS
-3042 DNYTFV
+3042 DYVFV

-3056 TVDIPVV
+3056 TVDVTIV
-3063 KKWNDDNDRDGA
+3063 KKWDDDNDRDGM
-3075 RPESFNIVLNGSD
+3075 RPESVDIVLNGSD

-3097 AENGYTYV
+3097 TENGYTCV
-3105 FQSVPKFHNSGTL
+3105 FQSVPKYHDGGTL
-3118 ISYTVAEEKVTGY
+3118 INYTIAEEKIPGY
-3131 TTEVAKDSSGYK
+3131 TTTIAKDASGYK
-3143 FTLTNTKSIET
+3143 FTLTNAKTIDT
-3154 VTKTVSKVW
+3154 VAKTVSKVW
-3163 EDSNNQD
+3163 DDNNNQD
-3170 GLRPSAITVILT
+3170 GLRPTAITVILT
-3182 GDDGSRYL
+3182 GDDGSRRV
-3190 KSVSAAEN
+3190 KSVTAAEN
-3198 WTTTF
+3198 WTVTF
-3203 ENLPKNQNHGQSI
+3203 ENLPKNKNHGQNI

-3224 VSGYTDEVTQNG
+3224 VSGYTEAITQNG
-3236 NNYTITNTHMPATT
+3236 DNYTITNTHTPASS
-3250 ELFVTKT
+3250 EFFVTKI
-3257 WKDNGNNDGMRPDE
+3257 WKDNGNNDGMRPDG

-3280 GRSYAK
+3280 GRSYTE

-3294 SVMFSNLPKYANG
+3294 SVMFSNLPKYADG
-3307 KTIDYT
+3307 KVIEYS
-3313 LTEEAVPGYTSS
+3313 LTEESVPGYTSS

-3330 KSFTLINTHVDET
+3330 KSFVLINTHVDET

-3359 GLRPKSITA
+3359 GLRPKTITA

-3383 ESQNWTT
+3383 EGQNWATN
-3390 SLNNLPKYKN
+3390 LNNLPKYKN
-3400 STEVQYTVKEN
+3400 GTEIQYTVKEN
-3411 AISGYETEI
+3411 AIPGYETEI
-3420 KQTGDSYTITN
+3420 KQTGDSYAIMNSHT
-3431 THAPAVVTVSVVKI
+3431 PAVVTVSAVKV
-3445 WDDENN
+3445 WDDANN

-3469 STHNAAITKN
+3469 SVRNAAITKN
-3479 DGWTYQFKDLPQYKN
+3479 DGWTYQFKNLPKYNN
-3494 GVKIDYTLQEAD
+3494 GTKIDYTLQEAN

-3519 GYSFTITNNY
+3519 EYSFTITNNY
-3529 VPAAVNV
+3529 VPAVVNV
-3536 PVTTIWNDDN
+3536 PITTVWDDDD

-3556 VITLQGSN
+3556 AITLHASN
-3564 GKVYQHIVTD
+3564 GKVYQRIVTG
-3574 KDSFATVFEDV
+3574 KDDFATVFEDV
-3585 PKFFDEGKE
+3585 PKFFDEGRE

-3599 TQNEVDGYTTDVTN
+3599 TQNEMNGYTANIAN

-3619 QITNTHEPEKLAK
+3619 QITNTHEPERLAK

-3664 EKNLSAANNW
+3664 EKSLSTANNW
-3674 TETFEG
+3674 TEAFDG

-3693 TIDEEAVGGYEK
+3693 TIDEEMVGGYEK

-3741 YRPDT
+3741 YRPDAA
-3746 TTIHMSGTDGTQD
+3746 TIHMSGTDGTQD
-3759 TKDFT
+3759 AKDFT

-3778 RFKDGTKIKYTVTED
+3778 HYKDGNEIKYTVAED
-3793 EIPQYTTSIV
+3793 EIPQYTTSIAV
-3803 ANGNVVTVT
+3803 NGNVVTVT

-3825 VIWED
+3825 VVWED
-3830 NDDQDGIRPDAVNIK
+3830 NNDQDGLRPDTVSVK

-3850 KLVDSS
+3850 KFIDSS
-3856 ELNEDVKWKH
+3856 ELNEDVEWKH

-3879 ISYTAEENEIPGYT
+3879 ITYTAEENEIPGYT
-3893 TTIEKTDTGYVFT
+3893 TSIEKTDTGYVFT

-3921 WDDSENQDGLRPDTI
+3921 WKDAENQDGLRPDAI
-3936 HIKLVSNGIAKD
+3936 HIRLISNDIEKD
-3948 AYLDADSNWHL
+3948 AYLDAESDWHL
-3959 EFEGL
+3959 DFEGL

-3988 TVTTEDGYAF
+3988 TVTTKDGYAF
-3998 TIKNDHVPAVI
+3998 TIENDHVPAVI

-4026 RPSSHTVILTDGIN
+4026 RPDSHTVILVDGTN
-4040 TIEEIVLDKDNGYGT
+4040 TIEEVVLDKNNGYGV
-4055 VLKDMPKY
+4055 VLKNMPKY
-4063 KNGVEIDYQIK
+4063 KNGVEINYQIK

-4085 IKGDSVK
+4085 IKSDSVK
-4092 DFKVTNTHVPEMVTV
+4092 DFNITNTHVPEMVTV

-4124 EEIALTLTGSDGN
+4124 EKVTLTLTGSDGN
-4137 VYEKTVNK
+4137 VYEKTVTK
-4145 ETWTAVFSDLPKN
+4145 DTWTTAFSDLPKN

-4174 GYSTTITN
+4174 GYKTTITDN
-4182 NQTDTITVINKHEP
+4182 ETGTIAVINTHEP

-4209 NNKDSIRPDKVTVK
+4209 NNKDNIRPDKVTVK
-4223 LTDGTTVVSTKEVKN
+4223 LANGTTAVSTKEINN

-4243 IFEDIPVFNGSDKVS
+4243 VFENIIVFNGDDKAS
-4258 YTITQDAVN
+4258 YTVTQDAVSE
-4267 GYTTEIKASDDG
+4267 YTTEIKASDDG

-4284 INTHISVV
+4284 INTHVPV
-4292 PPKEEPKKKEPAT
+4292 APPKEEPKQEETVTPAA

-4310 EVKVEQPAPTVTLI
+4310 EIKTEPT
-4324 QTTNKPTGISFF
+4324 TTVIETPNKQTGISFMDG
-4336 ESLFAK
+4336 LFG

>member
-11 VASAIIAGVMAL
+11 VASAVIAGVMAL

-70 APSSGTSQADEN
+70 APSSGPSQADEN
-82 SEETETNSDIT
+82 SEETNSDIT
-93 DEVSNEH
+93 DEVANEH

-119 DESTSETTDTAPSRT
+119 DESTSEATDAAPSRT
-134 VTVTLNKNGGEFE
+134 VTVTLNKNGGIFE

-195 SSDESLY
+195 SGDDSLY

-211 SYDADSETLTFE
+211 SYDADNETLTFD

-231 SAVYSSVVDDD
+231 TAVYNSVADED
-242 QTLVENRTEFDE
+242 QQLIENKEIFDE
-254 QTKRQAIQ
+254 QAEKNVLQQKLSA
-262 ERLKSSGISTY
+262 SGISLY
-273 VLRPSDS
+273 EMRPSDS
-280 YNQLDLVVEGLAFTS
+280 YNQLDLIIDGLAFTS
-295 DDGLTQTFTAPYDGD
+295 DDGLVQTFTAPYDGD
-310 YIITAYG
+310 YTITAYG

-338 AEGTV
+338 AEGTI

-420 DYTDAEKAQNN
+420 DYTDAEKAQND
-431 AAAEVAKK
+431 AAAEVAKN

-450 MGESGGSAGGGG
+450 MGESGGTAGGGG

-489 TVGGTTPTN
+489 TVGGATPTN
-498 GRTLTYEERVD
+498 GRVLTYDERVD

-518 RAGFGYHYTV
+518 RAGFGYHYTI

-538 HRDPVD
+538 NRDPVSL
-544 FLFDDGQARNYGS
+544 LFDDGQARNYGS

-595 SVTIDGEQVE
+595 SVTIDGKQVE

-613 GGNMKYDSTETAP
+613 GGNMKYDSTNSAP
-626 YLVNGRVIIK
+626 YLINGRVLIH
-636 MVGETPKLKSVMMP
+636 MVGTTPKMKTIMME
-650 AQSEDISAGNID
+650 AQNEDISSSHVDDAD
-662 EKDGFGQK
+662 VYGQK
-670 AILSPG
+670 AYLNKG
-676 QGSAN
+676 QDVAS
-681 KTLAYTA
+681 TTIAYTA
-688 ITYYNLGDV
+688 ITYYNMGDL
-697 MTVTPKWE
+697 MTVNPVWE
-705 YNTLLNVTYKPW
+705 YSTMLSPTDRDWN
-717 DDSVAKNI
+717 DSVAKSI
-725 NNQMSVSITNTEL
+725 DSRLSVSVENTNL
-738 GIPAE
+738 GVPNP
-743 GDKYYNDAYPGWYA
+743 GDKYYNADYPGWYA

-766 APLSMYDTATVTK
+766 PVNTMYSTERLTKYYFRCKGIASYTLSSGTKTMYDKGERGELAIDYNIYINHEGVHVYSDRNIINGTPTSTVDDTIAATAGRSVSTWQYPHMALTDVNNINTILIQFSSHGFNTSDSISYDASYADSLGITGSGNQYSYIFKAKSKNRVSTANWEKFLQSITYTTYDAATFTSTGVSGGVTIFWYADENLWENNMFYDSSSGHFYACINTGNSITWGEARNRALSMYNSALDCYGYLAHITSQSEQDYLYTLMDKSTQGWLGATRKVSGNEWDWYWRDGPANETSEP
-779 YFFRCHPTATVSM
+779 FFRQNADGTYGTLLWGYENWDSKTEP
-792 YNGIRTMDDESE
+792 NN
-804 SGGLV
+804 SGGVEWCMHYYGSNRGVWNDYIDSNGAVTSFIVEWSKDGLV
-809 LDYSIAM
+809 
-816 EHQGAHVYQNRNTI
+816 G
-830 NDMNAE
+830 NDHS
-836 TVSDT
+836 VSDT
-841 VTATQNHSSSQW
+841 
-853 KYPELV
+853 
-859 VKTPK
+859 
-864 TIQTF
+864 
-869 NVLFTSPSRN
+869 
-879 AQDAILYNT
+879 
-888 DLANQLGIVVTGT
+888 
-901 NQNYIF
+901 
-907 TKSGGLT
+907 
-914 QDEWNNFLRQ
+914 
-924 VSFVTYDRAVFT
+924 
-936 ADGVQ
+936 
-941 SGVEVAW
+941 
-948 YGFEKAIFGSNQAT
+948 
-962 RHVPTLSDYP
+962 
-972 GAATHNIASGSLNI
+972 
-986 TSSGSVYRIVGSTTG
+986 
-1001 DNRIYVSPGVSATV
+1001 
-1015 ILDNVT
+1015 
-1021 MNYTAA
+1021 
-1027 GAGWGNDTSRA
+1027 
-1038 GDGAIS
+1038 
-1044 CSHANL
+1044 
-1050 TIILVGTSRIT
+1050 
-1061 AYGSYSNAI
+1061 
-1070 AKNGTDGSLMIDGAG
+1070 
-1085 TLYAVGAS
+1085 
-1093 GDHCGAIG
+1093 
-1101 ANVNCSF
+1101 
-1108 WNFTVQ
+1108 
-1114 GGTIY
+1114 
-1119 ANAGEHCPG
+1119 
-1128 IGSGC
+1128 
-1133 LNQPGEGNGGDGAGC
+1133 
-1148 GNLNFTGGTVVA
+1148 
-1160 RGNTACSGIGSG
+1160 
-1172 WGGPVNGINISNG
+1172 
-1185 AKVTAYGGSYSPGI
+1185 
-1199 GSGGRTDN
+1199 
-1207 VQGGNIGSYHYH
+1207 
-1219 VRNIVITGGDTVV
+1219 
-1232 TAFGDKSTNMPGIGC
+1232 
-1247 GKDPV
+1247 
-1252 GTVRGTLSNVV
+1252 
-1263 ATTLDGF
+1263 
-1270 QGYVRYGSSEESAA
+1270 
-1284 YSTEQP
+1284 
-1290 RTPFTGTGNIG
+1290 
-1301 SYLASQV
+1301 
-1308 NRGTPVYY
+1308 
-1316 TQVFFSID
+1316 
-1324 TSNKHVD
+1324 
-1331 DADVIGTQVSST
+1331 DVIGTQIVA
-1343 GTIKPEQFASVS
+1343 EQEQKVNNGEVS
-1355 GTVWAENDRDG
+1355 GTVWAENDYNG
-1366 VYQVGDEA
+1366 LFATDEA
-1374 VVEGVAVTLYNAD
+1374 KLQDITVQLISDNGTVVATAQTNKLGQYDFTGLAPGNYYVKFTSQSFVGYNAVPD
-1387 GSVCKTTTTNKY
+1387 GGNSIVQQASKGINDSYAQTPVFALTYNDVLEK
-1399 GAYSFDGIPEK
+1399 SF
-1410 KNYTVGF
+1410 
-1417 SNGSSNIQSYSPT
+1417 
-1430 AKIAAGENNN
+1430 
-1440 HVNNDWKSDVFT
+1440 
-1452 AIYQKNTS
+1452 
-1460 QTINCGVYVP
+1460 GVYVP
-1470 STVSGFAWDDVN
+1470 STVSGFAWDDAN
-1482 QNGICDNSESKIANV
+1482 QNGIYDNREAKIANV

-1510 DVYGNPIT
+1510 DVYGNPIA
-1518 AVLTDAD
+1518 AVLTDAN
-1525 GNYSFTNVRPR
+1525 GNYSFTNVRSR

-1541 TLTSSDTVDI
+1541 TLTSSNTVDI
-1551 SNARVSPIPTSGDE
+1551 SNARVSPIPASGDV
-1565 KRTNKAERSIDVLE
+1565 KLTNKAEKSIGMLE

-1595 LNAATIG
+1595 LTSATIG
-1602 EVYINSMTG
+1602 EIYINSMSG

-1736 TQMGNDATAVMQ
+1736 TQMGNDSTAVMQ

-1767 VSLSNE
+1767 VNLSNE

-1783 AMYIPSKVY
+1783 ALYIPSKVY

-1799 NYNGIRETNETENV
+1799 NYNGIREANETQNV
-1813 KTHIYLRR
+1813 ETHIYLRR
-1821 TTKSQFADADEQGTN
+1821 TTKSKFADADEQGTN

-1850 ELVGNG
+1850 ELIGNG
-1856 DLNTAADGY
+1856 DLNTATDGY
-1865 YEYDYLEPGIYYVVF
+1865 YEYNCLEPGIYYVVF

-1885 YYGQT
+1885 CYGQT

-1896 DDTLDSETQ
+1896 DDTLDSEAQ

-1974 EKADDSGKS
+1974 SKAENFGKSVFPDDRHQGAPQIYEGAEDSGKS
-1983 VFPNGPYTTVPVKP
+1983 VFSDDSNELYTTA
-1997 GDTSIKTEH
+1997 SIETFAQAEH
-2006 LTTDKNGLISFT
+2006 LITDKDGLIHFT

-2027 TETETLPGYVRDTKT
+2027 TETKTLPGYVRDTKT
-2042 HVVKVMPETAVENN
+2042 HVIKVMPETTVENN
-2056 NLIWK
+2056 NLVWK

-2071 TNNLYTLKN
+2071 TDNLYTLKN

-2101 IRKNA
+2101 IRQNA

-2121 EAVPLQKAYT
+2121 EAVPLKKAYT

-2139 YLTYTFRSIPAY
+2139 YLSYTFRSIPAY

-2160 VVENPM
+2160 VIENPM

-2171 IVSNTTGS
+2171 TVGATTGS
-2179 VDNGYAI
+2179 ADKGYAI

-2193 PQFDDFTVVKVW
+2193 PQFDDFTVTKVW
-2205 DDGNNVDGIRPD
+2205 DDSNNIDGMRPN
-2217 SVTIHMNGSDG
+2217 SVTIHLNGSDG
-2228 SSTEAT
+2228 SSTETT
-2234 LSNTKDWKYTFKHI
+2234 LSNAKDWKYTFKHM
-2248 PLFDANGNEITY
+2248 PLFDANGNKITY

-2282 ITNSHVQETLSIPV
+2282 ITNSHVQETFSIPV

-2316 ILMGSDGNV
+2316 TLMGSDGNV

-2356 LSEETVDSY
+2356 LNEEAVNGY

-2383 IPAVTNVVINKYWED
+2383 ISAVTNVVVNKYWED

-2406 PDSVSVTLS
+2406 PDSVAVTLS

-2429 GGFSE
+2429 TGFSK

-2443 NNGTKIAY
+2443 NNGTKITY

-2456 AVAGYIGKT
+2456 AVNGYTGKIT
-2465 ATDDTGYVLSITNT
+2465 TDDTGYILSITNT
-2479 HTPETIS
+2479 HAPETIR
-2486 KTITKTWDDNDNQD
+2486 KTVTKTWDDGNDRD
-2500 GIRPTNVKV
+2500 GIRPTNVKI
-2509 ELYGTDGTLRT
+2509 ELYGTDGTRRT
-2520 QYLTKDNNWSY
+2520 QYLTKDNHWSY

-2537 KYQNEGTIILYTA
+2537 KYQNEGTIILYTI
-2550 KEEAVEGYTQK
+2550 KEEAVDGYTQK
-2561 SVTTAT
+2561 SVTTTA
-2567 GFNFTNT
+2567 GFDLTNT
-2574 HEPQTVT
+2574 HEIQTADYEVK
-2581 YGATKVWLDDDN
+2581 KVWIDDN
-2593 RDGVRPNS
+2593 DRDGARPTS
-2601 ITLVLNGSDG
+2601 ITLTLTGSDG
-2611 SKYTKQMTAAS
+2611 SKYTKLMTAAD
-2622 NWSDV
+2622 NWNAV
-2627 TFERIPMFNN
+2627 TFERVPMFNG
-2637 GKYITYTLSENDVPS
+2637 GKYITYTLTENEVPS
-2652 YVNSVAVSE
+2652 YINSIEVSE
-2661 DGKFFT
+2661 DGKHFT
-2667 VTNTHTP
+2667 VTNTHAP
-2674 DHAIIKITEVWHDE
+2674 DHTVINITEVWHDK
-2688 NDQDGIRPKKVTTII
+2688 NDQDGVRPRKMIAVV

-2807 TATLNEENGWTATFE
+2807 TATLNEDNGWTATFE

-2830 NIVTYN
+2830 NIVAYN
-2836 VKESDVEGYEA
+2836 VKESDTAGYEA
-2847 SIVKTEDGFQLI
+2847 SVVKTEDGFQLI
-2859 NEHDSETTLRTATL
+2859 NEHDSETTMRTVTL
-2873 VWRDENNQ
+2873 VWRDEDNR
-2881 DGIRPDTVTY
+2881 DGVRPDAVTY

-2899 EVEKT
+2899 EQEKT
-2904 VSKDDS
+2904 VNKDDA
-2910 WADVMF
+2910 WNDVVF
-2916 EDLPVYQNGQK
+2916 EDLPVYQNGQRIS
-2927 VTYTLTE
+2927 YTLTE
-2934 STVDGYTTDIRDNGH
+2934 SAIDGYTNDIRNSGN
-2949 TFTVT
+2949 TFTIT
-2954 NTHIPAVVNVDVTK
+2954 NTHIPETVNVDVTK
-2968 VWTDGEN
+2968 IWTDGEN
-2975 QDGNRPNSISV
+2975 QDGNRPDSISV
-2986 ILTGNDGNRYT
+2986 ILTGSDGKRYT
-2997 ATITAANNWKY
+2997 TTITAANNWKH
-3008 TFSKL
+3008 TFLKL

-3018 EGTQIEYTLAED
+3018 EGTQIEYTLTED
-3030 AASGYSNVIEKK
+3030 TMSGYSDVVEKRS
-3042 DNYTFV
+3042 DYVFV

-3056 TVDIPVV
+3056 TVDVTIV
-3063 KKWNDDNDRDGA
+3063 KKWDDDNNRDGM
-3075 RPESFNIVLNGSD
+3075 RPESVDIVLNGSD

-3097 AENGYTYV
+3097 TENGYTCV
-3105 FQSVPKFHNSGTL
+3105 FQSVPKYHDGGTL
-3118 ISYTVAEEKVTGY
+3118 INYTIAEEKIPGY
-3131 TTEVAKDSSGYK
+3131 TTTIAKDASGYK
-3143 FTLTNTKSIET
+3143 FTLTNTKPIET

-3170 GLRPSAITVILT
+3170 GLRPSAITIILT
-3182 GDDGSRYL
+3182 GDDGSRRV

-3198 WTTTF
+3198 WTTMF
-3203 ENLPKNQNHGQSI
+3203 ENLPKSQNHGQSI

-3224 VSGYTDEVTQNG
+3224 VSGYTEAITQNG
-3236 NNYTITNTHMPATT
+3236 DNYTITNTHTPASS
-3250 ELFVTKT
+3250 EFFVTKI

-3271 ITVTAHGSD
+3271 ITITAHGSD
-3280 GRSYAK
+3280 GRSYTE

-3294 SVMFSNLPKYANG
+3294 SVMFSNLPKYADG
-3307 KTIDYT
+3307 KVIEYS
-3313 LTEEAVPGYTSS
+3313 LTEESVPGYTSS

-3330 KSFTLINTHVDET
+3330 KSFVLINTHVDET

-3348 TKAWNDENNQD
+3348 TKAWNDGNNQD
-3359 GLRPKSITA
+3359 GLRPKTITA

-3383 ESQNWTT
+3383 EGQNWATN
-3390 SLNNLPKYKN
+3390 LNNLPKYKN
-3400 STEVQYTVKEN
+3400 GTEIQYTVKEN
-3411 AISGYETEI
+3411 AIPGYETEI
-3420 KQTGDSYTITN
+3420 KQTGDSYAITN
-3431 THAPAVVTVSVVKI
+3431 SHTPAVVTVSAVKV
-3445 WDDENN
+3445 WDDANN

-3469 STHNAAITKN
+3469 SVRNAAITKN
-3479 DGWTYQFKDLPQYKN
+3479 DGWTYQFKNLPKYKN
-3494 GVKIDYTLQEAD
+3494 GVKIDYTLQEAN

-3519 GYSFTITNNY
+3519 EYSFTITNNY
-3529 VPAAVNV
+3529 VPAVVNV
-3536 PVTTIWNDDN
+3536 PVTTVWDDDD

-3556 VITLQGSN
+3556 AITLHGSN
-3564 GKVYQHIVTD
+3564 GKVYQRIVTE
-3574 KDSFATVFEDV
+3574 KDDFATVFEDV
-3585 PKFFDEGKE
+3585 PKFFDEGRE

-3599 TQNEVDGYTTDVTN
+3599 TQNEMNGYTANIAN

-3619 QITNTHEPEKLAK
+3619 QITNTHEPERLAK

-3664 EKNLSAANNW
+3664 EKSLSTANNW
-3674 TETFEG
+3674 TEAFDG

-3693 TIDEEAVGGYEK
+3693 TIDEEMVGGYEK

-3733 NDANNQDG
+3733 DDANNQDG
-3741 YRPDT
+3741 YRPDAA
-3746 TTIHMSGTDGTQD
+3746 TIHMSGTDGTQD
-3759 TKDFT
+3759 AKDFT

-3778 RFKDGTKIKYTVTED
+3778 HYKDGNEIKYTVAED
-3793 EIPQYTTSIV
+3793 EIPQYTTSIAV
-3803 ANGNVVTVT
+3803 NGNVVTVT

-3825 VIWED
+3825 VIWDD
-3830 NDDQDGIRPDAVNIK
+3830 NNDQDGIRPDTVNIK

-3921 WDDSENQDGLRPDTI
+3921 WDDSENQDGLRPDSIDVILTGSDGNTYNATI
-3936 HIKLVSNGIAKD
+3936 SEKD
-3948 AYLDADSNWHL
+3948 NWTYI
-3959 EFEGL
+3959 FANL
-3964 PKYRDHG
+3964 PKYFNDG
-3971 ILNEYSV
+3971 TLVEYSL
-3978 QEVDVDGYTS
+3978 QEGETDGYAGTVTKGTDGYT
-3988 TVTTEDGYAF
+3988 F
-3998 TIKNDHVPAVI
+3998 TIKNDHTPAVV
-4009 DIPITEEWIDDN
+4009 DIPVTKVWNDDED
-4021 NRDGL
+4021 RDGL
-4026 RPSSHTVILTDGIN
+4026 RPNSI
-4040 TIEEIVLDKDNGYGT
+4040 
-4055 VLKDMPKY
+4055 
-4063 KNGVEIDYQIK
+4063 
-4074 DFKVDGYTTNI
+4074 
-4085 IKGDSVK
+4085 
-4092 DFKVTNTHVPEMVTV
+4092 HV
-4107 TVTEGWHDQ
+4107 
-4116 SDYDKIRP
+4116 
-4124 EEIALTLTGSDGN
+4124 TLTGSDGST
-4137 VYEKTVNK
+4137 YKKDLEKD
-4145 ETWTAVFSDLPKN
+4145 S
-4158 SKGEQIIYT
+4158 
-4167 LTQEGIK
+4167 
-4174 GYSTTITN
+4174 GYSTIFTSLPKYHNGELISYSLAETPVEGYETDIQAAESGYGFTITN
-4182 NQTDTITVINKHEP
+4182 THE
-4196 VKTITVTVTWNDE
+4196 VSKKTIKVSKVWDDAENQDGIRPDSVTVTLTGSNNSKYTAKLNKENNWTYTFEGLFCKADGATIKYEVSEKDVAGYTPSIKETEGGFIITNAHKPETVTINIVKNWNDSQ
-4209 NNKDSIRPDKVTVK
+4209 NADNIRPDAISIT
-4223 LTDGTTVVSTKEVKN
+4223 LT
-4238 DSWKH
+4238 
-4243 IFEDIPVFNGSDKVS
+4243 GSDNSSRSITLNKAGDYKTAVDS
-4258 YTITQDAVN
+4258 LPKFHEGKQITYTVTETPVD
-4267 GYTTEIKASDDG
+4267 GYTSSVQASADGYSFVVINTHTPEVHQEKKETPTTPKFEIKAEPST
-4279 NTIEI
+4279 TI
-4284 INTHISVV
+4284 
-4292 PPKEEPKKKEPAT
+4292 
-4305 PAPVV
+4305 
-4310 EVKVEQPAPTVTLI
+4310 I
-4324 QTTNKPTGISFF
+4324 QTTNKPTGVSFF
-4336 ESLFAK
+4336 DSLLG

>member
-11 VASAIIAGVMAL
+11 VASAVIAGVMAL

-70 APSSGTSQADEN
+70 APSSGASQADEN
-82 SEETETNSDIT
+82 SGETETNSDIT
-93 DEVSNEH
+93 DEVANEH

-338 AEGTV
+338 AEGTI
-343 HLNAGQT
+343 HLSAGQT

-420 DYTDAEKAQNN
+420 DYTDAEKAQND

-498 GRTLTYEERVD
+498 GRVLTYDERVD

-518 RAGFGYHYTV
+518 RAGFGYHYTI

-538 HRDPVD
+538 NRDPVSL
-544 FLFDDGQARNYGS
+544 LFDDGQARNYGS

-595 SVTIDGEQVE
+595 SVTIDGKQVE

-613 GGNMKYDSTETAP
+613 GGNMKYDSTNSAP
-626 YLVNGRVIIK
+626 YLINGRVLIH
-636 MVGETPKLKSVMMP
+636 MVGTTPKMKTIMME
-650 AQSEDISAGNID
+650 AQNEDISSSHVDDAD
-662 EKDGFGQK
+662 VYGQK
-670 AILSPG
+670 AYLNKG
-676 QGSAN
+676 QDVAS
-681 KTLAYTA
+681 TTIAYTA
-688 ITYYNLGDV
+688 ITYYNMGDL
-697 MTVTPKWE
+697 MTVNPVWE
-705 YNTLLNVTYKPW
+705 YSTMLSPTDRDWN
-717 DDSVAKNI
+717 DSVAKSI
-725 NNQMSVSITNTEL
+725 DSRLSVSVANTNL
-738 GIPAE
+738 GVPNP
-743 GDKYYNDAYPGWYA
+743 GDKYYNADYPGWYA

-766 APLSMYDTATVTK
+766 PVNTMYSTERLTKYYFRCKGIASYTLSSGTKTMYDKGERGELAIDYNIYINHEGVHVYSDRNIINGTPTSTVDDTIAATAGRSASTWQYPHMALTDVNNINTILIQFSSHGFNTSDSISYDASYADSLGITGSGNQYSYIFKAKSKNSVSTANWEKFLQSITYTTYDAATFTSTGVSGGVTIFWYADENLWENNMFYDSSSGHFYACINTGNSITWGEARNRALSMYNSALDCYGYLAHITSQSEQDYLYTLMDKSTQGWLGATRKVSGNEWDWYWRDGPANETSEP
-779 YFFRCHPTATVSM
+779 FFRQNADGTYGTLLWGYENWDSKTEP
-792 YNGIRTMDDESE
+792 NN
-804 SGGLV
+804 SGGVEWCMHYYGSNRGVWNDYIDSNGAVTSFIVEWSKDGLV
-809 LDYSIAM
+809 
-816 EHQGAHVYQNRNTI
+816 G
-830 NDMNAE
+830 NDHS
-836 TVSDT
+836 VSDT
-841 VTATQNHSSSQW
+841 
-853 KYPELV
+853 
-859 VKTPK
+859 
-864 TIQTF
+864 
-869 NVLFTSPSRN
+869 
-879 AQDAILYNT
+879 
-888 DLANQLGIVVTGT
+888 
-901 NQNYIF
+901 
-907 TKSGGLT
+907 
-914 QDEWNNFLRQ
+914 
-924 VSFVTYDRAVFT
+924 
-936 ADGVQ
+936 
-941 SGVEVAW
+941 
-948 YGFEKAIFGSNQAT
+948 
-962 RHVPTLSDYP
+962 
-972 GAATHNIASGSLNI
+972 
-986 TSSGSVYRIVGSTTG
+986 
-1001 DNRIYVSPGVSATV
+1001 
-1015 ILDNVT
+1015 
-1021 MNYTAA
+1021 
-1027 GAGWGNDTSRA
+1027 
-1038 GDGAIS
+1038 
-1044 CSHANL
+1044 
-1050 TIILVGTSRIT
+1050 
-1061 AYGSYSNAI
+1061 
-1070 AKNGTDGSLMIDGAG
+1070 
-1085 TLYAVGAS
+1085 
-1093 GDHCGAIG
+1093 
-1101 ANVNCSF
+1101 
-1108 WNFTVQ
+1108 
-1114 GGTIY
+1114 
-1119 ANAGEHCPG
+1119 
-1128 IGSGC
+1128 
-1133 LNQPGEGNGGDGAGC
+1133 
-1148 GNLNFTGGTVVA
+1148 
-1160 RGNTACSGIGSG
+1160 
-1172 WGGPVNGINISNG
+1172 
-1185 AKVTAYGGSYSPGI
+1185 
-1199 GSGGRTDN
+1199 
-1207 VQGGNIGSYHYH
+1207 
-1219 VRNIVITGGDTVV
+1219 
-1232 TAFGDKSTNMPGIGC
+1232 
-1247 GKDPV
+1247 
-1252 GTVRGTLSNVV
+1252 
-1263 ATTLDGF
+1263 
-1270 QGYVRYGSSEESAA
+1270 
-1284 YSTEQP
+1284 
-1290 RTPFTGTGNIG
+1290 
-1301 SYLASQV
+1301 
-1308 NRGTPVYY
+1308 
-1316 TQVFFSID
+1316 
-1324 TSNKHVD
+1324 
-1331 DADVIGTQVSST
+1331 DVIGTQIVA
-1343 GTIKPEQFASVS
+1343 EQEQKVNNGEVS
-1355 GTVWAENDRDG
+1355 GTVWAENDYNG
-1366 VYQVGDEA
+1366 LFATDEA
-1374 VVEGVAVTLYNAD
+1374 KLQDITVQLISDNGTVVATAQTNKLGQYDFTGLAPGNYYVKFTSQSFVGYNAVPD
-1387 GSVCKTTTTNKY
+1387 GGNSIVQQASKGINDSYAQTPVFALTYNDVLEK
-1399 GAYSFDGIPEK
+1399 SF
-1410 KNYTVGF
+1410 
-1417 SNGSSNIQSYSPT
+1417 
-1430 AKIAAGENNN
+1430 
-1440 HVNNDWKSDVFT
+1440 
-1452 AIYQKNTS
+1452 
-1460 QTINCGVYVP
+1460 GVYVP
-1470 STVSGFAWDDVN
+1470 STVSGFAWDDAN
-1482 QNGICDNSESKIANV
+1482 QNGIYDNREAKIANV

-1510 DVYGNPIT
+1510 DVYGNPIA
-1518 AVLTDAD
+1518 AVLTDAN

-1541 TLTSSDTVDI
+1541 TLTSSDMVDI

-1602 EVYINSMTG
+1602 EVYINSMTS

-1736 TQMGNDATAVMQ
+1736 TQMGNDATAVIQ

-1767 VSLSNE
+1767 VNLSNE

-1783 AMYIPSKVY
+1783 ALYIPSKVY

-1799 NYNGIRETNETENV
+1799 NYNGIREANETQNV
-1813 KTHIYLRR
+1813 ETHIYLRR
-1821 TTKSQFADADEQGTN
+1821 TTKSKFADADEQGTN

-1850 ELVGNG
+1850 ELIGNG
-1856 DLNTAADGY
+1856 DLNTATDGY
-1865 YEYDYLEPGIYYVVF
+1865 YEYNCLEPGIYYVVF

-1885 YYGQT
+1885 CYGQT

-1896 DDTLDSETQ
+1896 DDTLDSEAQ

-1974 EKADDSGKS
+1974 SKADDSGKS
-1983 VFPNGPYTTVPVKP
+1983 VFPNGPYTTIPVKP

-2006 LTTDKNGLISFT
+2006 LTTDKNGLIYFT

-2296 TKTWEDNGNQDGVR
+2296 TKTWEDNGDQDGVR

-2593 RDGVRPNS
+2593 RDGVRPSS
-2601 ITLVLNGSDG
+2601 ITLALNGSDG

-3075 RPESFNIVLNGSD
+3075 RPESVNIVLNGSD

-3118 ISYTVAEEKVTGY
+3118 ISYTIAEEKVTGY

-3286 KLNADNQW
+3286 KLNTDNQW

-3599 TQNEVDGYTTDVTN
+3599 TQNEVDGYTTNVAN
-3613 TDKYTF
+3613 IDKYTF

-3632 TVTKVWDDNNNQD
+3632 TVTKVWDDSNNQD

-3664 EKNLSAANNW
+3664 EKSLSAANNW

-3830 NDDQDGIRPDAVNIK
+3830 NDDQDGIRPDTVNIK

-3856 ELNEDVKWKH
+3856 ELDEDVKWKH
-3866 SFTKL
+3866 SFTNL

-3921 WDDSENQDGLRPDTI
+3921 WEDGENQDGLRPDSIDVILTGSDGNTYNATI
-3936 HIKLVSNGIAKD
+3936 SEKD
-3948 AYLDADSNWHL
+3948 NWTYI
-3959 EFEGL
+3959 FANL
-3964 PKYRDHG
+3964 PKYFNDG
-3971 ILNEYSV
+3971 TLVEYSL
-3978 QEVDVDGYTS
+3978 QEVETDGYAGTVTKGTDGYT
-3988 TVTTEDGYAF
+3988 F
-3998 TIKNDHVPAVI
+3998 TIKNDHTPAVV
-4009 DIPITEEWIDDN
+4009 DIPVTKVWNDDED
-4021 NRDGL
+4021 RDGL
-4026 RPSSHTVILTDGIN
+4026 RPNSI
-4040 TIEEIVLDKDNGYGT
+4040 
-4055 VLKDMPKY
+4055 
-4063 KNGVEIDYQIK
+4063 
-4074 DFKVDGYTTNI
+4074 
-4085 IKGDSVK
+4085 
-4092 DFKVTNTHVPEMVTV
+4092 HV
-4107 TVTEGWHDQ
+4107 
-4116 SDYDKIRP
+4116 
-4124 EEIALTLTGSDGN
+4124 TLTGSDGST
-4137 VYEKTVNK
+4137 YKKDLEKD
-4145 ETWTAVFSDLPKN
+4145 S
-4158 SKGEQIIYT
+4158 
-4167 LTQEGIK
+4167 
-4174 GYSTTITN
+4174 GYSTIFTSLPKYHNGELISYSLAETPVEGYETDIQAAESGYGFTITN
-4182 NQTDTITVINKHEP
+4182 THE
-4196 VKTITVTVTWNDE
+4196 VSKKTIKVSKVWDDAENQDGIRPDSVTVTLTGSNNSKYTAKLNKENNWTYTFEGLFCKADGATIKYEVSEKDVAGYTPSIKETEGGFIITNAHKPETVTINIVKNWNDSQ
-4209 NNKDSIRPDKVTVK
+4209 NADNIRPDAISIT
-4223 LTDGTTVVSTKEVKN
+4223 LT
-4238 DSWKH
+4238 
-4243 IFEDIPVFNGSDKVS
+4243 GSDNSSRSITLNKAGDYKTAVDS
-4258 YTITQDAVN
+4258 LPKFHEGKQITYTVTETPVD
-4267 GYTTEIKASDDG
+4267 GYTSSVQASADGYSFVVINTHTPEVHQEKKETPTTPKFEIKAEPST
-4279 NTIEI
+4279 TI
-4284 INTHISVV
+4284 
-4292 PPKEEPKKKEPAT
+4292 
-4305 PAPVV
+4305 
-4310 EVKVEQPAPTVTLI
+4310 I
-4324 QTTNKPTGISFF
+4324 QTTNKPTGVSFF
-4336 ESLFAK
+4336 DSLLG

>member
-1 MQNGKSRIKR
+1 MQKCESRTKR
-11 VASAIIAGVMAL
+11 VMSAIIAGMMAL
-23 QTVAPVISYA
+23 QVVAPTISYA
-33 DDTASSVATT
+33 DDTVASTASSENNSDTQIDPGVPVQTDTASSNTVTEPDSSESLEETT
-43 DDSDAI
+43 DSEQTGEIQDDTVSDSQG
-49 ANVDPGTPVQVD
+49 NETNTQ
-61 ATASEEPSE
+61 
-70 APSSGTSQADEN
+70 
-82 SEETETNSDIT
+82 EETVQDTVQQNNSG
-93 DEVSNEH
+93 
-100 TDADTADET
+100 
-109 QTVEEDAPKQ
+109 
-119 DESTSETTDTAPSRT
+119 SETTESESVRT
-134 VTVTLNKNGGEFE
+134 VTVTLNKNGGIFE

-152 TANEDPIAAYL
+152 TANEDPIATYL

-169 IVVEDTGDTI
+169 IVIEDTGDTI

-187 SIDIPVAL
+187 SISIPVAL
-195 SSDESLY
+195 SGDDSLY

-211 SYDADSETLTFE
+211 SYDADNETLTFD
-223 DGVDAYVL
+223 DGVNAYVL
-231 SAVYSSVVDDD
+231 TAVYNSVADED
-242 QTLVENRTEFDE
+242 QQLIENKEIFDE
-254 QTKRQAIQ
+254 QAEKNVLQQKLSA
-262 ERLKSSGISTY
+262 SGISLY
-273 VLRPSDS
+273 EMRPSDS
-280 YNQLDLVVEGLAFTS
+280 YNQLDLIIDGLAFTS
-295 DDGLTQTFTAPYDGD
+295 DDGLVQTFTAPYDGD
-310 YIITAYG
+310 YTITAYG

-338 AEGTV
+338 AEGTI
-343 HLNAGQT
+343 HLSAGQT

-420 DYTDAEKAQNN
+420 DYTDAEKAQND
-431 AAAEVAKK
+431 AAAEVAKN

-498 GRTLTYEERVD
+498 GRVLTYDERVD

-518 RAGFGYHYTV
+518 RAGFGYHYTI

-538 HRDPVD
+538 NRDPVSL
-544 FLFDDGQARNYGS
+544 LFDDGQARNYGS

-595 SVTIDGEQVE
+595 SVTIDGKQVE

-613 GGNMKYDSTETAP
+613 GGNMKYDSTNSAP
-626 YLVNGRVIIK
+626 YLINGRVLIH
-636 MVGETPKLKSVMMP
+636 MVGTTPKMKTIMME
-650 AQSEDISAGNID
+650 AQNEDISSSHVDDAD
-662 EKDGFGQK
+662 VYGQK
-670 AILSPG
+670 AYLNKG
-676 QGSAN
+676 QDVAS
-681 KTLAYTA
+681 TTIAYTA
-688 ITYYNLGDV
+688 ITYYNMGDL
-697 MTVTPKWE
+697 MTVNPVWE
-705 YNTLLNVTYKPW
+705 YSTMLSPTDRDWN
-717 DDSVAKNI
+717 DSVAKSI
-725 NNQMSVSITNTEL
+725 DSRLSVSVANTNL
-738 GIPAE
+738 GVPNP
-743 GDKYYNDAYPGWYA
+743 GDKYYNADYPGWYA

-766 APLSMYDTATVTK
+766 PVNTMYSTERLTKYYFRCKGIASYTLSSGTKTMYDKGERGELAIDYNIYINHEGVHVYSDRNIINGTPTSTVDDTIAATAGRSASTWQYPHMALTDVNNINTILIQFSSHGFNTSDSISYDASYADSLGITGSGNQYSYIFKAKSKNSVSTANWEKFLQSITYTTYDAATFTSTGVSGGVTIFWYADENLWENNMFYDSSSGHFYACINTGNSITWGEARNRALSMYNSALDCYGYLAHITSQSEQDYLYTLMDKSTQGWLGATRKVSGNEWDWYWRDGPANETSEP
-779 YFFRCHPTATVSM
+779 FFRQNADGTYGTLLWGYENWDSKTEP
-792 YNGIRTMDDESE
+792 NN
-804 SGGLV
+804 SGGVEWCMHYYGSNRGVWNDYIDSNGAVTSFIVEWSKDGLV
-809 LDYSIAM
+809 
-816 EHQGAHVYQNRNTI
+816 G
-830 NDMNAE
+830 NDHS
-836 TVSDT
+836 VSDT
-841 VTATQNHSSSQW
+841 
-853 KYPELV
+853 
-859 VKTPK
+859 
-864 TIQTF
+864 
-869 NVLFTSPSRN
+869 
-879 AQDAILYNT
+879 
-888 DLANQLGIVVTGT
+888 
-901 NQNYIF
+901 
-907 TKSGGLT
+907 
-914 QDEWNNFLRQ
+914 
-924 VSFVTYDRAVFT
+924 
-936 ADGVQ
+936 
-941 SGVEVAW
+941 
-948 YGFEKAIFGSNQAT
+948 
-962 RHVPTLSDYP
+962 
-972 GAATHNIASGSLNI
+972 
-986 TSSGSVYRIVGSTTG
+986 
-1001 DNRIYVSPGVSATV
+1001 
-1015 ILDNVT
+1015 
-1021 MNYTAA
+1021 
-1027 GAGWGNDTSRA
+1027 
-1038 GDGAIS
+1038 
-1044 CSHANL
+1044 
-1050 TIILVGTSRIT
+1050 
-1061 AYGSYSNAI
+1061 
-1070 AKNGTDGSLMIDGAG
+1070 
-1085 TLYAVGAS
+1085 
-1093 GDHCGAIG
+1093 
-1101 ANVNCSF
+1101 
-1108 WNFTVQ
+1108 
-1114 GGTIY
+1114 
-1119 ANAGEHCPG
+1119 
-1128 IGSGC
+1128 
-1133 LNQPGEGNGGDGAGC
+1133 
-1148 GNLNFTGGTVVA
+1148 
-1160 RGNTACSGIGSG
+1160 
-1172 WGGPVNGINISNG
+1172 
-1185 AKVTAYGGSYSPGI
+1185 
-1199 GSGGRTDN
+1199 
-1207 VQGGNIGSYHYH
+1207 
-1219 VRNIVITGGDTVV
+1219 
-1232 TAFGDKSTNMPGIGC
+1232 
-1247 GKDPV
+1247 
-1252 GTVRGTLSNVV
+1252 
-1263 ATTLDGF
+1263 
-1270 QGYVRYGSSEESAA
+1270 
-1284 YSTEQP
+1284 
-1290 RTPFTGTGNIG
+1290 
-1301 SYLASQV
+1301 
-1308 NRGTPVYY
+1308 
-1316 TQVFFSID
+1316 
-1324 TSNKHVD
+1324 
-1331 DADVIGTQVSST
+1331 DVIGTQIVA
-1343 GTIKPEQFASVS
+1343 EQEQKVNNGEVS
-1355 GTVWAENDRDG
+1355 GTVWAENDYNG
-1366 VYQVGDEA
+1366 LFATDEA
-1374 VVEGVAVTLYNAD
+1374 KLQDITVQLISDNGTVVATAQTNKLGQYDFTGLAPGNYYVKFTSQSFVGYNAVPD
-1387 GSVCKTTTTNKY
+1387 GGNSIVQQASKGINDSYAQTTVFALTYNDVLEK
-1399 GAYSFDGIPEK
+1399 SF
-1410 KNYTVGF
+1410 
-1417 SNGSSNIQSYSPT
+1417 
-1430 AKIAAGENNN
+1430 
-1440 HVNNDWKSDVFT
+1440 
-1452 AIYQKNTS
+1452 
-1460 QTINCGVYVP
+1460 GVYVP
-1470 STVSGFAWDDVN
+1470 STVSGFAWDDAN
-1482 QNGICDNSESKIANV
+1482 QNGIYDNREAKIANV

-1510 DVYGNPIT
+1510 DVYGNPIA
-1518 AVLTDAD
+1518 AVLTDAN

-1541 TLTSSDTVDI
+1541 TLTSSNTVDI
-1551 SNARVSPIPTSGDE
+1551 SNARVSPIPASGNV
-1565 KRTNKAERSIDVLE
+1565 KLTNKAEKSIGMLE

-1595 LNAATIG
+1595 LTSATIG
-1602 EVYINSMTG
+1602 EIYINSMSG

-1625 LSANNSI
+1625 LSTNNSI

-1655 INIEEPVLNGVKV
+1655 IDIEEPVLNGVKV

-1707 KTAADKK
+1707 RTAADKK
-1714 VLPEEYD
+1714 VLPKEYD
-1721 YFGFL
+1721 YFGFT

-1736 TQMGNDATAVMQ
+1736 TQMGNDSTAVMQ

-1767 VSLSNE
+1767 VNLSNE

-1783 AMYIPSKVY
+1783 ALYIPSKVY

-1946 LLTSFDLKKVEDL
+1946 LLTDFDLKKIEDL

-1983 VFPNGPYTTVPVKP
+1983 VFPNGPYTTIPVKP

-2006 LTTDKNGLISFT
+2006 LTTDKNGLIYFT

-2296 TKTWEDNGNQDGVR
+2296 TKTWEDNGDQDGVR

-2593 RDGVRPNS
+2593 RDGVRPSS
-2601 ITLVLNGSDG
+2601 ITLALNGSDG

-2904 VSKDDS
+2904 VNKDDS
-2910 WADVMF
+2910 WADVVF

-3075 RPESFNIVLNGSD
+3075 RPESVNIVLNGSD

-3118 ISYTVAEEKVTGY
+3118 ISYTIAEEKVTGY

-3286 KLNADNQW
+3286 KLNTDNQW

-3479 DGWTYQFKDLPQYKN
+3479 EGWTYQFKDLPQYKN

-3664 EKNLSAANNW
+3664 EKSLSAANNW

-3680 LYKYFKEGTPIQY
+3680 LYKYFKEGTLIQY

-3719 HAPEKLDLIVNVVW
+3719 HAPEKLDLVVNVVW

-3793 EIPQYTTSIV
+3793 EISQYTTSIV

-3845 LKGND
+3845 FKGND

-3936 HIKLVSNGIAKD
+3936 HIKLVSNGIVKD

-4196 VKTITVTVTWNDE
+4196 VKAITVTVTWNDE

-4284 INTHISVV
+4284 INTHIPVV
-4292 PPKEEPKKKEPAT
+4292 PPKEEPKKEEPAT

>member
-1 MQNGKSRIKR
+1 MQKCESRTKR
-11 VASAIIAGVMAL
+11 VMSAIIAGMMAL
-23 QTVAPVISYA
+23 QVVAPTISYA
-33 DDTASSVATT
+33 DDTVASTASSEDNSNTQ
-43 DDSDAI
+43 I
-49 ANVDPGTPVQVD
+49 DPGVPVQ
-61 ATASEEPSE
+61 
-70 APSSGTSQADEN
+70 
-82 SEETETNSDIT
+82 
-93 DEVSNEH
+93 
-100 TDADTADET
+100 
-109 QTVEEDAPKQ
+109 
-119 DESTSETTDTAPSRT
+119 TDTASSSTVTEPDSSESLEETADSEQTGEIQDDTVSDSQGNETNTQEETVQDTVQQNDTGSETMESKSVRT
-134 VTVTLNKNGGEFE
+134 VTVTLNKNGGVFE

-169 IVVEDTGDTI
+169 IAIEDTGDTI

-187 SIDIPVAL
+187 SISIPVAL
-195 SSDESLY
+195 SGDDSLY

-211 SYDADSETLTFE
+211 SYDADNETLTF
-223 DGVDAYVL
+223 DDDVDAYVL
-231 SAVYSSVVDDD
+231 TAVYNSVADED
-242 QTLVENRTEFDE
+242 QQLIENKEIFDE
-254 QTKRQAIQ
+254 QAEKNVLQQKLSA
-262 ERLKSSGISTY
+262 SGISLY
-273 VLRPSDS
+273 EMRPSDS
-280 YNQLDLVVEGLAFTS
+280 YNQLDLIIDGLAFTS
-295 DDGLTQTFTAPYDGD
+295 DDGLIQTFTAPYDGD
-310 YIITAYG
+310 YTITAYG

-338 AEGTV
+338 AEGTI
-343 HLNAGQT
+343 HLSAGQT

-420 DYTDAEKAQNN
+420 DYTDAEKAQND

-450 MGESGGSAGGGG
+450 MGESGGTAGGGG

-498 GRTLTYEERVD
+498 GRVLTYDERVD

-518 RAGFGYHYTV
+518 RAGFGYHYTI

-538 HRDPVD
+538 NRDPVSL
-544 FLFDDGQARNYGS
+544 LFDDGQARNYGS

-595 SVTIDGEQVE
+595 SVTIDGKQVE

-613 GGNMKYDSTETAP
+613 GGNMKYDSTNSAP
-626 YLVNGRVIIK
+626 YLINGRVLIH
-636 MVGETPKLKSVMMP
+636 MVGTTPKMKTIMME
-650 AQSEDISAGNID
+650 AQNEDISSSHVDDAD
-662 EKDGFGQK
+662 VYGQK
-670 AILSPG
+670 AYLNKG
-676 QGSAN
+676 QDVAS
-681 KTLAYTA
+681 TTIAYTA
-688 ITYYNLGDV
+688 ITYYNMGDL
-697 MTVTPKWE
+697 MTVNPVWE
-705 YNTLLNVTYKPW
+705 YSTMLSPTDRDWN
-717 DDSVAKNI
+717 DSVAKSI
-725 NNQMSVSITNTEL
+725 DSRLSVSVANTNL
-738 GIPAE
+738 GVPNP
-743 GDKYYNDAYPGWYA
+743 GDKYYNADYPGWYA

-766 APLSMYDTATVTK
+766 PVNTMYSTERLTKYYFRCKGIASYTLSSGTKTMYDKGERGELAIDYNIYINHEGVHVYSDRNIINGTPTSTVDDTIAATAGRSASTWQYPHMALTDVNNINTILVQFSSHGFNTSDSISYDASYADSLGITGSGNQYSYIFKAKSKNSVSTANWEKFLQSITYTTYDAATFTSTGVSGGVTIFWYADENLWENNMFYDSSSSHFYACINTGSSITWGEARNRALSMYNSALDCYGYLAHITSQSEQDYLYTLMDKSTQGWLGATRKVSGNEWDWYWRDGPANETNEP
-779 YFFRCHPTATVSM
+779 FFRQNAD
-792 YNGIRTMDDESE
+792 GIYGSLLWGYENWDSKTEPNNVGNEWCMHYYGNK
-804 SGGLV
+804 SGV
-809 LDYSIAM
+809 WNDYSDTN
-816 EHQGAHVYQNRNTI
+816 GAVTSFIVEWSKDGLAN
-830 NDMNAE
+830 NDHS
-836 TVSDT
+836 VSDT
-841 VTATQNHSSSQW
+841 
-853 KYPELV
+853 
-859 VKTPK
+859 
-864 TIQTF
+864 
-869 NVLFTSPSRN
+869 
-879 AQDAILYNT
+879 
-888 DLANQLGIVVTGT
+888 
-901 NQNYIF
+901 
-907 TKSGGLT
+907 
-914 QDEWNNFLRQ
+914 
-924 VSFVTYDRAVFT
+924 
-936 ADGVQ
+936 
-941 SGVEVAW
+941 
-948 YGFEKAIFGSNQAT
+948 
-962 RHVPTLSDYP
+962 
-972 GAATHNIASGSLNI
+972 
-986 TSSGSVYRIVGSTTG
+986 
-1001 DNRIYVSPGVSATV
+1001 
-1015 ILDNVT
+1015 
-1021 MNYTAA
+1021 
-1027 GAGWGNDTSRA
+1027 
-1038 GDGAIS
+1038 
-1044 CSHANL
+1044 
-1050 TIILVGTSRIT
+1050 
-1061 AYGSYSNAI
+1061 
-1070 AKNGTDGSLMIDGAG
+1070 
-1085 TLYAVGAS
+1085 
-1093 GDHCGAIG
+1093 
-1101 ANVNCSF
+1101 
-1108 WNFTVQ
+1108 
-1114 GGTIY
+1114 
-1119 ANAGEHCPG
+1119 
-1128 IGSGC
+1128 
-1133 LNQPGEGNGGDGAGC
+1133 
-1148 GNLNFTGGTVVA
+1148 
-1160 RGNTACSGIGSG
+1160 
-1172 WGGPVNGINISNG
+1172 
-1185 AKVTAYGGSYSPGI
+1185 
-1199 GSGGRTDN
+1199 
-1207 VQGGNIGSYHYH
+1207 
-1219 VRNIVITGGDTVV
+1219 
-1232 TAFGDKSTNMPGIGC
+1232 
-1247 GKDPV
+1247 
-1252 GTVRGTLSNVV
+1252 
-1263 ATTLDGF
+1263 
-1270 QGYVRYGSSEESAA
+1270 
-1284 YSTEQP
+1284 
-1290 RTPFTGTGNIG
+1290 
-1301 SYLASQV
+1301 
-1308 NRGTPVYY
+1308 
-1316 TQVFFSID
+1316 
-1324 TSNKHVD
+1324 
-1331 DADVIGTQVSST
+1331 DVIGTQIVA
-1343 GTIKPEQFASVS
+1343 EQEQKVNNGEVS
-1355 GTVWAENDRDG
+1355 GTVWAENDYNG
-1366 VYQVGDEA
+1366 LFATDEA
-1374 VVEGVAVTLYNAD
+1374 KLQDITVQLISDNGTVVATAQTNKLGQYDFTGLAPGNYYVKFTSQSFVGYNAVPD
-1387 GSVCKTTTTNKY
+1387 GGNSIVQQASKGINDSYAQTPVFALTYNDVLEK
-1399 GAYSFDGIPEK
+1399 SF
-1410 KNYTVGF
+1410 
-1417 SNGSSNIQSYSPT
+1417 
-1430 AKIAAGENNN
+1430 
-1440 HVNNDWKSDVFT
+1440 
-1452 AIYQKNTS
+1452 
-1460 QTINCGVYVP
+1460 GVYVP
-1470 STVSGFAWDDVN
+1470 STVSGFAWDDAN
-1482 QNGICDNSESKIANV
+1482 QNGIYDNREAKIANV

-1510 DVYGNPIT
+1510 DVYGNPIA
-1518 AVLTDAD
+1518 AVLTDAN

-1551 SNARVSPIPTSGDE
+1551 SNARVSPIPTSGDV
-1565 KRTNKAERSIDVLE
+1565 KLTNKAEKSIGMLE

-1595 LNAATIG
+1595 LTSATIG
-1602 EVYINSMTG
+1602 EIYINSMSG

-1726 VSPTATTDKK
+1726 VSPTAATDKK
-1736 TQMGNDATAVMQ
+1736 TQMGNDSTAVMQ

-1767 VSLSNE
+1767 VNLSNK

-1783 AMYIPSKVY
+1783 ALYIPSKVY
-1792 GYIWQDD
+1792 GYIWQDN

-1896 DDTLDSETQ
+1896 DDTLDSEAQ

-1946 LLTSFDLKKVEDL
+1946 LLTDFDLKKIEDL

-1964 ENVKFDYEIY
+1964 KDVKFDYEIY

-2006 LTTDKNGLISFT
+2006 LTTDKNGLIHFT

-2027 TETETLPGYVRDTKT
+2027 IETETLPGYVKDTKT
-2042 HVVKVMPETAVENN
+2042 HVVKVMPEAAVENN
-2056 NLIWK
+2056 NLVWK

-2066 DGVRQ
+2066 DGVRL
-2071 TNNLYTLKN
+2071 TDNLYTLKN

-2101 IRKNA
+2101 IRQNA

-2160 VVENPM
+2160 VIENPM

-2171 IVSNTTGS
+2171 TVSATTGS
-2179 VDNGYAI
+2179 TDKGYAI

-2193 PQFDDFTVVKVW
+2193 PQFDDFTVTKVW
-2205 DDGNNVDGIRPD
+2205 DDSNNIDGMRPD
-2217 SVTIHMNGSDG
+2217 SVTIYLNGSDG

-2234 LSNTKDWKYTFKHI
+2234 LSNAKDWKYTFKHM

-2267 AGYTYTVTNEGRSFT
+2267 TGYTYTVTNKDRAFT
-2282 ITNSHVQETLSIPV
+2282 ITNKHTQETFSIPV

-2316 ILMGSDGNV
+2316 TLMGSDGNV

-2356 LSEETVDSY
+2356 LNEEAVNGY

-2383 IPAVTNVVINKYWED
+2383 ISAVTNVVVNKYWED
-2398 AANQDGVR
+2398 AENQDGVR
-2406 PDSVSVTLS
+2406 PDSVAVTLS
-2415 GSDGKTYKATLTKD
+2415 GYDGKTYKATLAKD
-2429 GGFSE
+2429 TGFSK

-2443 NNGTKIAY
+2443 NNGTKITY

-2456 AVAGYIGKT
+2456 AVDGYTGKIT
-2465 ATDDTGYVLSITNT
+2465 TDDTGYILSITNT
-2479 HTPETIS
+2479 HAPETIR
-2486 KTITKTWDDNDNQD
+2486 KTVTKTWDDGNDRD
-2500 GIRPTNVKV
+2500 GIRPTNVKI
-2509 ELYGTDGTLRT
+2509 ELYGTDGTRRT
-2520 QYLTKDNNWSY
+2520 QYLTKDNHWSY

-2537 KYQNEGTIILYTA
+2537 KYQNEGTIILYII
-2550 KEEAVEGYTQK
+2550 KEEAVDGYTQK
-2561 SVTTAT
+2561 SVTTTA
-2567 GFNFTNT
+2567 GFDLTNT
-2574 HEPQTVT
+2574 HEIQTADYEVK
-2581 YGATKVWLDDDN
+2581 KVWIDDN
-2593 RDGVRPNS
+2593 DRDGTRPTS
-2601 ITLVLNGSDG
+2601 ITLTLTGSDG
-2611 SKYTKQMTAAS
+2611 SKYTKQMTAAD
-2622 NWSDV
+2622 NWNAV
-2627 TFERIPMFNN
+2627 TFERVPMFNG
-2637 GKYITYTLSENDVPS
+2637 GKYITYTLTENEVPS
-2652 YVNSVAVSE
+2652 YINLIEVSE
-2661 DGKFFT
+2661 DGKHFT
-2667 VTNTHTP
+2667 VTNTHAP
-2674 DHAIIKITEVWHDE
+2674 DHTVINITEVWHDE
-2688 NDQDGIRPKKVTTII
+2688 NDQDGIRPRKMTAIV

-2807 TATLNEENGWTATFE
+2807 TATLNEDNGWTATFE

-2830 NIVTYN
+2830 NIVAYN
-2836 VKESDVEGYEA
+2836 VKESDTAGYEA
-2847 SIVKTEDGFQLI
+2847 SVVKTEDGFQLI
-2859 NEHDSETTLRTATL
+2859 NEHDSETTMRTVTL
-2873 VWRDENNQ
+2873 VWRDEDNR
-2881 DGIRPDTVTY
+2881 DGVRPDAVTY

-2899 EVEKT
+2899 EQEKT
-2904 VSKDDS
+2904 VNKDDA
-2910 WADVMF
+2910 WNDVVF
-2916 EDLPVYQNGQK
+2916 EDLPVYQNGQRIS
-2927 VTYTLTE
+2927 YTLTE
-2934 STVDGYTTDIRDNGH
+2934 SAIDGYANDIRSSGN

-2954 NTHIPAVVNVDVTK
+2954 NTHIPETVNVDVTK
-2968 VWTDGEN
+2968 IWTDGEN
-2975 QDGNRPNSISV
+2975 QDGNRPDSISV
-2986 ILTGNDGNRYT
+2986 ILTGSDGKRYT
-2997 ATITAANNWKY
+2997 TTITAANNWKH
-3008 TFSKL
+3008 TFLKL

-3018 EGTQIEYTLAED
+3018 EGTQIEYTLTED
-3030 AASGYSNVIEKK
+3030 TMSGYSDVVEKRS
-3042 DNYTFV
+3042 DYVFV

-3056 TVDIPVV
+3056 TVDVTIV
-3063 KKWNDDNDRDGA
+3063 KKWDDDNDRDGM
-3075 RPESFNIVLNGSD
+3075 RPESVDIVLNGSD

-3097 AENGYTYV
+3097 TENGYTCV
-3105 FQSVPKFHNSGTL
+3105 FQSVPKYHDGGTL
-3118 ISYTVAEEKVTGY
+3118 INYTIAEEKIPGY
-3131 TTEVAKDSSGYK
+3131 TTTIAKDASGYK
-3143 FTLTNTKSIET
+3143 FTLTNAKTIDT

-3163 EDSNNQD
+3163 DDNNNQD
-3170 GLRPSAITVILT
+3170 GLRPTAITVILT
-3182 GDDGSRYL
+3182 GDDGSRRV
-3190 KSVSAAEN
+3190 KSVTATEN
-3198 WTTTF
+3198 WTVTF
-3203 ENLPKNQNHGQSI
+3203 ENLPKNQNHGQNI

-3224 VSGYTDEVTQNG
+3224 VSGYTEAITQNG
-3236 NNYTITNTHMPATT
+3236 DNYIITNTHTPASS
-3250 ELFVTKT
+3250 EFFVTKI
-3257 WKDNGNNDGMRPDE
+3257 WKDNENNDGMRPDE

-3280 GRSYAK
+3280 GCSYTE

-3294 SVMFSNLPKYANG
+3294 SVMFSNLPKYADG
-3307 KTIDYT
+3307 KVIEYS
-3313 LTEEAVPGYTSS
+3313 LTEESVPGYTSS

-3330 KSFTLINTHVDET
+3330 KSFVFINTHVDET

-3348 TKAWNDENNQD
+3348 TKAWNDGNNQD
-3359 GLRPKSITA
+3359 GLRPKTITA

-3383 ESQNWTT
+3383 EGQNWAT

-3400 STEVQYTVKEN
+3400 GTEIQYTVKEN
-3411 AISGYETEI
+3411 AIPGYETEI
-3420 KQTGDSYTITN
+3420 KQTGDSYAIMNSHT
-3431 THAPAVVTVSVVKI
+3431 PAVVTVSAVKV
-3445 WDDENN
+3445 WDDANN

-3469 STHNAAITKN
+3469 SVRNAAITKN
-3479 DGWTYQFKDLPQYKN
+3479 DGWTYQFKNLPKYKN
-3494 GVKIDYTLQEAD
+3494 GMKIDYTLQEAN

-3519 GYSFTITNNY
+3519 EYSFTITNNY
-3529 VPAAVNV
+3529 VPAVVNV
-3536 PVTTIWNDDN
+3536 PITTVWDDDD

-3556 VITLQGSN
+3556 AITLHGSN
-3564 GKVYQHIVTD
+3564 GKVYQRIVTG
-3574 KDSFATVFEDV
+3574 KDDFATVFEDV
-3585 PKFFDEGKE
+3585 PKFFDEGRE

-3599 TQNEVDGYTTDVTN
+3599 TQNEMNGYTAN
-3613 TDKYTF
+3613 IASTDKYTF
-3619 QITNTHEPEKLAK
+3619 QITNTHEPERLAK

-3664 EKNLSAANNW
+3664 EKSLSTANNW
-3674 TETFEG
+3674 TETFDG

-3693 TIDEEAVGGYEK
+3693 TIDEEMVGGYEK

-3741 YRPDT
+3741 YRPDAA
-3746 TTIHMSGTDGTQD
+3746 TIHMSGTDGTQD
-3759 TKDFT
+3759 AKDFT

-3778 RFKDGTKIKYTVTED
+3778 HYKDGNEIKYTVTED
-3793 EIPQYTTSIV
+3793 EIPQYTTSIAV
-3803 ANGNVVTVT
+3803 NGNVVTVT

-3825 VIWED
+3825 VVWED
-3830 NDDQDGIRPDAVNIK
+3830 NNDQDGLRPDTVSVK

-3850 KLVDSS
+3850 KFIDSS
-3856 ELNEDVKWKH
+3856 ELNEDVEWKH

-3893 TTIEKTDTGYVFT
+3893 TSIEKTDTGYVFT

-3921 WDDSENQDGLRPDTI
+3921 WKDAENQDGLRPDAI
-3936 HIKLVSNGIAKD
+3936 HIRLISNDIEKD
-3948 AYLDADSNWHL
+3948 AYLEAESDWHL
-3959 EFEGL
+3959 DFEGL

-3988 TVTTEDGYAF
+3988 TVTTKDGYAF
-3998 TIKNDHVPAVI
+3998 TIENDHVPAVI

-4021 NRDGL
+4021 DRDGL
-4026 RPSSHTVILTDGIN
+4026 RPGSHTVVLVDGTN
-4040 TIEEIVLDKDNGYGT
+4040 AIEEVVLDRNNGYGV
-4055 VLKDMPKY
+4055 VLKNMPKY
-4063 KNGVEIDYQIK
+4063 KNGVEINYQIK

-4085 IKGDSVK
+4085 IKSDSVK
-4092 DFKVTNTHVPEMVTV
+4092 DFNITNTHVPEMVTI

-4124 EEIALTLTGSDGN
+4124 EKVTLTLTGSDGN
-4137 VYEKTVNK
+4137 VYEKTVTK
-4145 ETWTAVFSDLPKN
+4145 DTWTTVFSDLPKN

-4174 GYSTTITN
+4174 GYKTTITDN
-4182 NQTDTITVINKHEP
+4182 ETGTIAVINTHEP

-4209 NNKDSIRPDKVTVK
+4209 NNKDNIRPDKVTVK
-4223 LTDGTTVVSTKEVKN
+4223 LANGTTAVSTKEINN

-4243 IFEDIPVFNGSDKVS
+4243 VFENIIVFNGDDKAS
-4258 YTITQDAVN
+4258 YTVTQDAVSE
-4267 GYTTEIKASDDG
+4267 YTTEIKASDDG

-4284 INTHISVV
+4284 INTHVPV
-4292 PPKEEPKKKEPAT
+4292 APPKEEPKQEETATPAA

-4310 EVKVEQPAPTVTLI
+4310 EIKTEPT
-4324 QTTNKPTGISFF
+4324 TTVIETPNKQTGISFMDG
-4336 ESLFAK
+4336 LFG

>member
-1 MQNGKSRIKR
+1 MQKCESRTKR
-11 VASAIIAGVMAL
+11 VMSAIIAGMMAL
-23 QTVAPVISYA
+23 QVVAPTISYA
-33 DDTASSVATT
+33 DDTVASTASSEDNSNTQ
-43 DDSDAI
+43 I
-49 ANVDPGTPVQVD
+49 DPGVPVQ
-61 ATASEEPSE
+61 
-70 APSSGTSQADEN
+70 
-82 SEETETNSDIT
+82 
-93 DEVSNEH
+93 
-100 TDADTADET
+100 
-109 QTVEEDAPKQ
+109 
-119 DESTSETTDTAPSRT
+119 TDTASSNTVTEPDSSESLEETADSEQTGEIQDDTVSDSQGNETNTQEETVQDTVQQNDTGSETMQSKSVRT
-134 VTVTLNKNGGEFE
+134 VTVTLNKNGGVFE

-169 IVVEDTGDTI
+169 IAIEDTGDTI

-187 SIDIPVAL
+187 SISIPVAL
-195 SSDESLY
+195 SGDDSLY

-211 SYDADSETLTFE
+211 SYDADNETLTF
-223 DGVDAYVL
+223 DDDVDAYVL
-231 SAVYSSVVDDD
+231 TAVYNSVADED
-242 QTLVENRTEFDE
+242 QQLIENKEIFDE
-254 QTKRQAIQ
+254 QAEKNVLQQKLSA
-262 ERLKSSGISTY
+262 SGISLY
-273 VLRPSDS
+273 EMRPSDS
-280 YNQLDLVVEGLAFTS
+280 YNQLDLIIDGLAFTS
-295 DDGLTQTFTAPYDGD
+295 DDGLIQTFTAPYDGD
-310 YIITAYG
+310 YTITAYG

-338 AEGTV
+338 AEGTI
-343 HLNAGQT
+343 HLSAGQT

-420 DYTDAEKAQNN
+420 DYTDAEKAQND

-450 MGESGGSAGGGG
+450 MGESGGTAGGGG

-498 GRTLTYEERVD
+498 GRVLTYDERVD

-518 RAGFGYHYTV
+518 RAGFGYHYTI

-538 HRDPVD
+538 NRDPVSL
-544 FLFDDGQARNYGS
+544 LFDDGQARNYGS

-595 SVTIDGEQVE
+595 SVTIDGKQVE

-613 GGNMKYDSTETAP
+613 GGNMKYDSTNSAP
-626 YLVNGRVIIK
+626 YLINGRVLIH
-636 MVGETPKLKSVMMP
+636 MVGTTPKMKTIMME
-650 AQSEDISAGNID
+650 AQNEDISSSHVDDAD
-662 EKDGFGQK
+662 VYGQK
-670 AILSPG
+670 AYLNKG
-676 QGSAN
+676 QDVAS
-681 KTLAYTA
+681 TTIAYTA
-688 ITYYNLGDV
+688 ITYYNMGDL
-697 MTVTPKWE
+697 MTVNPVWE
-705 YNTLLNVTYKPW
+705 YSTMLSPTDRDWN
-717 DDSVAKNI
+717 DSVAKSI
-725 NNQMSVSITNTEL
+725 DSRLSVSVANTNL
-738 GIPAE
+738 GVPNP
-743 GDKYYNDAYPGWYA
+743 GDKYYNADYPGWYA

-766 APLSMYDTATVTK
+766 PVNTMYSTERLTKYYFRCKGIASYTLSSGTKTMYDKGERGELAIDYNIYINHEGVHVYSDRNIINGTPTSTVDDTIAATAGRSASTWQYPHMALTDVNNINTILVQFSSHGFNTSDSISYDASYADSLGITGSGNQYSYIFKAKSKNSVSTANWEKFLQSITYTTYDAATFTSTGVSGGVTIFWYADENLWENNMFYDSSSSHFYACINTGSSITWGEARNRALSMYNSALDCYGYLAHITSQSEQDYLYTLMDKSTQGWLGATRKVSGNEWDWYWRDGPANETNEP
-779 YFFRCHPTATVSM
+779 FFRQNADGIYGSLLWGYENWDNKTEPNNVGDEWCMHYYGNKSGVWNDYSDT
-792 YNGIRTMDDESE
+792 NGAVTSFIVEWSKD
-804 SGGLV
+804 GLV
-809 LDYSIAM
+809 
-816 EHQGAHVYQNRNTI
+816 G
-830 NDMNAE
+830 NDHS
-836 TVSDT
+836 VSDT
-841 VTATQNHSSSQW
+841 
-853 KYPELV
+853 
-859 VKTPK
+859 
-864 TIQTF
+864 
-869 NVLFTSPSRN
+869 
-879 AQDAILYNT
+879 
-888 DLANQLGIVVTGT
+888 
-901 NQNYIF
+901 
-907 TKSGGLT
+907 
-914 QDEWNNFLRQ
+914 
-924 VSFVTYDRAVFT
+924 
-936 ADGVQ
+936 
-941 SGVEVAW
+941 
-948 YGFEKAIFGSNQAT
+948 
-962 RHVPTLSDYP
+962 
-972 GAATHNIASGSLNI
+972 
-986 TSSGSVYRIVGSTTG
+986 
-1001 DNRIYVSPGVSATV
+1001 
-1015 ILDNVT
+1015 
-1021 MNYTAA
+1021 
-1027 GAGWGNDTSRA
+1027 
-1038 GDGAIS
+1038 
-1044 CSHANL
+1044 
-1050 TIILVGTSRIT
+1050 
-1061 AYGSYSNAI
+1061 
-1070 AKNGTDGSLMIDGAG
+1070 
-1085 TLYAVGAS
+1085 
-1093 GDHCGAIG
+1093 
-1101 ANVNCSF
+1101 
-1108 WNFTVQ
+1108 
-1114 GGTIY
+1114 
-1119 ANAGEHCPG
+1119 
-1128 IGSGC
+1128 
-1133 LNQPGEGNGGDGAGC
+1133 
-1148 GNLNFTGGTVVA
+1148 
-1160 RGNTACSGIGSG
+1160 
-1172 WGGPVNGINISNG
+1172 
-1185 AKVTAYGGSYSPGI
+1185 
-1199 GSGGRTDN
+1199 
-1207 VQGGNIGSYHYH
+1207 
-1219 VRNIVITGGDTVV
+1219 
-1232 TAFGDKSTNMPGIGC
+1232 
-1247 GKDPV
+1247 
-1252 GTVRGTLSNVV
+1252 
-1263 ATTLDGF
+1263 
-1270 QGYVRYGSSEESAA
+1270 
-1284 YSTEQP
+1284 
-1290 RTPFTGTGNIG
+1290 
-1301 SYLASQV
+1301 
-1308 NRGTPVYY
+1308 
-1316 TQVFFSID
+1316 
-1324 TSNKHVD
+1324 
-1331 DADVIGTQVSST
+1331 DVIGTQIVA
-1343 GTIKPEQFASVS
+1343 EQEQKVNNGEVS
-1355 GTVWAENDRDG
+1355 GTVWAENDYDG
-1366 VYQVGDEA
+1366 LFATDEA
-1374 VVEGVAVTLYNAD
+1374 KLQNITVQLISDNGTVVATAQTNKLGQYDFTGLAPGNYYVKFTSQSFVGYNAVPD
-1387 GSVCKTTTTNKY
+1387 GGNSIVQQASKGINDSYAQTPVFALTYNDVLEK
-1399 GAYSFDGIPEK
+1399 SF
-1410 KNYTVGF
+1410 
-1417 SNGSSNIQSYSPT
+1417 
-1430 AKIAAGENNN
+1430 
-1440 HVNNDWKSDVFT
+1440 
-1452 AIYQKNTS
+1452 
-1460 QTINCGVYVP
+1460 GVYVP
-1470 STVSGFAWDDVN
+1470 STVSGFAWDDAN
-1482 QNGICDNSESKIANV
+1482 QNGIYDNREAKIANV

-1510 DVYGNPIT
+1510 DVYGNPIA
-1518 AVLTDAD
+1518 AVLTDAN

-1541 TLTSSDTVDI
+1541 TLTSSNTVDI
-1551 SNARVSPIPTSGDE
+1551 SNARVSPIPASGDV
-1565 KRTNKAERSIDVLE
+1565 KLTNKAEKSIGMLE

-1595 LNAATIG
+1595 LTSATIG

-1726 VSPTATTDKK
+1726 VSPTAATDKK
-1736 TQMGNDATAVMQ
+1736 TQMGNDSTAVMQ

-1767 VSLSNE
+1767 VNLSNE

-1783 AMYIPSKVY
+1783 ALYIPSKVY
-1792 GYIWQDD
+1792 GYIWQDN

-1896 DDTLDSETQ
+1896 DDTLDSEAQ

-1946 LLTSFDLKKVEDL
+1946 LLTDFDLKKIEDL

-1964 ENVKFDYEIY
+1964 KDVKFDYEIY

-2006 LTTDKNGLISFT
+2006 LTTDKNGLIHFT

-2027 TETETLPGYVRDTKT
+2027 IETETLPGYVKDTKT
-2042 HVVKVMPETAVENN
+2042 HVVKVMPEAAVENN
-2056 NLIWK
+2056 NLVWK

-2066 DGVRQ
+2066 DGVRL

-2101 IRKNA
+2101 IRQNA

-2160 VVENPM
+2160 VIENPM

-2171 IVSNTTGS
+2171 TVSATTGS
-2179 VDNGYAI
+2179 TDKGYAI

-2205 DDGNNVDGIRPD
+2205 DDSNNIDGMRPD
-2217 SVTIHMNGSDG
+2217 SVTIHLNGSDG

-2234 LSNTKDWKYTFKHI
+2234 LSNAKDWKYIFKHM

-2267 AGYTYTVTNEGRSFT
+2267 TGYTYTVTNKDRAFT
-2282 ITNSHVQETLSIPV
+2282 ITNKHTQETFSIPV

-2316 ILMGSDGNV
+2316 TLMGSDGNV

-2356 LSEETVDSY
+2356 LNEEAVNGY

-2383 IPAVTNVVINKYWED
+2383 ISAVTNVVVNKYWED

-2406 PDSVSVTLS
+2406 PDSVAVTLS

-2429 GGFSE
+2429 TGFSK

-2443 NNGTKIAY
+2443 NNGTKITY

-2456 AVAGYIGKT
+2456 AVNGYTGKIT
-2465 ATDDTGYVLSITNT
+2465 TDDTGYILSITNT
-2479 HTPETIS
+2479 HAPETIR
-2486 KTITKTWDDNDNQD
+2486 KTVTKTWDDGNDRD
-2500 GIRPTNVKV
+2500 GIRPTNVKI
-2509 ELYGTDGTLRT
+2509 ELYGTDGTRRT
-2520 QYLTKDNNWSY
+2520 QYLTKDNHWSY

-2537 KYQNEGTIILYTA
+2537 KYQNEGTIILYTI
-2550 KEEAVEGYTQK
+2550 KEEAVDGYTQK
-2561 SVTTAT
+2561 SVTTTA
-2567 GFNFTNT
+2567 GFDLTNT
-2574 HEPQTVT
+2574 HEIQTADYEVK
-2581 YGATKVWLDDDN
+2581 KVWIDDN
-2593 RDGVRPNS
+2593 DRDGARPTS
-2601 ITLVLNGSDG
+2601 ITLTLTGSDG
-2611 SKYTKQMTAAS
+2611 SKYTKLMTAAD
-2622 NWSDV
+2622 NWNAV
-2627 TFERIPMFNN
+2627 TFERVPMFNG
-2637 GKYITYTLSENDVPS
+2637 GKYITYTLTENEVLS
-2652 YVNSVAVSE
+2652 YINSIEVSE
-2661 DGKFFT
+2661 DGKHFT
-2667 VTNTHTP
+2667 VTNTHAP
-2674 DHAIIKITEVWHDE
+2674 DHTVINITEVWHDE
-2688 NDQDGIRPKKVTTII
+2688 NDQDGIRPRKMIAIV

-2807 TATLNEENGWTATFE
+2807 TATLNEDNGWTATFE

-2830 NIVTYN
+2830 NIVAYN
-2836 VKESDVEGYEA
+2836 VKESDTEGYEA
-2847 SIVKTEDGFQLI
+2847 SVVKTEDGFQLI
-2859 NEHDSETTLRTATL
+2859 NEHDSETTMRTVTL
-2873 VWRDENNQ
+2873 VWRDEDNR
-2881 DGIRPDTVTY
+2881 DGVRPDAVTY

-2899 EVEKT
+2899 EQEKT
-2904 VSKDDS
+2904 VNKDDA
-2910 WADVMF
+2910 WNDVVF
-2916 EDLPVYQNGQK
+2916 EDLPVYQNGQRIS
-2927 VTYTLTE
+2927 YTLTE
-2934 STVDGYTTDIRDNGH
+2934 SAIDGYANDIRSSGN

-2954 NTHIPAVVNVDVTK
+2954 NTHIPETVNVDVTK
-2968 VWTDGEN
+2968 IWTDGEN
-2975 QDGNRPNSISV
+2975 QDGNRPDSISV
-2986 ILTGNDGNRYT
+2986 ILTGSDGKRYT
-2997 ATITAANNWKY
+2997 TTITAANNWKH
-3008 TFSKL
+3008 TFLKL

-3018 EGTQIEYTLAED
+3018 EGTQIEYTLTED
-3030 AASGYSNVIEKK
+3030 TMSGYSDVVEKRS
-3042 DNYTFV
+3042 DYVFV

-3056 TVDIPVV
+3056 TVDVTIV
-3063 KKWNDDNDRDGA
+3063 KKWDDDNDRDGM
-3075 RPESFNIVLNGSD
+3075 RPESVDIVLNGSD

-3097 AENGYTYV
+3097 TENGYTCV
-3105 FQSVPKFHNSGTL
+3105 FQSVPKYHDGGTL
-3118 ISYTVAEEKVTGY
+3118 INYTIAEEKIPGY
-3131 TTEVAKDSSGYK
+3131 TTTIAKDASGYK
-3143 FTLTNTKSIET
+3143 FTLTNAKTIDT

-3163 EDSNNQD
+3163 DDNNNQD
-3170 GLRPSAITVILT
+3170 GLRPTAITVILT
-3182 GDDGSRYL
+3182 GDDGSRRV
-3190 KSVSAAEN
+3190 KSVTATEN
-3198 WTTTF
+3198 WTVTF
-3203 ENLPKNQNHGQSI
+3203 ENLPKNQNHGQNI

-3224 VSGYTDEVTQNG
+3224 VSGYTEAITQNG
-3236 NNYTITNTHMPATT
+3236 DNYIITNTHTPASS
-3250 ELFVTKT
+3250 EFFVTKI
-3257 WKDNGNNDGMRPDE
+3257 WKDNENNDGMRPDE

-3280 GRSYAK
+3280 GCSYTE

-3294 SVMFSNLPKYANG
+3294 SVMFSNLPKYADG
-3307 KTIDYT
+3307 KVIEYS
-3313 LTEEAVPGYTSS
+3313 LTEESVPGYTSS

-3330 KSFTLINTHVDET
+3330 KSFVFINTHVDET

-3348 TKAWNDENNQD
+3348 TKAWNDGNNQD
-3359 GLRPKSITA
+3359 GLRPKTITA

-3383 ESQNWTT
+3383 EGQNWAT

-3400 STEVQYTVKEN
+3400 GTEIQYTVKEN
-3411 AISGYETEI
+3411 AIPGYETEI
-3420 KQTGDSYTITN
+3420 KQTGDSYAIMNSHT
-3431 THAPAVVTVSVVKI
+3431 PAVVTVSAVKV
-3445 WDDENN
+3445 WDDANN

-3469 STHNAAITKN
+3469 SVRNAAITKN
-3479 DGWTYQFKDLPQYKN
+3479 DGWTYQFKNLPKYKN
-3494 GVKIDYTLQEAD
+3494 GMKIDYTLQEAN

-3519 GYSFTITNNY
+3519 EYSFTITNNY
-3529 VPAAVNV
+3529 VPAVVNV
-3536 PVTTIWNDDN
+3536 PITTVWDDDD

-3556 VITLQGSN
+3556 AITLHGSN
-3564 GKVYQHIVTD
+3564 GKVYQRIVTG
-3574 KDSFATVFEDV
+3574 KDDFATVFEDV
-3585 PKFFDEGKE
+3585 PKFFDEGRE

-3599 TQNEVDGYTTDVTN
+3599 TQNEMNGYTAN
-3613 TDKYTF
+3613 IASTDKYTF
-3619 QITNTHEPEKLAK
+3619 QITNTHEPERLAK

-3664 EKNLSAANNW
+3664 EKSLSTANNW
-3674 TETFEG
+3674 TEAFDG

-3693 TIDEEAVGGYEK
+3693 TIDEEMVGGYEK

-3741 YRPDT
+3741 YRPDAA
-3746 TTIHMSGTDGTQD
+3746 TIHMSGTNGTQD
-3759 TKDFT
+3759 AKDFT

-3778 RFKDGTKIKYTVTED
+3778 HYKDGNEIKYTVAED
-3793 EIPQYTTSIV
+3793 EIPQYTTSIAV
-3803 ANGNVVTVT
+3803 NGNVVTVT
-3812 NTHIPEI
+3812 NTHIPET

-3825 VIWED
+3825 VVWED
-3830 NDDQDGIRPDAVNIK
+3830 NNDQDGLRPDTVSVK

-3850 KLVDSS
+3850 KFIDSS
-3856 ELNEDVKWKH
+3856 ELNEDVEWKH

-3879 ISYTAEENEIPGYT
+3879 ITYTAEENEIPGYT
-3893 TTIEKTDTGYVFT
+3893 TSIEKTDTGYVFT

-3921 WDDSENQDGLRPDTI
+3921 WKDAENQDGLRPDAI
-3936 HIKLVSNGIAKD
+3936 HIRLISNDIEKD
-3948 AYLDADSNWHL
+3948 AYLDAESDWHL
-3959 EFEGL
+3959 DFEGL

-3978 QEVDVDGYTS
+3978 QEVDVDGYTN
-3988 TVTTEDGYAF
+3988 TVTTEDGYTF
-3998 TIKNDHVPAVI
+3998 TIENDHVPAVI

-4021 NRDGL
+4021 DRDGL
-4026 RPSSHTVILTDGIN
+4026 RPDSHTVILVDGTN
-4040 TIEEIVLDKDNGYGT
+4040 AIEEVVLDKNNGYGV
-4055 VLKDMPKY
+4055 VLKNMPKY
-4063 KNGVEIDYQIK
+4063 KNGVEINYQIK

-4085 IKGDSVK
+4085 IKSDSVK
-4092 DFKVTNTHVPEMVTV
+4092 DFNITNTHVPEMVTV

-4124 EEIALTLTGSDGN
+4124 EKVTLTLTGSDGN
-4137 VYEKTVNK
+4137 VYEKTVTK
-4145 ETWTAVFSDLPKN
+4145 DTWTTAFSDLPKN

-4174 GYSTTITN
+4174 GYKTTITDN
-4182 NQTDTITVINKHEP
+4182 ETGTIAVINTHEP

-4209 NNKDSIRPDKVTVK
+4209 NNKDNIRPDKVTVK
-4223 LTDGTTVVSTKEVKN
+4223 LANGTTAVSTKEINN

-4243 IFEDIPVFNGSDKVS
+4243 VFENIIVFNGSDKVS
-4258 YTITQDAVN
+4258 YTVTQDAVSE
-4267 GYTTEIKASDDG
+4267 YTTEIKASDDG

-4284 INTHISVV
+4284 INTHVPV
-4292 PPKEEPKKKEPAT
+4292 APPKEEPKQEETVTPAA

-4310 EVKVEQPAPTVTLI
+4310 EIKTEPT
-4324 QTTNKPTGISFF
+4324 TTVIETPNKQTGISFMDG
-4336 ESLFAK
+4336 LFG

>member
-1 MQNGKSRIKR
+1 MQKCESRTKR
-11 VASAIIAGVMAL
+11 VMSAIIAGMMAL
-23 QTVAPVISYA
+23 QVVAPTISYA
-33 DDTASSVATT
+33 DDTVASTASSE
-43 DDSDAI
+43 DNSDTKI
-49 ANVDPGTPVQVD
+49 DPGVPVQ
-61 ATASEEPSE
+61 
-70 APSSGTSQADEN
+70 
-82 SEETETNSDIT
+82 
-93 DEVSNEH
+93 
-100 TDADTADET
+100 
-109 QTVEEDAPKQ
+109 
-119 DESTSETTDTAPSRT
+119 TDTASSNTVTEPDSSESLEEKADSEQTGEIQDDTVSDSQGNETNTQEETVQDTVQQNDSGSETMESKSVRT
-134 VTVTLNKNGGEFE
+134 VTVTLNKNGGVFE

-169 IVVEDTGDTI
+169 IAIEDTGDTI

-187 SIDIPVAL
+187 SISIPVAL

-211 SYDADSETLTFE
+211 SYDADNETLTFD

-231 SAVYSSVVDDD
+231 TAVYNSVADED
-242 QTLVENRTEFDE
+242 QQLIENKEIFDE
-254 QTKRQAIQ
+254 QAEKNALQQ
-262 ERLKSSGISTY
+262 RLSASGISLY
-273 VLRPSDS
+273 EMRPSDS
-280 YNQLDLVVEGLAFTS
+280 YNQLDLIIDGLAFTS
-295 DDGLTQTFTAPYDGD
+295 DDGLVQTFTAPYDGD
-310 YIITAYG
+310 YTITAYG

-338 AEGTV
+338 AEGTI
-343 HLNAGQT
+343 HLSAGQT

-420 DYTDAEKAQNN
+420 DYTDAEKAQND
-431 AAAEVAKK
+431 AAAEVAKN

-498 GRTLTYEERVD
+498 GRVLTYDERVD

-518 RAGFGYHYTV
+518 RAGFGYHYTI

-538 HRDPVD
+538 NRDPVSL
-544 FLFDDGQARNYGS
+544 LFDDGQARNYGS

-595 SVTIDGEQVE
+595 SVTIDGKQVE

-613 GGNMKYDSTETAP
+613 GGNMKYDSTNSAP
-626 YLVNGRVIIK
+626 YLINGRVLIH
-636 MVGETPKLKSVMMP
+636 MVGTTPKMKTIMME
-650 AQSEDISAGNID
+650 AQNEDISSSHVDDAD
-662 EKDGFGQK
+662 VYGQK
-670 AILSPG
+670 AYLNKG
-676 QGSAN
+676 QDVAS
-681 KTLAYTA
+681 TTIAYTA
-688 ITYYNLGDV
+688 ITYYNMGDL
-697 MTVTPKWE
+697 MTVNPVWE
-705 YNTLLNVTYKPW
+705 YSTMLSPTDRDWN
-717 DDSVAKNI
+717 DSVAKSI
-725 NNQMSVSITNTEL
+725 DSRLSVSVANTNL
-738 GIPAE
+738 GVPNP
-743 GDKYYNDAYPGWYA
+743 GDKYYNADYPGWYA

-766 APLSMYDTATVTK
+766 PVNTMYSTERLTKYYFRCKGIASYTLSSGTKTMYDKGERGELAIDYNIYINHEGVHVYSDRNIINGTPTSTVDDTIAATAGRSASTWQYPHMALTDVNNINTILIQFSSHGFNTSDSISYDASYADSLGITGSGNQYSYIFKAKSKNSVSTANWEKFLQSITYTTYDAATFTSTGVSGGVTIFWYADENLWENNMFYDSSSGHFYACINTGNSITWGEARNRALSMYNSALDCYGYLAHITSQSEQDYLYTLMDKSTQGWLGATRKVSGNEWDWYWRDGPANETSEP
-779 YFFRCHPTATVSM
+779 FFRQNAG
-792 YNGIRTMDDESE
+792 GIYGSLLWGYENWDSKTEPNN
-804 SGGLV
+804 SGGVEWCMHYYGSNRGVWNDYIDSNGAVTSFIVEWSKDGLV
-809 LDYSIAM
+809 
-816 EHQGAHVYQNRNTI
+816 G
-830 NDMNAE
+830 NDHS
-836 TVSDT
+836 VSDT
-841 VTATQNHSSSQW
+841 
-853 KYPELV
+853 
-859 VKTPK
+859 
-864 TIQTF
+864 
-869 NVLFTSPSRN
+869 
-879 AQDAILYNT
+879 
-888 DLANQLGIVVTGT
+888 
-901 NQNYIF
+901 
-907 TKSGGLT
+907 
-914 QDEWNNFLRQ
+914 
-924 VSFVTYDRAVFT
+924 
-936 ADGVQ
+936 
-941 SGVEVAW
+941 
-948 YGFEKAIFGSNQAT
+948 
-962 RHVPTLSDYP
+962 
-972 GAATHNIASGSLNI
+972 
-986 TSSGSVYRIVGSTTG
+986 
-1001 DNRIYVSPGVSATV
+1001 
-1015 ILDNVT
+1015 
-1021 MNYTAA
+1021 
-1027 GAGWGNDTSRA
+1027 
-1038 GDGAIS
+1038 
-1044 CSHANL
+1044 
-1050 TIILVGTSRIT
+1050 
-1061 AYGSYSNAI
+1061 
-1070 AKNGTDGSLMIDGAG
+1070 
-1085 TLYAVGAS
+1085 
-1093 GDHCGAIG
+1093 
-1101 ANVNCSF
+1101 
-1108 WNFTVQ
+1108 
-1114 GGTIY
+1114 
-1119 ANAGEHCPG
+1119 
-1128 IGSGC
+1128 
-1133 LNQPGEGNGGDGAGC
+1133 
-1148 GNLNFTGGTVVA
+1148 
-1160 RGNTACSGIGSG
+1160 
-1172 WGGPVNGINISNG
+1172 
-1185 AKVTAYGGSYSPGI
+1185 
-1199 GSGGRTDN
+1199 
-1207 VQGGNIGSYHYH
+1207 
-1219 VRNIVITGGDTVV
+1219 
-1232 TAFGDKSTNMPGIGC
+1232 
-1247 GKDPV
+1247 
-1252 GTVRGTLSNVV
+1252 
-1263 ATTLDGF
+1263 
-1270 QGYVRYGSSEESAA
+1270 
-1284 YSTEQP
+1284 
-1290 RTPFTGTGNIG
+1290 
-1301 SYLASQV
+1301 
-1308 NRGTPVYY
+1308 
-1316 TQVFFSID
+1316 
-1324 TSNKHVD
+1324 
-1331 DADVIGTQVSST
+1331 DVIGTQIVA
-1343 GTIKPEQFASVS
+1343 EQEQKVNNGEVS
-1355 GTVWAENDRDG
+1355 GTVWAENDYNG
-1366 VYQVGDEA
+1366 LFATDEA
-1374 VVEGVAVTLYNAD
+1374 KLQDITVQLISDNGTVVATAQTNKLGQYDFTGLAPGNYYVKFTSQSFVGYNAVPD
-1387 GSVCKTTTTNKY
+1387 GGNSIVQQASKGINDSYAQTPVFALTYNDVLEK
-1399 GAYSFDGIPEK
+1399 SF
-1410 KNYTVGF
+1410 
-1417 SNGSSNIQSYSPT
+1417 
-1430 AKIAAGENNN
+1430 
-1440 HVNNDWKSDVFT
+1440 
-1452 AIYQKNTS
+1452 
-1460 QTINCGVYVP
+1460 GVYVP
-1470 STVSGFAWDDVN
+1470 STVSGFALDDAN
-1482 QNGICDNSESKIANV
+1482 QNGIYDNREAKIANV

-1510 DVYGNPIT
+1510 DVYGNPI
-1518 AVLTDAD
+1518 APVLTDAN

-1541 TLTSSDTVDI
+1541 TLTSSNTVDI
-1551 SNARVSPIPTSGDE
+1551 SNARVSPIPASGDV
-1565 KRTNKAERSIDVLE
+1565 KLTNKAEKSIGMLE

-1595 LNAATIG
+1595 LTSATIG

-1726 VSPTATTDKK
+1726 VSPTAATDKK
-1736 TQMGNDATAVMQ
+1736 TQMGNDSTAVMQ

-1767 VSLSNE
+1767 VALNNE

-1896 DDTLDSETQ
+1896 DDTLDSEAQ

-1946 LLTSFDLKKVEDL
+1946 LLTDFDLKKIEDL
-1959 SGIPF
+1959 SGIPLK
-1964 ENVKFDYEIY
+1964 NVKFDYEIY
-1974 EKADDSGKS
+1974 EKAADSGKS

-2006 LTTDKNGLISFT
+2006 LTTDKNGLIHFT

-2027 TETETLPGYVRDTKT
+2027 IEAETLPGYVKDTKT
-2042 HVVKVMPETAVENN
+2042 HVVKVMPETTVENN
-2056 NLIWK
+2056 NLVWK

-2066 DGVRQ
+2066 DGVRL
-2071 TNNLYTLKN
+2071 TDNLYTLKN
-2080 TSETTN
+2080 TSKTTN

-2101 IRKNA
+2101 IRQNA

-2160 VVENPM
+2160 VIENPM
-2166 DGYTA
+2166 DGYIAT
-2171 IVSNTTGS
+2171 VSATTGS
-2179 VDNGYAI
+2179 ADKGYAI

-2205 DDGNNVDGIRPD
+2205 DDSNNIDGMRPD
-2217 SVTIHMNGSDG
+2217 SVTIHLNGSDG

-2234 LSNTKDWKYTFKHI
+2234 LSNAKDWKYTFKHM

-2267 AGYTYTVTNEGRSFT
+2267 TGYTYTVTNKDRAFT
-2282 ITNSHVQETLSIPV
+2282 ITNKHTQETFSIPV

-2316 ILMGSDGNV
+2316 TLMGSDGNV

-2356 LSEETVDSY
+2356 LNEEAVNGY
-2365 TYKIEGDADTG
+2365 TYKIEGDANTG

-2383 IPAVTNVVINKYWED
+2383 ISAVTNVVVNKYWED
-2398 AANQDGVR
+2398 AENQDGVR
-2406 PDSVSVTLS
+2406 PDSVAVTLS

-2429 GGFSE
+2429 TGFSK

-2443 NNGTKIAY
+2443 NNGTKITY

-2456 AVAGYIGKT
+2456 AVNGYTGKIT
-2465 ATDDTGYVLSITNT
+2465 TDDTGYILSITNT
-2479 HTPETIS
+2479 HAPETIR
-2486 KTITKTWDDNDNQD
+2486 KTVTKTWDDGNDRD
-2500 GIRPTNVKV
+2500 GIRPTNVKI
-2509 ELYGTDGTLRT
+2509 ELYGTDGTRRT
-2520 QYLTKDNNWSY
+2520 QYLTKDNYWSY

-2537 KYQNEGTIILYTA
+2537 KYQNEGTIILYTI
-2550 KEEAVEGYTQK
+2550 KEEAVDGYTQK
-2561 SVTTAT
+2561 SVTTTA
-2567 GFNFTNT
+2567 GFDLTNT
-2574 HEPQTVT
+2574 HEIQTADYEVK
-2581 YGATKVWLDDDN
+2581 KVWIDDN
-2593 RDGVRPNS
+2593 DRDGARPTS
-2601 ITLVLNGSDG
+2601 ITLTLTGSDG
-2611 SKYTKQMTAAS
+2611 SKYTKLMTAAD
-2622 NWSDV
+2622 NWNAV
-2627 TFERIPMFNN
+2627 TFERVPMFNG
-2637 GKYITYTLSENDVPS
+2637 GKYITYTLTENEVPS
-2652 YVNSVAVSE
+2652 YINSIEVSE
-2661 DGKFFT
+2661 DGKHFT
-2667 VTNTHTP
+2667 VTNTHAP
-2674 DHAIIKITEVWHDE
+2674 DHTVINITEVWHDE
-2688 NDQDGIRPKKVTTII
+2688 NDQDGIRPRKMTAIV

-2796 VTLTGSNAVSK
+2796 VTLTGSNAISK
-2807 TATLNEENGWTATFE
+2807 TATLNEDNGWTATFE

-2830 NIVTYN
+2830 NIVAYN
-2836 VKESDVEGYEA
+2836 VKESNTAGYEA
-2847 SIVKTEDGFQLI
+2847 SVVKTENGFQLI
-2859 NEHDSETTLRTATL
+2859 NEHDSETTMRTVTL
-2873 VWRDENNQ
+2873 VWRDEDNR
-2881 DGIRPDTVTY
+2881 DGVRPDAVTY

-2899 EVEKT
+2899 EQEKT
-2904 VSKDDS
+2904 VNKDDA
-2910 WADVMF
+2910 WNDVVF
-2916 EDLPVYQNGQK
+2916 EDLPVYQNGQRIS
-2927 VTYTLTE
+2927 YTLTE
-2934 STVDGYTTDIRDNGH
+2934 SAIDGYANDIRSSGN

-2954 NTHIPAVVNVDVTK
+2954 NTHIPETVNVDVTK
-2968 VWTDGEN
+2968 IWTDGEN
-2975 QDGNRPNSISV
+2975 QDGNRPDSISV
-2986 ILTGNDGNRYT
+2986 ILTGSDGKRYT
-2997 ATITAANNWKY
+2997 TTITAANNWKH
-3008 TFSKL
+3008 TFLKL

-3018 EGTQIEYTLAED
+3018 EGTQIEYTLTED
-3030 AASGYSNVIEKK
+3030 TMSGYSDVVEKRS
-3042 DNYTFV
+3042 DYVFV

-3056 TVDIPVV
+3056 TVDVTIV
-3063 KKWNDDNDRDGA
+3063 KKWDDDNDRDGM
-3075 RPESFNIVLNGSD
+3075 RPESVDIVLNGSD

-3097 AENGYTYV
+3097 TENGYTCV
-3105 FQSVPKFHNSGTL
+3105 FQSVPKYHDGGTL
-3118 ISYTVAEEKVTGY
+3118 INYTIAEEKIPGY
-3131 TTEVAKDSSGYK
+3131 TTTIAKDASGYK
-3143 FTLTNTKSIET
+3143 FTLTNAKTIDT

-3163 EDSNNQD
+3163 DDNNNQD
-3170 GLRPSAITVILT
+3170 GLRPTAITVILT
-3182 GDDGSRYL
+3182 GDDGSRRV
-3190 KSVSAAEN
+3190 KSVTAAEN
-3198 WTTTF
+3198 WTVTF
-3203 ENLPKNQNHGQSI
+3203 ENLPKNKNHGQNI

-3224 VSGYTDEVTQNG
+3224 VSGYTEAITQNG
-3236 NNYTITNTHMPATT
+3236 DNYTITNTHTPASS
-3250 ELFVTKT
+3250 EFFVTKI

-3280 GRSYAK
+3280 GRSYTE

-3307 KTIDYT
+3307 KVIEYS
-3313 LTEEAVPGYTSS
+3313 LTEESVPGYTSS

-3330 KSFTLINTHVDET
+3330 KSFVLINTHVDET

-3348 TKAWNDENNQD
+3348 TKAWNDGNNQD
-3359 GLRPKSITA
+3359 GLRPKTITA

-3383 ESQNWTT
+3383 EGQNWAT

-3400 STEVQYTVKEN
+3400 GTEIQYTVKEN
-3411 AISGYETEI
+3411 AIPGYETEI
-3420 KQTGDSYTITN
+3420 KQTGNSYAIMNSHT
-3431 THAPAVVTVSVVKI
+3431 PAVVTVSAVKV
-3445 WDDENN
+3445 WDDANN

-3469 STHNAAITKN
+3469 SVRNAAITKN
-3479 DGWTYQFKDLPQYKN
+3479 DGWTYQFKNLPKYKN
-3494 GVKIDYTLQEAD
+3494 GVKIDYTLQEAN

-3536 PVTTIWNDDN
+3536 PVTTVWDDDD
-3546 NRDGIRAKET
+3546 NRDGIRAKEIA
-3556 VITLQGSN
+3556 ITLQGSN
-3564 GKVYQHIVTD
+3564 GKVYQRIVTG
-3574 KDSFATVFEDV
+3574 KDDFATVFEDV
-3585 PKFFDEGKE
+3585 PKFFDEGRE

-3599 TQNEVDGYTTDVTN
+3599 TQNEMNGYTAN
-3613 TDKYTF
+3613 IASTDKYTF
-3619 QITNTHEPEKLAK
+3619 QITNTHEPERLAK

-3664 EKNLSAANNW
+3664 EKSLSTANNW
-3674 TETFEG
+3674 TETFDG

-3705 EISEKDNL
+3705 GISEKDNL

-3741 YRPDT
+3741 YRPDAA
-3746 TTIHMSGTDGTQD
+3746 TIHMSGTDGTQD
-3759 TKDFT
+3759 AKDFT

-3778 RFKDGTKIKYTVTED
+3778 HYKDGNEIKYTVAED
-3793 EIPQYTTSIV
+3793 EIPQYTTSIAV
-3803 ANGNVVTVT
+3803 NGNVVTVT

-3825 VIWED
+3825 VVWED
-3830 NDDQDGIRPDAVNIK
+3830 NNDQDGLRPDTVSVK

-3850 KLVDSS
+3850 KFIDSS
-3856 ELNEDVKWKH
+3856 EVNEDVKWKH

-3879 ISYTAEENEIPGYT
+3879 ITYTAEENEIPGYT
-3893 TTIEKTDTGYVFT
+3893 TSIEKTDTGYVFT

-3921 WDDSENQDGLRPDTI
+3921 WKDAENQDGLRPDAI
-3936 HIKLVSNGIAKD
+3936 HIRLISNDIEKD
-3948 AYLDADSNWHL
+3948 AYLDAESDWHL
-3959 EFEGL
+3959 DFKGL

-3988 TVTTEDGYAF
+3988 TVTTKDGYAF
-3998 TIKNDHVPAVI
+3998 TIENDHVPAVI

-4021 NRDGL
+4021 DRDGL
-4026 RPSSHTVILTDGIN
+4026 RPGSHTVVLVDGTN
-4040 TIEEIVLDKDNGYGT
+4040 AIEEVVLDRNNGYGV
-4055 VLKDMPKY
+4055 VLKNMPKY
-4063 KNGVEIDYQIK
+4063 KNGVEINYQIK

-4085 IKGDSVK
+4085 IKSDSVK
-4092 DFKVTNTHVPEMVTV
+4092 DFNITNTHVPEMVTV

-4124 EEIALTLTGSDGN
+4124 EKVTLTLTGSDGN
-4137 VYEKTVNK
+4137 VYEKTVTK
-4145 ETWTAVFSDLPKN
+4145 DTWTTAFSDLPKN

-4174 GYSTTITN
+4174 GYKTTITDN
-4182 NQTDTITVINKHEP
+4182 ETGTIAVINTHEP

-4209 NNKDSIRPDKVTVK
+4209 NNKDNIRPDKVTVK
-4223 LTDGTTVVSTKEVKN
+4223 LANGTTAVSTKEINN

-4243 IFEDIPVFNGSDKVS
+4243 VFENIIVFNGDDKAS
-4258 YTITQDAVN
+4258 YTVTQDAVSE
-4267 GYTTEIKASDDG
+4267 YTTEIKASDDG

-4284 INTHISVV
+4284 INTHVPV
-4292 PPKEEPKKKEPAT
+4292 APPKEEPKQEETATPAA

-4310 EVKVEQPAPTVTLI
+4310 EIKTEPT
-4324 QTTNKPTGISFF
+4324 TTVIETPNKQTGISFMDG
-4336 ESLFAK
+4336 LFG

>member
-11 VASAIIAGVMAL
+11 VASAVIAGVMAL

-70 APSSGTSQADEN
+70 APSSGPSQADEN
-82 SEETETNSDIT
+82 SEETNSDIT
-93 DEVSNEH
+93 DEVANEH

-109 QTVEEDAPKQ
+109 QTVEEDAPQQ
-119 DESTSETTDTAPSRT
+119 DESTSEATDAAPSRT

-338 AEGTV
+338 VEGTI

-420 DYTDAEKAQNN
+420 DYTDAEKAQND
-431 AAAEVAKK
+431 AAVEVAKK

-450 MGESGGSAGGGG
+450 MGESGGTAGGGG

-498 GRTLTYEERVD
+498 GRVLTYDERVD

-518 RAGFGYHYTV
+518 RAGFGYHYTI

-538 HRDPVD
+538 NRDPVSL
-544 FLFDDGQARNYGS
+544 LFDDGQARNYGS

-595 SVTIDGEQVE
+595 SVTIDGKQVE

-613 GGNMKYDSTETAP
+613 GGNMKYDSTNSAP
-626 YLVNGRVIIK
+626 YLINGRVLIH
-636 MVGETPKLKSVMMP
+636 MVGTTPKMKTIMME
-650 AQSEDISAGNID
+650 AQNEDISSSHVDDAD
-662 EKDGFGQK
+662 VYGQK
-670 AILSPG
+670 AYLNKG
-676 QGSAN
+676 QDVAS
-681 KTLAYTA
+681 TTIAYTA
-688 ITYYNLGDV
+688 ITYYNMGDL
-697 MTVTPKWE
+697 MTVNPVWE
-705 YNTLLNVTYKPW
+705 YSTMLSPTDRDWN
-717 DDSVAKNI
+717 DSVAKSI
-725 NNQMSVSITNTEL
+725 DSRLSVSVANTNL
-738 GIPAE
+738 GVPNP
-743 GDKYYNDAYPGWYA
+743 GDKYYNADYPGWYA

-766 APLSMYDTATVTK
+766 PVNAMYSTEKLTKYYFRCKGIATYTLSGGTKTMYDKGERGSLSIDYNIYINHEGVHVYSDRNIINGTPTSTIDDTIAATAGRSASTWQYPHMALTDVNNINTILIQFSSHGFNTSDSISYDASYADSLGITGSGNQYSYIFKAKSKNSVSTANWEKFLQSITYTTYDAATFTSTGVSGGVTIFWYADENLWENNMFYDSSSGHFYACINTGNSITWGEARNRALSMYNSALDCYGYLAHITSQSEQDYLYTLMDKSTQGWLGATRKVSGNEWDWYWRDGPANETSEP
-779 YFFRCHPTATVSM
+779 FFRQNADGTYGTLLWGYENWDSKTEP
-792 YNGIRTMDDESE
+792 NN
-804 SGGLV
+804 SGGVEWCMHYYGSNRGVWNDYIDSNGAVTSFIVEWSKDGLV
-809 LDYSIAM
+809 
-816 EHQGAHVYQNRNTI
+816 G
-830 NDMNAE
+830 NDHS
-836 TVSDT
+836 VSDT
-841 VTATQNHSSSQW
+841 
-853 KYPELV
+853 
-859 VKTPK
+859 
-864 TIQTF
+864 
-869 NVLFTSPSRN
+869 
-879 AQDAILYNT
+879 
-888 DLANQLGIVVTGT
+888 
-901 NQNYIF
+901 
-907 TKSGGLT
+907 
-914 QDEWNNFLRQ
+914 
-924 VSFVTYDRAVFT
+924 
-936 ADGVQ
+936 
-941 SGVEVAW
+941 
-948 YGFEKAIFGSNQAT
+948 
-962 RHVPTLSDYP
+962 
-972 GAATHNIASGSLNI
+972 
-986 TSSGSVYRIVGSTTG
+986 
-1001 DNRIYVSPGVSATV
+1001 
-1015 ILDNVT
+1015 
-1021 MNYTAA
+1021 
-1027 GAGWGNDTSRA
+1027 
-1038 GDGAIS
+1038 
-1044 CSHANL
+1044 
-1050 TIILVGTSRIT
+1050 
-1061 AYGSYSNAI
+1061 
-1070 AKNGTDGSLMIDGAG
+1070 
-1085 TLYAVGAS
+1085 
-1093 GDHCGAIG
+1093 
-1101 ANVNCSF
+1101 
-1108 WNFTVQ
+1108 
-1114 GGTIY
+1114 
-1119 ANAGEHCPG
+1119 
-1128 IGSGC
+1128 
-1133 LNQPGEGNGGDGAGC
+1133 
-1148 GNLNFTGGTVVA
+1148 
-1160 RGNTACSGIGSG
+1160 
-1172 WGGPVNGINISNG
+1172 
-1185 AKVTAYGGSYSPGI
+1185 
-1199 GSGGRTDN
+1199 
-1207 VQGGNIGSYHYH
+1207 
-1219 VRNIVITGGDTVV
+1219 
-1232 TAFGDKSTNMPGIGC
+1232 
-1247 GKDPV
+1247 
-1252 GTVRGTLSNVV
+1252 
-1263 ATTLDGF
+1263 
-1270 QGYVRYGSSEESAA
+1270 
-1284 YSTEQP
+1284 
-1290 RTPFTGTGNIG
+1290 
-1301 SYLASQV
+1301 
-1308 NRGTPVYY
+1308 
-1316 TQVFFSID
+1316 
-1324 TSNKHVD
+1324 
-1331 DADVIGTQVSST
+1331 DVIGTQIVA
-1343 GTIKPEQFASVS
+1343 EQEQKVNNGEVS
-1355 GTVWAENDRDG
+1355 GTVWAENDYNG
-1366 VYQVGDEA
+1366 LFATDEA
-1374 VVEGVAVTLYNAD
+1374 KLQDITVQLISDNGTIVATAQTNKLGQYDFTGLAPGNYYVKFTSQSFVGYNAVPD
-1387 GSVCKTTTTNKY
+1387 GGNSIVQQASKDINDSYAQTPVFALTYNDVLEK
-1399 GAYSFDGIPEK
+1399 SF
-1410 KNYTVGF
+1410 
-1417 SNGSSNIQSYSPT
+1417 
-1430 AKIAAGENNN
+1430 
-1440 HVNNDWKSDVFT
+1440 
-1452 AIYQKNTS
+1452 
-1460 QTINCGVYVP
+1460 GVYVP

-1518 AVLTDAD
+1518 AVLTDAN

-1541 TLTSSDTVDI
+1541 TLTSSNTVDI
-1551 SNARVSPIPTSGDE
+1551 SNARVSPIPASGDE

-1586 ATTEKSGSM
+1586 ATAEKSGSM
-1595 LNAATIG
+1595 LSAAVIG

-1726 VSPTATTDKK
+1726 VSPTAATNKK
-1736 TQMGNDATAVMQ
+1736 TQMGNDSTAVMQ

-1767 VSLSNE
+1767 VALNNE

-1836 ISGHLL
+1836 VSGHLL

-1865 YEYDYLEPGIYYVVF
+1865 YEYNYLEPGIYYVVF

-1896 DDTLDSETQ
+1896 DDTLDSEAQ

-1916 CAWIGDIE
+1916 CAWIGNIE

-1946 LLTSFDLKKVEDL
+1946 LLTDFDLKKIEDL
-1959 SGIPF
+1959 SEIPF
-1964 ENVKFDYEIY
+1964 KNVKFDYEIY
-1974 EKADDSGKS
+1974 EKAADSGKS
-1983 VFPNGPYTTVPVKP
+1983 VFQNGPYTTVPVKP
-1997 GDTSIKTEH
+1997 GDASIQTEH
-2006 LTTDKNGLISFT
+2006 LTTDENGLIHFT

-2027 TETETLPGYVRDTKT
+2027 IEAETLPGYVKDTKT
-2042 HVVKVMPETAVENN
+2042 HVVKVMPETTVENN
-2056 NLIWK
+2056 NLVWK

-2071 TNNLYTLKN
+2071 TDNLYTLKN

-2101 IRKNA
+2101 IRQNA

-2160 VVENPM
+2160 VIENPM

-2171 IVSNTTGS
+2171 TVGATTGS
-2179 VDNGYAI
+2179 ADKGYAI

-2193 PQFDDFTVVKVW
+2193 PQFDDFTVTKVW
-2205 DDGNNVDGIRPD
+2205 DDSNNIDGMRPD
-2217 SVTIHMNGSDG
+2217 SVTIHLNGSDG

-2234 LSNTKDWKYTFKHI
+2234 LSNAKDWKYIFKHM
-2248 PLFDANGNEITY
+2248 PLFDANGNKITY

-2267 AGYTYTVTNEGRSFT
+2267 AEYTYTVTNEGRSFT
-2282 ITNSHVQETLSIPV
+2282 ITNSHVQETFSIPV

-2316 ILMGSDGNV
+2316 TLMGSDGNV

-2356 LSEETVDSY
+2356 LNEEAVNGY

-2383 IPAVTNVVINKYWED
+2383 ISAVTNVVVNKYWED

-2406 PDSVSVTLS
+2406 PDSVAVTLS

-2429 GGFSE
+2429 TGFSK

-2443 NNGTKIAY
+2443 NNGTKITY

-2456 AVAGYIGKT
+2456 AVNGYAGKIT
-2465 ATDDTGYVLSITNT
+2465 TDDTGYILSITNT
-2479 HTPETIS
+2479 HAPETIR
-2486 KTITKTWDDNDNQD
+2486 KTVTKTWDDGNDRD
-2500 GIRPTNVKV
+2500 GIRPTNVKI
-2509 ELYGTDGTLRT
+2509 ELYGTDGTRRT
-2520 QYLTKDNNWSY
+2520 QYLTKDNHWSY

-2537 KYQNEGTIILYTA
+2537 KYQNKGTIILYTI
-2550 KEEAVEGYTQK
+2550 KEEAVDGYTQK
-2561 SVTTAT
+2561 SVTTTA
-2567 GFNFTNT
+2567 GFDLTNT
-2574 HEPQTVT
+2574 HEIQTADYEVK
-2581 YGATKVWLDDDN
+2581 KVWIDDN
-2593 RDGVRPNS
+2593 DRDGARPTS
-2601 ITLVLNGSDG
+2601 ITLTLTGSDG
-2611 SKYTKQMTAAS
+2611 SKYTKLMTAAD
-2622 NWSDV
+2622 NWNAV
-2627 TFERIPMFNN
+2627 TFERVPMFNG
-2637 GKYITYTLSENDVPS
+2637 GKYITYTLTENEVPS
-2652 YVNSVAVSE
+2652 YINSIEVSE
-2661 DGKFFT
+2661 DGKHFT
-2667 VTNTHTP
+2667 VTNTHAP
-2674 DHAIIKITEVWHDE
+2674 DHTVINITEVWHDK
-2688 NDQDGIRPKKVTTII
+2688 NDQDGIRPRKMIAVV

-2807 TATLNEENGWTATFE
+2807 TATLNEDNGWTATFE

-2830 NIVTYN
+2830 NIVAYN
-2836 VKESDVEGYEA
+2836 VKESDTAGYEA
-2847 SIVKTEDGFQLI
+2847 SVVKTEDGFQLI
-2859 NEHDSETTLRTATL
+2859 NEHDSETTMRTVTL
-2873 VWRDENNQ
+2873 VWRDEDNR
-2881 DGIRPDTVTY
+2881 DGVRPDAVTY

-2899 EVEKT
+2899 EQEKT
-2904 VSKDDS
+2904 VNKDDA
-2910 WADVMF
+2910 WNDVVF
-2916 EDLPVYQNGQK
+2916 EGLPVYQNGQRIS
-2927 VTYTLTE
+2927 YTLAE
-2934 STVDGYTTDIRDNGH
+2934 SAIDGYANDIRSSGN

-2954 NTHIPAVVNVDVTK
+2954 NTHIPETVNVDVTK
-2968 VWTDGEN
+2968 IWTDGEN
-2975 QDGNRPNSISV
+2975 QDGNRPDSISV
-2986 ILTGNDGNRYT
+2986 ILTGSDGKRYT
-2997 ATITAANNWKY
+2997 TTITAANNWKH
-3008 TFSKL
+3008 TFLKL

-3018 EGTQIEYTLAED
+3018 EGTQIEYTLTED
-3030 AASGYSNVIEKK
+3030 TMSGYSDVVEKRS
-3042 DNYTFV
+3042 DYVFV

-3056 TVDIPVV
+3056 TVDVTIV
-3063 KKWNDDNDRDGA
+3063 KKWDDDNDRDGM
-3075 RPESFNIVLNGSD
+3075 RPESVDIVLNGSD

-3097 AENGYTYV
+3097 TENGYTCV
-3105 FQSVPKFHNSGTL
+3105 FQSVPKYHDGGTL
-3118 ISYTVAEEKVTGY
+3118 INYTIAEEKIPGY
-3131 TTEVAKDSSGYK
+3131 TTTIAKDASGYK
-3143 FTLTNTKSIET
+3143 FTLTNTKPIET

-3170 GLRPSAITVILT
+3170 GLRPSAITIILT
-3182 GDDGSRYL
+3182 GDDGSRRV

-3198 WTTTF
+3198 WTTMF

-3224 VSGYTDEVTQNG
+3224 VSGYTDRVAQNG
-3236 NNYTITNTHMPATT
+3236 DNYTITNTHTPAAT

-3280 GRSYAK
+3280 GRSYTE

-3294 SVMFSNLPKYANG
+3294 SVMFSNLPKYADG
-3307 KTIDYT
+3307 KVIEYS
-3313 LTEEAVPGYTSS
+3313 LTEESVPGYTSS

-3330 KSFTLINTHVDET
+3330 KSFVLINTHVDET

-3348 TKAWNDENNQD
+3348 TKAWNDGNNQD
-3359 GLRPKSITA
+3359 GLRPKTITA

-3383 ESQNWTT
+3383 EGQNWATN
-3390 SLNNLPKYKN
+3390 LNNLPKYKN
-3400 STEVQYTVKEN
+3400 GTEIQYTVKEN
-3411 AISGYETEI
+3411 AIPGYETEI
-3420 KQTGDSYTITN
+3420 KQTGDSYAITN
-3431 THAPAVVTVSVVKI
+3431 SHTPAVVTVSAVKV
-3445 WDDENN
+3445 WDDANN

-3469 STHNAAITKN
+3469 SVRNAAITKN

-4158 SKGEQIIYT
+4158 SNGEQIIYT

-4182 NQTDTITVINKHEP
+4182 NQTDTITVINRHEP
-4196 VKTITVTVTWNDE
+4196 VKAITVTVTWNDE

-4243 IFEDIPVFNGSDKVS
+4243 IFEDIPAFNGSDKVS

-4284 INTHISVV
+4284 INTHIPVV
-4292 PPKEEPKKKEPAT
+4292 PPKEEPKKEEPAT

>member
-1 MQNGKSRIKR
+1 MQKCESRTKR
-11 VASAIIAGVMAL
+11 VMSAIIAGMMAL
-23 QTVAPVISYA
+23 QVVAPTISYA
-33 DDTASSVATT
+33 DDTVASTASSE
-43 DDSDAI
+43 DNSDTQI
-49 ANVDPGTPVQVD
+49 DPGVPVQTD
-61 ATASEEPSE
+61 TASSNTVTEPDSSE
-70 APSSGTSQADEN
+70 SL
-82 SEETETNSDIT
+82 EETADSEQTGEIQDDTVSDSQGNETNT
-93 DEVSNEH
+93 QEETVQ
-100 TDADTADET
+100 DTV
-109 QTVEEDAPKQ
+109 QQ
-119 DESTSETTDTAPSRT
+119 NNSGSETTESESVRT
-134 VTVTLNKNGGEFE
+134 VTVTLNKNGGIFE

-169 IVVEDTGDTI
+169 IAIEDTGDTI

-187 SIDIPVAL
+187 SISIPVAL
-195 SSDESLY
+195 SGDDSMY

-211 SYDADSETLTFE
+211 SYDADNETLTFD

-231 SAVYSSVVDDD
+231 TAVYDSVADED
-242 QTLVENRTEFDE
+242 QQLIENKEIFDE
-254 QTKRQAIQ
+254 QAEKNVLQQKLSA
-262 ERLKSSGISTY
+262 SGISLY
-273 VLRPSDS
+273 EMRPSDS
-280 YNQLDLVVEGLAFTS
+280 YNQLDLIIDGLAFTS
-295 DDGLTQTFTAPYDGD
+295 DDGLVQTFTAPYDGD
-310 YIITAYG
+310 YTITAYG

-338 AEGTV
+338 AEGTI

-420 DYTDAEKAQNN
+420 DYTDAEKAQND
-431 AAAEVAKK
+431 AAVEVAKK

-450 MGESGGSAGGGG
+450 MGESGGTAGGGG

-498 GRTLTYEERVD
+498 GRVLTYDERVD

-518 RAGFGYHYTV
+518 RAGFGYHYTI
-528 LGELYDANPA
+528 LGELYDANSA
-538 HRDPVD
+538 NRDPVSL
-544 FLFDDGQARNYGS
+544 LFDDGQARNYGS

-595 SVTIDGEQVE
+595 SVTIDGKQVE

-613 GGNMKYDSTETAP
+613 GGNMKYDSTNSAP
-626 YLVNGRVIIK
+626 YLINGRVLIH
-636 MVGETPKLKSVMMP
+636 MVGTTPKMKTIMME
-650 AQSEDISAGNID
+650 AQNEDISSSHVDDAD
-662 EKDGFGQK
+662 VYGQK
-670 AILSPG
+670 AYLNKG
-676 QGSAN
+676 QDVAS
-681 KTLAYTA
+681 TTIAYTA
-688 ITYYNLGDV
+688 ITYYNMGDL
-697 MTVTPKWE
+697 MTVNPVWE
-705 YNTLLNVTYKPW
+705 YSTMLSPTDRDWN
-717 DDSVAKNI
+717 DSVAKSI
-725 NNQMSVSITNTEL
+725 DSRLSVSVANTNL
-738 GIPAE
+738 GVPNP
-743 GDKYYNDAYPGWYA
+743 GDKYYNADYPGWYA

-766 APLSMYDTATVTK
+766 PVNTMYSTERLTKYYFRCKGIASYTLSSGTKTMYDKGERGELAIDYNIYINHEGVHVYSDRNIINGTPTSTVDDTIAATAGRSASTWQYPHMALTDVNNINTILVQFSSHGFNTSDSISYDASYADSLGITGSGNQYSYIFKAKSKNSVSTANWEKFLQSITYTTYDAATFTSTGVSGGVTIFWYADENLWENNMFYDSSSSHFYACINTGSSITWGEARNRALSMYNSALDCYGYLAHITSQSEQDYLYTLMDKNTQGWLGATRKVSGNEWDWYWRDGPANETSEP
-779 YFFRCHPTATVSM
+779 FFRQNAD
-792 YNGIRTMDDESE
+792 GIYGSLLWGYENWDSKTEPNNVGNEWCMHYYGNK
-804 SGGLV
+804 SGV
-809 LDYSIAM
+809 WNDYSDTN
-816 EHQGAHVYQNRNTI
+816 GAVTSFIVEWSKDGLAN
-830 NDMNAE
+830 NDHS
-836 TVSDT
+836 VSDT
-841 VTATQNHSSSQW
+841 
-853 KYPELV
+853 
-859 VKTPK
+859 
-864 TIQTF
+864 
-869 NVLFTSPSRN
+869 
-879 AQDAILYNT
+879 
-888 DLANQLGIVVTGT
+888 
-901 NQNYIF
+901 
-907 TKSGGLT
+907 
-914 QDEWNNFLRQ
+914 
-924 VSFVTYDRAVFT
+924 
-936 ADGVQ
+936 
-941 SGVEVAW
+941 
-948 YGFEKAIFGSNQAT
+948 
-962 RHVPTLSDYP
+962 
-972 GAATHNIASGSLNI
+972 
-986 TSSGSVYRIVGSTTG
+986 
-1001 DNRIYVSPGVSATV
+1001 
-1015 ILDNVT
+1015 
-1021 MNYTAA
+1021 
-1027 GAGWGNDTSRA
+1027 
-1038 GDGAIS
+1038 
-1044 CSHANL
+1044 
-1050 TIILVGTSRIT
+1050 
-1061 AYGSYSNAI
+1061 
-1070 AKNGTDGSLMIDGAG
+1070 
-1085 TLYAVGAS
+1085 
-1093 GDHCGAIG
+1093 
-1101 ANVNCSF
+1101 
-1108 WNFTVQ
+1108 
-1114 GGTIY
+1114 
-1119 ANAGEHCPG
+1119 
-1128 IGSGC
+1128 
-1133 LNQPGEGNGGDGAGC
+1133 
-1148 GNLNFTGGTVVA
+1148 
-1160 RGNTACSGIGSG
+1160 
-1172 WGGPVNGINISNG
+1172 
-1185 AKVTAYGGSYSPGI
+1185 
-1199 GSGGRTDN
+1199 
-1207 VQGGNIGSYHYH
+1207 
-1219 VRNIVITGGDTVV
+1219 
-1232 TAFGDKSTNMPGIGC
+1232 
-1247 GKDPV
+1247 
-1252 GTVRGTLSNVV
+1252 
-1263 ATTLDGF
+1263 
-1270 QGYVRYGSSEESAA
+1270 
-1284 YSTEQP
+1284 
-1290 RTPFTGTGNIG
+1290 
-1301 SYLASQV
+1301 
-1308 NRGTPVYY
+1308 
-1316 TQVFFSID
+1316 
-1324 TSNKHVD
+1324 
-1331 DADVIGTQVSST
+1331 DVIGTQIVA
-1343 GTIKPEQFASVS
+1343 EQEQKVNNGEVS
-1355 GTVWAENDRDG
+1355 GTVWAENDYNG
-1366 VYQVGDEA
+1366 LFSTDEA
-1374 VVEGVAVTLYNAD
+1374 KLQDITVQLISDNGTVVAIAQTNKLGQYDFTGLAPGNYYVKFTSQSFVGYNAVPD
-1387 GSVCKTTTTNKY
+1387 GGNSIVQQASKGINDSYAQTPVFALTYNDVLEK
-1399 GAYSFDGIPEK
+1399 SF
-1410 KNYTVGF
+1410 
-1417 SNGSSNIQSYSPT
+1417 
-1430 AKIAAGENNN
+1430 
-1440 HVNNDWKSDVFT
+1440 
-1452 AIYQKNTS
+1452 
-1460 QTINCGVYVP
+1460 GVYVP
-1470 STVSGFAWDDVN
+1470 STVGGFAWDDAN
-1482 QNGICDNSESKIANV
+1482 QNGIYDNREAKIANV

-1510 DVYGNPIT
+1510 DVYGNPIA
-1518 AVLTDAD
+1518 AVLTDAN

-1551 SNARVSPIPTSGDE
+1551 SNARVSPIPTSGDV
-1565 KRTNKAERSIDVLE
+1565 KLTNKAEKSIGMLE

-1595 LNAATIG
+1595 LTSATIG
-1602 EVYINSMTG
+1602 EIYINSMSG

-1726 VSPTATTDKK
+1726 VSPTAATDKK
-1736 TQMGNDATAVMQ
+1736 TQMGNDSTAVMQ

-1767 VSLSNE
+1767 VNLSNE

-1783 AMYIPSKVY
+1783 ALYIPSKVY
-1792 GYIWQDD
+1792 GYIWQDN

-1896 DDTLDSETQ
+1896 DDTLDSEAQ

-1946 LLTSFDLKKVEDL
+1946 LLTDFDLKKIEDL

-1964 ENVKFDYEIY
+1964 KDVKFDYEIY

-2006 LTTDKNGLISFT
+2006 LTTDKNGLIHFT

-2027 TETETLPGYVRDTKT
+2027 IETETLPGYVKDTKT
-2042 HVVKVMPETAVENN
+2042 HVVKVMPEAAVENN
-2056 NLIWK
+2056 NLVWK

-2066 DGVRQ
+2066 DGVRL
-2071 TNNLYTLKN
+2071 TDNLYTLKN

-2101 IRKNA
+2101 IRQNA

-2160 VVENPM
+2160 VIENPM

-2171 IVSNTTGS
+2171 TVSATTGS
-2179 VDNGYAI
+2179 TDKGYAI

-2193 PQFDDFTVVKVW
+2193 PQFDDFTVTKVW
-2205 DDGNNVDGIRPD
+2205 DDSNNIDGMRPD
-2217 SVTIHMNGSDG
+2217 SVTIHLNGSDG

-2234 LSNTKDWKYTFKHI
+2234 LSNAKDWKSTFKHM

-2267 AGYTYTVTNEGRSFT
+2267 TGYTYTVTNKDRAFT
-2282 ITNSHVQETLSIPV
+2282 ITNKHTQETFSIPV

-2316 ILMGSDGNV
+2316 TLMGSDGNV

-2356 LSEETVDSY
+2356 LNEEAVNGY

-2383 IPAVTNVVINKYWED
+2383 ISAVTNVVVNKYWED
-2398 AANQDGVR
+2398 AENQDGVR
-2406 PDSVSVTLS
+2406 PDSVAVTLS

-2429 GGFSE
+2429 TGFSK

-2443 NNGTKIAY
+2443 NNGTKITY

-2456 AVAGYIGKT
+2456 AVNGYTGKIT
-2465 ATDDTGYVLSITNT
+2465 TDDTGYILSITNT
-2479 HTPETIS
+2479 HAPETIR
-2486 KTITKTWDDNDNQD
+2486 KTVTKTWDDGNDRD
-2500 GIRPTNVKV
+2500 GIRPTNVKI
-2509 ELYGTDGTLRT
+2509 ELYGTDGTRRT
-2520 QYLTKDNNWSY
+2520 QYLTKDNHWSY

-2537 KYQNEGTIILYTA
+2537 KYQNEGTIILYTI
-2550 KEEAVEGYTQK
+2550 KEEAVDGYTQK
-2561 SVTTAT
+2561 SVTTTA
-2567 GFNFTNT
+2567 GFDLTNT
-2574 HEPQTVT
+2574 HEIQTADYEVK
-2581 YGATKVWLDDDN
+2581 KVWIDDN
-2593 RDGVRPNS
+2593 DRDGARPTS
-2601 ITLVLNGSDG
+2601 ITLTLTGSDG
-2611 SKYTKQMTAAS
+2611 SKYTKQMTAAD
-2622 NWSDV
+2622 NWNAV
-2627 TFERIPMFNN
+2627 TFERVPMFNG
-2637 GKYITYTLSENDVPS
+2637 GKYITYTLTENEVPS
-2652 YVNSVAVSE
+2652 YINLIEVSE
-2661 DGKFFT
+2661 DGKHFT
-2667 VTNTHTP
+2667 VTNTHAP
-2674 DHAIIKITEVWHDE
+2674 DHTVINITEVWHDE
-2688 NDQDGIRPKKVTTII
+2688 NDQDGIRPRKMIAIV

-2807 TATLNEENGWTATFE
+2807 TATLNEDNGWTATFE

-2830 NIVTYN
+2830 NIVAYN
-2836 VKESDVEGYEA
+2836 VKESDTAGYEA
-2847 SIVKTEDGFQLI
+2847 SVVKTEDGFQLI
-2859 NEHDSETTLRTATL
+2859 NEHDSETTMRTVTL
-2873 VWRDENNQ
+2873 VWRDEDNR
-2881 DGIRPDTVTY
+2881 DGVRPDAVTY

-2899 EVEKT
+2899 EQEKT
-2904 VSKDDS
+2904 VNKDDA
-2910 WADVMF
+2910 WNDVVF
-2916 EDLPVYQNGQK
+2916 EDLPVYQNGQRIS
-2927 VTYTLTE
+2927 YTLTE
-2934 STVDGYTTDIRDNGH
+2934 SAIDGYANDIRSSGN

-2954 NTHIPAVVNVDVTK
+2954 NTHIPETVNVDVTK
-2968 VWTDGEN
+2968 IWTDGEN
-2975 QDGNRPNSISV
+2975 QDGNRPDSISV
-2986 ILTGNDGNRYT
+2986 ILTGSDGKRYT
-2997 ATITAANNWKY
+2997 TTITAANNWKH
-3008 TFSKL
+3008 TFLKL

-3018 EGTQIEYTLAED
+3018 EGTQIEYTLTED
-3030 AASGYSNVIEKK
+3030 TMSGYSDVVEKRS
-3042 DNYTFV
+3042 DYVFV

-3056 TVDIPVV
+3056 TVDVTIV
-3063 KKWNDDNDRDGA
+3063 KKWDDDNDRDGM
-3075 RPESFNIVLNGSD
+3075 RPESVDIVLNGSD

-3097 AENGYTYV
+3097 TENGYTCV
-3105 FQSVPKFHNSGTL
+3105 FQSVPKYHDGGTL
-3118 ISYTVAEEKVTGY
+3118 INYTIAEEKIPGY
-3131 TTEVAKDSSGYK
+3131 TTTIAKDASGYK
-3143 FTLTNTKSIET
+3143 FTLTNAKTIDT
-3154 VTKTVSKVW
+3154 VAKTVSKVW
-3163 EDSNNQD
+3163 DDNNNQD
-3170 GLRPSAITVILT
+3170 GLRPTAITVILT
-3182 GDDGSRYL
+3182 DDDGSRRV
-3190 KSVSAAEN
+3190 KSVTAAEN
-3198 WTTTF
+3198 WTVTF
-3203 ENLPKNQNHGQSI
+3203 ENLPKNKNHGQNI

-3224 VSGYTDEVTQNG
+3224 VSGYTEAITQNG
-3236 NNYTITNTHMPATT
+3236 DNYTITNTHTPASS
-3250 ELFVTKT
+3250 EFFVTKI

-3280 GRSYAK
+3280 GRSYTE
-3286 KLNADNQW
+3286 KLNANNQW
-3294 SVMFSNLPKYANG
+3294 SIMFSNLPKYADG

-3313 LTEEAVPGYTSS
+3313 LAEEVVPGYASS

-3359 GLRPKSITA
+3359 GLRPKTITA

-3383 ESQNWTT
+3383 EGQNWAT

-3400 STEVQYTVKEN
+3400 GTEIQYTVKEN
-3411 AISGYETEI
+3411 AIPGYETEI
-3420 KQTGDSYTITN
+3420 KQTGDSYAIMNSHT
-3431 THAPAVVTVSVVKI
+3431 PAVVTVSAVKV
-3445 WDDENN
+3445 WDDANN

-3469 STHNAAITKN
+3469 SVRNAAITKN
-3479 DGWTYQFKDLPQYKN
+3479 DGWTYQFKNLPKYKN
-3494 GVKIDYTLQEAD
+3494 GMKIDYTLQEAN

-3519 GYSFTITNNY
+3519 EYSFTITNNY
-3529 VPAAVNV
+3529 VPAVVNV
-3536 PVTTIWNDDN
+3536 PVTTVWDDDD

-3556 VITLQGSN
+3556 AITLQGSN
-3564 GKVYQHIVTD
+3564 GKTYQRIVTG
-3574 KDSFATVFEDV
+3574 KDSFATVFENM

-3599 TQNEVDGYTTDVTN
+3599 TQNEMNGYTAN
-3613 TDKYTF
+3613 IASTDKYTF
-3619 QITNTHEPEKLAK
+3619 QITNTHEPERLAK

-3664 EKNLSAANNW
+3664 EKSLSTANNW
-3674 TETFEG
+3674 TETFDG

-3705 EISEKDNL
+3705 GISEKDNL

-3719 HAPEKLDLIVNVVW
+3719 HATEKLDLIVNVVW

-3741 YRPDT
+3741 YRPDAA
-3746 TTIHMSGTDGTQD
+3746 TIHMSGTDGTQD
-3759 TKDFT
+3759 AKDFT

-3778 RFKDGTKIKYTVTED
+3778 HYKDGNEIKYTVAED
-3793 EIPQYTTSIV
+3793 EIPQYTTSIAV
-3803 ANGNVVTVT
+3803 NGNVVTVT

-3825 VIWED
+3825 VVWED
-3830 NDDQDGIRPDAVNIK
+3830 NNDQDGLRPDTVSVK

-3850 KLVDSS
+3850 KFIDSS
-3856 ELNEDVKWKH
+3856 ELNEDIEWKH

-3879 ISYTAEENEIPGYT
+3879 ITYTAEENEIPGYT
-3893 TTIEKTDTGYVFT
+3893 TSIEKTDTGYVFT

-3921 WDDSENQDGLRPDTI
+3921 WKDAENQDGLRPDAI
-3936 HIKLVSNGIAKD
+3936 HIRLISNDIEKD
-3948 AYLDADSNWHL
+3948 AYLDAESDWHL
-3959 EFEGL
+3959 DFEGL

-3978 QEVDVDGYTS
+3978 QEVDVDGYTN
-3988 TVTTEDGYAF
+3988 TVTTEDGYTF
-3998 TIKNDHVPAVI
+3998 TIENDHVPAVI
-4009 DIPITEEWIDDN
+4009 DIPITEEWIDN
-4021 NRDGL
+4021 NDRDGL
-4026 RPSSHTVILTDGIN
+4026 RPDSHTVILVDGTN
-4040 TIEEIVLDKDNGYGT
+4040 AIEEVVLDKNNGYGV
-4055 VLKDMPKY
+4055 VLKNMPKY
-4063 KNGVEIDYQIK
+4063 KNGVEINYQIK

-4085 IKGDSVK
+4085 IKSDSVK
-4092 DFKVTNTHVPEMVTV
+4092 DFNITNTHVPEMVTV

-4124 EEIALTLTGSDGN
+4124 EKVTLTLTGSDGN
-4137 VYEKTVNK
+4137 VYEKTVTK
-4145 ETWTAVFSDLPKN
+4145 DTWTTAFSDLPKN

-4174 GYSTTITN
+4174 GYKTTITDN
-4182 NQTDTITVINKHEP
+4182 ETGTIAVINTHEP

-4209 NNKDSIRPDKVTVK
+4209 NNKDNIRPDKVTVK
-4223 LTDGTTVVSTKEVKN
+4223 LANGTTAVSTKEINN

-4243 IFEDIPVFNGSDKVS
+4243 VFENIIVFNGDDKAS
-4258 YTITQDAVN
+4258 YTVTQDAVSE
-4267 GYTTEIKASDDG
+4267 YTTEIKASDDG

-4284 INTHISVV
+4284 INTHVPV
-4292 PPKEEPKKKEPAT
+4292 APPKEEPKQEETVTPAA

-4310 EVKVEQPAPTVTLI
+4310 EIKTEPT
-4324 QTTNKPTGISFF
+4324 TTVIETPNKQTGISFMDG
-4336 ESLFAK
+4336 LFG

>member
-1 MQNGKSRIKR
+1 MQKCESRTKR
-11 VASAIIAGVMAL
+11 VMSAIIAGMMAL
-23 QTVAPVISYA
+23 QVVAPTISYA
-33 DDTASSVATT
+33 DDTVASTASSE
-43 DDSDAI
+43 DNSDTKI
-49 ANVDPGTPVQVD
+49 DPGVPVQTD
-61 ATASEEPSE
+61 TASSNTVTEPDSSE
-70 APSSGTSQADEN
+70 SL
-82 SEETETNSDIT
+82 EETADSEQTGKIQDDTVSDSQGNETNT
-93 DEVSNEH
+93 QEE
-100 TDADTADET
+100 TAQDTVQQND
-109 QTVEEDAPKQ
+109 
-119 DESTSETTDTAPSRT
+119 SGSETTESESVRT
-134 VTVTLNKNGGEFE
+134 VTVTLNKNGGIFE

-152 TANEDPIAAYL
+152 TANEDPIATYL

-169 IVVEDTGDTI
+169 IAIEDTGDTI

-187 SIDIPVAL
+187 SISIPVAL
-195 SSDESLY
+195 SGDDSLY

-211 SYDADSETLTFE
+211 SYDADNETLTFD

-231 SAVYSSVVDDD
+231 TAVYNSVADED
-242 QTLVENRTEFDE
+242 QQLIENKEIFDE
-254 QTKRQAIQ
+254 QAEKNVLQQKLSA
-262 ERLKSSGISTY
+262 SGISLY
-273 VLRPSDS
+273 EMRPSDS
-280 YNQLDLVVEGLAFTS
+280 YNQLDLIIDGLAFTS
-295 DDGLTQTFTAPYDGD
+295 DDGLVQTFTAPYDGD
-310 YIITAYG
+310 YTITAYG

-338 AEGTV
+338 AEGTI
-343 HLNAGQT
+343 HLSAGQT

-420 DYTDAEKAQNN
+420 DYTDAEKAQND
-431 AAAEVAKK
+431 AAAEVAKN

-450 MGESGGSAGGGG
+450 MGESGGTAGGGG

-498 GRTLTYEERVD
+498 GRVLTYDERVD

-518 RAGFGYHYTV
+518 RAGFGYHYTI
-528 LGELYDANPA
+528 LGELYDVNPA
-538 HRDPVD
+538 NRDPVSL
-544 FLFDDGQARNYGS
+544 LFDDGQARNYGS

-595 SVTIDGEQVE
+595 SVTIDGKQVE

-613 GGNMKYDSTETAP
+613 GGNMKYDSTNSAP
-626 YLVNGRVIIK
+626 YLINGRVLIH
-636 MVGETPKLKSVMMP
+636 MVGTTPKMKTIMME
-650 AQSEDISAGNID
+650 AQNEDISSSHVDDAD
-662 EKDGFGQK
+662 VYGQK
-670 AILSPG
+670 AYLNKG
-676 QGSAN
+676 QDVAS
-681 KTLAYTA
+681 TTIAYTA
-688 ITYYNLGDV
+688 ITYYNMGDL
-697 MTVTPKWE
+697 MTVNPVWE
-705 YNTLLNVTYKPW
+705 YSTMLSPTDRDWN
-717 DDSVAKNI
+717 DSVAKSI
-725 NNQMSVSITNTEL
+725 DSRLSVSVANTNL
-738 GIPAE
+738 GVPNP
-743 GDKYYNDAYPGWYA
+743 GDKYYNADYPGWYA

-766 APLSMYDTATVTK
+766 PVNTMYSTERLTKYYFRCKGIASYTLSSGTKTMYDKGERGELAIDYNIYINHEGVHVYSDRNIINGTPTSTVDDTIAATAGRSASTWQYPHMALTDVNNINTILIQFSSHGFNTSDSISYDASYADSLGITGSGNQYSYIFKAKSKNSVSTANWEKFLQSITYTTYDAATFTSTGVSGGVTIFWYADENLWENNMFYDSSSGHFYACINTGNSITWGEARNRALSMYNSALDCYGYLAHITSQSEQDYLYTLMDKSTQGWLGATRKVSGNEWDWYWRDGPANETSEP
-779 YFFRCHPTATVSM
+779 FFRQNADGTYGTLLWGYENWDSKTEP
-792 YNGIRTMDDESE
+792 NN
-804 SGGLV
+804 SGGVEWCMHYYGSNRGVWNDYIDSNGAVTSFIVEWSKDGLV
-809 LDYSIAM
+809 
-816 EHQGAHVYQNRNTI
+816 G
-830 NDMNAE
+830 NDHS
-836 TVSDT
+836 VSDT
-841 VTATQNHSSSQW
+841 
-853 KYPELV
+853 
-859 VKTPK
+859 
-864 TIQTF
+864 
-869 NVLFTSPSRN
+869 
-879 AQDAILYNT
+879 
-888 DLANQLGIVVTGT
+888 
-901 NQNYIF
+901 
-907 TKSGGLT
+907 
-914 QDEWNNFLRQ
+914 
-924 VSFVTYDRAVFT
+924 
-936 ADGVQ
+936 
-941 SGVEVAW
+941 
-948 YGFEKAIFGSNQAT
+948 
-962 RHVPTLSDYP
+962 
-972 GAATHNIASGSLNI
+972 
-986 TSSGSVYRIVGSTTG
+986 
-1001 DNRIYVSPGVSATV
+1001 
-1015 ILDNVT
+1015 
-1021 MNYTAA
+1021 
-1027 GAGWGNDTSRA
+1027 
-1038 GDGAIS
+1038 
-1044 CSHANL
+1044 
-1050 TIILVGTSRIT
+1050 
-1061 AYGSYSNAI
+1061 
-1070 AKNGTDGSLMIDGAG
+1070 
-1085 TLYAVGAS
+1085 
-1093 GDHCGAIG
+1093 
-1101 ANVNCSF
+1101 
-1108 WNFTVQ
+1108 
-1114 GGTIY
+1114 
-1119 ANAGEHCPG
+1119 
-1128 IGSGC
+1128 
-1133 LNQPGEGNGGDGAGC
+1133 
-1148 GNLNFTGGTVVA
+1148 
-1160 RGNTACSGIGSG
+1160 
-1172 WGGPVNGINISNG
+1172 
-1185 AKVTAYGGSYSPGI
+1185 
-1199 GSGGRTDN
+1199 
-1207 VQGGNIGSYHYH
+1207 
-1219 VRNIVITGGDTVV
+1219 
-1232 TAFGDKSTNMPGIGC
+1232 
-1247 GKDPV
+1247 
-1252 GTVRGTLSNVV
+1252 
-1263 ATTLDGF
+1263 
-1270 QGYVRYGSSEESAA
+1270 
-1284 YSTEQP
+1284 
-1290 RTPFTGTGNIG
+1290 
-1301 SYLASQV
+1301 
-1308 NRGTPVYY
+1308 
-1316 TQVFFSID
+1316 
-1324 TSNKHVD
+1324 
-1331 DADVIGTQVSST
+1331 DVIGTQIVA
-1343 GTIKPEQFASVS
+1343 EQEQKVNNGEVS
-1355 GTVWAENDRDG
+1355 GTVWAENDYNG
-1366 VYQVGDEA
+1366 LFATDEA
-1374 VVEGVAVTLYNAD
+1374 KLQDITVQLISDNGTIVATAQTNKLGQYDFTGLAPGNYYVKFTSQSFVGYNAVPD
-1387 GSVCKTTTTNKY
+1387 GGNSIVQQASKGINDSYAQTPVFALTYNDVLEK
-1399 GAYSFDGIPEK
+1399 SF
-1410 KNYTVGF
+1410 
-1417 SNGSSNIQSYSPT
+1417 
-1430 AKIAAGENNN
+1430 
-1440 HVNNDWKSDVFT
+1440 
-1452 AIYQKNTS
+1452 
-1460 QTINCGVYVP
+1460 GVYVP
-1470 STVSGFAWDDVN
+1470 STVSGFAWDDAN
-1482 QNGICDNSESKIANV
+1482 QNGIYDNREAKIANV

-1510 DVYGNPIT
+1510 DVYGNPIA
-1518 AVLTDAD
+1518 AVLTDAN

-1541 TLTSSDTVDI
+1541 TLPSSNTVDI
-1551 SNARVSPIPTSGDE
+1551 SNARVSPIPASGDV
-1565 KRTNKAERSIDVLE
+1565 KLTNKAEKSIGMLE

-1595 LNAATIG
+1595 LTSATIG
-1602 EVYINSMTG
+1602 EIYINSMSG

-1655 INIEEPVLNGVKV
+1655 IDIEEPVLNGVKV

-1726 VSPTATTDKK
+1726 VSPTAATDKK
-1736 TQMGNDATAVMQ
+1736 TQMGNDSTAVMQ

-1767 VSLSNE
+1767 VALNNE

-1836 ISGHLL
+1836 VSGHLL

-1896 DDTLDSETQ
+1896 DDTLDSEAQ

-1916 CAWIGDIE
+1916 CAWIGNIE

-1946 LLTSFDLKKVEDL
+1946 LLTDFDLKKIEDL

-1964 ENVKFDYEIY
+1964 KNVKFDYEIY
-1974 EKADDSGKS
+1974 EKAADSGKS
-1983 VFPNGPYTTVPVKP
+1983 VFQNGPYTTVPVKP
-1997 GDTSIKTEH
+1997 GDASIQTEH
-2006 LTTDKNGLISFT
+2006 LTTNENGLIHFT

-2027 TETETLPGYVRDTKT
+2027 IEAETLPGYVKDTKT

-2056 NLIWK
+2056 NLVWK

-2071 TNNLYTLKN
+2071 ADNLYTLKN

-2101 IRKNA
+2101 IRQNA

-2160 VVENPM
+2160 VIENPM
-2166 DGYTA
+2166 DGYIAT
-2171 IVSNTTGS
+2171 VSATTGS
-2179 VDNGYAI
+2179 ADKGYAI

-2193 PQFDDFTVVKVW
+2193 PQFDDFTVAKVW
-2205 DDGNNVDGIRPD
+2205 DDSNNIDGMRPD

-2234 LSNTKDWKYTFKHI
+2234 LSNVKDWKYTFKHM

-2267 AGYTYTVTNEGRSFT
+2267 TGYTYTVTNKDRAFT
-2282 ITNSHVQETLSIPV
+2282 ITNRHTQETFSIPV

-2316 ILMGSDGNV
+2316 TLMGSDGNV

-2356 LSEETVDSY
+2356 LSEEAVNGY
-2365 TYKIEGDADTG
+2365 TYKIEGDANTG

-2383 IPAVTNVVINKYWED
+2383 ISAVTNVVVNKYWED
-2398 AANQDGVR
+2398 AANQDGMR
-2406 PDSVSVTLS
+2406 PDSVAVTLS

-2429 GGFSE
+2429 TGFSK

-2443 NNGTKIAY
+2443 NNGTKITY

-2456 AVAGYIGKT
+2456 AVNGYTGKIT
-2465 ATDDTGYVLSITNT
+2465 TDDTGYILSITNT
-2479 HTPETIS
+2479 HAPETIR
-2486 KTITKTWDDNDNQD
+2486 KIVTKTWDDGNDRD
-2500 GIRPTNVKV
+2500 GIRPTNVKI
-2509 ELYGTDGTLRT
+2509 ELYGTDGTRRT
-2520 QYLTKDNNWSY
+2520 QYLTQDNHWSY

-2537 KYQNEGTIILYTA
+2537 KYQNEGTIILYTI

-2561 SVTTAT
+2561 SVTTTA
-2567 GFNFTNT
+2567 GFDLTNT
-2574 HEPQTVT
+2574 HEIQTADYEVK
-2581 YGATKVWLDDDN
+2581 KVWIDDN
-2593 RDGVRPNS
+2593 DRDGTRPTS
-2601 ITLVLNGSDG
+2601 ITLTLTGSDG
-2611 SKYTKQMTAAS
+2611 SKYTKQMTAAD
-2622 NWSDV
+2622 NWNAA
-2627 TFERIPMFNN
+2627 TFERVPMFNG
-2637 GKYITYTLSENDVPS
+2637 GKYITYTLTENEVPS
-2652 YVNSVAVSE
+2652 YINSIEVSE
-2661 DGKFFT
+2661 DGKHFT
-2667 VTNTHTP
+2667 VTNTHAP
-2674 DHAIIKITEVWHDE
+2674 DHAIINITEVWHDE
-2688 NDQDGIRPKKVTTII
+2688 NDQDGIRPRKMTAVV

-2743 AVTIDGYTSEVKS
+2743 AVTIDGYTSEVKN

-2807 TATLNEENGWTATFE
+2807 TATLNEDNGWTATFE

-2830 NIVTYN
+2830 NIVAYN
-2836 VKESDVEGYEA
+2836 VKESDTAGYEA
-2847 SIVKTEDGFQLI
+2847 SVVKTEDGFQLI
-2859 NEHDSETTLRTATL
+2859 NEHDSETTMRTVTL
-2873 VWRDENNQ
+2873 VWRDEDNR
-2881 DGIRPDTVTY
+2881 DGVRPDAVTY

-2899 EVEKT
+2899 EQEKT
-2904 VSKDDS
+2904 VNKDDA
-2910 WADVMF
+2910 WNDVVF
-2916 EDLPVYQNGQK
+2916 EDLPVYQNGQRIS
-2927 VTYTLTE
+2927 YTLTE
-2934 STVDGYTTDIRDNGH
+2934 SAIDGYTNDIRSSGN

-2954 NTHIPAVVNVDVTK
+2954 NTHIPETVNVDVTK
-2968 VWTDGEN
+2968 IWTDGEN
-2975 QDGNRPNSISV
+2975 QDGNRPDSISV
-2986 ILTGNDGNRYT
+2986 ILTSSDGKRYT
-2997 ATITAANNWKY
+2997 TTITAANNWKH
-3008 TFSKL
+3008 TFLKL

-3018 EGTQIEYTLAED
+3018 EGTQIEYTLTED
-3030 AASGYSNVIEKK
+3030 TMSGYSDVVEKRS
-3042 DNYTFV
+3042 DYVFV

-3056 TVDIPVV
+3056 TVDVTIV
-3063 KKWNDDNDRDGA
+3063 KKWDDDNDRDGM
-3075 RPESFNIVLNGSD
+3075 RPESVDIVLNGSD

-3097 AENGYTYV
+3097 TENGYTCV
-3105 FQSVPKFHNSGTL
+3105 FQSVPKYHDGGTL
-3118 ISYTVAEEKVTGY
+3118 INYTIAEEKIPGY
-3131 TTEVAKDSSGYK
+3131 TTTIAKDASGYK
-3143 FTLTNTKSIET
+3143 FTLTNTKPIET

-3170 GLRPSAITVILT
+3170 GLRPSAITIILT
-3182 GDDGSRYL
+3182 GDDGSRRV

-3198 WTTTF
+3198 WTTMF

-3224 VSGYTDEVTQNG
+3224 VSGYTDRVAQNG
-3236 NNYTITNTHMPATT
+3236 DNYTITNTHTPAAT

-3280 GRSYAK
+3280 GRSYTE

-3294 SVMFSNLPKYANG
+3294 SVMFSNLPKYADG
-3307 KTIDYT
+3307 KVIEYS
-3313 LTEEAVPGYTSS
+3313 LTEESVPGYTSS

-3330 KSFTLINTHVDET
+3330 KSFVLINTHVDET

-3348 TKAWNDENNQD
+3348 TKAWNDGNNQD
-3359 GLRPKSITA
+3359 GLRPKTITA

-3383 ESQNWTT
+3383 EGQNWATN
-3390 SLNNLPKYKN
+3390 LNNLPKYKN
-3400 STEVQYTVKEN
+3400 GTEIQYTVKEN
-3411 AISGYETEI
+3411 AIPGYETEI
-3420 KQTGDSYTITN
+3420 KQTGDSYAITN
-3431 THAPAVVTVSVVKI
+3431 SHTPAVVTVSAVKV
-3445 WDDENN
+3445 WDDANN

-3469 STHNAAITKN
+3469 SVRNAAITKN

-3494 GVKIDYTLQEAD
+3494 GVKIDYTLQEAN

-3536 PVTTIWNDDN
+3536 PVTTVWDDDD

-3556 VITLQGSN
+3556 AITLQGSN
-3564 GKVYQHIVTD
+3564 GKVYQRIVTG
-3574 KDSFATVFEDV
+3574 KDDFATVFEDV
-3585 PKFFDEGKE
+3585 PKFFDEGRE

-3599 TQNEVDGYTTDVTN
+3599 TQNEMNGYTANIAN

-3619 QITNTHEPEKLAK
+3619 QITNTHEPERLAK

-3652 RIALTGTDGTYI
+3652 RVALTGTDGTYI
-3664 EKNLSAANNW
+3664 EKSLSTANNW
-3674 TETFEG
+3674 TEAFDG

-3693 TIDEEAVGGYEK
+3693 TIDEEMVGGYEK

-3713 ITITNT
+3713 ITITNI

-3741 YRPDT
+3741 YRPDAA
-3746 TTIHMSGTDGTQD
+3746 TIHMSGTDGTQD
-3759 TKDFT
+3759 TRDFT
-3764 KDSSWSSIVFKDLD
+3764 KSSSWTAIVFKDLD
-3778 RFKDGTKIKYTVTED
+3778 HYKDGNEIKYTVTED
-3793 EIPQYTTSIV
+3793 EIPQYTTSIAV
-3803 ANGNVVTVT
+3803 NGNVVTVT

-3825 VIWED
+3825 VVWED
-3830 NDDQDGIRPDAVNIK
+3830 NNDQDGLRPDTVSVK

-3850 KLVDSS
+3850 KFIDSS
-3856 ELNEDVKWKH
+3856 ELNEDVEWKH

-3879 ISYTAEENEIPGYT
+3879 ITYTAEENEIPGYT
-3893 TTIEKTDTGYVFT
+3893 TSIEKTDTGYVFT

-3921 WDDSENQDGLRPDTI
+3921 WKDAENQDGLRPDAI
-3936 HIKLVSNGIAKD
+3936 QIRLISNDIEKD
-3948 AYLDADSNWHL
+3948 AYLDAESDWHL
-3959 EFEGL
+3959 DFEGL

-3988 TVTTEDGYAF
+3988 TVTTEDGYTF
-3998 TIKNDHVPAVI
+3998 TIENDHVPAVI

-4021 NRDGL
+4021 DRDGL
-4026 RPSSHTVILTDGIN
+4026 RPDSHTVVLVDGTN
-4040 TIEEIVLDKDNGYGT
+4040 AIEEVVLDKNNGYGV
-4055 VLKDMPKY
+4055 VLKNMPKY
-4063 KNGVEIDYQIK
+4063 KNGVEINYQIK

-4085 IKGDSVK
+4085 IKSDSVK
-4092 DFKVTNTHVPEMVTV
+4092 DFNITNTHVPEMVTV

-4124 EEIALTLTGSDGN
+4124 EKVTLTLTGSDGN
-4137 VYEKTVNK
+4137 VYEKTVTK
-4145 ETWTAVFSDLPKN
+4145 DTWTTAFSDLPKN

-4174 GYSTTITN
+4174 GYKTTITDN
-4182 NQTDTITVINKHEP
+4182 ETGTIAVINTHEP

-4209 NNKDSIRPDKVTVK
+4209 NNKDNIRPDKVTVK
-4223 LTDGTTVVSTKEVKN
+4223 LANGTTAVSTKEINN

-4243 IFEDIPVFNGSDKVS
+4243 VFENIIVFNGDGKAS
-4258 YTITQDAVN
+4258 YTVTQDAVN

-4284 INTHISVV
+4284 INTHVPV
-4292 PPKEEPKKKEPAT
+4292 APPKEEPKQEETATPAT

-4310 EVKVEQPAPTVTLI
+4310 EIKTEPT
-4324 QTTNKPTGISFF
+4324 TTVIETPNKQTGISFMDG
-4336 ESLFAK
+4336 LFG

>member
-11 VASAIIAGVMAL
+11 VASAVIAGVMAL

-70 APSSGTSQADEN
+70 APSSGASQADEN
-82 SEETETNSDIT
+82 SGETETNSDIT
-93 DEVSNEH
+93 DEVANEH

-211 SYDADSETLTFE
+211 SYNADSETLTFE

-420 DYTDAEKAQNN
+420 DYTDAEKAQND
-431 AAAEVAKK
+431 AAVEVAKK

-450 MGESGGSAGGGG
+450 MGESGGTAGGGG

-498 GRTLTYEERVD
+498 GRVLTYDERVD

-518 RAGFGYHYTV
+518 RAGFGYHYTI

-538 HRDPVD
+538 NRDPISL
-544 FLFDDGQARNYGS
+544 LFDDGQARNYGS

-595 SVTIDGEQVE
+595 SVTIDGKQVE

-613 GGNMKYDSTETAP
+613 GGNMKYDSTNSAP
-626 YLVNGRVIIK
+626 YLINGRVLIH
-636 MVGETPKLKSVMMP
+636 MVGTTPKMKTIMME
-650 AQSEDISAGNID
+650 AQNEDISSSHVDDAD
-662 EKDGFGQK
+662 VYGQK
-670 AILSPG
+670 AYLNKG
-676 QGSAN
+676 QDVAS
-681 KTLAYTA
+681 TTIAYTA
-688 ITYYNLGDV
+688 ITYYNMGDL
-697 MTVTPKWE
+697 MTVNPVWE
-705 YNTLLNVTYKPW
+705 YSTMLSPTDRDWN
-717 DDSVAKNI
+717 DSVAKSI
-725 NNQMSVSITNTEL
+725 DSRLSVSVENTNL
-738 GIPAE
+738 GVPNP
-743 GDKYYNDAYPGWYA
+743 GDKYYNADYPGWYA

-766 APLSMYDTATVTK
+766 PVNTMYSTERLTKYYFRCKGIASYTLSSGTKTMYDKGERGELAIDYNIYINHEGVHVYSDRNIINGTPTSTVDDTIAATAGRSASTWQYPHMALTDVNNINTILIQFSSHGFNTSDSISYDASYADSLGITGSGNQYSYIFKAKSKNSVSTANWEKFLQSITYTTYDAATFTSTGVSGGVTIFWYADENLWENNMFYDSSSGHFYACINTGNSITWGEARNRALSMYNSALDCYGYLAHITSQSEQDYLYTLMDKSTQGWLGATRKVSGNEWDWYWRDGPANETSEP
-779 YFFRCHPTATVSM
+779 FFRQNADGTYGTLLWGYENWDSKTEP
-792 YNGIRTMDDESE
+792 NN
-804 SGGLV
+804 SGGVEWCMHYYGSNRGVWNDYIDSNGAVTSFIVEWSKDGLV
-809 LDYSIAM
+809 
-816 EHQGAHVYQNRNTI
+816 G
-830 NDMNAE
+830 NDHS
-836 TVSDT
+836 VSDT
-841 VTATQNHSSSQW
+841 
-853 KYPELV
+853 
-859 VKTPK
+859 
-864 TIQTF
+864 
-869 NVLFTSPSRN
+869 
-879 AQDAILYNT
+879 
-888 DLANQLGIVVTGT
+888 
-901 NQNYIF
+901 
-907 TKSGGLT
+907 
-914 QDEWNNFLRQ
+914 
-924 VSFVTYDRAVFT
+924 
-936 ADGVQ
+936 
-941 SGVEVAW
+941 
-948 YGFEKAIFGSNQAT
+948 
-962 RHVPTLSDYP
+962 
-972 GAATHNIASGSLNI
+972 
-986 TSSGSVYRIVGSTTG
+986 
-1001 DNRIYVSPGVSATV
+1001 
-1015 ILDNVT
+1015 
-1021 MNYTAA
+1021 
-1027 GAGWGNDTSRA
+1027 
-1038 GDGAIS
+1038 
-1044 CSHANL
+1044 
-1050 TIILVGTSRIT
+1050 
-1061 AYGSYSNAI
+1061 
-1070 AKNGTDGSLMIDGAG
+1070 
-1085 TLYAVGAS
+1085 
-1093 GDHCGAIG
+1093 
-1101 ANVNCSF
+1101 
-1108 WNFTVQ
+1108 
-1114 GGTIY
+1114 
-1119 ANAGEHCPG
+1119 
-1128 IGSGC
+1128 
-1133 LNQPGEGNGGDGAGC
+1133 
-1148 GNLNFTGGTVVA
+1148 
-1160 RGNTACSGIGSG
+1160 
-1172 WGGPVNGINISNG
+1172 
-1185 AKVTAYGGSYSPGI
+1185 
-1199 GSGGRTDN
+1199 
-1207 VQGGNIGSYHYH
+1207 
-1219 VRNIVITGGDTVV
+1219 
-1232 TAFGDKSTNMPGIGC
+1232 
-1247 GKDPV
+1247 
-1252 GTVRGTLSNVV
+1252 
-1263 ATTLDGF
+1263 
-1270 QGYVRYGSSEESAA
+1270 
-1284 YSTEQP
+1284 
-1290 RTPFTGTGNIG
+1290 
-1301 SYLASQV
+1301 
-1308 NRGTPVYY
+1308 
-1316 TQVFFSID
+1316 
-1324 TSNKHVD
+1324 
-1331 DADVIGTQVSST
+1331 DVIGTQIVA
-1343 GTIKPEQFASVS
+1343 EQEQKVNNGEVS
-1355 GTVWAENDRDG
+1355 GTVWAENDYNG
-1366 VYQVGDEA
+1366 LFATDEA
-1374 VVEGVAVTLYNAD
+1374 KLQDITVQLISDNGTIVATAQTNKLGQYDFTGLAPGNYYVKFTSQSFVGYNAVPD
-1387 GSVCKTTTTNKY
+1387 GGNSIVQQASKGINDSYAQTPVFALTYNDVLEK
-1399 GAYSFDGIPEK
+1399 SF
-1410 KNYTVGF
+1410 
-1417 SNGSSNIQSYSPT
+1417 
-1430 AKIAAGENNN
+1430 
-1440 HVNNDWKSDVFT
+1440 
-1452 AIYQKNTS
+1452 
-1460 QTINCGVYVP
+1460 GVYVP
-1470 STVSGFAWDDVN
+1470 STVSGFAWDDAN
-1482 QNGICDNSESKIANV
+1482 QNGIYDNREAKIANV

-1510 DVYGNPIT
+1510 DVYGNPIA
-1518 AVLTDAD
+1518 AVLTDAN

-1541 TLTSSDTVDI
+1541 TLTSSNTVDI
-1551 SNARVSPIPTSGDE
+1551 SNARVSPIPASGDV
-1565 KRTNKAERSIDVLE
+1565 KLTNKTEKSIGMLE

-1595 LNAATIG
+1595 LTSATIG
-1602 EVYINSMTG
+1602 EIYINSMSG

-1736 TQMGNDATAVMQ
+1736 AQMGNDAMAVMQ

-1946 LLTSFDLKKVEDL
+1946 LLTDFDLKKIEDL

-1983 VFPNGPYTTVPVKP
+1983 VFPNGPYTTIPVKP

-2006 LTTDKNGLISFT
+2006 LTTDKNGLIYFT

-2061 TYISV
+2061 TYVSV

-2296 TKTWEDNGNQDGVR
+2296 TKTWEDNGDQDGVR

-2601 ITLVLNGSDG
+2601 ITLTLTGSDG

-2627 TFERIPMFNN
+2627 TFERVPMFNN

-2743 AVTIDGYTSEVKS
+2743 AVAIDGYTSEVKS

-2847 SIVKTEDGFQLI
+2847 SIVKAEDGFQLI

-2975 QDGNRPNSISV
+2975 QDGNRPDSISV

-3075 RPESFNIVLNGSD
+3075 RPESVNIVLNGSD

-3118 ISYTVAEEKVTGY
+3118 ISYTIAEEKVTGY

-3286 KLNADNQW
+3286 KLNTDNQW

-3359 GLRPKSITA
+3359 GLRPKTITA

-3383 ESQNWTT
+3383 EGQNWATN
-3390 SLNNLPKYKN
+3390 LNNLPKYKN
-3400 STEVQYTVKEN
+3400 GTEIQYTVKEN
-3411 AISGYETEI
+3411 AIPGYETEI
-3420 KQTGDSYTITN
+3420 KQTGDSYAITN
-3431 THAPAVVTVSVVKI
+3431 SHTPAVVTVSAVKV
-3445 WDDENN
+3445 WDDANN

-3456 PSLIQVTLTGSDG
+3456 PSLIQVTLTGSDA
-3469 STHNAAITKN
+3469 SVRNAAITKN
-3479 DGWTYQFKDLPQYKN
+3479 DGWTYQFKNLPKYKN
-3494 GVKIDYTLQEAD
+3494 GMKIDYTLQEAN

-3519 GYSFTITNNY
+3519 EYSFTITNNY
-3529 VPAAVNV
+3529 VPAVVNV
-3536 PVTTIWNDDN
+3536 PITTVWDDDD

-3556 VITLQGSN
+3556 AITLHGSN
-3564 GKVYQHIVTD
+3564 GKVYQRIVTG
-3574 KDSFATVFEDV
+3574 KDDFATVFEDV
-3585 PKFFDEGKE
+3585 PKFFDEGRE

-3599 TQNEVDGYTTDVTN
+3599 TQNEMNGYTANIAN

-3619 QITNTHEPEKLAK
+3619 QITNTHEPERLAK

-3652 RIALTGTDGTYI
+3652 RVALTGTDGTYI
-3664 EKNLSAANNW
+3664 EKSLSTANNW
-3674 TETFEG
+3674 TETFDG

-3693 TIDEEAVGGYEK
+3693 TIDEEMVGGYEK

-3741 YRPDT
+3741 YRPDAA
-3746 TTIHMSGTDGTQD
+3746 TIHMSGTDGTQD
-3759 TKDFT
+3759 TRDFT
-3764 KDSSWSSIVFKDLD
+3764 KSSSWTAIVFKDLD
-3778 RFKDGTKIKYTVTED
+3778 HYKDGNEIKYTVTED
-3793 EIPQYTTSIV
+3793 EIPQYTTSIAV
-3803 ANGNVVTVT
+3803 NGNVVTVT

-3921 WDDSENQDGLRPDTI
+3921 WEDGENQDGLRPDSIDVILTGSDGNTYNATI
-3936 HIKLVSNGIAKD
+3936 SEKD
-3948 AYLDADSNWHL
+3948 NWTYI
-3959 EFEGL
+3959 FANL
-3964 PKYRDHG
+3964 PKYFNDG
-3971 ILNEYSV
+3971 TLVEYSL
-3978 QEVDVDGYTS
+3978 QEVETDGYAGTVTKGTDGYT
-3988 TVTTEDGYAF
+3988 F
-3998 TIKNDHVPAVI
+3998 TIKNDHTPAVV
-4009 DIPITEEWIDDN
+4009 DIPVTKVWNDDED
-4021 NRDGL
+4021 RDGL
-4026 RPSSHTVILTDGIN
+4026 RPNSI
-4040 TIEEIVLDKDNGYGT
+4040 
-4055 VLKDMPKY
+4055 
-4063 KNGVEIDYQIK
+4063 
-4074 DFKVDGYTTNI
+4074 
-4085 IKGDSVK
+4085 
-4092 DFKVTNTHVPEMVTV
+4092 HV
-4107 TVTEGWHDQ
+4107 
-4116 SDYDKIRP
+4116 
-4124 EEIALTLTGSDGN
+4124 TLTGSDGST
-4137 VYEKTVNK
+4137 YKKDLEKD
-4145 ETWTAVFSDLPKN
+4145 S
-4158 SKGEQIIYT
+4158 
-4167 LTQEGIK
+4167 
-4174 GYSTTITN
+4174 GYSTIFTSLPKYHNGELISYSLAETPVEGYETDIQAAESGYGFTITN
-4182 NQTDTITVINKHEP
+4182 THE
-4196 VKTITVTVTWNDE
+4196 VSKKTIKVSKVWDDAENQDGIRPDSVTVTLTGSNNSKYTAKLNKENNWTYTFEGLFCKADGATIKYEVSEKDVAGYTPSIKETEGGFIITNAHKPETVTINIVKNWNDSQ
-4209 NNKDSIRPDKVTVK
+4209 NADNIRPDAISIT
-4223 LTDGTTVVSTKEVKN
+4223 LT
-4238 DSWKH
+4238 
-4243 IFEDIPVFNGSDKVS
+4243 GSDNSSRSITLNKAGDYKTAVDS
-4258 YTITQDAVN
+4258 LPKFHEGKQITYTVTETPVD
-4267 GYTTEIKASDDG
+4267 GYTSSVQASADGYSFVVINTHTPEVHQEKKETPTTPKFEIKAEPST
-4279 NTIEI
+4279 TI
-4284 INTHISVV
+4284 
-4292 PPKEEPKKKEPAT
+4292 
-4305 PAPVV
+4305 
-4310 EVKVEQPAPTVTLI
+4310 I
-4324 QTTNKPTGISFF
+4324 QTTNKPTGVSFF
-4336 ESLFAK
+4336 DSLLG

>member
-1 MQNGKSRIKR
+1 MQKCESRTKR
-11 VASAIIAGVMAL
+11 VMSAIIAGMMAL
-23 QTVAPVISYA
+23 QVVAPTISYA
-33 DDTASSVATT
+33 DDTVASTAFSEDNSNTQ
-43 DDSDAI
+43 I
-49 ANVDPGTPVQVD
+49 DPGVPVQ
-61 ATASEEPSE
+61 
-70 APSSGTSQADEN
+70 
-82 SEETETNSDIT
+82 
-93 DEVSNEH
+93 
-100 TDADTADET
+100 
-109 QTVEEDAPKQ
+109 
-119 DESTSETTDTAPSRT
+119 TDTASSNTVTEPDSSESLEETADSEQTGEIQDDTVSDSQGNETNTQEETVQDTVQQNDTGSETMESKSVRT
-134 VTVTLNKNGGEFE
+134 VTVTLNKNGGVFE

-169 IVVEDTGDTI
+169 IAIEDTGDTI

-187 SIDIPVAL
+187 SISIPVAL
-195 SSDESLY
+195 SGDDSLY

-211 SYDADSETLTFE
+211 SYDADNETLTF
-223 DGVDAYVL
+223 DDDVDAYVL
-231 SAVYSSVVDDD
+231 TAVYNSVADED
-242 QTLVENRTEFDE
+242 QQLIENKEIFDE
-254 QTKRQAIQ
+254 QAEKNVLQQKLSA
-262 ERLKSSGISTY
+262 SGISLY
-273 VLRPSDS
+273 EMRPSDS
-280 YNQLDLVVEGLAFTS
+280 YNQLDLIIDGLAFTS
-295 DDGLTQTFTAPYDGD
+295 DDGLIQTFTAPYDGD
-310 YIITAYG
+310 YTITAYG

-338 AEGTV
+338 AEGTI
-343 HLNAGQT
+343 HLSAGQT

-420 DYTDAEKAQNN
+420 DYTDAEKAQND

-450 MGESGGSAGGGG
+450 MGESGGTAGGGG

-498 GRTLTYEERVD
+498 GRVLTYDERVD

-518 RAGFGYHYTV
+518 RAGFGYHYTI

-538 HRDPVD
+538 NRDPVSL
-544 FLFDDGQARNYGS
+544 LFDDGQARNYGS

-595 SVTIDGEQVE
+595 SVTIDGKQVE

-613 GGNMKYDSTETAP
+613 GGNMKYDSTNSAP
-626 YLVNGRVIIK
+626 YLINGRVLIH
-636 MVGETPKLKSVMMP
+636 MVGTTPKMKTIMME
-650 AQSEDISAGNID
+650 AQNEDISSSHVDDAD
-662 EKDGFGQK
+662 VYGQK
-670 AILSPG
+670 AYLNKG
-676 QGSAN
+676 QDVAS
-681 KTLAYTA
+681 TTIAYTA
-688 ITYYNLGDV
+688 ITYYNMGDL
-697 MTVTPKWE
+697 MTVNPVWE
-705 YNTLLNVTYKPW
+705 YSTMLSPTDRDWN
-717 DDSVAKNI
+717 DSVAKSI
-725 NNQMSVSITNTEL
+725 DSRLSVSVANTNL
-738 GIPAE
+738 GVPNP
-743 GDKYYNDAYPGWYA
+743 GDKYYNADYPGWYA

-766 APLSMYDTATVTK
+766 TVNTMYSTERLTKYYFRCKGIASYTLSSGTKTMYDKGERGELAIDYNIYINHEGVHVYSDRNIINGTPTSTVDDTIAATAGRSASTWQYPHMALTDVNNINTILVQFSSHGFNTSDSISYDASYADSLGITGSGNQYSYIFKAKSKNSVSTANWEKFLQSITYTTYDAATFTSTGVSGGVTIFWYADENLWENNMFYDSSSSHFYACINTGSSITWGEARNRALSMYNSALDCYGYLAHITSQSEQDYLYTLMDKSTQGWLGATRKVSGNEWDWYWRDGPANETNEP
-779 YFFRCHPTATVSM
+779 FFRQNAD
-792 YNGIRTMDDESE
+792 GIYGSLLWGYENWDSKTEPNNVGNEWCMHYYGNK
-804 SGGLV
+804 SGV
-809 LDYSIAM
+809 WNDYSDTN
-816 EHQGAHVYQNRNTI
+816 GAVTSFIVEWSKDGLAN
-830 NDMNAE
+830 NDHS
-836 TVSDT
+836 VSDT
-841 VTATQNHSSSQW
+841 
-853 KYPELV
+853 
-859 VKTPK
+859 
-864 TIQTF
+864 
-869 NVLFTSPSRN
+869 
-879 AQDAILYNT
+879 
-888 DLANQLGIVVTGT
+888 
-901 NQNYIF
+901 
-907 TKSGGLT
+907 
-914 QDEWNNFLRQ
+914 
-924 VSFVTYDRAVFT
+924 
-936 ADGVQ
+936 
-941 SGVEVAW
+941 
-948 YGFEKAIFGSNQAT
+948 
-962 RHVPTLSDYP
+962 
-972 GAATHNIASGSLNI
+972 
-986 TSSGSVYRIVGSTTG
+986 
-1001 DNRIYVSPGVSATV
+1001 
-1015 ILDNVT
+1015 
-1021 MNYTAA
+1021 
-1027 GAGWGNDTSRA
+1027 
-1038 GDGAIS
+1038 
-1044 CSHANL
+1044 
-1050 TIILVGTSRIT
+1050 
-1061 AYGSYSNAI
+1061 
-1070 AKNGTDGSLMIDGAG
+1070 
-1085 TLYAVGAS
+1085 
-1093 GDHCGAIG
+1093 
-1101 ANVNCSF
+1101 
-1108 WNFTVQ
+1108 
-1114 GGTIY
+1114 
-1119 ANAGEHCPG
+1119 
-1128 IGSGC
+1128 
-1133 LNQPGEGNGGDGAGC
+1133 
-1148 GNLNFTGGTVVA
+1148 
-1160 RGNTACSGIGSG
+1160 
-1172 WGGPVNGINISNG
+1172 
-1185 AKVTAYGGSYSPGI
+1185 
-1199 GSGGRTDN
+1199 
-1207 VQGGNIGSYHYH
+1207 
-1219 VRNIVITGGDTVV
+1219 
-1232 TAFGDKSTNMPGIGC
+1232 
-1247 GKDPV
+1247 
-1252 GTVRGTLSNVV
+1252 
-1263 ATTLDGF
+1263 
-1270 QGYVRYGSSEESAA
+1270 
-1284 YSTEQP
+1284 
-1290 RTPFTGTGNIG
+1290 
-1301 SYLASQV
+1301 
-1308 NRGTPVYY
+1308 
-1316 TQVFFSID
+1316 
-1324 TSNKHVD
+1324 
-1331 DADVIGTQVSST
+1331 DVIGTQIVA
-1343 GTIKPEQFASVS
+1343 EQEQKVNNGEVS
-1355 GTVWAENDRDG
+1355 GTVWAENDYNG
-1366 VYQVGDEA
+1366 LFATDEA
-1374 VVEGVAVTLYNAD
+1374 KLQDITVQLISDNGTVVATAQTNKLGQYDFTGLAPGNYYVKFTSQSFVGYNAVPD
-1387 GSVCKTTTTNKY
+1387 GGNSIVQQASKGINDSYAQTPVFALTYNDVLEK
-1399 GAYSFDGIPEK
+1399 SF
-1410 KNYTVGF
+1410 
-1417 SNGSSNIQSYSPT
+1417 
-1430 AKIAAGENNN
+1430 
-1440 HVNNDWKSDVFT
+1440 
-1452 AIYQKNTS
+1452 
-1460 QTINCGVYVP
+1460 GVYVP
-1470 STVSGFAWDDVN
+1470 STVSGFAWDDAN
-1482 QNGICDNSESKIANV
+1482 QNGIYDNREAKIANV

-1510 DVYGNPIT
+1510 DVYGNPIA
-1518 AVLTDAD
+1518 AVLTDAN

-1551 SNARVSPIPTSGDE
+1551 SNARVSPIPTSGDV
-1565 KRTNKAERSIDVLE
+1565 KLTNKAEKSIGMLE

-1595 LNAATIG
+1595 LTSATIG
-1602 EVYINSMTG
+1602 EIYINSMSG

-1726 VSPTATTDKK
+1726 VSPTAATDKK
-1736 TQMGNDATAVMQ
+1736 TQMGNDSTAVMQ

-1767 VSLSNE
+1767 VNLSNE

-1783 AMYIPSKVY
+1783 ALYIPSKVY
-1792 GYIWQDD
+1792 GYIWQDN

-1896 DDTLDSETQ
+1896 DDTLDSEAQ

-1946 LLTSFDLKKVEDL
+1946 LLTDFDLKKIEDL

-1964 ENVKFDYEIY
+1964 KDVKFDYEIY

-2006 LTTDKNGLISFT
+2006 LTTDKNGLIHFT

-2027 TETETLPGYVRDTKT
+2027 IETETLPGYVKDTKT
-2042 HVVKVMPETAVENN
+2042 HVVKVMPEAAVENN
-2056 NLIWK
+2056 NLVWK

-2066 DGVRQ
+2066 DGVRL
-2071 TNNLYTLKN
+2071 TDNLYTLKN

-2101 IRKNA
+2101 IRQNA

-2160 VVENPM
+2160 VIENPM

-2171 IVSNTTGS
+2171 TVSATTGS
-2179 VDNGYAI
+2179 TDKGYAI

-2193 PQFDDFTVVKVW
+2193 PQFDDFTVTKVW
-2205 DDGNNVDGIRPD
+2205 DDSNNIDGMRPD
-2217 SVTIHMNGSDG
+2217 SVTIYLNGSDG

-2234 LSNTKDWKYTFKHI
+2234 LSNAKDWKYTFKHM

-2267 AGYTYTVTNEGRSFT
+2267 TGYTYTVTNKDRAFT
-2282 ITNSHVQETLSIPV
+2282 ITNKHTQETFSIPV

-2316 ILMGSDGNV
+2316 TLMGSDGNV

-2356 LSEETVDSY
+2356 LNEEAVNGY

-2383 IPAVTNVVINKYWED
+2383 ISAVTNVVVNKYWED
-2398 AANQDGVR
+2398 AENQDGVR
-2406 PDSVSVTLS
+2406 PDSVAVTLS
-2415 GSDGKTYKATLTKD
+2415 GSDGKTYKATLAKD
-2429 GGFSE
+2429 TGFSK

-2443 NNGTKIAY
+2443 NNGTKITY

-2456 AVAGYIGKT
+2456 AVDGYTGKIT
-2465 ATDDTGYVLSITNT
+2465 TDDTGYILSITNT
-2479 HTPETIS
+2479 HAPETIR
-2486 KTITKTWDDNDNQD
+2486 KTVTKTWDDGNDRD
-2500 GIRPTNVKV
+2500 GIRPTNVKI
-2509 ELYGTDGTLRT
+2509 ELYGTDGTRRT
-2520 QYLTKDNNWSY
+2520 QYLTKDNHWSY

-2537 KYQNEGTIILYTA
+2537 KYQNEGTIILYII
-2550 KEEAVEGYTQK
+2550 KEEAVDGYTQK
-2561 SVTTAT
+2561 SVTTTA
-2567 GFNFTNT
+2567 GFDLTNT
-2574 HEPQTVT
+2574 HEIQTADYEVK
-2581 YGATKVWLDDDN
+2581 KVWIDDN
-2593 RDGVRPNS
+2593 DRDGTRPTS
-2601 ITLVLNGSDG
+2601 ITLTLTGSDG
-2611 SKYTKQMTAAS
+2611 SKYTKQMTAAD
-2622 NWSDV
+2622 NWNAV
-2627 TFERIPMFNN
+2627 TFERVPMFNG
-2637 GKYITYTLSENDVPS
+2637 GKYITYTLTENEVPS
-2652 YVNSVAVSE
+2652 YINLIEVSE
-2661 DGKFFT
+2661 DGKHFT
-2667 VTNTHTP
+2667 VTNTHAP
-2674 DHAIIKITEVWHDE
+2674 DHTVINITEVWHDE
-2688 NDQDGIRPKKVTTII
+2688 NDQDGIRPRKMTAIV

-2807 TATLNEENGWTATFE
+2807 TATLNEDNGWTATFE

-2830 NIVTYN
+2830 NIVAYN
-2836 VKESDVEGYEA
+2836 VKESDTAGYEA
-2847 SIVKTEDGFQLI
+2847 SVVKTEDGFQLI
-2859 NEHDSETTLRTATL
+2859 NEHDSETTMRTVTL
-2873 VWRDENNQ
+2873 VWRDEDNR
-2881 DGIRPDTVTY
+2881 DGVRPDAVTY

-2899 EVEKT
+2899 EQEKT
-2904 VSKDDS
+2904 VNKDDA
-2910 WADVMF
+2910 WNDVVF
-2916 EDLPVYQNGQK
+2916 EDLPVYQNGQRIS
-2927 VTYTLTE
+2927 YTLTE
-2934 STVDGYTTDIRDNGH
+2934 SAIDGYANDIRSSGN

-2954 NTHIPAVVNVDVTK
+2954 NTHIPETVNVDVTK
-2968 VWTDGEN
+2968 IWTDGEN
-2975 QDGNRPNSISV
+2975 QDGNRPDSISV
-2986 ILTGNDGNRYT
+2986 ILTGSDGKRYT
-2997 ATITAANNWKY
+2997 TTITAANNWKH
-3008 TFSKL
+3008 TFLKL

-3018 EGTQIEYTLAED
+3018 EGTQIEYTLTED
-3030 AASGYSNVIEKK
+3030 TMSGYSDVVEKRS
-3042 DNYTFV
+3042 DYVFV

-3056 TVDIPVV
+3056 TVDVTIV
-3063 KKWNDDNDRDGA
+3063 KKWDDDNDRDGM
-3075 RPESFNIVLNGSD
+3075 RPESVDIVLNGSD

-3097 AENGYTYV
+3097 TENGYTCV
-3105 FQSVPKFHNSGTL
+3105 FQSVPKYHDGGTL
-3118 ISYTVAEEKVTGY
+3118 INYTIAEEKIPGY
-3131 TTEVAKDSSGYK
+3131 TTTIAKDASGYK
-3143 FTLTNTKSIET
+3143 FTLTNAKTIDT

-3163 EDSNNQD
+3163 DDNNNQD
-3170 GLRPSAITVILT
+3170 GLRPTAITVILT
-3182 GDDGSRYL
+3182 GDDGSRRV
-3190 KSVSAAEN
+3190 KSVTATEN
-3198 WTTTF
+3198 WTVTF
-3203 ENLPKNQNHGQSI
+3203 ENLPKNKNHGQNI

-3224 VSGYTDEVTQNG
+3224 VSGYTEAITQNG
-3236 NNYTITNTHMPATT
+3236 DNYTITNTHTPASS
-3250 ELFVTKT
+3250 EFFVTKI

-3280 GRSYAK
+3280 GRSYTK

-3294 SVMFSNLPKYANG
+3294 SVMFSNLPKYADG
-3307 KTIDYT
+3307 KVIEYS
-3313 LTEEAVPGYTSS
+3313 LTEESVPGYTSS

-3330 KSFTLINTHVDET
+3330 KSFVLINTHVDET

-3348 TKAWNDENNQD
+3348 TKAWNDGNNQD
-3359 GLRPKSITA
+3359 GLRPKTITA

-3383 ESQNWTT
+3383 EGQNWATN
-3390 SLNNLPKYKN
+3390 LNNLPKYKN
-3400 STEVQYTVKEN
+3400 GTEIQYTVKEN
-3411 AISGYETEI
+3411 AIPGYETEI
-3420 KQTGDSYTITN
+3420 KQTGDSYAITN
-3431 THAPAVVTVSVVKI
+3431 SHTPAVVTVSAVKV
-3445 WDDENN
+3445 WDDANN

-3469 STHNAAITKN
+3469 SVRNAAITKN
-3479 DGWTYQFKDLPQYKN
+3479 DGWTYQFKNLPKYKN
-3494 GVKIDYTLQEAD
+3494 GVKIDYTLQEAN

-3519 GYSFTITNNY
+3519 EYNFTITNNY
-3529 VPAAVNV
+3529 VPAVVNV
-3536 PVTTIWNDDN
+3536 PITTVWDDDD

-3556 VITLQGSN
+3556 AITLHGSN
-3564 GKVYQHIVTD
+3564 GKVYQRIVTG
-3574 KDSFATVFEDV
+3574 KDDFATVFEDV
-3585 PKFFDEGKE
+3585 PKFFDEGRE

-3599 TQNEVDGYTTDVTN
+3599 TQNEMNGYTAN
-3613 TDKYTF
+3613 IASTDKYTF
-3619 QITNTHEPEKLAK
+3619 QITNTHEPERLAK

-3664 EKNLSAANNW
+3664 EKSLSTANNW
-3674 TETFEG
+3674 TETFDG

-3693 TIDEEAVGGYEK
+3693 TIDEEMVGGYEK

-3741 YRPDT
+3741 YRPDAA
-3746 TTIHMSGTDGTQD
+3746 TIHMSGTDGTQD
-3759 TKDFT
+3759 AKDFT

-3778 RFKDGTKIKYTVTED
+3778 HYKDGNEIKYTVTED
-3793 EIPQYTTSIV
+3793 EIPQYTTSIAV
-3803 ANGNVVTVT
+3803 NGNVVTVT

-3825 VIWED
+3825 VVWED
-3830 NDDQDGIRPDAVNIK
+3830 NNDQDGLRPDTVSVK

-3850 KLVDSS
+3850 KFIDSS
-3856 ELNEDVKWKH
+3856 ELNEDVEWKH

-3893 TTIEKTDTGYVFT
+3893 TSIEKTDTGYVFT

-3921 WDDSENQDGLRPDTI
+3921 WKDAENQDGLRPDAI
-3936 HIKLVSNGIAKD
+3936 HIRLISNDIEKD
-3948 AYLDADSNWHL
+3948 AYLDAESDWHL
-3959 EFEGL
+3959 DFEGL

-3988 TVTTEDGYAF
+3988 TVTTKDGYAF
-3998 TIKNDHVPAVI
+3998 TIENDHVPAVI

-4021 NRDGL
+4021 DRDGL
-4026 RPSSHTVILTDGIN
+4026 RPGSHTVVLVDGTN
-4040 TIEEIVLDKDNGYGT
+4040 AIEEVVLDRNNGYGV
-4055 VLKDMPKY
+4055 VLKNMPKY
-4063 KNGVEIDYQIK
+4063 KNGVEINYQIK

-4085 IKGDSVK
+4085 IKSDSVK
-4092 DFKVTNTHVPEMVTV
+4092 DFNITNTHVPEMVTI

-4124 EEIALTLTGSDGN
+4124 EKVTLTLTGSDGN
-4137 VYEKTVNK
+4137 VYEKTVTK
-4145 ETWTAVFSDLPKN
+4145 DTWTTVFSDLPKN

-4174 GYSTTITN
+4174 GYKTTITDN
-4182 NQTDTITVINKHEP
+4182 ETGTIAVINTHEP

-4209 NNKDSIRPDKVTVK
+4209 NNKDNIRPDKVTVK
-4223 LTDGTTVVSTKEVKN
+4223 LANGTTAVSTKEINN

-4243 IFEDIPVFNGSDKVS
+4243 VFENIIVFNGDDKAS
-4258 YTITQDAVN
+4258 YTVTQDAVSE
-4267 GYTTEIKASDDG
+4267 YTTEIKASDDG

-4284 INTHISVV
+4284 INTHVPV
-4292 PPKEEPKKKEPAT
+4292 APPKEEPKQEETATPAA

-4310 EVKVEQPAPTVTLI
+4310 EIKTEPT
-4324 QTTNKPTGISFF
+4324 TTVIETPNKQTGISFMDG
-4336 ESLFAK
+4336 LFG

>member
-1 MQNGKSRIKR
+1 MQKCESRTKR
-11 VASAIIAGVMAL
+11 VMSAIIAGMMAL
-23 QTVAPVISYA
+23 QVVAPTISYA
-33 DDTASSVATT
+33 DDTVASTASSE
-43 DDSDAI
+43 DNSDTKI
-49 ANVDPGTPVQVD
+49 DPGVPVQ
-61 ATASEEPSE
+61 
-70 APSSGTSQADEN
+70 
-82 SEETETNSDIT
+82 
-93 DEVSNEH
+93 
-100 TDADTADET
+100 
-109 QTVEEDAPKQ
+109 
-119 DESTSETTDTAPSRT
+119 TDTASSNTVTEPDSSESLEEKADSEQTGEIQDDTVSDSQGNETNTQEETVQDTVQQNDSGSETMESKSVRT
-134 VTVTLNKNGGEFE
+134 VTVTLNKNGGVFE

-169 IVVEDTGDTI
+169 IAIEDTGDTI

-187 SIDIPVAL
+187 SISIPVAL

-211 SYDADSETLTFE
+211 SYDADNETLTFD

-231 SAVYSSVVDDD
+231 TAVYNSVADED
-242 QTLVENRTEFDE
+242 QQLIENKEIFDE
-254 QTKRQAIQ
+254 QAEKNALQQ
-262 ERLKSSGISTY
+262 RLSASGISLY
-273 VLRPSDS
+273 EMRPSDS
-280 YNQLDLVVEGLAFTS
+280 YNQLDLIIDGLAFTS
-295 DDGLTQTFTAPYDGD
+295 DDGLVQTFTAPYDGD
-310 YIITAYG
+310 YTITAYG

-338 AEGTV
+338 AEGTI
-343 HLNAGQT
+343 HLSAGQT

-420 DYTDAEKAQNN
+420 DYTDAEKAQND

-450 MGESGGSAGGGG
+450 MGESGGTAGGGG

-498 GRTLTYEERVD
+498 GRVLTYDERVD

-518 RAGFGYHYTV
+518 RAGFGYHYTI

-538 HRDPVD
+538 NRDPVSL
-544 FLFDDGQARNYGS
+544 LFDDGQARNYGS

-595 SVTIDGEQVE
+595 SVTIDGKQVE

-613 GGNMKYDSTETAP
+613 GGNMKYDSTNSAP
-626 YLVNGRVIIK
+626 YLINGRVLIH
-636 MVGETPKLKSVMMP
+636 MVGTTPKMKTIMME
-650 AQSEDISAGNID
+650 AQNEDISSSHVDDAD
-662 EKDGFGQK
+662 VYGQK
-670 AILSPG
+670 AYLNKG
-676 QGSAN
+676 QDVAS
-681 KTLAYTA
+681 TTIAYTA
-688 ITYYNLGDV
+688 ITYYNMGDL
-697 MTVTPKWE
+697 MTVNPVWE
-705 YNTLLNVTYKPW
+705 YSTMLSPTDRDWN
-717 DDSVAKNI
+717 DSVAKSI
-725 NNQMSVSITNTEL
+725 DSRLSVSVANTNL
-738 GIPAE
+738 GVPNP
-743 GDKYYNDAYPGWYA
+743 GDKYYNADYPGWYA

-766 APLSMYDTATVTK
+766 PVNTMYSTERLTKYYFRCKGIASYTLSSGTKTMYDKGERGELAIDYNIYINHEGVHVYSDRNIINGTPTSTVDDTIAATAGRNASTWQYPHMALTDVNNINTILVQFSSHGFNTSDSISYDASYADSLGITGSGNQYSYIFKAKSKNSVSTANWEKFLQSITYTTYDAATFTSTGVSGGVTIFWYADENLWENNMFYDSSSSHFYACINTGSSITWGEARNRALSMYNSALDCYGYLAHITSQSEQDYLYTLMDKSTQGWLGATRKVSGNEWDWYWRDGPANETNEP
-779 YFFRCHPTATVSM
+779 FFRQNADGTYGTLLWGYENWDNKTEPNNVGDEWCMHYYGNKSGVWNDYSDT
-792 YNGIRTMDDESE
+792 NGAVTSFIVEWSKD
-804 SGGLV
+804 GLV
-809 LDYSIAM
+809 
-816 EHQGAHVYQNRNTI
+816 G
-830 NDMNAE
+830 NDHS
-836 TVSDT
+836 VSDT
-841 VTATQNHSSSQW
+841 
-853 KYPELV
+853 
-859 VKTPK
+859 
-864 TIQTF
+864 
-869 NVLFTSPSRN
+869 
-879 AQDAILYNT
+879 
-888 DLANQLGIVVTGT
+888 
-901 NQNYIF
+901 
-907 TKSGGLT
+907 
-914 QDEWNNFLRQ
+914 
-924 VSFVTYDRAVFT
+924 
-936 ADGVQ
+936 
-941 SGVEVAW
+941 
-948 YGFEKAIFGSNQAT
+948 
-962 RHVPTLSDYP
+962 
-972 GAATHNIASGSLNI
+972 
-986 TSSGSVYRIVGSTTG
+986 
-1001 DNRIYVSPGVSATV
+1001 
-1015 ILDNVT
+1015 
-1021 MNYTAA
+1021 
-1027 GAGWGNDTSRA
+1027 
-1038 GDGAIS
+1038 
-1044 CSHANL
+1044 
-1050 TIILVGTSRIT
+1050 
-1061 AYGSYSNAI
+1061 
-1070 AKNGTDGSLMIDGAG
+1070 
-1085 TLYAVGAS
+1085 
-1093 GDHCGAIG
+1093 
-1101 ANVNCSF
+1101 
-1108 WNFTVQ
+1108 
-1114 GGTIY
+1114 
-1119 ANAGEHCPG
+1119 
-1128 IGSGC
+1128 
-1133 LNQPGEGNGGDGAGC
+1133 
-1148 GNLNFTGGTVVA
+1148 
-1160 RGNTACSGIGSG
+1160 
-1172 WGGPVNGINISNG
+1172 
-1185 AKVTAYGGSYSPGI
+1185 
-1199 GSGGRTDN
+1199 
-1207 VQGGNIGSYHYH
+1207 
-1219 VRNIVITGGDTVV
+1219 
-1232 TAFGDKSTNMPGIGC
+1232 
-1247 GKDPV
+1247 
-1252 GTVRGTLSNVV
+1252 
-1263 ATTLDGF
+1263 
-1270 QGYVRYGSSEESAA
+1270 
-1284 YSTEQP
+1284 
-1290 RTPFTGTGNIG
+1290 
-1301 SYLASQV
+1301 
-1308 NRGTPVYY
+1308 
-1316 TQVFFSID
+1316 
-1324 TSNKHVD
+1324 
-1331 DADVIGTQVSST
+1331 DVIGTQIVA
-1343 GTIKPEQFASVS
+1343 EQEQKVNNGEVS
-1355 GTVWAENDRDG
+1355 GTVWAENDYDG
-1366 VYQVGDEA
+1366 LFATDEA
-1374 VVEGVAVTLYNAD
+1374 KLQNITVQLISDNGTVVATAQTNKLGQYDFTGLAPGNYYVKFTSQSFVGYNAVPD
-1387 GSVCKTTTTNKY
+1387 GGNSIVQQASKGINDSYAQTPVFALTYNDVLEK
-1399 GAYSFDGIPEK
+1399 SF
-1410 KNYTVGF
+1410 
-1417 SNGSSNIQSYSPT
+1417 
-1430 AKIAAGENNN
+1430 
-1440 HVNNDWKSDVFT
+1440 
-1452 AIYQKNTS
+1452 
-1460 QTINCGVYVP
+1460 GVYVP
-1470 STVSGFAWDDVN
+1470 STVSGFAWDDAN
-1482 QNGICDNSESKIANV
+1482 QNGIYDNREAKIANV

-1510 DVYGNPIT
+1510 DVYGNPIA
-1518 AVLTDAD
+1518 AVLTDAN

-1551 SNARVSPIPTSGDE
+1551 SNARVSPIPTSGDV
-1565 KRTNKAERSIDVLE
+1565 KLTNKAEKSIGMLE

-1595 LNAATIG
+1595 LTSATIG
-1602 EVYINSMTG
+1602 EIYINSMSG

-1726 VSPTATTDKK
+1726 VSPTAATDKK
-1736 TQMGNDATAVMQ
+1736 TQMGNDSTAVMQ

-1767 VSLSNE
+1767 VNLSNE

-1783 AMYIPSKVY
+1783 ALYIPSKVY
-1792 GYIWQDD
+1792 GYIWQDN

-1896 DDTLDSETQ
+1896 DDTLDSEAQ

-1946 LLTSFDLKKVEDL
+1946 LLTDFDLKKIEDL

-1964 ENVKFDYEIY
+1964 KDVKFDYEIY

-2006 LTTDKNGLISFT
+2006 LTTDKNGLIHFT

-2027 TETETLPGYVRDTKT
+2027 IETETLPGYVKDTKT
-2042 HVVKVMPETAVENN
+2042 HVVKVMPEAAVENN
-2056 NLIWK
+2056 NLVWK

-2066 DGVRQ
+2066 DGVRL
-2071 TNNLYTLKN
+2071 TDNLYTLKN

-2101 IRKNA
+2101 IRQNA

-2160 VVENPM
+2160 VIENPM

-2171 IVSNTTGS
+2171 TVSATTGS
-2179 VDNGYAI
+2179 TDKGYAI

-2193 PQFDDFTVVKVW
+2193 PQFDDFTVTKVW
-2205 DDGNNVDGIRPD
+2205 DDSNNIDGMRPD
-2217 SVTIHMNGSDG
+2217 SVTIYLNGSDG

-2234 LSNTKDWKYTFKHI
+2234 LSNAKDWKYTFKHM

-2267 AGYTYTVTNEGRSFT
+2267 TGYTYTVTNKDRAFT
-2282 ITNSHVQETLSIPV
+2282 ITNKHTQETFSIPV

-2316 ILMGSDGNV
+2316 TLMGSDGNV

-2356 LSEETVDSY
+2356 LNEEAVNGY

-2383 IPAVTNVVINKYWED
+2383 ISAVTNVVVNKYWED
-2398 AANQDGVR
+2398 AENQDGVR
-2406 PDSVSVTLS
+2406 PDSVAVTLS

-2429 GGFSE
+2429 TGFSK

-2443 NNGTKIAY
+2443 NNGTKITY

-2456 AVAGYIGKT
+2456 AVNGYTGKIT
-2465 ATDDTGYVLSITNT
+2465 TDDTGYILSITNT
-2479 HTPETIS
+2479 HAPETIR
-2486 KTITKTWDDNDNQD
+2486 KTVTKTWDDGNDRD
-2500 GIRPTNVKV
+2500 GIRPTNVKI
-2509 ELYGTDGTLRT
+2509 ELYGTDGTRRT
-2520 QYLTKDNNWSY
+2520 QYLTKDNHWSY

-2537 KYQNEGTIILYTA
+2537 KYQNEGTIILYTI
-2550 KEEAVEGYTQK
+2550 KEEAVDGYTQK
-2561 SVTTAT
+2561 SVTTTA
-2567 GFNFTNT
+2567 GFDLTNT
-2574 HEPQTVT
+2574 HEIQTADYEVK
-2581 YGATKVWLDDDN
+2581 KVWIDDN
-2593 RDGVRPNS
+2593 DRDGARPTS
-2601 ITLVLNGSDG
+2601 ITLTLTGSDG
-2611 SKYTKQMTAAS
+2611 SKYTKQMTAAD
-2622 NWSDV
+2622 NWNAV
-2627 TFERIPMFNN
+2627 TFERVPMFNG
-2637 GKYITYTLSENDVPS
+2637 GKYITYTLTENEVPS
-2652 YVNSVAVSE
+2652 YINSIEVSE
-2661 DGKFFT
+2661 NGKHFT
-2667 VTNTHTP
+2667 VTNTHAP
-2674 DHAIIKITEVWHDE
+2674 DHTVINITEVWHDE
-2688 NDQDGIRPKKVTTII
+2688 NDQDGIRPRKMTAIV

-2807 TATLNEENGWTATFE
+2807 TATLNEDNGWTATFE

-2830 NIVTYN
+2830 NIVAYN
-2836 VKESDVEGYEA
+2836 VKESDTEGYEA
-2847 SIVKTEDGFQLI
+2847 SVVKTEDGFQLI
-2859 NEHDSETTLRTATL
+2859 NEHDSETTMRTVTL
-2873 VWRDENNQ
+2873 VWRDEDNR
-2881 DGIRPDTVTY
+2881 DGVRPDAVTY

-2899 EVEKT
+2899 EQEKT
-2904 VSKDDS
+2904 VNKDDA
-2910 WADVMF
+2910 WNDVVF
-2916 EDLPVYQNGQK
+2916 EDLPVYQNGQRIS
-2927 VTYTLTE
+2927 YTLTE
-2934 STVDGYTTDIRDNGH
+2934 SAIDGYANDIRSSGN

-2954 NTHIPAVVNVDVTK
+2954 NTHIPETVNVDVTK
-2968 VWTDGEN
+2968 IWTDGEN
-2975 QDGNRPNSISV
+2975 QDGNRPDSISV
-2986 ILTGNDGNRYT
+2986 ILTGSDGKRYT
-2997 ATITAANNWKY
+2997 TTITAANNWKH
-3008 TFSKL
+3008 TFLKL

-3018 EGTQIEYTLAED
+3018 EGTQIEYTLTED
-3030 AASGYSNVIEKK
+3030 TMSGYSDVVEKRS
-3042 DNYTFV
+3042 DYVFV

-3056 TVDIPVV
+3056 TVDVTIV
-3063 KKWNDDNDRDGA
+3063 KKWNDDNDRDGM
-3075 RPESFNIVLNGSD
+3075 RPESVDIVLNGSD

-3097 AENGYTYV
+3097 TENGYTCV
-3105 FQSVPKFHNSGTL
+3105 FQSVPKYHDGGTL
-3118 ISYTVAEEKVTGY
+3118 INYTIAEEKIPGY
-3131 TTEVAKDSSGYK
+3131 TTTIAKDASGYK
-3143 FTLTNTKSIET
+3143 FTLTNAKTIDT
-3154 VTKTVSKVW
+3154 VTKMVSKVW
-3163 EDSNNQD
+3163 DDNNNQD
-3170 GLRPSAITVILT
+3170 GLRPTAITVILT
-3182 GDDGSRYL
+3182 GDDGSRRV
-3190 KSVSAAEN
+3190 KSVTATEN
-3198 WTTTF
+3198 WTVTF
-3203 ENLPKNQNHGQSI
+3203 ENLPKNQNHGQNI

-3224 VSGYTDEVTQNG
+3224 VSGYTEAITQNG
-3236 NNYTITNTHMPATT
+3236 DNYIVTNTHTPASS
-3250 ELFVTKT
+3250 EFFVTKI

-3280 GRSYAK
+3280 GRSYTK

-3294 SVMFSNLPKYANG
+3294 SVMFSNLPKYADG
-3307 KTIDYT
+3307 KVIEYS
-3313 LTEEAVPGYTSS
+3313 LTEESVPGYTSS

-3330 KSFTLINTHVDET
+3330 KSFVLINTHVDET

-3348 TKAWNDENNQD
+3348 TKAWNDGNNQD
-3359 GLRPKSITA
+3359 GLRPKTITA

-3383 ESQNWTT
+3383 EGQNWATN
-3390 SLNNLPKYKN
+3390 LNNLPKYKN
-3400 STEVQYTVKEN
+3400 GTEIQYTVKEN
-3411 AISGYETEI
+3411 AIPGYETEI
-3420 KQTGDSYTITN
+3420 KQTGDSYAITN
-3431 THAPAVVTVSVVKI
+3431 SHTPAVVTVSAVKV
-3445 WDDENN
+3445 WDDANN

-3469 STHNAAITKN
+3469 SVRNAAITKN
-3479 DGWTYQFKDLPQYKN
+3479 DGWTYQFKNLPKYKN
-3494 GVKIDYTLQEAD
+3494 GMKIDYTLQEAN

-3519 GYSFTITNNY
+3519 EYSFTITNNY
-3529 VPAAVNV
+3529 VPAVVNV
-3536 PVTTIWNDDN
+3536 PITTVWDDDD

-3556 VITLQGSN
+3556 AITLHGSN
-3564 GKVYQHIVTD
+3564 GKVYQRIVTG
-3574 KDSFATVFEDV
+3574 KDDFATVFEDV
-3585 PKFFDEGKE
+3585 PKFFDEGRE

-3599 TQNEVDGYTTDVTN
+3599 TQNEMNGYTAN
-3613 TDKYTF
+3613 IASTDKYTF
-3619 QITNTHEPEKLAK
+3619 QITNTHEPERLAK

-3664 EKNLSAANNW
+3664 EKSLSTANNW
-3674 TETFEG
+3674 TETFDG

-3693 TIDEEAVGGYEK
+3693 TIDEEMVGGYEK

-3741 YRPDT
+3741 YRPDAA
-3746 TTIHMSGTDGTQD
+3746 TIHMSGTDGTQD
-3759 TKDFT
+3759 AKDFT

-3778 RFKDGTKIKYTVTED
+3778 HYKDGNEIKYTVTED
-3793 EIPQYTTSIV
+3793 EIPQYTTSIAV
-3803 ANGNVVTVT
+3803 NGNVVTVT

-3825 VIWED
+3825 VVWED
-3830 NDDQDGIRPDAVNIK
+3830 NNDQDGLRPDTVSVK

-3850 KLVDSS
+3850 KFIDSS
-3856 ELNEDVKWKH
+3856 ELNEDVEWKH

-3893 TTIEKTDTGYVFT
+3893 TSIEKTDTGYVFT

-3921 WDDSENQDGLRPDTI
+3921 WKDAENQDGLRPDAI
-3936 HIKLVSNGIAKD
+3936 HIRLISNDIEKD
-3948 AYLDADSNWHL
+3948 AYLDAESDWHL
-3959 EFEGL
+3959 DFEGL

-3988 TVTTEDGYAF
+3988 TVTTKDGYAF
-3998 TIKNDHVPAVI
+3998 TIENDHVPAVI

-4021 NRDGL
+4021 DRDGL
-4026 RPSSHTVILTDGIN
+4026 RPGSHTVVLVDGTN
-4040 TIEEIVLDKDNGYGT
+4040 AIEEVVLDRNNGYGV
-4055 VLKDMPKY
+4055 VLKNMPKY
-4063 KNGVEIDYQIK
+4063 KNGVEINYQIK

-4085 IKGDSVK
+4085 IKSDSVK
-4092 DFKVTNTHVPEMVTV
+4092 DFNITNTHVPEIVTI

-4124 EEIALTLTGSDGN
+4124 EKVTLTLTGSDGN
-4137 VYEKTVNK
+4137 VYEKTVTK
-4145 ETWTAVFSDLPKN
+4145 DTWTTVFSDLPKN

-4174 GYSTTITN
+4174 GYKTTITDN
-4182 NQTDTITVINKHEP
+4182 ETGTIAVINTHEP

-4209 NNKDSIRPDKVTVK
+4209 NNKDNIRPDKVTVK
-4223 LTDGTTVVSTKEVKN
+4223 LANGTTAVSTKEINN

-4243 IFEDIPVFNGSDKVS
+4243 VFENIIVFNGDDKAS
-4258 YTITQDAVN
+4258 YTVTQDAVSE
-4267 GYTTEIKASDDG
+4267 YTTEIKASDDG

-4284 INTHISVV
+4284 INTHVPV
-4292 PPKEEPKKKEPAT
+4292 APPKEEPKQEETATPAA

-4310 EVKVEQPAPTVTLI
+4310 EIKTEPT
-4324 QTTNKPTGISFF
+4324 TTVIETPNKQTGISFMDG
-4336 ESLFAK
+4336 LFG

>member
-1 MQNGKSRIKR
+1 MQKCESRTKR
-11 VASAIIAGVMAL
+11 VMSAIIAGMMAL
-23 QTVAPVISYA
+23 QVVAPTISYA
-33 DDTASSVATT
+33 DDTVASTASSE
-43 DDSDAI
+43 DNSDTKI
-49 ANVDPGTPVQVD
+49 DPGVPVQ
-61 ATASEEPSE
+61 
-70 APSSGTSQADEN
+70 
-82 SEETETNSDIT
+82 
-93 DEVSNEH
+93 
-100 TDADTADET
+100 
-109 QTVEEDAPKQ
+109 
-119 DESTSETTDTAPSRT
+119 TDTASSNTVTEPDSSESLEEKADSEQTGEIQDDTVSDSQGNETNTQEETVQDTVQQNDSGSETMESKSVRT
-134 VTVTLNKNGGEFE
+134 VTVTLNKNGGVFE

-169 IVVEDTGDTI
+169 IAIEDTGDTI

-187 SIDIPVAL
+187 SISIPVAL

-211 SYDADSETLTFE
+211 SYDADNETLTFD

-231 SAVYSSVVDDD
+231 TAVYNSVADED
-242 QTLVENRTEFDE
+242 QQLIENKEIFDE
-254 QTKRQAIQ
+254 QAEKNALQQ
-262 ERLKSSGISTY
+262 RLSASGISLY
-273 VLRPSDS
+273 EMRPSDS
-280 YNQLDLVVEGLAFTS
+280 YNQLDLIIDGLAFTS
-295 DDGLTQTFTAPYDGD
+295 DDGLVQTFTAPYDGD
-310 YIITAYG
+310 YTITAYG

-338 AEGTV
+338 AEGTI
-343 HLNAGQT
+343 HLSAGQT

-420 DYTDAEKAQNN
+420 DYTDAEKAQND
-431 AAAEVAKK
+431 AAAEVAKN

-498 GRTLTYEERVD
+498 GRVLTYDERVD

-518 RAGFGYHYTV
+518 RAGFGYHYTI

-538 HRDPVD
+538 NRDPVSL
-544 FLFDDGQARNYGS
+544 LFDDGQARNYGS

-595 SVTIDGEQVE
+595 SVTIDGKQVE

-613 GGNMKYDSTETAP
+613 GGNMKYDSTNSAP
-626 YLVNGRVIIK
+626 YLINGRVLIH
-636 MVGETPKLKSVMMP
+636 MVGTTPKMKTIMME
-650 AQSEDISAGNID
+650 AQNEDISSSHVDDAD
-662 EKDGFGQK
+662 VYGQK
-670 AILSPG
+670 AYLNKG
-676 QGSAN
+676 QDVAS
-681 KTLAYTA
+681 TTIAYTA
-688 ITYYNLGDV
+688 ITYYNMGDL
-697 MTVTPKWE
+697 MTVNPVWE
-705 YNTLLNVTYKPW
+705 YSTMLSPTDRDWN
-717 DDSVAKNI
+717 DSVAKSI
-725 NNQMSVSITNTEL
+725 DSRLSVSVANTNL
-738 GIPAE
+738 GVPNP
-743 GDKYYNDAYPGWYA
+743 GDKYYNADYPGWYA

-766 APLSMYDTATVTK
+766 PVNTMYSTERLTKYYFRCKGIASYTLSSGTKTMYDKGERGELAIDYNIYINHEGVHVYSDRNIINGTPTSTVDDTIAATAGRSASTWQYPHMALTDVNNINTILVQFSSHGFNTSDSISYDASYADSLGITGSGNQYSYIFKAKSKNSVSTANWEKFLQSITYTTYDAATFTSTGVSGGVTIFWYADENLWENNMFYDSSSSHFYACINTGSSITWGEARNRALSMYNSALDCYGYLAHITSQSEQDYLYTLMDKSTQGWLGATRKVSGNEWDWYWRDGPANETNEP
-779 YFFRCHPTATVSM
+779 FFRQNAD
-792 YNGIRTMDDESE
+792 GIYGSLLWGYENWDSKTEPNNVGNEWCMHYYGNK
-804 SGGLV
+804 SGV
-809 LDYSIAM
+809 WNDYSDTN
-816 EHQGAHVYQNRNTI
+816 GAVTSFIVEWSKDGLAN
-830 NDMNAE
+830 NDHS
-836 TVSDT
+836 VSDT
-841 VTATQNHSSSQW
+841 
-853 KYPELV
+853 
-859 VKTPK
+859 
-864 TIQTF
+864 
-869 NVLFTSPSRN
+869 
-879 AQDAILYNT
+879 
-888 DLANQLGIVVTGT
+888 
-901 NQNYIF
+901 
-907 TKSGGLT
+907 
-914 QDEWNNFLRQ
+914 
-924 VSFVTYDRAVFT
+924 
-936 ADGVQ
+936 
-941 SGVEVAW
+941 
-948 YGFEKAIFGSNQAT
+948 
-962 RHVPTLSDYP
+962 
-972 GAATHNIASGSLNI
+972 
-986 TSSGSVYRIVGSTTG
+986 
-1001 DNRIYVSPGVSATV
+1001 
-1015 ILDNVT
+1015 
-1021 MNYTAA
+1021 
-1027 GAGWGNDTSRA
+1027 
-1038 GDGAIS
+1038 
-1044 CSHANL
+1044 
-1050 TIILVGTSRIT
+1050 
-1061 AYGSYSNAI
+1061 
-1070 AKNGTDGSLMIDGAG
+1070 
-1085 TLYAVGAS
+1085 
-1093 GDHCGAIG
+1093 
-1101 ANVNCSF
+1101 
-1108 WNFTVQ
+1108 
-1114 GGTIY
+1114 
-1119 ANAGEHCPG
+1119 
-1128 IGSGC
+1128 
-1133 LNQPGEGNGGDGAGC
+1133 
-1148 GNLNFTGGTVVA
+1148 
-1160 RGNTACSGIGSG
+1160 
-1172 WGGPVNGINISNG
+1172 
-1185 AKVTAYGGSYSPGI
+1185 
-1199 GSGGRTDN
+1199 
-1207 VQGGNIGSYHYH
+1207 
-1219 VRNIVITGGDTVV
+1219 
-1232 TAFGDKSTNMPGIGC
+1232 
-1247 GKDPV
+1247 
-1252 GTVRGTLSNVV
+1252 
-1263 ATTLDGF
+1263 
-1270 QGYVRYGSSEESAA
+1270 
-1284 YSTEQP
+1284 
-1290 RTPFTGTGNIG
+1290 
-1301 SYLASQV
+1301 
-1308 NRGTPVYY
+1308 
-1316 TQVFFSID
+1316 
-1324 TSNKHVD
+1324 
-1331 DADVIGTQVSST
+1331 DVIGTQIVA
-1343 GTIKPEQFASVS
+1343 EQEQKVNNGEVS
-1355 GTVWAENDRDG
+1355 GTVWAENDYNG
-1366 VYQVGDEA
+1366 LFATDEA
-1374 VVEGVAVTLYNAD
+1374 KLQDITVQLISDNGTVVATAQTNKLGQYDFTGLAPGNYYVKFTSQSFVGYNAVPD
-1387 GSVCKTTTTNKY
+1387 GGNSIVQQASKGINDSYAQTPVFALTYNDVLEK
-1399 GAYSFDGIPEK
+1399 SF
-1410 KNYTVGF
+1410 
-1417 SNGSSNIQSYSPT
+1417 
-1430 AKIAAGENNN
+1430 
-1440 HVNNDWKSDVFT
+1440 
-1452 AIYQKNTS
+1452 
-1460 QTINCGVYVP
+1460 GVYVP
-1470 STVSGFAWDDVN
+1470 STVSGFAWDDAN
-1482 QNGICDNSESKIANV
+1482 QNGIYDNREAKIANV

-1510 DVYGNPIT
+1510 DVYGNPIA
-1518 AVLTDAD
+1518 AVLTDAN

-1551 SNARVSPIPTSGDE
+1551 SNARVSPIPTSGDV
-1565 KRTNKAERSIDVLE
+1565 KLTNKAEKSIGMLE

-1595 LNAATIG
+1595 LTSATIG
-1602 EVYINSMTG
+1602 EIYINSMSG

-1726 VSPTATTDKK
+1726 VSPTAATDKK
-1736 TQMGNDATAVMQ
+1736 TQMGNDSTAVMQ

-1767 VSLSNE
+1767 VNLSNE

-1783 AMYIPSKVY
+1783 ALYIPSKVY
-1792 GYIWQDD
+1792 GYIWQDN

-1896 DDTLDSETQ
+1896 DDTLDSEAQ

-1946 LLTSFDLKKVEDL
+1946 LLTDFDLKKIEDL

-1964 ENVKFDYEIY
+1964 KDVKFDYEIY

-2006 LTTDKNGLISFT
+2006 LTTDKNGLIHFT

-2027 TETETLPGYVRDTKT
+2027 IETETLPGYVKDTKT
-2042 HVVKVMPETAVENN
+2042 HVVKVMPEAAVENN
-2056 NLIWK
+2056 NLVWK

-2066 DGVRQ
+2066 DGVRL
-2071 TNNLYTLKN
+2071 TDNLYTLKN

-2101 IRKNA
+2101 IRQNA

-2112 TVTLPDGKT
+2112 TVTLPDGKK

-2160 VVENPM
+2160 VIENPM

-2171 IVSNTTGS
+2171 TVSATTGS
-2179 VDNGYAI
+2179 TDKGYAI

-2193 PQFDDFTVVKVW
+2193 PQFDDFTVTKVW
-2205 DDGNNVDGIRPD
+2205 DDSNNIDGMRPD
-2217 SVTIHMNGSDG
+2217 SVTIHLNGSDG

-2234 LSNTKDWKYTFKHI
+2234 LSNAKDWKYTFKHM

-2267 AGYTYTVTNEGRSFT
+2267 TGYTYTVTNKDRAFT
-2282 ITNSHVQETLSIPV
+2282 ITNKHTQETFSIPV

-2316 ILMGSDGNV
+2316 TLMGSDGNV

-2356 LSEETVDSY
+2356 LNEEAVNGY

-2383 IPAVTNVVINKYWED
+2383 ISAVTNVVVNKYWED
-2398 AANQDGVR
+2398 AENQDGVR
-2406 PDSVSVTLS
+2406 PDSVAVTLS

-2429 GGFSE
+2429 TGFSK

-2443 NNGTKIAY
+2443 NNGTKITY

-2456 AVAGYIGKT
+2456 AVNGYTGKIT
-2465 ATDDTGYVLSITNT
+2465 TDDTGYILSITNT
-2479 HTPETIS
+2479 HAPETIR
-2486 KTITKTWDDNDNQD
+2486 KTVTKTWDDGNDRD
-2500 GIRPTNVKV
+2500 GIRPTNVKI
-2509 ELYGTDGTLRT
+2509 ELYGTDGTRRT
-2520 QYLTKDNNWSY
+2520 QYLTKDNHWSY

-2537 KYQNEGTIILYTA
+2537 KYQNEGTIILYTI
-2550 KEEAVEGYTQK
+2550 KEEAVDGYTQK
-2561 SVTTAT
+2561 SVTTTT
-2567 GFNFTNT
+2567 GFDLTNT
-2574 HEPQTVT
+2574 HEIQTADYEVK
-2581 YGATKVWLDDDN
+2581 KVWIDDN
-2593 RDGVRPNS
+2593 DRDGARPTS
-2601 ITLVLNGSDG
+2601 ITLTLTGSDG
-2611 SKYTKQMTAAS
+2611 SKYTKLMTAAD
-2622 NWSDV
+2622 NWNAV
-2627 TFERIPMFNN
+2627 TFERVPMFNG
-2637 GKYITYTLSENDVPS
+2637 GKYITYTLTENEVPS
-2652 YVNSVAVSE
+2652 YINSIEVSE
-2661 DGKFFT
+2661 DGKHFT
-2667 VTNTHTP
+2667 VTNTHAP
-2674 DHAIIKITEVWHDE
+2674 DHTVINITEVWHDE
-2688 NDQDGIRPKKVTTII
+2688 NDQDGIRPRKMTAIV

-2807 TATLNEENGWTATFE
+2807 TATLNEDNGWTATFE
-2822 NLPKRDHG
+2822 NLQKRDHG
-2830 NIVTYN
+2830 NIVAYN
-2836 VKESDVEGYEA
+2836 VKESDTAGYEA
-2847 SIVKTEDGFQLI
+2847 SVVKTEDGFQLI
-2859 NEHDSETTLRTATL
+2859 NEHDSETTMRTVTL
-2873 VWRDENNQ
+2873 AWRDEDNR
-2881 DGIRPDTVTY
+2881 DGVRPDAVTY

-2899 EVEKT
+2899 EQEKT
-2904 VSKDDS
+2904 VNKDDA
-2910 WADVMF
+2910 WNDVVF
-2916 EDLPVYQNGQK
+2916 EDLPVYQNGQRIS
-2927 VTYTLTE
+2927 YTLTE
-2934 STVDGYTTDIRDNGH
+2934 SAIDGYANDIRSSGN

-2954 NTHIPAVVNVDVTK
+2954 NTHIPETVNVDVTK
-2968 VWTDGEN
+2968 IWTDGEN
-2975 QDGNRPNSISV
+2975 QDGNRPDSISV
-2986 ILTGNDGNRYT
+2986 ILTGSDGKRYT
-2997 ATITAANNWKY
+2997 TTITAANNWKH
-3008 TFSKL
+3008 TFLKL

-3018 EGTQIEYTLAED
+3018 EGTQIEYTLTED
-3030 AASGYSNVIEKK
+3030 TMSGYSDVVEKRS
-3042 DNYTFV
+3042 DYVFV

-3056 TVDIPVV
+3056 TVDVTIV
-3063 KKWNDDNDRDGA
+3063 KKWDDDNDRDGM
-3075 RPESFNIVLNGSD
+3075 RPESVDIVLNGSD

-3097 AENGYTYV
+3097 TENGYTCV
-3105 FQSVPKFHNSGTL
+3105 FQSVPKYHDGGTL
-3118 ISYTVAEEKVTGY
+3118 INYTIAEEKIPGY
-3131 TTEVAKDSSGYK
+3131 TTTIAKDASGYK
-3143 FTLTNTKSIET
+3143 FILTNAKAIDT

-3163 EDSNNQD
+3163 DDNNNQD
-3170 GLRPSAITVILT
+3170 GLRPTAITVILT
-3182 GDDGSRYL
+3182 GDDGSRRV
-3190 KSVSAAEN
+3190 KSVTAAEN
-3198 WTTTF
+3198 WTVTF
-3203 ENLPKNQNHGQSI
+3203 ENLPKNQNHGQNI

-3224 VSGYTDEVTQNG
+3224 VSGYTEAITQNG
-3236 NNYTITNTHMPATT
+3236 DNYTITNTHTPASS
-3250 ELFVTKT
+3250 EFFVTKI

-3280 GRSYAK
+3280 GRSYTK

-3294 SVMFSNLPKYANG
+3294 SVMFSNLPKYADG
-3307 KTIDYT
+3307 KVIEYS
-3313 LTEEAVPGYTSS
+3313 LTEESVPGYTSS

-3330 KSFTLINTHVDET
+3330 KSFVLINTHVDET

-3348 TKAWNDENNQD
+3348 TKAWNDGNNQD
-3359 GLRPKSITA
+3359 GLRPKTITA

-3383 ESQNWTT
+3383 EGQNWAT

-3400 STEVQYTVKEN
+3400 GTEIQYTVKEN
-3411 AISGYETEI
+3411 AIPGYETEI
-3420 KQTGDSYTITN
+3420 KQTGDSYAIMNSHT
-3431 THAPAVVTVSVVKI
+3431 PAVVTVSAVKV
-3445 WDDENN
+3445 WDDANN

-3469 STHNAAITKN
+3469 SVRNAAITKN
-3479 DGWTYQFKDLPQYKN
+3479 DGWTYQFKNLPKYKN
-3494 GVKIDYTLQEAD
+3494 GTKIDYTLQEAN

-3519 GYSFTITNNY
+3519 EYSFTITNNY
-3529 VPAAVNV
+3529 VPAVVNV
-3536 PVTTIWNDDN
+3536 PITTVWDDDD

-3556 VITLQGSN
+3556 AITLHGSN
-3564 GKVYQHIVTD
+3564 GKVYQRVVTG
-3574 KDSFATVFEDV
+3574 KDDFATVFEDV
-3585 PKFFDEGKE
+3585 PKFFDEGRE

-3599 TQNEVDGYTTDVTN
+3599 TQNEMNGYTAN
-3613 TDKYTF
+3613 IASTDKYTF
-3619 QITNTHEPEKLAK
+3619 QITNTHEPERLAK

-3652 RIALTGTDGTYI
+3652 RVAMTGTNGTYI
-3664 EKNLSAANNW
+3664 EKSLSTANNW
-3674 TETFEG
+3674 TETFDG

-3705 EISEKDNL
+3705 GISEKDNL

-3741 YRPDT
+3741 YRPDAA
-3746 TTIHMSGTDGTQD
+3746 TIHMSGTDGTQD
-3759 TKDFT
+3759 AKDFT

-3778 RFKDGTKIKYTVTED
+3778 HYKDGNEIKYTVAED
-3793 EIPQYTTSIV
+3793 EIPQYTTSIAV
-3803 ANGNVVTVT
+3803 NGNVVTVT

-3825 VIWED
+3825 VVWED
-3830 NDDQDGIRPDAVNIK
+3830 NNDQDGLRPDTVSVK

-3850 KLVDSS
+3850 KFIDSS
-3856 ELNEDVKWKH
+3856 EVNEDVKWKH

-3879 ISYTAEENEIPGYT
+3879 ITYTAEENEIPGYT
-3893 TTIEKTDTGYVFT
+3893 TSIEKTDTGYVFT

-3921 WDDSENQDGLRPDTI
+3921 WKDAENQDGLRPDTI
-3936 HIKLVSNGIAKD
+3936 NIKLVSNGIAKD

-3959 EFEGL
+3959 KFEGL

-3978 QEVDVDGYTS
+3978 QEVDVDGYTN
-3988 TVTTEDGYAF
+3988 TVTTEDGYTF
-3998 TIKNDHVPAVI
+3998 TIENDHVPAVI

-4021 NRDGL
+4021 DRDGL
-4026 RPSSHTVILTDGIN
+4026 RPDSHTVILVDGTN
-4040 TIEEIVLDKDNGYGT
+4040 AIEEVVLDKNNGYGV
-4055 VLKDMPKY
+4055 VLKNMPKY
-4063 KNGVEIDYQIK
+4063 KNGVEINYQIK

-4085 IKGDSVK
+4085 IKSDSVK
-4092 DFKVTNTHVPEMVTV
+4092 DFNITNTHVPEMVTV

-4124 EEIALTLTGSDGN
+4124 EKVTLTLTGSDGN
-4137 VYEKTVNK
+4137 VYEKTVTK
-4145 ETWTAVFSDLPKN
+4145 DTWTTAFSDLPKN

-4174 GYSTTITN
+4174 GYKTTITDN
-4182 NQTDTITVINKHEP
+4182 ETGTIAVINTHEP

-4209 NNKDSIRPDKVTVK
+4209 NNKDNIRPDKVTVK
-4223 LTDGTTVVSTKEVKN
+4223 LANGTTAVSTKEINN

-4243 IFEDIPVFNGSDKVS
+4243 VFENIIVFNGSDKVS
-4258 YTITQDAVN
+4258 YTVTQDAVSE
-4267 GYTTEIKASDDG
+4267 YTTEIKASDDG

-4284 INTHISVV
+4284 INTHVPV
-4292 PPKEEPKKKEPAT
+4292 APPKEEPKQEETVTPAA

-4310 EVKVEQPAPTVTLI
+4310 EIKTEPT
-4324 QTTNKPTGISFF
+4324 TTVIETPNKQTGISFMDG
-4336 ESLFAK
+4336 LFG

>member
-11 VASAIIAGVMAL
+11 VASAVIAGVMAL

-70 APSSGTSQADEN
+70 APSSGPSQADEN
-82 SEETETNSDIT
+82 SEETNSDIT
-93 DEVSNEH
+93 DEVANEH

-109 QTVEEDAPKQ
+109 QTVEEDAPQQ
-119 DESTSETTDTAPSRT
+119 DESTSEATDAAPSRT
-134 VTVTLNKNGGEFE
+134 VTVTLNKNGGIFE

-169 IVVEDTGDTI
+169 IAIEDTGDTI

-187 SIDIPVAL
+187 SISIPVAL
-195 SSDESLY
+195 SGDDSLY

-211 SYDADSETLTFE
+211 SYDADNETLTFD

-231 SAVYSSVVDDD
+231 TAVYNSVADED
-242 QTLVENRTEFDE
+242 QQLIENKEIFDE
-254 QTKRQAIQ
+254 QAEKNVLQQKLSA
-262 ERLKSSGISTY
+262 SGISLY
-273 VLRPSDS
+273 EMRPSDS
-280 YNQLDLVVEGLAFTS
+280 YNQLDLIIDGLAFTS
-295 DDGLTQTFTAPYDGD
+295 DDGLVQTFTAPYDGD
-310 YIITAYG
+310 YTITAYG

-338 AEGTV
+338 AEGTI
-343 HLNAGQT
+343 HLSAGQT

-420 DYTDAEKAQNN
+420 DYTDAEKAQND
-431 AAAEVAKK
+431 AAVEVAKK

-450 MGESGGSAGGGG
+450 MGESGGTAGGGG

-498 GRTLTYEERVD
+498 GRVLTYDERVD

-518 RAGFGYHYTV
+518 RAGFGYHYTI

-538 HRDPVD
+538 NRDPVSL
-544 FLFDDGQARNYGS
+544 LFDDGQARNYGS

-595 SVTIDGEQVE
+595 SVTIDGKQVE

-613 GGNMKYDSTETAP
+613 GGNMKYDSTNSAP
-626 YLVNGRVIIK
+626 YLINGRVLIH
-636 MVGETPKLKSVMMP
+636 MVGTTPKMKTIMME
-650 AQSEDISAGNID
+650 AQNEDISSSHVDDAD
-662 EKDGFGQK
+662 VYGQK
-670 AILSPG
+670 AYLNKG
-676 QGSAN
+676 QDVAS
-681 KTLAYTA
+681 TTIAYTA
-688 ITYYNLGDV
+688 ITYYNMGDL
-697 MTVTPKWE
+697 MTVNPVWE
-705 YNTLLNVTYKPW
+705 YSTMLSPTDRDWN
-717 DDSVAKNI
+717 DSVAKSIDNRL
-725 NNQMSVSITNTEL
+725 SVSVANTNL
-738 GIPAE
+738 GVPNP
-743 GDKYYNDAYPGWYA
+743 GDKYYNADYPGWYA

-766 APLSMYDTATVTK
+766 PVNTMYSTERLTKYYFRCKGIASYTLSSGTKTMYDKGERGELAIDYNIYINHEGVHVYSDRNIINGTPTSTVDDTIAATAGRSASTWQYPHMALTDVNNINTILIQFSSHGFNTSDSISYDASYADSLGITGSGNQYSYIFKAKSKNSVSTANWEKFLQSITYTTYDAATFTSTGVSGGVTIFWYADENLWENNMFYDSSSGHFYACINTGNSITWGEARNRALSMYNSALDCYGYLAHITSQSEQDYLYTLMDKSTQGWLGATRKVSGNEWDWYWRDGPANETSEP
-779 YFFRCHPTATVSM
+779 FFRQNADGTYGTLLWGYENWDSKTEP
-792 YNGIRTMDDESE
+792 NN
-804 SGGLV
+804 SGGVEWCMHYYGSNRGVWNDYIDSNGAVTSFIVEWSKDGLV
-809 LDYSIAM
+809 
-816 EHQGAHVYQNRNTI
+816 G
-830 NDMNAE
+830 NDHS
-836 TVSDT
+836 VSDT
-841 VTATQNHSSSQW
+841 
-853 KYPELV
+853 
-859 VKTPK
+859 
-864 TIQTF
+864 
-869 NVLFTSPSRN
+869 
-879 AQDAILYNT
+879 
-888 DLANQLGIVVTGT
+888 
-901 NQNYIF
+901 
-907 TKSGGLT
+907 
-914 QDEWNNFLRQ
+914 
-924 VSFVTYDRAVFT
+924 
-936 ADGVQ
+936 
-941 SGVEVAW
+941 
-948 YGFEKAIFGSNQAT
+948 
-962 RHVPTLSDYP
+962 
-972 GAATHNIASGSLNI
+972 
-986 TSSGSVYRIVGSTTG
+986 
-1001 DNRIYVSPGVSATV
+1001 
-1015 ILDNVT
+1015 
-1021 MNYTAA
+1021 
-1027 GAGWGNDTSRA
+1027 
-1038 GDGAIS
+1038 
-1044 CSHANL
+1044 
-1050 TIILVGTSRIT
+1050 
-1061 AYGSYSNAI
+1061 
-1070 AKNGTDGSLMIDGAG
+1070 
-1085 TLYAVGAS
+1085 
-1093 GDHCGAIG
+1093 
-1101 ANVNCSF
+1101 
-1108 WNFTVQ
+1108 
-1114 GGTIY
+1114 
-1119 ANAGEHCPG
+1119 
-1128 IGSGC
+1128 
-1133 LNQPGEGNGGDGAGC
+1133 
-1148 GNLNFTGGTVVA
+1148 
-1160 RGNTACSGIGSG
+1160 
-1172 WGGPVNGINISNG
+1172 
-1185 AKVTAYGGSYSPGI
+1185 
-1199 GSGGRTDN
+1199 
-1207 VQGGNIGSYHYH
+1207 
-1219 VRNIVITGGDTVV
+1219 
-1232 TAFGDKSTNMPGIGC
+1232 
-1247 GKDPV
+1247 
-1252 GTVRGTLSNVV
+1252 
-1263 ATTLDGF
+1263 
-1270 QGYVRYGSSEESAA
+1270 
-1284 YSTEQP
+1284 
-1290 RTPFTGTGNIG
+1290 
-1301 SYLASQV
+1301 
-1308 NRGTPVYY
+1308 
-1316 TQVFFSID
+1316 
-1324 TSNKHVD
+1324 
-1331 DADVIGTQVSST
+1331 DVIGTQIVA
-1343 GTIKPEQFASVS
+1343 EQEQKVNNGEVS
-1355 GTVWAENDRDG
+1355 GTVWAENDYNG
-1366 VYQVGDEA
+1366 LFATDEA
-1374 VVEGVAVTLYNAD
+1374 KLQDITVQLISDNGTIVATAQTNKLGQYDFTGLAPGNYYVKFTSQSFVGYNAVPD
-1387 GSVCKTTTTNKY
+1387 GGNSIVQQASKGINDSYAQTPVFALTYNDVLEK
-1399 GAYSFDGIPEK
+1399 SF
-1410 KNYTVGF
+1410 
-1417 SNGSSNIQSYSPT
+1417 
-1430 AKIAAGENNN
+1430 
-1440 HVNNDWKSDVFT
+1440 
-1452 AIYQKNTS
+1452 
-1460 QTINCGVYVP
+1460 GVYVP
-1470 STVSGFAWDDVN
+1470 STVSGFAWDDAN
-1482 QNGICDNSESKIANV
+1482 QNGIYDNREAKIANV

-1510 DVYGNPIT
+1510 DVYGNPIA
-1518 AVLTDAD
+1518 AVLTDAN

-1541 TLTSSDTVDI
+1541 TLTSSNTVDI
-1551 SNARVSPIPTSGDE
+1551 SNARVSPIPASGDV
-1565 KRTNKAERSIDVLE
+1565 KLTNKAEKSIGMLE

-1595 LNAATIG
+1595 LTSATIG
-1602 EVYINSMTG
+1602 EIYINSMSG

-2193 PQFDDFTVVKVW
+2193 PQFDDFMVVKVW

-2601 ITLVLNGSDG
+2601 ITLALNGSDG

-2975 QDGNRPNSISV
+2975 QDGNRPDSISV

-3075 RPESFNIVLNGSD
+3075 RPESVNIVLNGSD

-3286 KLNADNQW
+3286 KLNTDNQW

-3599 TQNEVDGYTTDVTN
+3599 TQNEVDGYTTNVAN
-3613 TDKYTF
+3613 IDKYTF

-3632 TVTKVWDDNNNQD
+3632 TVTKVWDDSNNQD

-3664 EKNLSAANNW
+3664 EKSLSAANNW

-3778 RFKDGTKIKYTVTED
+3778 CFKDGTKIKYTVTED

-4055 VLKDMPKY
+4055 VLKDIPKY

-4284 INTHISVV
+4284 INTHIPVV
-4292 PPKEEPKKKEPAT
+4292 PPKEEPKKEEPAT

>member
-11 VASAIIAGVMAL
+11 VASAVIAGVMAL

-61 ATASEEPSE
+61 AAASEEPSE
-70 APSSGTSQADEN
+70 APSSGPSQADKN
-82 SEETETNSDIT
+82 SEETNSDIT
-93 DEVSNEH
+93 DEVANEH

-109 QTVEEDAPKQ
+109 QTVEKDAPQQ
-119 DESTSETTDTAPSRT
+119 DESTSEATDAAPSRT

-147 PEWLE
+147 PEWME
-152 TANEDPIAAYL
+152 TANEDPVAAYL

-169 IVVEDTGDTI
+169 IAIEDTGDTI

-187 SIDIPVAL
+187 SISVPVAL
-195 SSDESLY
+195 SGNDSLY

-211 SYDADSETLTFE
+211 SYDADNETLTFD

-231 SAVYSSVVDDD
+231 TAVYNSVADED
-242 QTLVENRTEFDE
+242 QQLIENKEIFDE
-254 QTKRQAIQ
+254 QAEKNVLQQKLSA
-262 ERLKSSGISTY
+262 SGISLY
-273 VLRPSDS
+273 EMRPSDS
-280 YNQLDLVVEGLAFTS
+280 YNQLDLIIDGLAFTS
-295 DDGLTQTFTAPYDGD
+295 DDGLVQTFTAPYDGD
-310 YIITAYG
+310 YTITAYG

-338 AEGTV
+338 AEGTI
-343 HLNAGQT
+343 HLSAGQT

-420 DYTDAEKAQNN
+420 DYTDAEKAQND

-498 GRTLTYEERVD
+498 GRVLTYDERVD

-518 RAGFGYHYTV
+518 RAGFGYHYTI

-538 HRDPVD
+538 NRDPVSL
-544 FLFDDGQARNYGS
+544 LFDDGQARNYGS

-595 SVTIDGEQVE
+595 SVTIDGKQVE

-613 GGNMKYDSTETAP
+613 GGNMKYDSTNSAP
-626 YLVNGRVIIK
+626 YLINGRVLIH
-636 MVGETPKLKSVMMP
+636 MVGTTPKMKTIMME
-650 AQSEDISAGNID
+650 AQNEDISSSHVDDADIY
-662 EKDGFGQK
+662 GQK
-670 AILSPG
+670 AYLNKG
-676 QGSAN
+676 QDIAS
-681 KTLAYTA
+681 TTIAYTA
-688 ITYYNLGDV
+688 ITYYNMGDL
-697 MTVTPKWE
+697 MTVNPVWE
-705 YNTLLNVTYKPW
+705 YSTMLSPTDRDWN
-717 DDSVAKNI
+717 DSIAKSI
-725 NNQMSVSITNTEL
+725 DSRLSVSVVNTNL
-738 GIPAE
+738 GVPNP
-743 GDKYYNDAYPGWYA
+743 GDKYYNADYPGWYA

-766 APLSMYDTATVTK
+766 PVNAMYSTEKLTKYYFRCKGIATYTLSGGTKTMYDKGERGSLSIDYNIYINHEGVHVYSDRNIINGTPTSTVDDTIVATAGRSASTWQYPHMALTDVNNINTILVQFSSHGFNTSDSISYDASYADSLGITGSGNQYSYIFKAKSKNSVSTANWEKFLQSITYTTYDAATFTSTGVSGGVTIFWYADENLWENNMFYDSSSSHFYACINTGSSITWGEARNRALSMYNSALDCYGYLAHITSQSEQNYLYTLMDKSTQGWLGATRKVSGNEWDWYWRDGPANETSEP
-779 YFFRCHPTATVSM
+779 FFRQNAD
-792 YNGIRTMDDESE
+792 GIYGSLLWGYENWDNKTEPNNAGDEWCMHYYGNK
-804 SGGLV
+804 SGV
-809 LDYSIAM
+809 WNDYSDTN
-816 EHQGAHVYQNRNTI
+816 GAVTSFIVEWSKDGLAN
-830 NDMNAE
+830 NDHS
-836 TVSDT
+836 VSDT
-841 VTATQNHSSSQW
+841 
-853 KYPELV
+853 
-859 VKTPK
+859 
-864 TIQTF
+864 
-869 NVLFTSPSRN
+869 
-879 AQDAILYNT
+879 
-888 DLANQLGIVVTGT
+888 
-901 NQNYIF
+901 
-907 TKSGGLT
+907 
-914 QDEWNNFLRQ
+914 
-924 VSFVTYDRAVFT
+924 
-936 ADGVQ
+936 
-941 SGVEVAW
+941 
-948 YGFEKAIFGSNQAT
+948 
-962 RHVPTLSDYP
+962 
-972 GAATHNIASGSLNI
+972 
-986 TSSGSVYRIVGSTTG
+986 
-1001 DNRIYVSPGVSATV
+1001 
-1015 ILDNVT
+1015 
-1021 MNYTAA
+1021 
-1027 GAGWGNDTSRA
+1027 
-1038 GDGAIS
+1038 
-1044 CSHANL
+1044 
-1050 TIILVGTSRIT
+1050 
-1061 AYGSYSNAI
+1061 
-1070 AKNGTDGSLMIDGAG
+1070 
-1085 TLYAVGAS
+1085 
-1093 GDHCGAIG
+1093 
-1101 ANVNCSF
+1101 
-1108 WNFTVQ
+1108 
-1114 GGTIY
+1114 
-1119 ANAGEHCPG
+1119 
-1128 IGSGC
+1128 
-1133 LNQPGEGNGGDGAGC
+1133 
-1148 GNLNFTGGTVVA
+1148 
-1160 RGNTACSGIGSG
+1160 
-1172 WGGPVNGINISNG
+1172 
-1185 AKVTAYGGSYSPGI
+1185 
-1199 GSGGRTDN
+1199 
-1207 VQGGNIGSYHYH
+1207 
-1219 VRNIVITGGDTVV
+1219 
-1232 TAFGDKSTNMPGIGC
+1232 
-1247 GKDPV
+1247 
-1252 GTVRGTLSNVV
+1252 
-1263 ATTLDGF
+1263 
-1270 QGYVRYGSSEESAA
+1270 
-1284 YSTEQP
+1284 
-1290 RTPFTGTGNIG
+1290 
-1301 SYLASQV
+1301 
-1308 NRGTPVYY
+1308 
-1316 TQVFFSID
+1316 
-1324 TSNKHVD
+1324 
-1331 DADVIGTQVSST
+1331 DVIGTQIVA
-1343 GTIKPEQFASVS
+1343 EQEQKVNNGEVS
-1355 GTVWAENDRDG
+1355 GTVWAENDYDG
-1366 VYQVGDEA
+1366 LFATDEA
-1374 VVEGVAVTLYNAD
+1374 KLQNITVQLISNDGTVVATAQTNKLGQYDFTGLAPGNYYVKFTSQSFVGYNAVPD
-1387 GSVCKTTTTNKY
+1387 GGNSIVQQASKGINDSYAQTPVFALTYNDVLEK
-1399 GAYSFDGIPEK
+1399 SF
-1410 KNYTVGF
+1410 
-1417 SNGSSNIQSYSPT
+1417 
-1430 AKIAAGENNN
+1430 
-1440 HVNNDWKSDVFT
+1440 
-1452 AIYQKNTS
+1452 
-1460 QTINCGVYVP
+1460 GVYVP

-1482 QNGICDNSESKIANV
+1482 QNGIYDNREAKIANV

-1510 DVYGNPIT
+1510 DVYGNPIA
-1518 AVLTDAD
+1518 AVLTDAN

-1551 SNARVSPIPTSGDE
+1551 SNARVSPIPTSGDV
-1565 KRTNKAERSIDVLE
+1565 KLTNKAEKSIGMLE

-1595 LNAATIG
+1595 LTSATIG
-1602 EVYINSMTG
+1602 EIYINSMSG

-1726 VSPTATTDKK
+1726 VSPTAATDKK
-1736 TQMGNDATAVMQ
+1736 TQMGNDSTAVMQ

-1767 VSLSNE
+1767 VNLSNE

-1946 LLTSFDLKKVEDL
+1946 LLTDFDLKKIEDL

-2006 LTTDKNGLISFT
+2006 LTTDKNGLIYFT

-2056 NLIWK
+2056 NLVWK

-2071 TNNLYTLKN
+2071 ADNLYTLKN

-2121 EAVPLQKAYT
+2121 DAVPLQKAYT

-2205 DDGNNVDGIRPD
+2205 DDSNNVDGIRPD

-2356 LSEETVDSY
+2356 LSEETVDNY

-2465 ATDDTGYVLSITNT
+2465 ATDDTGYVLNITNT

-2601 ITLVLNGSDG
+2601 ITLTLTGSDG

-2627 TFERIPMFNN
+2627 TFERVPMFNN

-2674 DHAIIKITEVWHDE
+2674 DHAIIKITDVWHDE

-2975 QDGNRPNSISV
+2975 QDGNRPDSISV

-3075 RPESFNIVLNGSD
+3075 RPESVNIVLNGSD

-3118 ISYTVAEEKVTGY
+3118 ISYTIAEEKVTGH

-3203 ENLPKNQNHGQSI
+3203 ENLPKNQNHGQNI

-3325 ITRNG
+3325 ITHNG

-3479 DGWTYQFKDLPQYKN
+3479 EGWTYQFKDLPQYKN

-3599 TQNEVDGYTTDVTN
+3599 TQNEVDGYTTNVAN

-3632 TVTKVWDDNNNQD
+3632 TVTKVWDDSNNQD

-3719 HAPEKLDLIVNVVW
+3719 HAPEKLDLVVNVVW

-3778 RFKDGTKIKYTVTED
+3778 RFKDGTKIKYTVSED
-3793 EIPQYTTSIV
+3793 EISQYTTSIV

-3936 HIKLVSNGIAKD
+3936 HIKLVSNGIVKD

-4026 RPSSHTVILTDGIN
+4026 RPSSHTVILTDGTN
-4040 TIEEIVLDKDNGYGT
+4040 TIEGIVLDKDNGYGT

-4174 GYSTTITN
+4174 GYKTTITDN
-4182 NQTDTITVINKHEP
+4182 ETGTIAVINEHEP

-4209 NNKDSIRPDKVTVK
+4209 NNKDNIRPDKVTVK
-4223 LTDGTTVVSTKEVKN
+4223 LTDGTTVVSAKEVKN

-4284 INTHISVV
+4284 INTHIPVV
-4292 PPKEEPKKKEPAT
+4292 PPKEEPKKEEPAT

>member
-11 VASAIIAGVMAL
+11 IASAVIAGVMAL

-49 ANVDPGTPVQVD
+49 ANVGPGTPVQVD
-61 ATASEEPSE
+61 TAASEESSE
-70 APSSGTSQADEN
+70 VPSSGPSQADEN
-82 SEETETNSDIT
+82 SEETNSDTT
-93 DEVSNEH
+93 DEVTNEH
-100 TDADTADET
+100 PDADTADET
-109 QTVEEDAPKQ
+109 QTVEEDAPQQ
-119 DESTSETTDTAPSRT
+119 DESTSEATDAAPSRT
-134 VTVTLNKNGGEFE
+134 VTVTLNKNGGVFE

-187 SIDIPVAL
+187 SISIPVAL

-211 SYDADSETLTFE
+211 SYDADNETLTFD

-231 SAVYSSVVDDD
+231 TAVYDSVADED
-242 QTLVENRTEFDE
+242 QQLIENKEIFDE
-254 QTKRQAIQ
+254 QA
-262 ERLKSSGISTY
+262 ERNALQQRLSASGISLY
-273 VLRPSDS
+273 EMRPSDS
-280 YNQLDLVVEGLAFTS
+280 YNQLDLIIDGLAFTS
-295 DDGLTQTFTAPYDGD
+295 DDGLVQTFTAPYDGD
-310 YIITAYG
+310 YTITAYG

-338 AEGTV
+338 SEGTI

-381 FPDEDNGQTD
+381 FPDEDKGQTD

-420 DYTDAEKAQNN
+420 DYTDAEKAQND
-431 AAAEVAKK
+431 AAVEVAKK

-450 MGESGGSAGGGG
+450 MGESGGTAGGGG

-498 GRTLTYEERVD
+498 GRVLTYDERVN

-518 RAGFGYHYTV
+518 RAGFGYHYTI

-538 HRDPVD
+538 NRDPVSL
-544 FLFDDGQARNYGS
+544 LFDDGQARNYGS

-595 SVTIDGEQVE
+595 SVTIDGKQVE

-613 GGNMKYDSTETAP
+613 GGNMKYDSTNSAP
-626 YLVNGRVIIK
+626 YLINGRVLIH
-636 MVGETPKLKSVMMP
+636 MVGTTPKMKTIMME
-650 AQSEDISAGNID
+650 AQNEDISSSHVDDADIY
-662 EKDGFGQK
+662 GQK
-670 AILSPG
+670 AYLNKG
-676 QGSAN
+676 QDVAS
-681 KTLAYTA
+681 TTIAYTA
-688 ITYYNLGDV
+688 ITYYNMGDL
-697 MTVTPKWE
+697 MTVNPVWE
-705 YNTLLNVTYKPW
+705 YSTMLSPTDRDWN
-717 DDSVAKNI
+717 DSVAKSI
-725 NNQMSVSITNTEL
+725 DSRLSVSVVNTNL
-738 GIPAE
+738 GVPNP
-743 GDKYYNDAYPGWYA
+743 GDKYYNADYPGWYA

-766 APLSMYDTATVTK
+766 PVNSMYSTEKLTKYYFRCKGIASYTLSSGTKTMYDKGERGELAIDYNIYINHEGVHVYSDRNIINGTPTSTVDDTIAATAGRSASTWQYPHMALTDVNNINTILVQFSSHGFNTSDSISYDASYANSLGITGSGNQYSYIFKAKSKNSVSTANWEKFLQSITYTTYDAATFTSTGVSGGVTIFWYADENLWENNMFYDSSSSHFYACINTGSSITWGEARNRALSMYNSALDCYGYLAHITSQSEQDYLYTLMDKSTQGWLGATRKVSGNAWDWYWRDGPANETSEP
-779 YFFRCHPTATVSM
+779 FFRQNAD
-792 YNGIRTMDDESE
+792 GIYGTLLWGYENWDNKTEPNNAGDEWCMHYYGNK
-804 SGGLV
+804 SGV
-809 LDYSIAM
+809 WNDYSDSN
-816 EHQGAHVYQNRNTI
+816 GAVTSFIVEWSKDGLAN
-830 NDMNAE
+830 NDHS
-836 TVSDT
+836 VSDT
-841 VTATQNHSSSQW
+841 
-853 KYPELV
+853 
-859 VKTPK
+859 
-864 TIQTF
+864 
-869 NVLFTSPSRN
+869 
-879 AQDAILYNT
+879 
-888 DLANQLGIVVTGT
+888 
-901 NQNYIF
+901 
-907 TKSGGLT
+907 
-914 QDEWNNFLRQ
+914 
-924 VSFVTYDRAVFT
+924 
-936 ADGVQ
+936 
-941 SGVEVAW
+941 
-948 YGFEKAIFGSNQAT
+948 
-962 RHVPTLSDYP
+962 
-972 GAATHNIASGSLNI
+972 
-986 TSSGSVYRIVGSTTG
+986 
-1001 DNRIYVSPGVSATV
+1001 
-1015 ILDNVT
+1015 
-1021 MNYTAA
+1021 
-1027 GAGWGNDTSRA
+1027 
-1038 GDGAIS
+1038 
-1044 CSHANL
+1044 
-1050 TIILVGTSRIT
+1050 
-1061 AYGSYSNAI
+1061 
-1070 AKNGTDGSLMIDGAG
+1070 
-1085 TLYAVGAS
+1085 
-1093 GDHCGAIG
+1093 
-1101 ANVNCSF
+1101 
-1108 WNFTVQ
+1108 
-1114 GGTIY
+1114 
-1119 ANAGEHCPG
+1119 
-1128 IGSGC
+1128 
-1133 LNQPGEGNGGDGAGC
+1133 
-1148 GNLNFTGGTVVA
+1148 
-1160 RGNTACSGIGSG
+1160 
-1172 WGGPVNGINISNG
+1172 
-1185 AKVTAYGGSYSPGI
+1185 
-1199 GSGGRTDN
+1199 
-1207 VQGGNIGSYHYH
+1207 
-1219 VRNIVITGGDTVV
+1219 
-1232 TAFGDKSTNMPGIGC
+1232 
-1247 GKDPV
+1247 
-1252 GTVRGTLSNVV
+1252 
-1263 ATTLDGF
+1263 
-1270 QGYVRYGSSEESAA
+1270 
-1284 YSTEQP
+1284 
-1290 RTPFTGTGNIG
+1290 
-1301 SYLASQV
+1301 
-1308 NRGTPVYY
+1308 
-1316 TQVFFSID
+1316 
-1324 TSNKHVD
+1324 
-1331 DADVIGTQVSST
+1331 DVIGTQIVA
-1343 GTIKPEQFASVS
+1343 EQEQKVNNGEVS
-1355 GTVWAENDRDG
+1355 GTVWAENDYNG
-1366 VYQVGDEA
+1366 LFATDEA
-1374 VVEGVAVTLYNAD
+1374 KLQDITVQLISDNGTVVATAQTNKLGQYDFTGLAPGNYYVKFTSQSFVGYNAVPD
-1387 GSVCKTTTTNKY
+1387 GGNSIVQQASKGINDSYAQTPVFALTYNDVLEK
-1399 GAYSFDGIPEK
+1399 SF
-1410 KNYTVGF
+1410 
-1417 SNGSSNIQSYSPT
+1417 
-1430 AKIAAGENNN
+1430 
-1440 HVNNDWKSDVFT
+1440 
-1452 AIYQKNTS
+1452 
-1460 QTINCGVYVP
+1460 GVYVP
-1470 STVSGFAWDDVN
+1470 STVSGFAWDDAN
-1482 QNGICDNSESKIANV
+1482 QNGIYDNREAKIANV

-1510 DVYGNPIT
+1510 DVYGNPIA
-1518 AVLTDAD
+1518 AVLTDAN

-1551 SNARVSPIPTSGDE
+1551 SNARVSPIPTSGDV
-1565 KRTNKAERSIDVLE
+1565 KLTNKAEKSIGMLE

-1595 LNAATIG
+1595 LTSATIG
-1602 EVYINSMTG
+1602 EIYINSMSG

-1655 INIEEPVLNGVKV
+1655 IDIEEPVLNGVKV

-1707 KTAADKK
+1707 RTAADKK

-1721 YFGFL
+1721 YFGFT

-1736 TQMGNDATAVMQ
+1736 TQMGNDSTAVRQ

-1767 VSLSNE
+1767 VNLSNE

-1783 AMYIPSKVY
+1783 ALYIPSKVY

-1799 NYNGIRETNETENV
+1799 NYNGIRETNENQNV
-1813 KTHIYLRR
+1813 ETHIYLRR

-1850 ELVGNG
+1850 ELIGNG
-1856 DLNTAADGY
+1856 DLNTATDGY
-1865 YEYDYLEPGIYYVVF
+1865 YEYNCLEPGIYYVVF

-1885 YYGQT
+1885 CYGQT

-1896 DDTLDSETQ
+1896 DDTLDSEAQ

-1974 EKADDSGKS
+1974 SKAENFGKS
-1983 VFPNGPYTTVPVKP
+1983 VFPDDHYQGAPQSYEGAEDLGKSVFSDDSDELYTVA
-1997 GDTSIKTEH
+1997 SIETNDIFAQTEH
-2006 LTTDKNGLISFT
+2006 LVTDKDGLIHFT

-2042 HVVKVMPETAVENN
+2042 HVIKVMPETAVENN
-2056 NLIWK
+2056 NLVWK

-2071 TNNLYTLKN
+2071 ADNLYTLKN

-2131 ALFKATDT
+2131 TTFKAADT

-2205 DDGNNVDGIRPD
+2205 DDSNNVDGLRPD

-2234 LSNTKDWKYTFKHI
+2234 LSNAKDWKYTFKRM

-2260 TITEDAV
+2260 AITEDAV

-2282 ITNSHVQETLSIPV
+2282 ITNSHVQETFSIPV

-2316 ILMGSDGNV
+2316 TLMGSDGNV

-2356 LSEETVDSY
+2356 LNEEVVDNY

-2383 IPAVTNVVINKYWED
+2383 IPAVTNVVVNKYWED

-2443 NNGTKIAY
+2443 SNGTKITY

-2456 AVAGYIGKT
+2456 AVAGYTSKT

-2531 SFENLP
+2531 SFDNLP
-2537 KYQNEGTIILYTA
+2537 KYQNEGTIILYTS
-2550 KEEAVEGYTQK
+2550 KEEAVDGYTQK
-2561 SVTTAT
+2561 SVTTTA
-2567 GFNFTNT
+2567 GFDLTNT
-2574 HEPQTVT
+2574 HEIQTADYEVK
-2581 YGATKVWLDDDN
+2581 KVWIDDN
-2593 RDGVRPNS
+2593 DRDGARPTS
-2601 ITLVLNGSDG
+2601 ITLTLTGSDG
-2611 SKYTKQMTAAS
+2611 SKYTKQMTAAD
-2622 NWSDV
+2622 NWNAI
-2627 TFERIPMFNN
+2627 TFERVPMFNG
-2637 GKYITYTLSENDVPS
+2637 GKYITYTLTENKVPS
-2652 YVNSVAVSE
+2652 YINSIEVSE
-2661 DGKFFT
+2661 DGKHFT
-2667 VTNTHTP
+2667 ITNTHAP
-2674 DHAIIKITEVWHDE
+2674 DHAIINITEVWHDE
-2688 NDQDGIRPKKVTTII
+2688 NDQDGIRPKKVTAII

-2743 AVTIDGYTSEVKS
+2743 AVMIDGYTSEVKS

-2778 KTWKD
+2778 KAWKD
-2783 NENQDGIRPASVT
+2783 NENQDGIRPASIT

-2807 TATLNEENGWTATFE
+2807 TATLNEDNGWTATFE

-2859 NEHDSETTLRTATL
+2859 NEHDSETTLRTVTL
-2873 VWRDENNQ
+2873 AWRDENNQ
-2881 DGIRPDTVTY
+2881 DGIRPNTVTY

-2899 EVEKT
+2899 EIEKT

-2934 STVDGYTTDIRDNGH
+2934 STVAGYTTDIRDNGH

-2954 NTHIPAVVNVDVTK
+2954 NTHIPAVINVDVTK

-2975 QDGNRPNSISV
+2975 QDGNRPDSISV
-2986 ILTGNDGNRYT
+2986 ILTGSDGNRYT

-3030 AASGYSNVIEKK
+3030 AVSGYSNIIEKK
-3042 DNYTFV
+3042 DDYTFV
-3048 LTNKYSPA
+3048 LTNQYSPA

-3063 KKWNDDNDRDGA
+3063 KKWSDDNDRDGA
-3075 RPESFNIVLNGSD
+3075 RPESVNIVLNGSD

-3118 ISYTVAEEKVTGY
+3118 ISYTVAEEKVAGY

-3143 FTLTNTKSIET
+3143 FTLTNTKPIET

-3182 GDDGSRYL
+3182 GDDGSRRV

-3224 VSGYTDEVTQNG
+3224 VSGYTEKVTQNG
-3236 NNYTITNTHMPATT
+3236 DNYTITNIHAPATT

-3280 GRSYAK
+3280 GRSYTE

-3294 SVMFSNLPKYANG
+3294 SVMFSNLPKYAGG

-3330 KSFTLINTHVDET
+3330 KSFTLINTHLDET

-3348 TKAWNDENNQD
+3348 TKAWNDGNNQD
-3359 GLRPKSITA
+3359 GLRPKTITA

-3383 ESQNWTT
+3383 ESQNWAT

-3400 STEVQYTVKEN
+3400 GTEVQYTVKEN

-3431 THAPAVVTVSVVKI
+3431 THAPAVATVSVVKI

-3456 PSLIQVTLTGSDG
+3456 PSLIQVSLTGSDG
-3469 STHNAAITKN
+3469 STRNAAITKN

-3519 GYSFTITNNY
+3519 EYSFTITNNY

-3546 NRDGIRAKET
+3546 NRDGIRVKET

-3564 GKVYQHIVTD
+3564 GKVYQHTVTS

-3599 TQNEVDGYTTDVTN
+3599 TQNEVDGYTTDVAS

-3632 TVTKVWDDNNNQD
+3632 TVTKVWDDNDNQD

-3674 TETFEG
+3674 TEAFDG

-3693 TIDEEAVGGYEK
+3693 TIDEEAVGGYVK

-3713 ITITNT
+3713 ITVTNT
-3719 HAPEKLDLIVNVVW
+3719 HTPEKLDLIVNVVW

-3741 YRPDT
+3741 YRPDAA
-3746 TTIHMSGTDGTQD
+3746 TIHMSGTDGTQD
-3759 TKDFT
+3759 TRDFT

-3778 RFKDGTKIKYTVTED
+3778 RFKDGTEIKYTVTED
-3793 EIPQYTTSIV
+3793 EIPQYTTSVV

-3825 VIWED
+3825 VVWDD
-3830 NDDQDGIRPDAVNIK
+3830 NDDQDGIRPDTVNIK

-3879 ISYTAEENEIPGYT
+3879 ITYTAEENEIPGYT

-3914 TVTVDKV
+3914 TVIVDKV
-3921 WDDSENQDGLRPDTI
+3921 WEDSEDQDGLRPDTI
-3936 HIKLVSNGIAKD
+3936 HIKLVSNGIVKD

-3978 QEVDVDGYTS
+3978 QEIDVDGYTS

-4026 RPSSHTVILTDGIN
+4026 RPDSHTVILTDGTD
-4040 TIEEIVLDKDNGYGT
+4040 TIEKIVLDKDNGYGII
-4055 VLKDMPKY
+4055 LKDMPKY
-4063 KNGVEIDYQIK
+4063 KDGVEIDYQIK
-4074 DFKVDGYTTNI
+4074 DFEVDGYTTDI
-4085 IKGDSVK
+4085 VK
-4092 DFKVTNTHVPEMVTV
+4092 SDEASAFDITNTHIPETTTI
-4107 TVTEGWHDQ
+4107 TVTEKWHDHD
-4116 SDYDKIRP
+4116 DYDKIRP
-4124 EEIALTLTGSDGN
+4124 EKVTLTLTGSDGN
-4137 VYEKTVNK
+4137 VYEKTVTK
-4145 ETWTAVFSDLPKN
+4145 DTWTTAFSDLPKN

-4174 GYSTTITN
+4174 GYNTTITN
-4182 NQTDTITVINKHEP
+4182 NHTDAITVINEHEP

-4209 NNKDSIRPDKVTVK
+4209 NNKDNIRPDKVTVK
-4223 LTDGTTVVSTKEVKN
+4223 LADGTTAISTKEIKN
-4238 DSWKH
+4238 DSWNH
-4243 IFEDIPVFNGSDKVS
+4243 LFESIPVFNGDDKAS
-4258 YTITQDAVN
+4258 YTIIQDAVN
-4267 GYTTEIKASDDG
+4267 GYTTEIKASDDS

-4284 INTHISVV
+4284 INTHIPAV
-4292 PPKEEPKKKEPAT
+4292 PPKEEHKKEEPAT

-4310 EVKVEQPAPTVTLI
+4310 EVKVEQPAPTVTLV

>member
-1 MQNGKSRIKR
+1 MQKCESRTKR
-11 VASAIIAGVMAL
+11 VMSAIIAGMMAL
-23 QTVAPVISYA
+23 QVVAPTISYA
-33 DDTASSVATT
+33 DDTVASTASSEDNSNTQ
-43 DDSDAI
+43 I
-49 ANVDPGTPVQVD
+49 DPGVPVQTD
-61 ATASEEPSE
+61 TASSNTVTEPDSSE
-70 APSSGTSQADEN
+70 SL
-82 SEETETNSDIT
+82 EETADSEQTGEIQDDTVSDSQGNETNT
-93 DEVSNEH
+93 QEETVQ
-100 TDADTADET
+100 DTV
-109 QTVEEDAPKQ
+109 QQ
-119 DESTSETTDTAPSRT
+119 NNSGSETTESESVRT
-134 VTVTLNKNGGEFE
+134 VTVTLNKNGGIFE

-169 IVVEDTGDTI
+169 IAIEDTGDTI

-187 SIDIPVAL
+187 SISIPVAL
-195 SSDESLY
+195 SGDDSLY

-211 SYDADSETLTFE
+211 SYDADNETLTFD

-231 SAVYSSVVDDD
+231 TAVYDSVADED
-242 QTLVENRTEFDE
+242 QQLIENKEIFDE
-254 QTKRQAIQ
+254 QAEKNVLQQKLSA
-262 ERLKSSGISTY
+262 SGINLY
-273 VLRPSDS
+273 EMRPSDS
-280 YNQLDLVVEGLAFTS
+280 YNQLDLIIDGLAFTS
-295 DDGLTQTFTAPYDGD
+295 DDGLVQTFTAPYDGD
-310 YIITAYG
+310 YTITAYG

-338 AEGTV
+338 AEGTI

-420 DYTDAEKAQNN
+420 DYTDAEKAQND
-431 AAAEVAKK
+431 AAAEVAKN

-450 MGESGGSAGGGG
+450 MGESGGTAGGGG

-498 GRTLTYEERVD
+498 GRVLTYDERVD

-518 RAGFGYHYTV
+518 RAGFGYHYTI

-538 HRDPVD
+538 NRDPVSL
-544 FLFDDGQARNYGS
+544 LFDDGQARNYGS

-595 SVTIDGEQVE
+595 SVTIDGKQVE

-613 GGNMKYDSTETAP
+613 GGNMKYDSTNSAP
-626 YLVNGRVIIK
+626 YLINGRVLIH
-636 MVGETPKLKSVMMP
+636 MVGTTPKMKTIMME
-650 AQSEDISAGNID
+650 AQNEDISSSHVDDAD
-662 EKDGFGQK
+662 VYGQK
-670 AILSPG
+670 AYLNKG
-676 QGSAN
+676 QDVAS
-681 KTLAYTA
+681 TTIAYTA
-688 ITYYNLGDV
+688 ITYYNMGDL
-697 MTVTPKWE
+697 MTVNPVWE
-705 YNTLLNVTYKPW
+705 YSTMLSPTDRDWN
-717 DDSVAKNI
+717 DSVAKSI
-725 NNQMSVSITNTEL
+725 DSRLSVSVANTNL
-738 GIPAE
+738 GVPNP
-743 GDKYYNDAYPGWYA
+743 GDKYYNADYPGWYA

-766 APLSMYDTATVTK
+766 PVNTMYSTERLTKYYFRCKGIASYTLSSGTKTMYDKGERGELAIDYNIYINHEGVHVYSDRNIINGTPTSTVDDTIAATAGRSASTWQYPHMALTDVNNINTILIQFSSHGFNTSDSISYDASYADSLGITGSGNQYSYIFKAKSKNSVSTANWEKFLQSITYTTYDAATFTSTGVSGGVTIFWYADENLWENNMFYDSSSGHFYACINTGSSITWGEARNRALSMYNSALDCYGYLAHITSQSEQDYLYTLMDKSTQGWLGATRKVSGNEWDWYWRDGPANETSEP
-779 YFFRCHPTATVSM
+779 FFRQNAG
-792 YNGIRTMDDESE
+792 GIYGSLLWGYENWDSKTEPNN
-804 SGGLV
+804 SGGVEWCMHYYGSNRGVWNDYIDSNGAVTSFIVEWSKDGLV
-809 LDYSIAM
+809 
-816 EHQGAHVYQNRNTI
+816 G
-830 NDMNAE
+830 NDHS
-836 TVSDT
+836 VSDT
-841 VTATQNHSSSQW
+841 
-853 KYPELV
+853 
-859 VKTPK
+859 
-864 TIQTF
+864 
-869 NVLFTSPSRN
+869 
-879 AQDAILYNT
+879 
-888 DLANQLGIVVTGT
+888 
-901 NQNYIF
+901 
-907 TKSGGLT
+907 
-914 QDEWNNFLRQ
+914 
-924 VSFVTYDRAVFT
+924 
-936 ADGVQ
+936 
-941 SGVEVAW
+941 
-948 YGFEKAIFGSNQAT
+948 
-962 RHVPTLSDYP
+962 
-972 GAATHNIASGSLNI
+972 
-986 TSSGSVYRIVGSTTG
+986 
-1001 DNRIYVSPGVSATV
+1001 
-1015 ILDNVT
+1015 
-1021 MNYTAA
+1021 
-1027 GAGWGNDTSRA
+1027 
-1038 GDGAIS
+1038 
-1044 CSHANL
+1044 
-1050 TIILVGTSRIT
+1050 
-1061 AYGSYSNAI
+1061 
-1070 AKNGTDGSLMIDGAG
+1070 
-1085 TLYAVGAS
+1085 
-1093 GDHCGAIG
+1093 
-1101 ANVNCSF
+1101 
-1108 WNFTVQ
+1108 
-1114 GGTIY
+1114 
-1119 ANAGEHCPG
+1119 
-1128 IGSGC
+1128 
-1133 LNQPGEGNGGDGAGC
+1133 
-1148 GNLNFTGGTVVA
+1148 
-1160 RGNTACSGIGSG
+1160 
-1172 WGGPVNGINISNG
+1172 
-1185 AKVTAYGGSYSPGI
+1185 
-1199 GSGGRTDN
+1199 
-1207 VQGGNIGSYHYH
+1207 
-1219 VRNIVITGGDTVV
+1219 
-1232 TAFGDKSTNMPGIGC
+1232 
-1247 GKDPV
+1247 
-1252 GTVRGTLSNVV
+1252 
-1263 ATTLDGF
+1263 
-1270 QGYVRYGSSEESAA
+1270 
-1284 YSTEQP
+1284 
-1290 RTPFTGTGNIG
+1290 
-1301 SYLASQV
+1301 
-1308 NRGTPVYY
+1308 
-1316 TQVFFSID
+1316 
-1324 TSNKHVD
+1324 
-1331 DADVIGTQVSST
+1331 DVIGTQIVA
-1343 GTIKPEQFASVS
+1343 EQEQKVNNGEVS
-1355 GTVWAENDRDG
+1355 GTVWAENDYNG
-1366 VYQVGDEA
+1366 LFATDEA
-1374 VVEGVAVTLYNAD
+1374 KLQDITVQLISDNGTVVATAQTNKLGQYDFTGLAPGNYYVKFTSQSFVGYNAVPD
-1387 GSVCKTTTTNKY
+1387 GGNSIVQQASKGINDSYAQTPVFALTYNDVLEK
-1399 GAYSFDGIPEK
+1399 SF
-1410 KNYTVGF
+1410 
-1417 SNGSSNIQSYSPT
+1417 
-1430 AKIAAGENNN
+1430 
-1440 HVNNDWKSDVFT
+1440 
-1452 AIYQKNTS
+1452 
-1460 QTINCGVYVP
+1460 GVYVP
-1470 STVSGFAWDDVN
+1470 STVSGFAWDDAN
-1482 QNGICDNSESKIANV
+1482 QNGIYDNREAKIANV

-1510 DVYGNPIT
+1510 DVYGNPIA
-1518 AVLTDAD
+1518 AVLTDAN

-1551 SNARVSPIPTSGDE
+1551 SNARVSPIPTSGDV
-1565 KRTNKAERSIDVLE
+1565 KLTNKAEKSIGMLE

-1595 LNAATIG
+1595 LTSATIG
-1602 EVYINSMTG
+1602 EIYINSMSG

-1726 VSPTATTDKK
+1726 VSPTAATDKK
-1736 TQMGNDATAVMQ
+1736 TQMGNDSTAVMQ

-1767 VSLSNE
+1767 VALNNE

-1896 DDTLDSETQ
+1896 DDTLDSEAQ

-1946 LLTSFDLKKVEDL
+1946 LLTDFDLKKIEDL

-1964 ENVKFDYEIY
+1964 KDVKFDYEIY

-1983 VFPNGPYTTVPVKP
+1983 VFPNGPYTTVSVKP

-2006 LTTDKNGLISFT
+2006 LTTDKNGLIHFT

-2027 TETETLPGYVRDTKT
+2027 IETETLPGYVKDTKT
-2042 HVVKVMPETAVENN
+2042 HVVKVMPETTVENN
-2056 NLIWK
+2056 NLVWK

-2066 DGVRQ
+2066 DGVRL
-2071 TNNLYTLKN
+2071 TDNLYTLKN

-2101 IRKNA
+2101 IRQNA

-2160 VVENPM
+2160 VIENPM
-2166 DGYTA
+2166 DGYIAT
-2171 IVSNTTGS
+2171 VSATTGS
-2179 VDNGYAI
+2179 TDKGYAI

-2205 DDGNNVDGIRPD
+2205 DDSNNIDGMRPD
-2217 SVTIHMNGSDG
+2217 SVTIHLNGSDG

-2234 LSNTKDWKYTFKHI
+2234 LSNAKDWKYTFKHM

-2267 AGYTYTVTNEGRSFT
+2267 TGYTYTVTNKDRAFT
-2282 ITNSHVQETLSIPV
+2282 ITNKHTQETFSIPV

-2316 ILMGSDGNV
+2316 TLMGSDGNV

-2356 LSEETVDSY
+2356 LNEEAVNGY

-2383 IPAVTNVVINKYWED
+2383 ISAVTNVVVNKYWED
-2398 AANQDGVR
+2398 AENQDGVR
-2406 PDSVSVTLS
+2406 PDSVAVTLS

-2429 GGFSE
+2429 TGFSK

-2443 NNGTKIAY
+2443 NNGTKITY

-2456 AVAGYIGKT
+2456 AVNGYTGKIT
-2465 ATDDTGYVLSITNT
+2465 TDDTGYILSITNT
-2479 HTPETIS
+2479 HAPETIR
-2486 KTITKTWDDNDNQD
+2486 KTVTKTWDDGNDRD
-2500 GIRPTNVKV
+2500 GIRPTNVKI
-2509 ELYGTDGTLRT
+2509 ELYGTDGTRRT
-2520 QYLTKDNNWSY
+2520 QYLTKDNHWSY

-2537 KYQNEGTIILYTA
+2537 KYQNEGTIILYTI
-2550 KEEAVEGYTQK
+2550 KEEAVDGYTQK
-2561 SVTTAT
+2561 SVTTTA
-2567 GFNFTNT
+2567 GFDLTNT
-2574 HEPQTVT
+2574 HEIQTADYEVK
-2581 YGATKVWLDDDN
+2581 KVWIDDN
-2593 RDGVRPNS
+2593 DRDGARPTS
-2601 ITLVLNGSDG
+2601 ITLTLTGSDG
-2611 SKYTKQMTAAS
+2611 SKYTKQMTAAD
-2622 NWSDV
+2622 NWNAV
-2627 TFERIPMFNN
+2627 TFERVPMFNG
-2637 GKYITYTLSENDVPS
+2637 GKYITYTLTENEVPS
-2652 YVNSVAVSE
+2652 YINSIEVSE
-2661 DGKFFT
+2661 DGKHFT
-2667 VTNTHTP
+2667 VTNTHAP
-2674 DHAIIKITEVWHDE
+2674 DHTVINITEVWHDE
-2688 NDQDGIRPKKVTTII
+2688 NDQDGIRPRKMTAIV

-2767 HIPETISKTVT
+2767 HIPEMISKTVT

-2807 TATLNEENGWTATFE
+2807 TATLNEDNGWTATFE
-2822 NLPKRDHG
+2822 NLPKRDNG
-2830 NIVTYN
+2830 NIVAYN
-2836 VKESDVEGYEA
+2836 VKESDTAGYEA
-2847 SIVKTEDGFQLI
+2847 SVVKTENGFQLI
-2859 NEHDSETTLRTATL
+2859 NEHDSETTMRTVTL
-2873 VWRDENNQ
+2873 VWRDEDNR
-2881 DGIRPDTVTY
+2881 DGVRPDTVTY

-2899 EVEKT
+2899 EQEKT
-2904 VSKDDS
+2904 VNKDDA
-2910 WADVMF
+2910 WADVVF
-2916 EDLPVYQNGQK
+2916 EGLPVYQNGQRIS
-2927 VTYTLTE
+2927 YILTE
-2934 STVDGYTTDIRDNGH
+2934 SAIDGYANDIRSSGN

-2954 NTHIPAVVNVDVTK
+2954 NTHIPETVNVDVTK
-2968 VWTDGEN
+2968 IWTDGEN
-2975 QDGNRPNSISV
+2975 QDGNRPDSISV
-2986 ILTGNDGNRYT
+2986 ILTGSDGKRYT
-2997 ATITAANNWKY
+2997 TTITAANNWKH
-3008 TFSKL
+3008 TFMKL

-3018 EGTQIEYTLAED
+3018 EGTQIEYTLTED
-3030 AASGYSNVIEKK
+3030 TMSGYSDVVEKRS
-3042 DNYTFV
+3042 DYVFV

-3056 TVDIPVV
+3056 TVDVTIV
-3063 KKWNDDNDRDGA
+3063 KKWDDDNDRDGM
-3075 RPESFNIVLNGSD
+3075 RPESVDIVLNGSD

-3097 AENGYTYV
+3097 TENGYTCV
-3105 FQSVPKFHNSGTL
+3105 FQSVPKYHDGGTL
-3118 ISYTVAEEKVTGY
+3118 INYTIAEEKIPGY
-3131 TTEVAKDSSGYK
+3131 TTTIAKDASGYK
-3143 FTLTNTKSIET
+3143 FTLTNAKTIDT

-3163 EDSNNQD
+3163 DDNNNQD
-3170 GLRPSAITVILT
+3170 GLRPTAITVILT
-3182 GDDGSRYL
+3182 GDDGSRRV
-3190 KSVSAAEN
+3190 KSVTAAEN
-3198 WTTTF
+3198 WMVTF
-3203 ENLPKNQNHGQSI
+3203 ENLPKNQNHGQNI

-3224 VSGYTDEVTQNG
+3224 VSGYTETITQNG
-3236 NNYTITNTHMPATT
+3236 DNYTITNTHTPASS
-3250 ELFVTKT
+3250 EFFVTKI
-3257 WKDNGNNDGMRPDE
+3257 WKDNGNNDGMRPDG

-3280 GRSYAK
+3280 GRSYTE

-3307 KTIDYT
+3307 KVIEYS
-3313 LTEEAVPGYTSS
+3313 LTEESVPGYTSS

-3330 KSFTLINTHVDET
+3330 KSFVLINTHVDET

-3348 TKAWNDENNQD
+3348 TKAWNDGNNQD
-3359 GLRPKSITA
+3359 GLRPKTITA

-3383 ESQNWTT
+3383 EGQNWATN
-3390 SLNNLPKYKN
+3390 LNNLPKYKN
-3400 STEVQYTVKEN
+3400 GTEIQYTVKEN
-3411 AISGYETEI
+3411 AIPDYETEI
-3420 KQTGDSYTITN
+3420 KQTGDSYAITN
-3431 THAPAVVTVSVVKI
+3431 SHTPAVVTVSAVKV
-3445 WDDENN
+3445 WDDANN

-3469 STHNAAITKN
+3469 SVRNAAITKN
-3479 DGWTYQFKDLPQYKN
+3479 DGWTYQFKNLPKYKN
-3494 GVKIDYTLQEAD
+3494 GVKIDYTLQEAN

-3519 GYSFTITNNY
+3519 EYSFTITNNY
-3529 VPAAVNV
+3529 VPAVVNV
-3536 PVTTIWNDDN
+3536 PVTTVWDDDD

-3556 VITLQGSN
+3556 AITLHGSN
-3564 GKVYQHIVTD
+3564 GKVYQRIVTG
-3574 KDSFATVFEDV
+3574 KDSFATVFENM

-3599 TQNEVDGYTTDVTN
+3599 TQNEMNGYTAN
-3613 TDKYTF
+3613 IASTDKYTF
-3619 QITNTHEPEKLAK
+3619 QITNTHEPERLAK

-3664 EKNLSAANNW
+3664 EKSLSTANNW
-3674 TETFEG
+3674 TETFDG

-3705 EISEKDNL
+3705 GISEKDNL

-3719 HAPEKLDLIVNVVW
+3719 HTPEKLDLIVNVVW

-3741 YRPDT
+3741 YRPDAA
-3746 TTIHMSGTDGTQD
+3746 TIHMSGTDGTQD
-3759 TKDFT
+3759 AKDFT

-3778 RFKDGTKIKYTVTED
+3778 HYKNGTEIKYTVTED
-3793 EIPQYTTSIV
+3793 EIPQYTTSIAV
-3803 ANGNVVTVT
+3803 NGNVVTVT

-3825 VIWED
+3825 VVWED
-3830 NDDQDGIRPDAVNIK
+3830 NNDQDGLRPDTVSIK

-3850 KLVDSS
+3850 KFIDSS

-3866 SFTKL
+3866 SFMKL
-3871 PVRENGNE
+3871 SVRENGNE
-3879 ISYTAEENEIPGYT
+3879 ITYTAEENEIPGYT
-3893 TTIEKTDTGYVFT
+3893 TSIEKTDTGYVFT

-3921 WDDSENQDGLRPDTI
+3921 WKDAENQDGLRPDAI
-3936 HIKLVSNGIAKD
+3936 HIRLISNDIEKD
-3948 AYLDADSNWHL
+3948 AYLDAESDWHL
-3959 EFEGL
+3959 DFEGL

-4021 NRDGL
+4021 DRDGL
-4026 RPSSHTVILTDGIN
+4026 RPDSHTVILVDGTN
-4040 TIEEIVLDKDNGYGT
+4040 AIEEVVLDRDNGYGV
-4055 VLKDMPKY
+4055 VLKNMPKY
-4063 KNGVEIDYQIK
+4063 KNGVEINYQIK

-4085 IKGDSVK
+4085 IKSDSVK
-4092 DFKVTNTHVPEMVTV
+4092 DFNITNTHVPEMVTV

-4124 EEIALTLTGSDGN
+4124 EKVTLTLTGSDGN
-4137 VYEKTVNK
+4137 VYEKTVTK
-4145 ETWTAVFSDLPKN
+4145 DTWTTAFSDLPKN

-4174 GYSTTITN
+4174 GYKTTITDN
-4182 NQTDTITVINKHEP
+4182 ETGTIAVINTHEP
-4196 VKTITVTVTWNDE
+4196 VKDITVTIVWKDE
-4209 NNKDSIRPDKVTVK
+4209 NNKDNIRPDKVTVK
-4223 LTDGTTVVSTKEVKN
+4223 LADGTTVVSAKEVKN

-4243 IFEDIPVFNGSDKVS
+4243 IFEDISVFNGSDKVS
-4258 YTITQDAVN
+4258 YTVTQDAVN
-4267 GYTTEIKASDDG
+4267 GYTTEVKVSDDG
-4279 NTIEI
+4279 NTVKI
-4284 INTHISVV
+4284 INTHVPV
-4292 PPKEEPKKKEPAT
+4292 APPKEEPKQEETAT
-4305 PAPVV
+4305 STAPAPVV
-4310 EVKVEQPAPTVTLI
+4310 EIKTEPT
-4324 QTTNKPTGISFF
+4324 TTVIETPNKQTGISFMDG
-4336 ESLFAK
+4336 LFG

>member
-1 MQNGKSRIKR
+1 M
-11 VASAIIAGVMAL
+11 
-23 QTVAPVISYA
+23 
-33 DDTASSVATT
+33 
-43 DDSDAI
+43 
-49 ANVDPGTPVQVD
+49 
-61 ATASEEPSE
+61 
-70 APSSGTSQADEN
+70 
-82 SEETETNSDIT
+82 
-93 DEVSNEH
+93 
-100 TDADTADET
+100 
-109 QTVEEDAPKQ
+109 
-119 DESTSETTDTAPSRT
+119 
-134 VTVTLNKNGGEFE
+134 
-147 PEWLE
+147 
-152 TANEDPIAAYL
+152 
-163 GTETND
+163 
-169 IVVEDTGDTI
+169 
-179 VATVTDRD
+179 
-187 SIDIPVAL
+187 
-195 SSDESLY
+195 
-202 FTGWDVSSG
+202 
-211 SYDADSETLTFE
+211 
-223 DGVDAYVL
+223 
-231 SAVYSSVVDDD
+231 
-242 QTLVENRTEFDE
+242 
-254 QTKRQAIQ
+254 
-262 ERLKSSGISTY
+262 
-273 VLRPSDS
+273 RPSDS
-280 YNQLDLVVEGLAFTS
+280 YNQLDLIIDGLAFTS
-295 DDGLTQTFTAPYDGD
+295 DDGLVQTFTAPYDGD
-310 YIITAYG
+310 YTITAYG

-338 AEGTV
+338 AEGTI
-343 HLNAGQT
+343 HLSAGQT

-420 DYTDAEKAQNN
+420 DYTDAEKAQND
-431 AAAEVAKK
+431 AAVEVAKK

-450 MGESGGSAGGGG
+450 MGESGGTAGGGG

-498 GRTLTYEERVD
+498 GRVLTYDERVD

-518 RAGFGYHYTV
+518 RAGFGYHYTI

-538 HRDPVD
+538 NRDPVSL
-544 FLFDDGQARNYGS
+544 LFDDGQARNYGS

-595 SVTIDGEQVE
+595 SVTIDGKQVE

-613 GGNMKYDSTETAP
+613 GGNMKYDSTNSAP
-626 YLVNGRVIIK
+626 YLINGRVLIH
-636 MVGETPKLKSVMMP
+636 MVGTTPKMKTIMME
-650 AQSEDISAGNID
+650 AQNEDISSSHVDDAD
-662 EKDGFGQK
+662 VYGQK
-670 AILSPG
+670 AYLNKG
-676 QGSAN
+676 QDVAS
-681 KTLAYTA
+681 TTIAYTA
-688 ITYYNLGDV
+688 ITYYNMGNL
-697 MTVTPKWE
+697 MTVNPVWE
-705 YNTLLNVTYKPW
+705 YSTMLSPTDRDWN
-717 DDSVAKNI
+717 DSVAKSI
-725 NNQMSVSITNTEL
+725 DSRLSVSVANTNL
-738 GIPAE
+738 GVPNP
-743 GDKYYNDAYPGWYA
+743 GDKYYNADYPGWYA

-766 APLSMYDTATVTK
+766 PVNTMYSTERLTKYYFRCKGIASYTLSSGTKTMYDKGERGELAIDYNIYINHEGVHVYSDRNIINGTPTSTVDDTIAATAGRSASTWQYPHMALTDVNNINTILVQFSSHGFNTSDSISYDASYADSLGITGSGNQYSYIFKAKSKNSVSTANWEKFLQSITYTTYDAATFTSTGVSGGVTIFWYADENLWENNMFYDSSSSHFYACINTGSSITWGEARNRALSMYNSALDCYGYLAHITSQSEQDYLYTLMDKSTQGWLGATRKVSGNEWDWYWRDGPANETNEP
-779 YFFRCHPTATVSM
+779 FFRQNAD
-792 YNGIRTMDDESE
+792 GIYGSLLWGYENWDSKTEPNNVGNEWCMHYYGNK
-804 SGGLV
+804 SGV
-809 LDYSIAM
+809 WNDYSDTN
-816 EHQGAHVYQNRNTI
+816 GAVTSFIVEWSKDGLAN
-830 NDMNAE
+830 NDHS
-836 TVSDT
+836 VSDT
-841 VTATQNHSSSQW
+841 
-853 KYPELV
+853 
-859 VKTPK
+859 
-864 TIQTF
+864 
-869 NVLFTSPSRN
+869 
-879 AQDAILYNT
+879 
-888 DLANQLGIVVTGT
+888 
-901 NQNYIF
+901 
-907 TKSGGLT
+907 
-914 QDEWNNFLRQ
+914 
-924 VSFVTYDRAVFT
+924 
-936 ADGVQ
+936 
-941 SGVEVAW
+941 
-948 YGFEKAIFGSNQAT
+948 
-962 RHVPTLSDYP
+962 
-972 GAATHNIASGSLNI
+972 
-986 TSSGSVYRIVGSTTG
+986 
-1001 DNRIYVSPGVSATV
+1001 
-1015 ILDNVT
+1015 
-1021 MNYTAA
+1021 
-1027 GAGWGNDTSRA
+1027 
-1038 GDGAIS
+1038 
-1044 CSHANL
+1044 
-1050 TIILVGTSRIT
+1050 
-1061 AYGSYSNAI
+1061 
-1070 AKNGTDGSLMIDGAG
+1070 
-1085 TLYAVGAS
+1085 
-1093 GDHCGAIG
+1093 
-1101 ANVNCSF
+1101 
-1108 WNFTVQ
+1108 
-1114 GGTIY
+1114 
-1119 ANAGEHCPG
+1119 
-1128 IGSGC
+1128 
-1133 LNQPGEGNGGDGAGC
+1133 
-1148 GNLNFTGGTVVA
+1148 
-1160 RGNTACSGIGSG
+1160 
-1172 WGGPVNGINISNG
+1172 
-1185 AKVTAYGGSYSPGI
+1185 
-1199 GSGGRTDN
+1199 
-1207 VQGGNIGSYHYH
+1207 
-1219 VRNIVITGGDTVV
+1219 
-1232 TAFGDKSTNMPGIGC
+1232 
-1247 GKDPV
+1247 
-1252 GTVRGTLSNVV
+1252 
-1263 ATTLDGF
+1263 
-1270 QGYVRYGSSEESAA
+1270 
-1284 YSTEQP
+1284 
-1290 RTPFTGTGNIG
+1290 
-1301 SYLASQV
+1301 
-1308 NRGTPVYY
+1308 
-1316 TQVFFSID
+1316 
-1324 TSNKHVD
+1324 
-1331 DADVIGTQVSST
+1331 DVIGTQIVA
-1343 GTIKPEQFASVS
+1343 EQEQKVNNGEVS
-1355 GTVWAENDRDG
+1355 GTVWAENDYNG
-1366 VYQVGDEA
+1366 LFATDEA
-1374 VVEGVAVTLYNAD
+1374 KLQDITVQLISDNGTVVATAQTNKLGQYDFTGLAPGNYYVKFTSQSFVGYNAVPD
-1387 GSVCKTTTTNKY
+1387 GGNSIVQQASKGINDSYAQTPVFALTYNDVLEK
-1399 GAYSFDGIPEK
+1399 SF
-1410 KNYTVGF
+1410 
-1417 SNGSSNIQSYSPT
+1417 
-1430 AKIAAGENNN
+1430 
-1440 HVNNDWKSDVFT
+1440 
-1452 AIYQKNTS
+1452 
-1460 QTINCGVYVP
+1460 GVYVP
-1470 STVSGFAWDDVN
+1470 STVSGFAWDDAN
-1482 QNGICDNSESKIANV
+1482 QNGIYDNREAKIANV

-1510 DVYGNPIT
+1510 DVYGNPIA
-1518 AVLTDAD
+1518 AVLTDAN

-1541 TLTSSDTVDI
+1541 TLTSSNTVDI
-1551 SNARVSPIPTSGDE
+1551 SNARVSPIPASGDV
-1565 KRTNKAERSIDVLE
+1565 KLTNKAEKSIGMLE

-1595 LNAATIG
+1595 LTSATIG

-1726 VSPTATTDKK
+1726 VSPTAATDKK
-1736 TQMGNDATAVMQ
+1736 TQMGNDSTAVMQ

-1767 VSLSNE
+1767 VALNNE

-1856 DLNTAADGY
+1856 DLNTVADGY

-1896 DDTLDSETQ
+1896 DDTLDSEAQ

-1946 LLTSFDLKKVEDL
+1946 LLTDFDLKKIEDL

-1974 EKADDSGKS
+1974 EKAADSGKS

-1997 GDTSIKTEH
+1997 GDTSIKTKH
-2006 LTTDKNGLISFT
+2006 LTTDKNGLIHFT

-2027 TETETLPGYVRDTKT
+2027 IEAETLLGYVKDTKT
-2042 HVVKVMPETAVENN
+2042 HVVKVMPETTVENN
-2056 NLIWK
+2056 NLVWK

-2066 DGVRQ
+2066 DGVRL
-2071 TNNLYTLKN
+2071 TDNLYTLKN

-2101 IRKNA
+2101 IRQNA

-2112 TVTLPDGKT
+2112 TVTLPDGKK

-2160 VVENPM
+2160 VIENPM
-2166 DGYTA
+2166 DGYIAT
-2171 IVSNTTGS
+2171 VSATTGS
-2179 VDNGYAI
+2179 TDKGYAI

-2205 DDGNNVDGIRPD
+2205 DDSNNIDGMRPD
-2217 SVTIHMNGSDG
+2217 SVTIHLNGSDG

-2234 LSNTKDWKYTFKHI
+2234 LSNAKDWKYIFKHM

-2267 AGYTYTVTNEGRSFT
+2267 TGYTYTVTNKDRAFT
-2282 ITNSHVQETLSIPV
+2282 ITNKHTQETFSIPV

-2310 PSAIHV
+2310 PSTIHV
-2316 ILMGSDGNV
+2316 TLMGSDGNV

-2356 LSEETVDSY
+2356 LNEEAVNGY

-2383 IPAVTNVVINKYWED
+2383 ISAVTNVVVNKYWED

-2406 PDSVSVTLS
+2406 PDSVAVTLS

-2429 GGFSE
+2429 TGFSK

-2443 NNGTKIAY
+2443 NNGTKITY

-2456 AVAGYIGKT
+2456 AVNGYTGKIT
-2465 ATDDTGYVLSITNT
+2465 TDDTGYILSITNT
-2479 HTPETIS
+2479 HAPETIR
-2486 KTITKTWDDNDNQD
+2486 KTVTKTWDDGNDRD
-2500 GIRPTNVKV
+2500 GIRPTNVKI
-2509 ELYGTDGTLRT
+2509 ELYGTDGTRRT
-2520 QYLTKDNNWSY
+2520 QYLTKDNHWSY

-2537 KYQNEGTIILYTA
+2537 KYQNEGTIILYTI
-2550 KEEAVEGYTQK
+2550 KEEAVDGYTQK
-2561 SVTTAT
+2561 SVTTTA
-2567 GFNFTNT
+2567 GFDLTNT
-2574 HEPQTVT
+2574 HEIQTADYEVK
-2581 YGATKVWLDDDN
+2581 KVWIDDN
-2593 RDGVRPNS
+2593 DRDGARPTS
-2601 ITLVLNGSDG
+2601 ITLTLTGSDG
-2611 SKYTKQMTAAS
+2611 SKYTKLMTAAD
-2622 NWSDV
+2622 NWNAV
-2627 TFERIPMFNN
+2627 TFERVPMFNG
-2637 GKYITYTLSENDVPS
+2637 GKYITYTLTENEVPS
-2652 YVNSVAVSE
+2652 YINSIEVSE
-2661 DGKFFT
+2661 DGKHFT
-2667 VTNTHTP
+2667 VTNTHAP
-2674 DHAIIKITEVWHDE
+2674 DHTVINITEVWHDE
-2688 NDQDGIRPKKVTTII
+2688 NDQDGIRPRKMTAIV

-2807 TATLNEENGWTATFE
+2807 TTTLNEDNGWTATFE

-2830 NIVTYN
+2830 NIVAYN
-2836 VKESDVEGYEA
+2836 VKESDTEGYEA
-2847 SIVKTEDGFQLI
+2847 SVVKTEDGFQLI
-2859 NEHDSETTLRTATL
+2859 NEHDSETTMRTVTL
-2873 VWRDENNQ
+2873 VWRDEDNR
-2881 DGIRPDTVTY
+2881 DGVRPDAVTY

-2899 EVEKT
+2899 EQEKT
-2904 VSKDDS
+2904 VNKDDA
-2910 WADVMF
+2910 WNDVVF
-2916 EDLPVYQNGQK
+2916 EDLPVYQNGQRIS
-2927 VTYTLTE
+2927 YTLTE
-2934 STVDGYTTDIRDNGH
+2934 SAIDGYANDIRSSGN

-2954 NTHIPAVVNVDVTK
+2954 NTHIPETVNVDVTK
-2968 VWTDGEN
+2968 IWTDGEN
-2975 QDGNRPNSISV
+2975 QDGNRPDSISV
-2986 ILTGNDGNRYT
+2986 ILTGSDGKRYT
-2997 ATITAANNWKY
+2997 TTITAANNWKH
-3008 TFSKL
+3008 TFLKL

-3018 EGTQIEYTLAED
+3018 EGTQIEYTLTED
-3030 AASGYSNVIEKK
+3030 TMSGYSDVVEKRS
-3042 DNYTFV
+3042 DYVFV

-3056 TVDIPVV
+3056 TVDVTIV
-3063 KKWNDDNDRDGA
+3063 KKWDDDNDRDGM
-3075 RPESFNIVLNGSD
+3075 RPESVDIVLNGSD

-3097 AENGYTYV
+3097 TENGYTCV
-3105 FQSVPKFHNSGTL
+3105 FQSVPKYHDGGTL
-3118 ISYTVAEEKVTGY
+3118 INYTIAEEKIPGY
-3131 TTEVAKDSSGYK
+3131 TTTIAKDASGYK
-3143 FTLTNTKSIET
+3143 FTLTNAKTIDT

-3163 EDSNNQD
+3163 DDNNNQD
-3170 GLRPSAITVILT
+3170 GLRPTAITVILT
-3182 GDDGSRYL
+3182 GDDGSRRV
-3190 KSVSAAEN
+3190 KSVTAAEN
-3198 WTTTF
+3198 WTVTF
-3203 ENLPKNQNHGQSI
+3203 ENLPKNQNHGQNI

-3224 VSGYTDEVTQNG
+3224 VSGYTEAITQNG
-3236 NNYTITNTHMPATT
+3236 DNYTITNTHTPASS
-3250 ELFVTKT
+3250 EFFVTKI

-3280 GRSYAK
+3280 GRSYTK

-3294 SVMFSNLPKYANG
+3294 SVMFSNLPKYADG
-3307 KTIDYT
+3307 KVIEYS
-3313 LTEEAVPGYTSS
+3313 LTEESVPGYTSS

-3330 KSFTLINTHVDET
+3330 KSFVLINTHVDET

-3348 TKAWNDENNQD
+3348 TKAWNDGNNQD
-3359 GLRPKSITA
+3359 GLRPKTITA

-3383 ESQNWTT
+3383 EGQNWATN
-3390 SLNNLPKYKN
+3390 LNNLPKYKN
-3400 STEVQYTVKEN
+3400 GTEIQYTVKEN
-3411 AISGYETEI
+3411 AIPGYETEI
-3420 KQTGDSYTITN
+3420 KQTGDSYAITN
-3431 THAPAVVTVSVVKI
+3431 SHTPAVVTVSAVKV
-3445 WDDENN
+3445 WDDANN

-3469 STHNAAITKN
+3469 SVRNAAITKN
-3479 DGWTYQFKDLPQYKN
+3479 DGWTYQFKNLPKYNN
-3494 GVKIDYTLQEAD
+3494 GTKIDYTLQEAN

-3519 GYSFTITNNY
+3519 EYSFTITNNY
-3529 VPAAVNV
+3529 VPAVVNV
-3536 PVTTIWNDDN
+3536 PITTVWDDDD

-3556 VITLQGSN
+3556 AITLHGSN
-3564 GKVYQHIVTD
+3564 GKVYQRIVTG
-3574 KDSFATVFEDV
+3574 KDDFATVFEDV
-3585 PKFFDEGKE
+3585 PKFFDEGRE

-3599 TQNEVDGYTTDVTN
+3599 TQNEMNGYTANIAN

-3619 QITNTHEPEKLAK
+3619 QITNTHEPERLAK

-3664 EKNLSAANNW
+3664 EKSLSTANNW
-3674 TETFEG
+3674 TEAFDG

-3693 TIDEEAVGGYEK
+3693 TIDEEMVGGYEK

-3741 YRPDT
+3741 YRPDAA
-3746 TTIHMSGTDGTQD
+3746 TIHMSGTDGTQD
-3759 TKDFT
+3759 AKDFT

-3778 RFKDGTKIKYTVTED
+3778 HYKDGNEIKYTVAED
-3793 EIPQYTTSIV
+3793 EIPQYTTSIAV
-3803 ANGNVVTVT
+3803 NGNVVTVT

-3825 VIWED
+3825 VVWED
-3830 NDDQDGIRPDAVNIK
+3830 NNDQDGLRPDTVSVK

-3850 KLVDSS
+3850 KFIDSS
-3856 ELNEDVKWKH
+3856 EVNEDVKWKH

-3879 ISYTAEENEIPGYT
+3879 ITYTAEENEIPGYT
-3893 TTIEKTDTGYVFT
+3893 TSIEKTDTGYVFT

-3921 WDDSENQDGLRPDTI
+3921 WKDAENQDGLRPDTI
-3936 HIKLVSNGIAKD
+3936 NIKLVSNGIAKD

-3959 EFEGL
+3959 KFEGL

-3978 QEVDVDGYTS
+3978 QEVDVDGYTN
-3988 TVTTEDGYAF
+3988 TVTTEDGYTF
-3998 TIKNDHVPAVI
+3998 TIENDHVPAVI

-4021 NRDGL
+4021 DRDGL
-4026 RPSSHTVILTDGIN
+4026 RPDSHTVILVDGTN
-4040 TIEEIVLDKDNGYGT
+4040 AIEEVVLDKNNGYGV
-4055 VLKDMPKY
+4055 VLKNMPKY
-4063 KNGVEIDYQIK
+4063 KNGVEINYQIK

-4085 IKGDSVK
+4085 IKSDSVK
-4092 DFKVTNTHVPEMVTV
+4092 DFNITNTHVPEMVTV

-4124 EEIALTLTGSDGN
+4124 EKVTLTLTGSDGN
-4137 VYEKTVNK
+4137 VYEKTVTK
-4145 ETWTAVFSDLPKN
+4145 DTWTTAFSDLPKN

-4174 GYSTTITN
+4174 GYKTTITDN
-4182 NQTDTITVINKHEP
+4182 ETGTIAVINTHEP

-4209 NNKDSIRPDKVTVK
+4209 NNKDNIRPDKVTVK
-4223 LTDGTTVVSTKEVKN
+4223 LANGTTAVSTKEINN

-4243 IFEDIPVFNGSDKVS
+4243 VFENIIVFNGSDKVS
-4258 YTITQDAVN
+4258 YTVTQDAVSE
-4267 GYTTEIKASDDG
+4267 YTTEIKASDDG

-4284 INTHISVV
+4284 INTHVPV
-4292 PPKEEPKKKEPAT
+4292 APPKEEPKQEETVTPAA

-4310 EVKVEQPAPTVTLI
+4310 EIKTEPT
-4324 QTTNKPTGISFF
+4324 TTVIETPNKQTGISFMDG
-4336 ESLFAK
+4336 LFG

>member
-1 MQNGKSRIKR
+1 MQKCESRTKR
-11 VASAIIAGVMAL
+11 VMSAIIAGMMAL
-23 QTVAPVISYA
+23 QVVAPTISYA
-33 DDTASSVATT
+33 DDTVASTASSE
-43 DDSDAI
+43 DNSDTQI
-49 ANVDPGTPVQVD
+49 DPGVPVQTD
-61 ATASEEPSE
+61 TASSNTVTEPDSSE
-70 APSSGTSQADEN
+70 SL
-82 SEETETNSDIT
+82 EETADSEQTGEIQDDTVSDSQGNETNT
-93 DEVSNEH
+93 QEETVQ
-100 TDADTADET
+100 DTV
-109 QTVEEDAPKQ
+109 QQ
-119 DESTSETTDTAPSRT
+119 NNSGSETTESESVRT
-134 VTVTLNKNGGEFE
+134 VTVTLNKNGGIFE

-169 IVVEDTGDTI
+169 IAIEDTGDTI

-187 SIDIPVAL
+187 SISIPVAL
-195 SSDESLY
+195 SGDDSLY

-211 SYDADSETLTFE
+211 SYDADNETLTFD

-231 SAVYSSVVDDD
+231 TAVYNSVADED
-242 QTLVENRTEFDE
+242 QQLIENKEIFDE
-254 QTKRQAIQ
+254 QAEKNVLQQKLSA
-262 ERLKSSGISTY
+262 SGISLY
-273 VLRPSDS
+273 EMRPSDS
-280 YNQLDLVVEGLAFTS
+280 YNQLDLIIDGLAFTS
-295 DDGLTQTFTAPYDGD
+295 DDGLVQTFTAPYDGD
-310 YIITAYG
+310 YTITAYG

-338 AEGTV
+338 AEGTI
-343 HLNAGQT
+343 HLSAGQT

-420 DYTDAEKAQNN
+420 DYTDAEKAQND
-431 AAAEVAKK
+431 AAAEVAKN

-498 GRTLTYEERVD
+498 GRVLTYDERVD

-518 RAGFGYHYTV
+518 RAGFGYHYTI

-538 HRDPVD
+538 NRDPVSL
-544 FLFDDGQARNYGS
+544 LFDDGQARNYGS

-595 SVTIDGEQVE
+595 SVTIDGKQVE

-613 GGNMKYDSTETAP
+613 GGNMKYDSTNSAP
-626 YLVNGRVIIK
+626 YLINGRVLIH
-636 MVGETPKLKSVMMP
+636 MVGTTPKMKTIMME
-650 AQSEDISAGNID
+650 AQNEDISSSHVDDAD
-662 EKDGFGQK
+662 VYGQK
-670 AILSPG
+670 AYLNKG
-676 QGSAN
+676 QDVAS
-681 KTLAYTA
+681 TTIAYTA
-688 ITYYNLGDV
+688 ITYYNMGDL
-697 MTVTPKWE
+697 MTVNPVWE
-705 YNTLLNVTYKPW
+705 YSTMLSPTDRDWN
-717 DDSVAKNI
+717 DSVAKSI
-725 NNQMSVSITNTEL
+725 DSRLSVSVANTNL
-738 GIPAE
+738 GVPNP
-743 GDKYYNDAYPGWYA
+743 GDKYYNADYPGWYA

-766 APLSMYDTATVTK
+766 PVNTMYSTERLTKYYFRCKGIASYTLSSGTKTMYDKGERGELAIDYNIYINHEGVHVYSDRNIINGTPTSTVDDTIAATAGRSASTWQYPHMALTDVNNINTILIQFSSHGFNTSDSISYDASYADSLGITGSGNQYSYIFKAKSKNSVSTANWEKFLQSITYTTYDAATFTSTGVSGGVTIFWYADENLWENNMFYDSSSGHFYACINTGSSITWGEARNRALSMYNSALDCYGYLAHITSQSEQDYLYTLMDKSTQGWLGATRKVSGNEWDWYWRDGPANETSEP
-779 YFFRCHPTATVSM
+779 FFRQNAD
-792 YNGIRTMDDESE
+792 GIYGSLLWGYENWDSKTEPNNVGNEWCMHYYGNK
-804 SGGLV
+804 SGV
-809 LDYSIAM
+809 WNDYSDTN
-816 EHQGAHVYQNRNTI
+816 GAVTSFIVEWSKDGLAN
-830 NDMNAE
+830 NDHS
-836 TVSDT
+836 VSDT
-841 VTATQNHSSSQW
+841 
-853 KYPELV
+853 
-859 VKTPK
+859 
-864 TIQTF
+864 
-869 NVLFTSPSRN
+869 
-879 AQDAILYNT
+879 
-888 DLANQLGIVVTGT
+888 
-901 NQNYIF
+901 
-907 TKSGGLT
+907 
-914 QDEWNNFLRQ
+914 
-924 VSFVTYDRAVFT
+924 
-936 ADGVQ
+936 
-941 SGVEVAW
+941 
-948 YGFEKAIFGSNQAT
+948 
-962 RHVPTLSDYP
+962 
-972 GAATHNIASGSLNI
+972 
-986 TSSGSVYRIVGSTTG
+986 
-1001 DNRIYVSPGVSATV
+1001 
-1015 ILDNVT
+1015 
-1021 MNYTAA
+1021 
-1027 GAGWGNDTSRA
+1027 
-1038 GDGAIS
+1038 
-1044 CSHANL
+1044 
-1050 TIILVGTSRIT
+1050 
-1061 AYGSYSNAI
+1061 
-1070 AKNGTDGSLMIDGAG
+1070 
-1085 TLYAVGAS
+1085 
-1093 GDHCGAIG
+1093 
-1101 ANVNCSF
+1101 
-1108 WNFTVQ
+1108 
-1114 GGTIY
+1114 
-1119 ANAGEHCPG
+1119 
-1128 IGSGC
+1128 
-1133 LNQPGEGNGGDGAGC
+1133 
-1148 GNLNFTGGTVVA
+1148 
-1160 RGNTACSGIGSG
+1160 
-1172 WGGPVNGINISNG
+1172 
-1185 AKVTAYGGSYSPGI
+1185 
-1199 GSGGRTDN
+1199 
-1207 VQGGNIGSYHYH
+1207 
-1219 VRNIVITGGDTVV
+1219 
-1232 TAFGDKSTNMPGIGC
+1232 
-1247 GKDPV
+1247 
-1252 GTVRGTLSNVV
+1252 
-1263 ATTLDGF
+1263 
-1270 QGYVRYGSSEESAA
+1270 
-1284 YSTEQP
+1284 
-1290 RTPFTGTGNIG
+1290 
-1301 SYLASQV
+1301 
-1308 NRGTPVYY
+1308 
-1316 TQVFFSID
+1316 
-1324 TSNKHVD
+1324 
-1331 DADVIGTQVSST
+1331 DVIGTQIVA
-1343 GTIKPEQFASVS
+1343 EQEQKVNNGEVS
-1355 GTVWAENDRDG
+1355 GTVWAENDYNG
-1366 VYQVGDEA
+1366 LFSTDEA
-1374 VVEGVAVTLYNAD
+1374 KLQDITVQLISDNGTVVATAQTNKLGQYDFTGLAPGNYYVKFTSQSFVGYNAVPD
-1387 GSVCKTTTTNKY
+1387 GGNSIVQQASKGINDSYAQTPVFALTYNDVLEK
-1399 GAYSFDGIPEK
+1399 SF
-1410 KNYTVGF
+1410 
-1417 SNGSSNIQSYSPT
+1417 
-1430 AKIAAGENNN
+1430 
-1440 HVNNDWKSDVFT
+1440 
-1452 AIYQKNTS
+1452 
-1460 QTINCGVYVP
+1460 GVYVP
-1470 STVSGFAWDDVN
+1470 STVGGFAWDDAN
-1482 QNGICDNSESKIANV
+1482 QNGIYDNREAKIANV

-1510 DVYGNPIT
+1510 DVYGNPI
-1518 AVLTDAD
+1518 AEVLTDAN

-1551 SNARVSPIPTSGDE
+1551 SNARVSPIPTSGDV
-1565 KRTNKAERSIDVLE
+1565 KLTNKAEKSIGMLE

-1595 LNAATIG
+1595 LTSATIG
-1602 EVYINSMTG
+1602 EIYINSMSG

-1655 INIEEPVLNGVKV
+1655 IDIEEPVLNGVKV

-1707 KTAADKK
+1707 RTAADKK

-1721 YFGFL
+1721 YFGFT
-1726 VSPTATTDKK
+1726 VSPTAATDKK
-1736 TQMGNDATAVMQ
+1736 TQMGNDSTAVMQ

-1767 VSLSNE
+1767 VALNNE

-1916 CAWIGDIE
+1916 CAWIGNIE

-1946 LLTSFDLKKVEDL
+1946 LLTDFDLKKIEDL

-1964 ENVKFDYEIY
+1964 KNVKFDYEIY
-1974 EKADDSGKS
+1974 EKAADSGKS

-2006 LTTDKNGLISFT
+2006 LTTDKNGLIHFT

-2027 TETETLPGYVRDTKT
+2027 IETETLPGYVKDTKT
-2042 HVVKVMPETAVENN
+2042 HVVKVMPEAAVENN
-2056 NLIWK
+2056 NLVWK

-2066 DGVRQ
+2066 DGVRL
-2071 TNNLYTLKN
+2071 TDNLYTLKN

-2101 IRKNA
+2101 IRQNA

-2160 VVENPM
+2160 VIENPM

-2171 IVSNTTGS
+2171 TVSATTGS
-2179 VDNGYAI
+2179 TDKGYAI

-2193 PQFDDFTVVKVW
+2193 PQFDDFTVTKVW
-2205 DDGNNVDGIRPD
+2205 DDSNNIDGMRPD
-2217 SVTIHMNGSDG
+2217 SVTIHLNGSDG

-2234 LSNTKDWKYTFKHI
+2234 LSNAKDWKYIFKHM
-2248 PLFDANGNEITY
+2248 PLFDANGNKITY

-2282 ITNSHVQETLSIPV
+2282 ITNSHVQETFSIPV

-2316 ILMGSDGNV
+2316 TLMGSDGNV

-2356 LSEETVDSY
+2356 LNEEAVNGY

-2383 IPAVTNVVINKYWED
+2383 ISAVTNVVVNKYWED

-2406 PDSVSVTLS
+2406 PDSVAVTLS

-2429 GGFSE
+2429 TGFSK

-2443 NNGTKIAY
+2443 NNGTKITY

-2456 AVAGYIGKT
+2456 AVNGYTGKIT
-2465 ATDDTGYVLSITNT
+2465 TDDTGYILSITNT
-2479 HTPETIS
+2479 HAPETIR
-2486 KTITKTWDDNDNQD
+2486 KTVTKTWDDGNDRD
-2500 GIRPTNVKV
+2500 GIRPTNVKI
-2509 ELYGTDGTLRT
+2509 ELYGTDGTRRT
-2520 QYLTKDNNWSY
+2520 QYLTKDNHWSY

-2537 KYQNEGTIILYTA
+2537 KYQNEGTIILYTI
-2550 KEEAVEGYTQK
+2550 KEEAVDGYTQK
-2561 SVTTAT
+2561 SVTTTA
-2567 GFNFTNT
+2567 GFDLTNT
-2574 HEPQTVT
+2574 HEIQTADYEVK
-2581 YGATKVWLDDDN
+2581 KVWIDDN
-2593 RDGVRPNS
+2593 DRDGARPTS
-2601 ITLVLNGSDG
+2601 ITLTLTGSDG
-2611 SKYTKQMTAAS
+2611 SKYTKLMTAAD
-2622 NWSDV
+2622 NWNAV
-2627 TFERIPMFNN
+2627 TFERVPMFNG
-2637 GKYITYTLSENDVPS
+2637 GKYITYTLTENEVPS
-2652 YVNSVAVSE
+2652 YINSIEVSE
-2661 DGKFFT
+2661 DGKHFT
-2667 VTNTHTP
+2667 VTNTHAP
-2674 DHAIIKITEVWHDE
+2674 DHTVINITEVWHDK
-2688 NDQDGIRPKKVTTII
+2688 NDQDGIRPRKMIAIV

-2807 TATLNEENGWTATFE
+2807 TATLNEDNGWTATFE

-2830 NIVTYN
+2830 NIVAYN
-2836 VKESDVEGYEA
+2836 VKESDTAGYEA
-2847 SIVKTEDGFQLI
+2847 SVVKTEDGFQLI
-2859 NEHDSETTLRTATL
+2859 NEHDSETTMRTVTL
-2873 VWRDENNQ
+2873 VWRDEDNR
-2881 DGIRPDTVTY
+2881 DGVRPDAVTY

-2899 EVEKT
+2899 EQEKT
-2904 VSKDDS
+2904 VNKDDA
-2910 WADVMF
+2910 WNDVVF
-2916 EDLPVYQNGQK
+2916 EDLPVYQNGQRIS
-2927 VTYTLTE
+2927 YTLTE
-2934 STVDGYTTDIRDNGH
+2934 SAIDGYTNDIRSSGN

-2954 NTHIPAVVNVDVTK
+2954 NTHIPETVNVDVTK
-2968 VWTDGEN
+2968 IWTDGEN
-2975 QDGNRPNSISV
+2975 QDGNRPDSISV
-2986 ILTGNDGNRYT
+2986 ILTGSDGKRYT
-2997 ATITAANNWKY
+2997 TTITAANNWKH
-3008 TFSKL
+3008 TFLKL

-3018 EGTQIEYTLAED
+3018 EGTQIEYTLTED
-3030 AASGYSNVIEKK
+3030 TMSGYSDVVEKRS
-3042 DNYTFV
+3042 DYVFV

-3056 TVDIPVV
+3056 TVDVTIV
-3063 KKWNDDNDRDGA
+3063 KKWDDDNDRDGM
-3075 RPESFNIVLNGSD
+3075 RPESVDIVLNGSD

-3097 AENGYTYV
+3097 TENGYTCV
-3105 FQSVPKFHNSGTL
+3105 FQSVPKYHDGGTL
-3118 ISYTVAEEKVTGY
+3118 INYTIAEEKIPGY
-3131 TTEVAKDSSGYK
+3131 TTTIAKDASGYK
-3143 FTLTNTKSIET
+3143 FTLTNTKPIET

-3170 GLRPSAITVILT
+3170 GLRPSAITIILT
-3182 GDDGSRYL
+3182 GDDGSRRV

-3198 WTTTF
+3198 WTTMF

-3216 QYTVSEAF
+3216 QYTVSESF
-3224 VSGYTDEVTQNG
+3224 VSGYTDRVAQNG
-3236 NNYTITNTHMPATT
+3236 DNYTITNTHTPAAT

-3280 GRSYAK
+3280 GRSYTE

-3294 SVMFSNLPKYANG
+3294 SVMFSNLPKYADG
-3307 KTIDYT
+3307 KVIEYS
-3313 LTEEAVPGYTSS
+3313 LTEESVPGYASS

-3330 KSFTLINTHVDET
+3330 KSFVLINTHVDET

-3348 TKAWNDENNQD
+3348 TKAWNDGNNQD
-3359 GLRPKSITA
+3359 GLRPKTITA

-3383 ESQNWTT
+3383 EGQNWATN
-3390 SLNNLPKYKN
+3390 LNNLPKYKN
-3400 STEVQYTVKEN
+3400 GTEIQYTVKEN
-3411 AISGYETEI
+3411 AIPGYETEI
-3420 KQTGDSYTITN
+3420 KQTGDSYAIMNSHT
-3431 THAPAVVTVSVVKI
+3431 PAVVTVSAVKV
-3445 WDDENN
+3445 WDDANN

-3469 STHNAAITKN
+3469 SVRNAAITKN
-3479 DGWTYQFKDLPQYKN
+3479 DGWTYQFKNLPKYKN
-3494 GVKIDYTLQEAD
+3494 GVKIDYTLQEAN

-3519 GYSFTITNNY
+3519 EYSFTITNNY
-3529 VPAAVNV
+3529 VPAVVNV
-3536 PVTTIWNDDN
+3536 PVTTVWDDDD

-3556 VITLQGSN
+3556 AITLHGSN
-3564 GKVYQHIVTD
+3564 GKVYQRIVTG
-3574 KDSFATVFEDV
+3574 KDDFATVFEDV
-3585 PKFFDEGKE
+3585 PKFFDEGRE

-3599 TQNEVDGYTTDVTN
+3599 TQNEMNGYTANIAN

-3619 QITNTHEPEKLAK
+3619 QITNTHEPERLAK

-3664 EKNLSAANNW
+3664 EKSLSTANNW
-3674 TETFEG
+3674 TEAFDG

-3693 TIDEEAVGGYEK
+3693 TIDEEMVGGYEK
-3705 EISEKDNL
+3705 GISEKDNL

-3741 YRPDT
+3741 YRPDAA
-3746 TTIHMSGTDGTQD
+3746 TIHMSGTDGTQD

-3778 RFKDGTKIKYTVTED
+3778 HYKNGNEIKYTVTED
-3793 EIPQYTTSIV
+3793 EIPQYTTSIAV
-3803 ANGNVVTVT
+3803 NGNVVTVT

-3825 VIWED
+3825 VVWED
-3830 NDDQDGIRPDAVNIK
+3830 NNDQDGLRPDTVSVK

-3850 KLVDSS
+3850 KFIDSS
-3856 ELNEDVKWKH
+3856 EVNEDVKWKH

-3879 ISYTAEENEIPGYT
+3879 ITYTAEENEIPGYT
-3893 TTIEKTDTGYVFT
+3893 TSIEKTDTGYVFT

-3921 WDDSENQDGLRPDTI
+3921 WKDAENQDGLRPDTI
-3936 HIKLVSNGIAKD
+3936 NIKLVSNGIAKD

-3959 EFEGL
+3959 KFEGL

-3988 TVTTEDGYAF
+3988 TVTTEDGYTF
-3998 TIKNDHVPAVI
+3998 TIENDHVPAVI

-4021 NRDGL
+4021 DRDGL
-4026 RPSSHTVILTDGIN
+4026 RPDSHTVILVDGTN
-4040 TIEEIVLDKDNGYGT
+4040 AIEEVVLDKNNGYG
-4055 VLKDMPKY
+4055 VALKNMPKY
-4063 KNGVEIDYQIK
+4063 KNGVEINYQIK

-4085 IKGDSVK
+4085 IKSDSVK
-4092 DFKVTNTHVPEMVTV
+4092 DFNITNTHVPEMVTV

-4124 EEIALTLTGSDGN
+4124 KKVTLTLTGSDGN
-4137 VYEKTVNK
+4137 VYEKTVTK
-4145 ETWTAVFSDLPKN
+4145 DTWTTAFSDLPKN

-4174 GYSTTITN
+4174 GYKTTITDN
-4182 NQTDTITVINKHEP
+4182 ETGTIAVINTHEP

-4209 NNKDSIRPDKVTVK
+4209 NNKDNIRPDKVTVK
-4223 LTDGTTVVSTKEVKN
+4223 LANGTTAVSTKEIKN

-4243 IFEDIPVFNGSDKVS
+4243 IFEDISVFNGSDKVS
-4258 YTITQDAVN
+4258 YTVTQDAVN
-4267 GYTTEIKASDDG
+4267 GYTTEVKVSDDG
-4279 NTIEI
+4279 NTVKI
-4284 INTHISVV
+4284 INTHVPV
-4292 PPKEEPKKKEPAT
+4292 APPKEEPKQEETATPAA

-4310 EVKVEQPAPTVTLI
+4310 EIKTEPT
-4324 QTTNKPTGISFF
+4324 TTVIETPNKQTGISFMDG
-4336 ESLFAK
+4336 LFG

>member
-152 TANEDPIAAYL
+152 TANEDPIAVYL

-211 SYDADSETLTFE
+211 SYDADNETLTFD
-223 DGVDAYVL
+223 DGIDAYVL
-231 SAVYSSVVDDD
+231 TAVYNSVADED
-242 QTLVENRTEFDE
+242 QQLIENKEIFDE
-254 QTKRQAIQ
+254 QAEKNVLQQKLSA
-262 ERLKSSGISTY
+262 SGISLY
-273 VLRPSDS
+273 EMRPSDS
-280 YNQLDLVVEGLAFTS
+280 YNQLDLIIDGLAFTS
-295 DDGLTQTFTAPYDGD
+295 DDGLVQTFTAPYDGD
-310 YIITAYG
+310 YTITAYG

-338 AEGTV
+338 AEGTI
-343 HLNAGQT
+343 HLSAGQT

-420 DYTDAEKAQNN
+420 DYTDAEKAQND
-431 AAAEVAKK
+431 AAAEVAKN

-498 GRTLTYEERVD
+498 GRVLTYDERVD

-518 RAGFGYHYTV
+518 RAGFGYHYTI

-538 HRDPVD
+538 NRDPVSL
-544 FLFDDGQARNYGS
+544 LFDDGQARNYGS

-595 SVTIDGEQVE
+595 SVTIDGKQVE

-613 GGNMKYDSTETAP
+613 GGNMKYDSTNSAP
-626 YLVNGRVIIK
+626 YLINGRVLIH
-636 MVGETPKLKSVMMP
+636 MVGTTPKMKTIMME
-650 AQSEDISAGNID
+650 AQNEDISSSHVDDAD
-662 EKDGFGQK
+662 VYGQK
-670 AILSPG
+670 AYLNKG
-676 QGSAN
+676 QDVAS
-681 KTLAYTA
+681 TTIAYTA
-688 ITYYNLGDV
+688 ITYYNMGDL
-697 MTVTPKWE
+697 MTVNPVWE
-705 YNTLLNVTYKPW
+705 YSTMLSPTDRDWN
-717 DDSVAKNI
+717 DSVAKSI
-725 NNQMSVSITNTEL
+725 DSRLSVSVANTNL
-738 GIPAE
+738 GVPNP
-743 GDKYYNDAYPGWYA
+743 GDKYYNADYPGWYA

-766 APLSMYDTATVTK
+766 PVNTMYSTERLTKYYFRCKGIASYTLSSGTKTMYDKGERGELAIDYNIYINHEGVHVYSDRNIINGTPTSTVDDTIAATAGRSASTWQYPHMALTDVNNINTILVQFSSHGFNTSDSISYDASYADSLGITGSGNQYSCIFKAKSKNSVSTANWEKFLQSITYTTYDAATFTSTGVSGGVTIFWYADENLWENNMFYDSSSSHFYACINTGSSITWGEARNRALSMYNSALDCYGYLAHITSQSEQNYLYTLMDKSTQGWLGATRKVSGNEWDWYWRDGPANETSEP
-779 YFFRCHPTATVSM
+779 FFRQNADGVYGSLLWGYENWDNKTEPNNA
-792 YNGIRTMDDESE
+792 GDEWCMHYYGNK
-804 SGGLV
+804 SGV
-809 LDYSIAM
+809 WNDYSDTN
-816 EHQGAHVYQNRNTI
+816 GAVTSFIVEWSKDGLAN
-830 NDMNAE
+830 NDHS
-836 TVSDT
+836 VSDT
-841 VTATQNHSSSQW
+841 
-853 KYPELV
+853 
-859 VKTPK
+859 
-864 TIQTF
+864 
-869 NVLFTSPSRN
+869 
-879 AQDAILYNT
+879 
-888 DLANQLGIVVTGT
+888 
-901 NQNYIF
+901 
-907 TKSGGLT
+907 
-914 QDEWNNFLRQ
+914 
-924 VSFVTYDRAVFT
+924 
-936 ADGVQ
+936 
-941 SGVEVAW
+941 
-948 YGFEKAIFGSNQAT
+948 
-962 RHVPTLSDYP
+962 
-972 GAATHNIASGSLNI
+972 
-986 TSSGSVYRIVGSTTG
+986 
-1001 DNRIYVSPGVSATV
+1001 
-1015 ILDNVT
+1015 
-1021 MNYTAA
+1021 
-1027 GAGWGNDTSRA
+1027 
-1038 GDGAIS
+1038 
-1044 CSHANL
+1044 
-1050 TIILVGTSRIT
+1050 
-1061 AYGSYSNAI
+1061 
-1070 AKNGTDGSLMIDGAG
+1070 
-1085 TLYAVGAS
+1085 
-1093 GDHCGAIG
+1093 
-1101 ANVNCSF
+1101 
-1108 WNFTVQ
+1108 
-1114 GGTIY
+1114 
-1119 ANAGEHCPG
+1119 
-1128 IGSGC
+1128 
-1133 LNQPGEGNGGDGAGC
+1133 
-1148 GNLNFTGGTVVA
+1148 
-1160 RGNTACSGIGSG
+1160 
-1172 WGGPVNGINISNG
+1172 
-1185 AKVTAYGGSYSPGI
+1185 
-1199 GSGGRTDN
+1199 
-1207 VQGGNIGSYHYH
+1207 
-1219 VRNIVITGGDTVV
+1219 
-1232 TAFGDKSTNMPGIGC
+1232 
-1247 GKDPV
+1247 
-1252 GTVRGTLSNVV
+1252 
-1263 ATTLDGF
+1263 
-1270 QGYVRYGSSEESAA
+1270 
-1284 YSTEQP
+1284 
-1290 RTPFTGTGNIG
+1290 
-1301 SYLASQV
+1301 
-1308 NRGTPVYY
+1308 
-1316 TQVFFSID
+1316 
-1324 TSNKHVD
+1324 
-1331 DADVIGTQVSST
+1331 DVIGTQIVA
-1343 GTIKPEQFASVS
+1343 EQEQKVNNGEVS
-1355 GTVWAENDRDG
+1355 GTVWAENDYNG
-1366 VYQVGDEA
+1366 LFATDEA
-1374 VVEGVAVTLYNAD
+1374 KLQDITVQLISDNGTVVATAQTNKLGQYDFTGLAPGNYYVKFTSQSFVGYNAVPD
-1387 GSVCKTTTTNKY
+1387 GGNSIVQQASKGINDSYAQTPVFALTYNDVLEK
-1399 GAYSFDGIPEK
+1399 SF
-1410 KNYTVGF
+1410 
-1417 SNGSSNIQSYSPT
+1417 
-1430 AKIAAGENNN
+1430 
-1440 HVNNDWKSDVFT
+1440 
-1452 AIYQKNTS
+1452 
-1460 QTINCGVYVP
+1460 GVYVP
-1470 STVSGFAWDDVN
+1470 STVSGFAWDDAN
-1482 QNGICDNSESKIANV
+1482 QNGIYDNREAKIANV

-1510 DVYGNPIT
+1510 DVYGNPIA
-1518 AVLTDAD
+1518 AVLTDAN

-1541 TLTSSDTVDI
+1541 TLTSSNTVDI
-1551 SNARVSPIPTSGDE
+1551 SNARVSPIPASGDV
-1565 KRTNKAERSIDVLE
+1565 KLTNKAEKSIGMLE

-1595 LNAATIG
+1595 LTSATIG
-1602 EVYINSMTG
+1602 EIYINSMSG

-1736 TQMGNDATAVMQ
+1736 TQMGNDSTAVMQ

-1767 VSLSNE
+1767 VNLSNE

-1836 ISGHLL
+1836 VSGHLL

-1896 DDTLDSETQ
+1896 DDTLDSEAQ

-1916 CAWIGDIE
+1916 CAWIGNIE

-1946 LLTSFDLKKVEDL
+1946 LLTDFDLKKIEDL

-1964 ENVKFDYEIY
+1964 KNVKFDYEIY
-1974 EKADDSGKS
+1974 EKAADSGKS
-1983 VFPNGPYTTVPVKP
+1983 VFQNGPYTTVPVKP
-1997 GDTSIKTEH
+1997 GDASIQTEH
-2006 LTTDKNGLISFT
+2006 LTTDKNGLIHFT

-2027 TETETLPGYVRDTKT
+2027 IETETLPGYVKDTKT

-2056 NLIWK
+2056 NLVWK

-2066 DGVRQ
+2066 DGVRL
-2071 TNNLYTLKN
+2071 TDNLYTLKN

-2101 IRKNA
+2101 IRQNA

-2160 VVENPM
+2160 VIENPM
-2166 DGYTA
+2166 DGYIAT
-2171 IVSNTTGS
+2171 VSATTGS
-2179 VDNGYAI
+2179 ADKGYAI

-2205 DDGNNVDGIRPD
+2205 DDSNNIDGMRPD

-2234 LSNTKDWKYTFKHI
+2234 LSNVKDWKYTFKHM

-2267 AGYTYTVTNEGRSFT
+2267 TGYTYTVTNKDRAFT
-2282 ITNSHVQETLSIPV
+2282 ITNRHTQETFSIPV

-2316 ILMGSDGNV
+2316 TLMGSDGNV

-2356 LSEETVDSY
+2356 LSEEAVNGY
-2365 TYKIEGDADTG
+2365 TYKIEGDANTG

-2383 IPAVTNVVINKYWED
+2383 ISAVTNVVVNKYWED
-2398 AANQDGVR
+2398 AANQDGVC
-2406 PDSVSVTLS
+2406 PNSVAITLS

-2429 GGFSE
+2429 TGFSK

-2443 NNGTKIAY
+2443 NNGTKITY

-2456 AVAGYIGKT
+2456 AVNGYTGKIT
-2465 ATDDTGYVLSITNT
+2465 TDDTGYILSITNT
-2479 HTPETIS
+2479 HAPETIR
-2486 KTITKTWDDNDNQD
+2486 KTVTKTWDDGNDRD
-2500 GIRPTNVKV
+2500 GIRPTNVKI
-2509 ELYGTDGTLRT
+2509 ELYGTDGTRRT
-2520 QYLTKDNNWSY
+2520 QYLTQDNHWSY

-2537 KYQNEGTIILYTA
+2537 KYQNEGTIILYTI

-2561 SVTTAT
+2561 SVTTTA
-2567 GFNFTNT
+2567 GFDLTNT
-2574 HEPQTVT
+2574 HEIQTADYEVK
-2581 YGATKVWLDDDN
+2581 KVWADDN
-2593 RDGVRPNS
+2593 DRDGTRPTS
-2601 ITLVLNGSDG
+2601 ITLTLTGSDG

-2622 NWSDV
+2622 NWSDA
-2627 TFERIPMFNN
+2627 TFERVPMFNN

-2652 YVNSVAVSE
+2652 YINSIEVSE
-2661 DGKFFT
+2661 DGKHFT
-2667 VTNTHTP
+2667 VTNTHAP
-2674 DHAIIKITEVWHDE
+2674 DHAIINITEVWHDE
-2688 NDQDGIRPKKVTTII
+2688 NDQDGIRPRKMTAVV

-2783 NENQDGIRPASVT
+2783 NENQDGIRSASVT

-2975 QDGNRPNSISV
+2975 QDGNRPDSISV

-3056 TVDIPVV
+3056 TVDILVV

-3075 RPESFNIVLNGSD
+3075 RPESVNIVLNGSD

-3170 GLRPSAITVILT
+3170 GLRPSSITVILT

-3236 NNYTITNTHMPATT
+3236 NNYTITNTHTPASS
-3250 ELFVTKT
+3250 EFFVTKI

-3271 ITVTAHGSD
+3271 ITITAHGSD
-3280 GRSYAK
+3280 GRSYTE

-3294 SVMFSNLPKYANG
+3294 SVMFSNLPKYADG
-3307 KTIDYT
+3307 KVIEYS
-3313 LTEEAVPGYTSS
+3313 LTEESVPGYTSS

-3359 GLRPKSITA
+3359 GLRPKTITA

-3383 ESQNWTT
+3383 ESQNWAT

-3400 STEVQYTVKEN
+3400 GTEVQYTVKEN

-3479 DGWTYQFKDLPQYKN
+3479 DGWTYQFKDLSQYKN
-3494 GVKIDYTLQEAD
+3494 GVKIDYTLQEAE

-4026 RPSSHTVILTDGIN
+4026 RPDSHTVILTDGTD
-4040 TIEEIVLDKDNGYGT
+4040 TIEEMVLDKDNGYGII
-4055 VLKDMPKY
+4055 LKDMPKY
-4063 KNGVEIDYQIK
+4063 KDGVEIDYQIK
-4074 DFKVDGYTTNI
+4074 DFEVDGYTTDIVKSDEAPAFNI
-4085 IKGDSVK
+4085 
-4092 DFKVTNTHVPEMVTV
+4092 TNTHIPEATTI
-4107 TVTEGWHDQ
+4107 TVTEEWHDHD
-4116 SDYDKIRP
+4116 DYDKIRP
-4124 EEIALTLTGSDGN
+4124 EKVTLTLTGSDGN
-4137 VYEKTVNK
+4137 VYEKTVTK
-4145 ETWTAVFSDLPKN
+4145 DTWTTAFSDLPKN

-4167 LTQEGIK
+4167 LAQEGIK

-4182 NQTDTITVINKHEP
+4182 NQTDTITVINEHEP

-4209 NNKDSIRPDKVTVK
+4209 NNKDNIRPDKVTVK
-4223 LTDGTTVVSTKEVKN
+4223 LADGTTAISTKEIKN
-4238 DSWKH
+4238 DSWKY
-4243 IFEDIPVFNGSDKVS
+4243 ILENVSVFNENDKAS

-4284 INTHISVV
+4284 INTHIPVV
-4292 PPKEEPKKKEPAT
+4292 PPKEEPKKEEPAT

-4310 EVKVEQPAPTVTLI
+4310 EVKVEQPAPTEPLV